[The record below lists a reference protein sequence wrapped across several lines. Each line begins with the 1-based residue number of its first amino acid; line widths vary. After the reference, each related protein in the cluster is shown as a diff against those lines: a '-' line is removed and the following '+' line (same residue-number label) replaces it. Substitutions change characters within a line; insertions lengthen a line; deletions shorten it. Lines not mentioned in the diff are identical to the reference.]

1 MKKKSTQRIAAWL
14 LAAGMMAGTFAQPMA
29 VYAESTAS
37 IAASDST
44 TGDSITADADVVIAT
59 PTPEPDT
66 GTDTAATPVPTAD
79 SQTPQDPESTAA
91 PETTPA
97 PDAAEDAPTPA
108 PTPAAED
115 TADDA
120 ADTDDTTD
128 TTTTVTPAD
137 LQSCIALLAASQLS
151 LDADSIEPDVRE
163 ETLALSDEITE
174 TEPSTLQAVVNA
186 AVYAAPADQTDI
198 TVDVPVNNYTG
209 TLVIPDAT
217 IVGKDDSGNEINISY
232 TNKNII
238 LNMTDSTL
246 TVPTD
251 AAVGVSVFG
260 SLTIRGGTI
269 QAADGCTA
277 TRGVQVQ
284 LGSALTLDGTT
295 ISGFTYAGPG
305 AGVYVKGTAAVD
317 TNGQFDVALGKNQE
331 PLQNADN
338 TYQFKKLQ
346 RENGNSMDTSFTMR
360 GGATITGCQSDG
372 NGAALY
378 VHNAALLTLDEA
390 NFTNNNAGGFGGAV
404 YLGTGVQTTIG
415 DGVTFTGNHAAKD
428 GGALYLAN
436 QYTLHVKADN
446 ILVQVPVTFNGGTFT
461 DNSTDTYGGAL
472 AFDPA
477 FDGLAGDTIE
487 GVTFG
492 TSEPTTSDEENAEAE
507 TILHGNYA
515 ALRGGAIAFNSY
527 IKENTLKNC
536 TFTGNTALRYA
547 GAVYYPNN
555 YGKTTEFNPVY
566 TVDGCTFKQNSA
578 TYDVKNGDDA
588 AGGAIT
594 IQVDPTDTPNTVQ
607 VARLY
612 VKNSTFTGN
621 TATGY
626 GGAIS
631 TRREANRSN
640 ARIYLNID
648 SSTFDINRVTSAA
661 TGGWRGGGAV
671 WVAGYA
677 WADFTNNMF
686 TGNYSA
692 QYGGA
697 IASNNTANYRGRTLT
712 LGALREDGT
721 PDPDKGNTFTNNS
734 SNSVGGA
741 VCVGTDGLGD
751 NTNGIYTTVHIY
763 GNTFTKNTT
772 NWGSGGA
779 LYVDSSTQRDD
790 LGLEVVGATF
800 TGNQAINSSSSGAVR
815 IYGVP
820 TSFKDCEFIN
830 NTTEQSHGG
839 AIWVNRTNRF
849 DMDNVTFTG
858 NTAGAVRN
866 DGWGGAIFI
875 NEIPSSFGATFTWN
889 DVTFEG
895 NTSRSHGG
903 AVGINTNVYL
913 TLNATNITASN
924 NKSISQNGGA
934 FYLSQ
939 GRYTLKDA
947 VFENNTAGSSGGAI
961 YVWNQYSGNSLT
973 INGNS
978 RFVGNTAN
986 NSGGAVQFES
996 NDQYRTGADG
1006 NLEYYHGELNII
1018 GTAVTPIVFSNNTA
1032 KNYSGGALCIG
1043 AHNTDTLDYL
1053 DVYNNTAQRYGGGI
1067 YINNST
1073 TEGTLTN
1080 SKIHNNTTS
1089 WAGGGVDIHNYL
1101 YYQETKVDNTTVI
1114 TRTDKP
1120 GNFTIQDCKITENST
1135 TGTDNNCSGGGG
1147 IGITSDLRRGELY
1160 KEDSGTVNIIDTVV
1174 EGNTTTLAGGGI
1186 YCGYNGT
1193 NNISGGSISNN
1204 TSGTAAT
1211 TAIDATN
1218 KYKYSGGAVA
1228 VRNNTT
1234 TIKGGTLITGN
1245 TSGVDG
1251 GALYVKNADS
1261 RVLAASLTTKD
1272 CTISNNTAKKGGIA
1286 YVSAGASFAMGEKT
1300 FPDSNEGVGDVFVEK
1315 NAGEVT
1321 LPAAS
1326 DLPGQYNAWLM
1337 DNTPPALET
1346 DIANDPTA
1354 EHYYTLQGAACVV
1367 ARLNGSAIFNWGAEN
1382 FTTLQ
1387 AALDAAKDKD
1397 GDASIDLL
1405 ADVGEQV
1412 TATTVNNPI
1421 TLNLNGYTLTG
1432 KITLSNGQN
1441 TNAFTL
1447 TDKKADNYKADS
1459 AGGVLTGPANGIEMN
1474 SGTKSAYNTLIL
1486 TGKTLTLRNLSRAV
1500 NGQDCIDI
1508 TAKDVTFTGNT
1519 DSGIRLNGSYHNI
1532 VAEGAV
1538 FTKNTGYSIFT
1549 NGNYST
1555 VALKDVE
1562 IYDNS
1567 GTNSGR
1573 VYVNSNSTVTVDGG
1587 EFHDNITTSQSGG
1600 VIASVGWTNTIIIN
1614 GGKFY
1619 NNKAVNGGVVYLVY
1633 TGNVTINDGKFYN
1646 NTATSNGG
1654 ALAAGNRAV
1663 ILTIND
1669 GEFYN
1674 NTAKNGGAVYMNTDV
1689 GLSTLNMTGG
1699 EIYNNTAD
1707 NGGAVY
1713 IATKAKVTLSAAEG
1727 ANVGGIIRDN
1737 TASQLAS
1744 NLYLGGADSS
1754 LTVGEKTLLHGGT
1767 IAGDVLF
1774 AQGGTVDLADTQD
1787 LHTDGIKNADQLVWL
1802 KNDKETG
1809 DKAVRETADAQT
1821 IYTLAPA
1828 GENTGSYAARI
1839 GSDKYF
1845 SVNQAIK
1852 AMEAA
1857 DAEDAETNTTTIHL
1871 LRDQTEDVT
1880 INNTKHSPTL
1890 NLNGYTLTGHITVAN
1905 LNNNNLT
1912 FTLADDKTQSDYKQ
1926 GSTGGVLT
1934 STSGNLVYINNQT
1947 NKPENTTV
1955 KLQGVTLTGSTTGST
1970 CGVYADSNVNLV
1982 AEGSSFSGHTVT
1994 AVNTNGAAIS
2004 YRDVGTLE
2012 VDNCTFTNNRIT
2024 SNGHAGAIFMNSA
2037 SCKATITNSTFT
2049 NNQSKSNYGG
2059 AMWLAGHAITLR
2071 GNTFAGNTAG
2081 SVGGAVYL
2089 VPCTNVE
2096 KAAAETEDYGSYD
2109 AVLENNTFENNKAYS
2124 SGGALYIN
2132 PSTITVT
2139 TLLDHCTFTNN
2150 STTTA
2155 GGGAVYN
2162 NQGTLT
2168 LGTDNRFEENKSY
2181 GSGSAM
2187 LANGNLLSVRDQENV
2202 ELPAD
2207 SYDTKFLNNTAGYGN
2222 YSGGWAAL
2230 YVGGGSSKHMRN
2242 MLFDGNVAAY
2252 NSTASAIYIG
2262 TGSASTAQRDM
2273 WIDHCRF
2280 EKNVGNRYTVYVDSN
2295 ATNNNRLRI
2304 NDTVFDNNTVKYG
2317 RTDGDASLLF
2327 VSYGNNVEMCDSSI
2341 TNTQGQGRVI
2351 RLLGGGTLD
2360 AEGNAVPAT
2369 STFTHVTITNNKN
2382 CYYTP
2387 VVLTN
2392 GNSTENDTWKRW
2404 SIQAKSTWTDC
2415 TITGNAAS
2423 ITSPDSAGG
2432 FAVSK
2437 QNVTLEHCTISNNSG
2452 PNGGVYVS
2460 SPLTSYGFGDQQ
2472 EGTVTFTNCD
2482 ITGNHGT
2489 AARGAGGMG
2498 ISFYHNVR
2506 GIVKLNDCTITDNTG
2521 NYGGGIRVGGNDNDD
2536 WNASGLG
2543 TLNAT
2548 NCTISGNTATVKGG
2562 GIFASAY
2569 DTRDGES
2576 RLHLTDCEIKNNTAN
2591 YGGGI
2596 YAARQI
2602 KPESRGKDNQ
2612 YRDYYMAHA
2621 VNTQTMIVTGGTIA
2635 DNIAQKYGGGICTD
2649 YIGKNTNYNTL
2660 VVNVIGGTV
2669 ENNRAQLGQDVY
2681 AYKTQADTVLHL
2693 PQASKIHD
2701 NGRWLNENTSETLKD
2716 EAIDYDPIQRTYPLT
2731 LSVPKVETEVAQIV
2745 KDGEVVGSPYD
2756 SLQIAMD
2763 TARAMLAEDP
2773 NQKLTVQL
2781 LTNTNSSTQIS
2792 QDTNVT
2798 LDLAGHTIT
2807 GIGGKPA
2814 LTIESDVN
2822 IINSKPAEGGTIS
2835 GTATDGGA
2843 LLLRNN
2849 ANVTMIGTTIT
2860 NSRAAY
2866 RGGAVC
2872 VDSGS
2877 SFTLGQDSSITGC
2890 QAGRGGAVYV
2900 IDGSFTQ
2907 TGNATISDC
2916 SAFENAAFTNCGY
2929 GGAVYVAKGT
2939 YTLQSGSVTNNSAT
2953 QNGIIYIANNNGAE
2967 FTMTKGEISGNT
2979 CKNGT
2984 IYQAGGTMTLAG
2996 GSITG
3001 NTCTESGG
3009 GVYQNGGSSLLL
3021 GNTNASQDVVISGN
3035 KAVNGAGWYINNGN
3049 CLMRGG
3055 NITGNKATKR
3065 GGGVCQSNGTLTV
3078 NGGDITTNNAPEG
3091 GGLCHSGGTFNFQ
3104 GGGLYGNIATGDDGG
3119 NDVYSTSK
3127 NGVMDLIAAAAMD
3140 SDKYNVWRD
3149 DYYPYTFTKK
3159 YHNTSD
3165 KIAAEGTEDG
3175 GKYLTSTVPNVNNVK
3190 LTADYYENSNIE
3202 IESNDMYIYRMS
3214 ITKQDTGDGEKDY
3227 YDAEDGVITA
3237 GEVMNG
3243 KTADNVK
3250 SVEPTG
3256 ETYPLNYDKGDK
3268 DTPGNVTTDKTLKVT
3283 YKDNRPEEIVR
3294 PETPVQWT
3302 AGSDATKDNALIR
3315 SFSTANYIVSLD
3327 TKSAEMGNKLLDAT
3341 ERLWM
3346 RIKVPCESGEISLS
3360 GNGTVFKS
3368 SYTYYDPESHCQIL
3382 EGYQDH
3388 VIEEKDLGTMNM
3400 TMQFSIKVGGMH
3412 NGVTVQPTIEAWFDN
3427 SSYQSYRTGTNP
3439 YDDRVVL
3446 DANPMRVS
3454 AKAAYNLSVANNPS
3468 LRHIGYFDMDT
3479 KTEITEAE
3487 YKKLLADG
3495 DHNVVYGMMVGYG
3508 MSLQLRN
3515 QDTSKGLRGIEVPS
3529 GDITFDVNMQ
3539 GGLKFNGKTVYYAD
3553 GGQPVAINPLL
3564 WAYKPN
3570 ESGSYTGYDTR
3581 NNTAGINM
3589 NWSDEDDDDRST
3601 HYDSKIAMNVDETHS
3616 GGTWTALDPDENSAF
3631 TRGDG
3636 TKVKQTQLTFKVSGY
3651 TMRPISKSNDQA
3663 YSFSTGYLQVLIPLE
3678 LDKYDFA
3685 KNDGYEGF
3693 LQTDM
3698 HMAGGNMTMD
3708 TTEDLNGVEAKLTDK
3723 VNGYFNYTDEGK
3735 LRDYAKNESTYN
3747 DNYDNSSTLGM
3758 NISRGWGGNAS
3769 YITKTNYW
3777 LGSDGK
3783 TVLNDDQNKQLG
3795 TNVTGIASKVYMTG
3809 NLDFG
3814 SEVVT
3819 PANNTDT
3826 FIYDA
3831 QVDQQAEYYYLTA
3844 YDVLMKFD
3852 PSAMRPATYMVDGVE
3867 KPVYKMSQ
3875 QEVAA
3880 NLKDVTHISLSD
3892 NGYSEWDTT
3901 RQLTQNYELTILY
3914 AAKAKDTPVLKDES
3928 EGNGWQ
3934 YDRWA
3939 RADGAGLD
3947 DSQPL
3952 WDKEKNTRDNGG
3964 TADMDKYSFNGM
3976 KMTVGSDGATKDIE
3990 GLVYYDTLTELE
4002 KAGHTCV
4009 AVLYQIRNCCVR
4021 TGRSVEIGHMMEV
4034 TKDVS
4039 KIGRSYAL
4047 TMDVRGWT
4055 TYRPFYRSAT
4065 ANGSNPGWTRL
4076 MDNGTV
4082 LTKRSEL
4089 LYQGL
4094 IEGKGERAKAPV
4106 SHPLTSAKNST
4117 IHWDIGTPTINRI
4130 TNNYQKTQYSN
4141 GYEVGGSHS
4150 GYLSGNTVLL
4160 ATQNATVEIETT
4172 DVAEGNIRQ
4181 TDYQLDEGQRT
4192 VTVQVTPRVTMQS
4205 NAKANL
4211 EVFDG
4216 TTQTD
4221 LTLDVKLPQDLTLQ
4235 EGTLT
4240 FDYSNSSY
4248 NRGDLTWE
4256 AKYQYWDGTTWQN
4269 FDFETNYEKD
4279 YVKRL
4284 TRLHLTTMITDVK
4297 KVLPVLSFKAGIGY
4311 PADPGRDITGE
4322 SDQDTGESDQDGA
4335 WYKNLRI
4342 DAEIH
4347 TTYEEEDVNASLG
4360 RTDYTEIKV
4369 LRNSKTVV
4377 NKTAAS
4383 NLVEIGDVLAYD
4395 LTYINEGGVPSDL
4408 ELCDLLP
4415 YNTEKAKTFHGAYGL
4430 KSVTVTVQN
4439 ADGTAINLGTDDIT
4453 VKYAG
4458 TDSVAYNNKG
4468 VLNREATMQM
4478 ASSNG
4483 TQLTNRTTQDNSVT
4497 FTPDTMPIHK
4507 ATDDSELGSLYI
4519 QLKDLPNATVKVRVE
4534 LAVKQTKDGVNALL
4548 TDSDNTTVQQSND
4561 TYNNIYF
4568 ARAGGKNNALLTS
4581 PTASIKVRS
4590 RSISGLVWMDQN
4602 YDGIYTTKLDDTGKK
4617 NVGSDKT
4624 LAGITVTLV
4633 QKKTTA
4639 DPADVVYTD
4648 ADGNAYCT
4656 VTDTLGNK
4664 VQSIT
4669 TISDGRYS
4677 FENLKQGKYRV
4688 LFKDSEKGY
4697 MMEDSSKPVL
4707 PFGKL
4712 SVTKRDAMGDT
4723 SNKTAPQYGTEDAN
4737 TLQAAMSRE
4746 ITLGDAVLTGRDDK
4760 TNINAGFYYTELRLA
4775 KVWQNIPDAKKAA
4788 EAEVDFTLAAT
4799 QGKNELEEA
4808 VYTLTNKTVS
4818 DPAKAA
4824 QDASDLT
4831 LFGKFVGTGVDFTDD
4846 SAERTV
4852 RWQTTQGL
4860 PLQAENA
4867 NGPITYTLEQ
4877 DTVRADGDTWIG
4889 NVSFVQQQ
4897 HTEKVSSGAESDNS
4911 VIATRLV
4918 AVNTARIYEIL
4929 IHKLSDVENK
4939 ELEQAEFTATLQ
4951 PASPLE
4957 KLLGGKVEIKSQQT
4971 IQRTG
4976 ENEENEEI
4984 RYRLTDLTAGT
4995 YTLAETKAPL
5005 GYAKDPVKYKLTI
5018 TDRDKNGNTLPTI
5031 ALEDDKGILLYTAV
5045 MTQDQEKGDYSVDV
5059 TAGANRDTS
5068 TASAVMTAG
5077 SCLETEQEQSNLP
5090 IRTQISMKI
5099 TDSYLFSLPF
5109 TGGSGM
5115 NRSLL
5120 QGVAVMALAAAAF
5133 AVTAIHRKKKN
5144 HS

>member
-79 SQTPQDPESTAA
+79 SQTPQDPASTAA

-97 PDAAEDAPTPA
+97 SDAAEDVPTPT

-174 TEPSTLQAVVNA
+174 TEPSTLQALVNA
-186 AVYAAPADQTDI
+186 AVYAAPEGQTDI
-198 TVDVPVNNYTG
+198 EVDVPANNYTG

-217 IVGKDDSGNEINISY
+217 IVGKDASGNDININY

-238 LNMTDSTL
+238 LNMTSSTL

-260 SLTIRGGTI
+260 SLTIQGGTI
-269 QAADGCTA
+269 KAADGCTA

-284 LGSALTLDGTT
+284 LGSTLTLDGTT
-295 ISGFTYAGPG
+295 ISDFTYAGPG

-317 TNGQFDVALGKNQE
+317 TKGQYDVVLGDKDEPVKNS
-331 PLQNADN
+331 DG
-338 TYQFKKLQ
+338 TYQFKKLR
-346 RENGNSMDTSFTMR
+346 RETGVDMDTSFTMK
-360 GGATITGCQSDG
+360 GGATITNCKSDG

-378 VHNAALLTLDEA
+378 VHNAALLTLENA
-390 NFTNNNAGGFGGAV
+390 NFTTNNAGGFGGAV

-415 DGVTFTGNHAAKD
+415 KGVTFTGNHAAKD

-461 DNSTDTYGGAL
+461 NNSTDTYGGAL

-477 FDGLAGDTIE
+477 FDGIADNTIE
-487 GVTFG
+487 NVTFG
-492 TSEPTTSDEENAEAE
+492 QAETTTSEEEDAEGETT
-507 TILHGNYA
+507 LHGNYA
-515 ALRGGAIAFNSY
+515 ALRGGAIAFNSN

-536 TFTGNTALRYA
+536 TFRGNSALRYA

-555 YGKTTEFNPVY
+555 YSKTSDFNPVY
-566 TVDGCTFKQNSA
+566 TVDGCTFDRNSA
-578 TYDVKNGDDA
+578 TYDEKNGNDA
-588 AGGAIT
+588 GGGAIT
-594 IQVDPTDTPNTVQ
+594 IQVNPTDTPNTVQ
-607 VARLY
+607 VASLH

-626 GGAIS
+626 GGAIA
-631 TRREANRSN
+631 TRRETGYGN

-648 SSTFDINRVTSAA
+648 GSKFDSNRATSAA

-671 WVAGYA
+671 WVEGYA
-677 WADFTNNMF
+677 WADFTSNMF

-697 IASNNTANYRGRTLT
+697 IASNNTVNYSGRTLT

-721 PDPDKGNTFTNNS
+721 PDPEKSNTFTNNS

-741 VCVGTDGLGD
+741 VYVGTVSPGD

-779 LYVDSSTQRDD
+779 LYVDSGTQRND
-790 LGLEVVGATF
+790 LGLEVVGTTF
-800 TGNQAINSSSSGAVR
+800 TGNQAKNSSSSGAVR

-820 TSFKDCEFIN
+820 TSFKDCEFTN

-839 AIWVNRTNRF
+839 AVWVNRTKQF

-858 NTAGAVRN
+858 NTASAVR
-866 DGWGGAIFI
+866 DGGWGGAVFI
-875 NEIPSSFGATFTWN
+875 NEIPSSFEAAFTWN
-889 DVTFEG
+889 NVTFKD

-924 NKSISQNGGA
+924 NKSISLNGGA

-939 GRYTLKDA
+939 GCYTLTNA

-978 RFVGNTAN
+978 SFTGNTAG
-986 NSGGAVQFES
+986 NSGGAVQLES
-996 NDQYRTGADG
+996 NNQYRTGADG
-1006 NLEYYHGELNII
+1006 NLEYYRGELNII
-1018 GTAVTPIVFSNNTA
+1018 GTADNPIVFSNNTA
-1032 KNYSGGALCIG
+1032 KNNSGGALCIG

-1053 DVYNNTAQRYGGGI
+1053 DVHDNTALRYGGGI

-1089 WAGGGVDIHNYL
+1089 WAGGGVGIHNYL
-1101 YYQETKVDNTTVI
+1101 DFQETKVDNATKI
-1114 TRTDKP
+1114 TRTGKP
-1120 GNFTIQDCKITENST
+1120 GDFTIRDCEITDNST
-1135 TGTDNNCSGGGG
+1135 TGTDGNCIGGGG
-1147 IGITSDLRRGELY
+1147 IGITSDLRRSELY

-1174 EGNTTTLAGGGI
+1174 EDNTTTLAGGGI

-1204 TSGTAAT
+1204 TSGTTAT
-1211 TAIDATN
+1211 TAIDAVN

-1234 TIKGGTLITGN
+1234 TIKDGTLITGN

-1261 RVLAASLTTKD
+1261 RVLPASLTTED
-1272 CTISNNTAKKGGIA
+1272 CEIKNNTAKKGGIA
-1286 YVSAGASFAMGEKT
+1286 YICAGASFAMGKKT
-1300 FPDSNEGVGDVFVEK
+1300 SPDSNEGVGDVFVEK

-1321 LPAAS
+1321 LPAAKQLK
-1326 DLPGQYNAWLM
+1326 DVYDAWLM
-1337 DNTPPALET
+1337 DDATLIEKAVT
-1346 DIANDPTA
+1346 NDSSA
-1354 EHYYTLQGAACVV
+1354 EHYYTLQGAAHFV
-1367 ARLNGSAIFNWGAEN
+1367 ARLNGLLGSWTGKEY
-1382 FTTLQ
+1382 TTLQ
-1387 AALDAAKDKD
+1387 AALDEAATKT
-1397 GDASIDLL
+1397 GTASIDLL

-1412 TATTVNNPI
+1412 TATTVHNPI
-1421 TLNLNGYTLTG
+1421 ILNLNGYTLTG
-1432 KITLSNGQN
+1432 KITLTNGQN

-1447 TDKKADNYKADS
+1447 TDEKADKYKAGS

-1474 SGTKSAYNTLIL
+1474 NGTKSAHNKLIL

-1500 NGQDCIDI
+1500 YGDRYIDV

-1519 DSGIRLNGSYHNI
+1519 SACIWLNNDNNI
-1532 VAEGAV
+1532 KVDGAV
-1538 FTKNTGYSIFT
+1538 FTKNTGYSIMQNSNDST
-1549 NGNYST
+1549 VDLKNVKIYENNGNQ
-1555 VALKDVE
+1555 
-1562 IYDNS
+1562 
-1567 GTNSGR
+1567 GGR
-1573 VYVNSNSTVTVDGG
+1573 VYLGNRNTITVDGG
-1587 EFHDNITTSQSGG
+1587 EYHDNATTSQNGG
-1600 VIASVGWTNTIIIN
+1600 VIFANGQGNTVTIN
-1614 GGKFY
+1614 SGEFY
-1619 NNKAVNGGVVYLVY
+1619 NNKAVNGGAVYMGQLG
-1633 TGNVTINDGKFYN
+1633 TLTINGGSFHD
-1646 NTATSNGG
+1646 NTATTNGG
-1654 ALAAGNRAV
+1654 AIVACNQTGGNH
-1663 ILTIND
+1663 ITTLTI
-1669 GEFYN
+1669 
-1674 NTAKNGGAVYMNTDV
+1674 
-1689 GLSTLNMTGG
+1689 TGG
-1699 EIYNNTAD
+1699 EIYNNTAVNGGAVYMSTGTGLGTFTMTGGEIYENTAD
-1707 NGGAVY
+1707 NGGALY

-1727 ANVGGIIRDN
+1727 ADVGGIIRDN
-1737 TASQLAS
+1737 TARQLAS

-1754 LTVGEKTLLHGGT
+1754 LTVGKKTLLHGGT

-1787 LHTDGIKNADQLVWL
+1787 LHTDGIENAKDLVWL
-1802 KNDKETG
+1802 KNDNETG
-1809 DKAVRETADAQT
+1809 DKAVQEPAKSQT

-1845 SVNQAIK
+1845 SINQAIK

-1857 DAEDAETNTTTIHL
+1857 DAEDAETNTTIHL

-1880 INNTKHSPTL
+1880 INNTKHNPTL
-1890 NLNGYTLTGHITVAN
+1890 NLNGYTLTGHITVNN
-1905 LNNNNLT
+1905 LNNVGLT
-1912 FTLADDKTQSDYKQ
+1912 FTLTDDNTQADYNNKAGSRGTLTAASGTLVNIKDQS
-1926 GSTGGVLT
+1926 
-1934 STSGNLVYINNQT
+1934 NR
-1947 NKPENTTV
+1947 PENTTV
-1955 KLQGVTLTGSTTGST
+1955 KLQGVTLTGSTR
-1970 CGVYADSNVNLV
+1970 GVYAGSNVNLV

-1994 AVNTNGAAIS
+1994 TVNTHGAAIS
-2004 YRDVGTLE
+2004 YGGVGTL
-2012 VDNCTFTNNRIT
+2012 VVNKCKFADNRVTA
-2024 SNGHAGAIFMNSA
+2024 NGHAGAIFMNNA

-2049 NNQSKSNYGG
+2049 NNQSESNYGG

-2096 KAAAETEDYGSYD
+2096 KAETEAYDSYD
-2109 AVLENNTFENNKAYS
+2109 AVLEKNTFENNTAYS
-2124 SGGALYIN
+2124 AGGALYIT

-2139 TLLDHCTFTNN
+2139 TLVDRCTFTNN
-2150 STTTA
+2150 SSTT
-2155 GGGAVYN
+2155 GNGGAVYN

-2181 GSGSAM
+2181 SGGSAM
-2187 LANGNLLSVRDQENV
+2187 FANGNLLSVRDQAGV
-2202 ELPAD
+2202 TLPE
-2207 SYDTKFLNNTAGYGN
+2207 SGYDTQFIHNTSGYGN
-2222 YSGGWAAL
+2222 YNGGSAAL
-2230 YVGGGSSKHMRN
+2230 YLGGGATKNMRY
-2242 MLFDGNVAAY
+2242 MLFDRNVAAY
-2252 NSTASAIYIG
+2252 GGTASAIYVGAIGSG
-2262 TGSASTAQRDM
+2262 TGKRQI
-2273 WIDHCRF
+2273 WIDHCSIVN
-2280 EKNVGNRYTVYVDSN
+2280 NVSPAYTVYLNYAYSLGN
-2295 ATNNNRLRI
+2295 LTRITN
-2304 NDTVFDNNTVKYG
+2304 TEFDKNTI
-2317 RTDGDASLLF
+2317 TSASRDYAVL
-2327 VSYGNNVEMCDSSI
+2327 YAYTGNNLDVSDTSF
-2341 TNTQGQGRVI
+2341 TNTQGKGCVI
-2351 RLLGGGTLD
+2351 RLIGGGAYKGD
-2360 AEGNAVPAT
+2360 EVFEPAQT
-2369 STFTHVTITNNKN
+2369 TFTRVTVKDNTN
-2382 CYYTP
+2382 CQYTP
-2387 VVLTN
+2387 IYLSTENSSRPNNNENLRSMLASSTWNNCIIANNASKATDNYQGGAFCVEKQLFTMNNCEITSNRGQHGAIVLYGPLKPVGKGEQKPTEVNLNKCKIAYNEGGSAGGLWIGGHESYRLTVNLNNCDISKNTSRSSAGGIYAGQLTTLNMNETTVAENTAKTYGGGLYTYGQDDEN
-2392 GNSTENDTWKRW
+2392 GNSRVNLTNCK
-2404 SIQAKSTWTDC
+2404 
-2415 TITGNAAS
+2415 ITG
-2423 ITSPDSAGG
+2423 
-2432 FAVSK
+2432 
-2437 QNVTLEHCTISNNSG
+2437 
-2452 PNGGVYVS
+2452 
-2460 SPLTSYGFGDQQ
+2460 
-2472 EGTVTFTNCD
+2472 
-2482 ITGNHGT
+2482 
-2489 AARGAGGMG
+2489 
-2498 ISFYHNVR
+2498 
-2506 GIVKLNDCTITDNTG
+2506 
-2521 NYGGGIRVGGNDNDD
+2521 
-2536 WNASGLG
+2536 
-2543 TLNAT
+2543 
-2548 NCTISGNTATVKGG
+2548 
-2562 GIFASAY
+2562 
-2569 DTRDGES
+2569 
-2576 RLHLTDCEIKNNTAN
+2576 NTAN

-2596 YAARQI
+2596 YMARNQ
-2602 KPESRGKDNQ
+2602 KPEKRDQ
-2612 YRDYYMAHA
+2612 YHYHDFYVA
-2621 VNTQTMIVTGGTIA
+2621 NTTSTQTLNITDGTVA
-2635 DNIAQKYGGGICTD
+2635 NNTALANGGGICTD
-2649 YIGKNTNYNTL
+2649 KDDRDTNYSTL
-2660 VVNVIGGTV
+2660 IVKVTDGTV

-2681 AYKTQADTVLHL
+2681 AYKTKADTVLHL
-2693 PQASKIHD
+2693 PRASAIHD

-2745 KDGEVVGSPYD
+2745 GTDVIYN
-2756 SLQIAMD
+2756 SLQEAVD
-2763 TARAMLAEDP
+2763 AARAMLAEDAD
-2773 NQKLTVQL
+2773 QKLTVQL
-2781 LTNTNSSTQIS
+2781 LANTNSSTQIS

-2822 IINSKPAEGGTIS
+2822 IINSNPAKGGTIS

-2849 ANVTMIGTTIT
+2849 ANVTMTDTTIT

-2877 SFTLGQDSSITGC
+2877 SFTLGRGSTITGC

-2907 TGNATISDC
+2907 TDDAVITNC
-2916 SAFENAAFTNCGY
+2916 SVFENAAFSACGY
-2929 GGAVYVAKGT
+2929 GGAVYVAKGS

-2953 QNGIIYIANNNGAE
+2953 QNGIIYIANNSGAE

-3035 KAVNGAGWYINNGN
+3035 KAVNGAGWYINGGN

-3149 DYYPYTFTKK
+3149 DYYPYTFTKN

-3237 GEVMNG
+3237 ADVMNG
-3243 KTADNVK
+3243 ATADNVE
-3250 SVEPTG
+3250 SVVPIG
-3256 ETYPLNYDKGDK
+3256 ETYPLNYDK
-3268 DTPGNVTTDKTLKVT
+3268 DTPDNVKTVETLKVT
-3283 YKDNRPEEIVR
+3283 YTDNRPEEIVR

-3302 AGSDATKDNALIR
+3302 AGSDATKENALIR

-3327 TKSAEMGNKLLDAT
+3327 TKSAGMGDKLLNAT

-3360 GNGTVFKS
+3360 GNGKVFKS

-3388 VIEEKDLGTMNM
+3388 VIEEKDLGTMNL

-3412 NGVTVQPTIEAWFDN
+3412 NGATVQPTIEAWFDN
-3427 SSYQSYRTGTNP
+3427 SSYQSYWTDTNQ
-3439 YDDRVVL
+3439 YNDRVVL
-3446 DANPMRVS
+3446 DANIMRVS

-3479 KTEITEAE
+3479 KTEITEQQYNE
-3487 YKKLLADG
+3487 RVKDP
-3495 DHNVVYGMMVGYG
+3495 DSNVVYGMMVGYG

-3539 GGLKFNGKTVYYAD
+3539 GGLKFNGKTVYYAE

-3570 ESGSYTGYDTR
+3570 ESGSYTGYDTS

-3601 HYDSKIAMNVDETHS
+3601 HYDSKIAMNVDENHS
-3616 GGTWTALDPDENSAF
+3616 GGTWTALNPNENSTF

-3636 TKVKQTQLTFKVSGY
+3636 TVVKQTKLTFKVSGY

-3685 KNDGYEGF
+3685 KNSGYEGF

-3708 TTEDLNGVEAKLTDK
+3708 NVADADLNGVEAELTDK

-3809 NLDFG
+3809 NLAFG
-3814 SEVVT
+3814 SEEVT
-3819 PANNTDT
+3819 PANNTDK

-3867 KPVYKMSQ
+3867 KPVCKMSQ
-3875 QEVAA
+3875 KEVAA

-3914 AAKAKDTPVLKDES
+3914 AAKANDTPVLEDGS

-3934 YDRWA
+3934 YDRWE

-3947 DSQPL
+3947 NSQPL
-3952 WDKEKNTRDNGG
+3952 WEKQPNTRDNGG

-3976 KMTVGSDGATKDIE
+3976 KMTVGSDGATKEIK

-4065 ANGSNPGWTRL
+4065 ATGSNPGWTRL

-4094 IEGKGERAKAPV
+4094 IEGKGEQADAPV

-4172 DVAEGNIRQ
+4172 DVAEGNRRQ

-4256 AKYQYWDGTTWQN
+4256 AKYQYWDGTIWKD
-4269 FDFETNYEKD
+4269 FDFKTNYEQG
-4279 YVKRL
+4279 YVQQP
-4284 TRLHLTTMITDVK
+4284 TRLHLTTTITDVK

-4311 PADPGRDITGE
+4311 PADPDRDIKDE
-4322 SDQDTGESDQDGA
+4322 RDQDGA

-4395 LTYINEGGVPSDL
+4395 LTYIKEDGANSDL

-4458 TDSVAYNNKG
+4458 TDSVAYNKD
-4468 VLNREATMQM
+4468 VLNRAATMEK

-4483 TQLTNRTTQDNSVT
+4483 TPLTTKTTKDNSVT
-4497 FTPDTMPIHK
+4497 FTPNTMPIHR
-4507 ATDDSELGSLYI
+4507 ATGKSELGSLYL
-4519 QLKDLPNATVKVRVE
+4519 QLKELPNAIVKVRVE
-4534 LAVKQTKDGVNALL
+4534 LAVTQTKDGVNALL
-4548 TDSDNTTVQQSND
+4548 TDSDKETVQQSND

-4568 ARAGGKNNALLTS
+4568 ARAGGESNALLTS
-4581 PTASIKVRS
+4581 PTASVKVRS

-4633 QKKTTA
+4633 QTKPNTQDKN
-4639 DPADVVYTD
+4639 PVYTD
-4648 ADGNAYCT
+4648 GKDNSYYA

-4664 VQSIT
+4664 VQPVT
-4669 TISDGRYS
+4669 TKNDGRYT
-4677 FENLKQGKYRV
+4677 FENLKQGNYRV
-4688 LFKDSEKGY
+4688 LFTDSKDGY
-4697 MMEDSSKPVL
+4697 MMEDGSKPVL

-4712 SVTKRDAMGDT
+4712 SVTKHDATMGDT
-4723 SNKTAPQYGTEDAN
+4723 SNKAAPQYGTEDAN
-4737 TLQAAMSRE
+4737 TLQAAMSGE

-4788 EAEVDFTLAAT
+4788 EAKVNFTLAAT
-4799 QGKNELEEA
+4799 QDENELEEA
-4808 VYTLTNKTVS
+4808 VYTLSNTAVS
-4818 DPAKAA
+4818 KPAKADENA
-4824 QDASDLT
+4824 ENLT
-4831 LFGKFVGTGVDFTDD
+4831 LFGTFVGDKVDVTDD

-4867 NGPITYTLEQ
+4867 KGPITYTLRQ

-4929 IHKLSDVENK
+4929 IHKRSDVENK
-4939 ELEQAEFTATLQ
+4939 ELEKAEFTATLQ

-4957 KLLGGKVEIKSQQT
+4957 KLLGGKVEIKSKQT

-4976 ENEENEEI
+4976 ENEETEEI

-5018 TDRDKNGNTLPTI
+5018 TDRDKTGNTLPTI

-5045 MTQDQEKGDYSVDV
+5045 MTLDQKTGDYSVDV
-5059 TAGANRDTS
+5059 TADANRNTS

-5077 SCLETEQEQSNLP
+5077 SCLETMPKTEQEQSNLP
-5090 IRTQISMKI
+5090 IRTQISMEI

>member
-79 SQTPQDPESTAA
+79 SQTPQDPASTAA

-97 PDAAEDAPTPA
+97 PDAAEDVPTPTPIPT
-108 PTPAAED
+108 PTPAAEN

-174 TEPSTLQAVVNA
+174 TEPSTLQAMVNA
-186 AVYAAPADQTDI
+186 AVFAAPADQTDI
-198 TVDVPVNNYTG
+198 VVDVPANNYTG

-217 IVGKDDSGNEINISY
+217 IVGKDPSGNEINISY
-232 TNKNII
+232 ANKNII

-269 QAADGCTA
+269 KAADGCTA

-295 ISGFTYAGPG
+295 ISDFTYAGPG

-346 RENGNSMDTSFTMR
+346 RENGSSMDTSFTMK
-360 GGATITGCQSDG
+360 GGTTITSCKSDG

-378 VHNAALLTLDEA
+378 VHNAALLTLESA

-415 DGVTFTGNHAAKD
+415 NGVTFTGNHAAKD

-461 DNSTDTYGGAL
+461 ENSTDTYGGAL

-477 FDGLAGDTIE
+477 FDGIADNTIE
-487 GVTFG
+487 NVTFG
-492 TSEPTTSDEENAEAE
+492 QAETTTSDDENAEEE
-507 TILHGNYA
+507 TTLHGNYA
-515 ALRGGAIAFNSY
+515 ALRGGAIAFNSN
-527 IKENTLKNC
+527 IKENTLLKC

-547 GAVYYPNN
+547 GAVYYPNT

-566 TVDGCTFKQNSA
+566 TVDGCTFDRNSA

-588 AGGAIT
+588 GGGAILM
-594 IQVDPTDTPNTVQ
+594 QVNPTDTPNTVQ
-607 VARLY
+607 VASLY

-621 TATGY
+621 TATGC

-631 TRREANRSN
+631 TRREANRGN

-648 SSTFDINRVTSAA
+648 NSTFDGNRATSAGN
-661 TGGWRGGGAV
+661 GGWRGGGAV
-671 WVAGYA
+671 WVSGYA
-677 WADFTNNMF
+677 WADFTANTF

-692 QYGGA
+692 HFGGA
-697 IASNNTANYRGRTLT
+697 IATNNDNGYRGRVIT
-712 LGALREDGT
+712 LGALQEDGT
-721 PDPDKGNTFTNNS
+721 PDPDKANTFTNNS
-734 SNSVGGA
+734 ANSWGGA
-741 VCVGTDGLGD
+741 ISTGATSSGD
-751 NTNGIYTTVHIY
+751 NTNGIYTTVRIY
-763 GNTFTKNTT
+763 GGSFAGNTT
-772 NWGSGGA
+772 LWGSGGA
-779 LYVDSSTQRDD
+779 LYVASGNQRND
-790 LGLEVVGATF
+790 LGLEIIGTTF
-800 TGNQAINSSSSGAVR
+800 TENKATHSADAGAVY
-815 IYGVP
+815 IYGI
-820 TSFKDCEFIN
+820 TSSFKDCKFTAN
-830 NTTEQSHGG
+830 STEQTHGG
-839 AIWVNRTNRF
+839 AMHIQRTKRF

-858 NTAGAVRN
+858 NIAATTRGT
-866 DGWGGAIFI
+866 GQGGAIFI
-875 NEIPSSFGATFTWN
+875 NDCPSSIGSTFTWN
-889 DVTFEG
+889 NVTFDS
-895 NTSRSHGG
+895 NTSRSAGG
-903 AVGINTNVYL
+903 AVTADTNTYL
-913 TLNATNITASN
+913 NLIATKITARN
-924 NKSISQNGGA
+924 NKGTTGGA
-934 FYLSQ
+934 FYLNQ
-939 GRYTLKDA
+939 GCIALTDA
-947 VFENNTAGSSGGAI
+947 VFEKNTANGSGGAI
-961 YVWNQYSGNSLT
+961 YMRNRYSGNSLT
-973 INGNS
+973 IKGKS
-978 RFVGNTAN
+978 RFVGNTASS
-986 NSGGAVQFES
+986 SGGALYFDQ
-996 NDQYRTGADG
+996 NDITYTDDDGQLQYRR
-1006 NLEYYHGELNII
+1006 GELNIT
-1018 GTAVTPIVFSNNTA
+1018 GTADTPIVFSGNIA
-1032 KNYSGGALCIG
+1032 KNDSGGAIAVG
-1043 AHNTDTLDYL
+1043 FSNTDKLDYL
-1053 DVYNNTAQRYGGGI
+1053 DVHDNTAKQYGGGI
-1067 YINNST
+1067 YVNGGAT
-1073 TEGTLTN
+1073 VGTLTN
-1080 SKIHNNTTS
+1080 SKIYNNTTVQT
-1089 WAGGGVDIHNYL
+1089 GGGVFVYAYFNY
-1101 YYQETKVDNTTVI
+1101 QNVKVNNVDVP
-1114 TRTDKP
+1114 TRIGEACD
-1120 GNFTIQDCKITENST
+1120 FTIENCEVTGNST
-1135 TGTDNNCSGGGG
+1135 TGTDGNSRGGGG
-1147 IGITSDLRRGELY
+1147 IAMGADLRHSKFFGD
-1160 KEDSGTVNIIDTVV
+1160 DSGTLNII
-1174 EGNTTTLAGGGI
+1174 NTTVG
-1186 YCGYNGT
+1186 
-1193 NNISGGSISNN
+1193 NN
-1204 TSGTAAT
+1204 TSGT
-1211 TAIDATN
+1211 
-1218 KYKYSGGAVA
+1218 SGGGVYGSYNTTIKISGSKIANNTAASNGGGVV

-1234 TIKGGTLITGN
+1234 TIKNGTVIEGN
-1245 TSGVDG
+1245 TAGANG
-1251 GALYVKNADS
+1251 GALYTWDTRNNNEKKYGVYEPK
-1261 RVLAASLTTKD
+1261 LTTED
-1272 CTISNNTAKKGGIA
+1272 CTIANNTAKKGGIA
-1286 YVSAGASFAMGEKT
+1286 YVSAGASFAMGKKT
-1300 FPDSNEGVGDVFVEK
+1300 FPDSNEGVGDVFAEK
-1315 NAGEVT
+1315 NAGKVT
-1321 LPAAS
+1321 LPAAEQLKGEY
-1326 DLPGQYNAWLM
+1326 DAWLM
-1337 DNTPPALET
+1337 DDATPIEKAVT
-1346 DIANDPTA
+1346 NDSSA
-1354 EHYYTLQGAACVV
+1354 EHYYTLHGAACFV
-1367 ARLNGSAIFNWGAEN
+1367 ARLNGLLGSRTGTEY
-1382 FTTLQ
+1382 TTLQ
-1387 AALDAAKDKD
+1387 AALDEAAKKT
-1397 GDASIDLL
+1397 GTASIDLL

-1412 TATTVNNPI
+1412 TATTENNPI

-1432 KITLSNGQN
+1432 KITLTNGQN

-1447 TDKKADNYKADS
+1447 TDETADDYKAGS
-1459 AGGVLTGPANGIEMN
+1459 TGGVLTGPANGIEMN
-1474 SGTKSAYNTLIL
+1474 NGTKSAYNKLIL
-1486 TGKTLTLRNLSRAV
+1486 TGKTLTLTSMYRGV
-1500 NGQDCIDI
+1500 NAGSYADI
-1508 TAKDVTFTGNT
+1508 TVDGLTFTRMTNA
-1519 DSGIRLNGSYHNI
+1519 GIY
-1532 VAEGAV
+1532 
-1538 FTKNTGYSIFT
+1538 T
-1549 NGNYST
+1549 NGNCNIHVSNATFTQNAGNSIVAYNNNNIVTVEST
-1555 VALKDVE
+1555 E
-1562 IYDNS
+1562 IYDNKI
-1567 GTNSGR
+1567 GGNGMIF
-1573 VYVNSNSTVTVDGG
+1573 VDYNSTLTIEDGS
-1587 EFHDNITTSQSGG
+1587 FHDNTSSGNGGIVYGYRYGNKIT
-1600 VIASVGWTNTIIIN
+1600 IN
-1614 GGKFY
+1614 GGEYY
-1619 NNKAVNGGVVYLVY
+1619 NNKAAHGGAIYMSQNGTLTINGGSFH
-1633 TGNVTINDGKFYN
+1633 D
-1646 NTATSNGG
+1646 NTATTNGG
-1654 ALAAGNRAV
+1654 AIVACNQTSGNHSTT
-1663 ILTIND
+1663 LTITG

-1674 NTAKNGGAVYMNTDV
+1674 NTAVNGGAVYMSTGT
-1689 GLSTLNMTGG
+1689 GLGTFTMTGG
-1699 EIYNNTAD
+1699 EIHENTAD
-1707 NGGAVY
+1707 NGGALY

-1727 ANVGGIIRDN
+1727 ADVGGIIRDN

-1754 LTVGEKTLLHGGT
+1754 LTVGEKTLLYGGT

-1787 LHTDGIKNADQLVWL
+1787 LHTDGIENAEDLVWL
-1802 KNDKETG
+1802 KNDATTGETVCSEN
-1809 DKAVRETADAQT
+1809 APAQT

-1845 SVNQAIK
+1845 SINQAIK

-1880 INNTKHSPTL
+1880 VNNTKHSPTL
-1890 NLNGYTLTGHITVAN
+1890 NLNGYTLTGHITVNN
-1905 LNNNNLT
+1905 LNNVGLT
-1912 FTLADDKTQSDYKQ
+1912 FTLTDDNTQADYNKAGNGGTLTAASGTLVNIKDQS
-1926 GSTGGVLT
+1926 
-1934 STSGNLVYINNQT
+1934 

-1955 KLQGVTLTGSTTGST
+1955 KLQGVTLTGATR
-1970 CGVYADSNVNLV
+1970 GVYAGRNVNLV
-1982 AEGSSFSGHTVT
+1982 AEGSSFSHNTLT
-1994 AVNTNGAAIS
+1994 ASGAAGAAI
-2004 YRDVGTLE
+2004 YYNDNGTL
-2012 VDNCTFTNNRIT
+2012 VAANCTFAYNRAEN
-2024 SNGHAGAIFMNSA
+2024 SYGGAIFMNRA
-2037 SCKATITNSTFT
+2037 ADTATIENCTFR
-2049 NNQSKSNYGG
+2049 NNYAQNQGG
-2059 AMWLAGHAITLR
+2059 AVYLNAHAITLR
-2071 GNTFAGNTAG
+2071 GNTFAGNT
-2081 SVGGAVYL
+2081 SKNQGGAVYL

-2096 KAAAETEDYGSYD
+2096 KAETEAYGSYD

-2155 GGGAVYN
+2155 DGGAAYS

-2168 LGTDNRFEENKSY
+2168 LGTGNLFKENKSY
-2181 GSGSAM
+2181 NGGSGM
-2187 LANGNLLSVRDQENV
+2187 YVGGNLYSVRDQKDV
-2202 ELPAD
+2202 TLPE
-2207 SYDTKFLNNTAGYGN
+2207 SGYDTQFISNTAGYGN

-2230 YVGGGSSKHMRN
+2230 SVGGGATKNMRY

-2252 NSTASAIYIG
+2252 GGTASAIYVGAIGSG
-2262 TGSASTAQRDM
+2262 TGKRQI
-2273 WIDHCRF
+2273 WIDHCSIVN
-2280 EKNVGNRYTVYVDSN
+2280 NVSPAYTVYLNYAYSLGN
-2295 ATNNNRLRI
+2295 LTRITN
-2304 NDTVFDNNTVKYG
+2304 TEFDKNTI
-2317 RTDGDASLLF
+2317 TSASRDYAVL
-2327 VSYGNNVEMCDSSI
+2327 YAYTGNNLDVSDTSF
-2341 TNTQGQGRVI
+2341 TNTQGKGCVI
-2351 RLLGGGTLD
+2351 RLIGGGAYKGD
-2360 AEGNAVPAT
+2360 EVFEPAQT
-2369 STFTHVTITNNKN
+2369 TFTRVTVKDNTN
-2382 CYYTP
+2382 CQYTP
-2387 VVLTN
+2387 IYLSTENSSRPNNNENLRSMLASSTWNNCIIANNASKATDNYQGGAFRVEKQLFTMNDCEITGNRGQHGAIVLYGPLNPVGKGEQKPTEVNLNKCKIAYNEGGSAGGLWIGGHESYRLTVNLNNCDISKNTSRSVAGGIYAGQLTTLNMNETTVAENTAKTYGGGLYTYGQDDEN
-2392 GNSTENDTWKRW
+2392 GNSRVNLTNCK
-2404 SIQAKSTWTDC
+2404 
-2415 TITGNAAS
+2415 ITG
-2423 ITSPDSAGG
+2423 
-2432 FAVSK
+2432 
-2437 QNVTLEHCTISNNSG
+2437 
-2452 PNGGVYVS
+2452 
-2460 SPLTSYGFGDQQ
+2460 
-2472 EGTVTFTNCD
+2472 
-2482 ITGNHGT
+2482 
-2489 AARGAGGMG
+2489 
-2498 ISFYHNVR
+2498 
-2506 GIVKLNDCTITDNTG
+2506 
-2521 NYGGGIRVGGNDNDD
+2521 
-2536 WNASGLG
+2536 
-2543 TLNAT
+2543 
-2548 NCTISGNTATVKGG
+2548 
-2562 GIFASAY
+2562 
-2569 DTRDGES
+2569 
-2576 RLHLTDCEIKNNTAN
+2576 NTAN

-2596 YAARQI
+2596 YMARNQ
-2602 KPESRGKDNQ
+2602 KPEK
-2612 YRDYYMAHA
+2612 RDQNHYHDFYVA
-2621 VNTQTMIVTGGTIA
+2621 NTTPTQTLNITGSTVA
-2635 DNIAQKYGGGICTD
+2635 NNTALANGGGICTD
-2649 YIGKNTNYNTL
+2649 KDDRDTSYSTL
-2660 VVNVIGGTV
+2660 IVKVADGTV

-2681 AYKTQADTVLHL
+2681 AYKAKADTVLHL
-2693 PQASKIHD
+2693 PKASAIHD

-2745 KDGEVVGSPYD
+2745 KDGEVVGDPYD

-2763 TARAMLAEDP
+2763 VARAMLAEDAD
-2773 NQKLTVQL
+2773 QKLTVQL

-2807 GIGGKPA
+2807 GIGGKTA

-2822 IINSKPAEGGTIS
+2822 IINSKPDGGGTIS

-2849 ANVTMIGTTIT
+2849 ANVTMTDTTIT

-2877 SFTLGQDSSITGC
+2877 SFTLDRGSTITGC

-2900 IDGSFTQ
+2900 IDGSFIQ
-2907 TGNATISDC
+2907 TNDAVITNC
-2916 SAFENAAFTNCGY
+2916 SVFENAAFSACGY
-2929 GGAVYVAKGT
+2929 GGAIYVAKGS
-2939 YTLQSGSVTNNSAT
+2939 YTLQSGSVTNNRAT
-2953 QNGIIYIANNNGAE
+2953 QNGIIYIANNSGAE
-2967 FTMTKGEISGNT
+2967 FTMTKGKISGNT

-3001 NTCTESGG
+3001 NTCTENGG

-3021 GNTNASQDVVISGN
+3021 GTTNASQDVVISGN
-3035 KAVNGAGWYINNGN
+3035 KAVNGAGWYINGGN

-3149 DYYPYTFTKK
+3149 DYYPYTFTKN

-3165 KIAAEGTEDG
+3165 KIAAEGSEDG

-3214 ITKQDTGDGEKDY
+3214 ITKQDTGDGKKDY

-3237 GEVMNG
+3237 AEVMNG
-3243 KTADNVK
+3243 VKANNVK
-3250 SVEPTG
+3250 SVEPAG
-3256 ETYPLNYDKGDK
+3256 KTYPLNYDK
-3268 DTPGNVTTDKTLKVT
+3268 DTPVDVKTEEALKVT
-3283 YKDNRPEEIVR
+3283 YTDGRTEEIVR

-3327 TKSAEMGNKLLDAT
+3327 TKSQALNEQLVGAT

-3360 GNGTVFKS
+3360 GKGTVFKS

-3388 VIEEKDLGTMNM
+3388 VIEKKDLGTMNM

-3412 NGVTVQPTIEAWFDN
+3412 NGTTIQPTIEAWFDN
-3427 SSYQSYRTGTNP
+3427 SSYQLYRTKTNP
-3439 YDDRVVL
+3439 YDDRVAL
-3446 DANPMRVS
+3446 DANIMRVS

-3468 LRHIGYFDMDT
+3468 LRHIGYFDMAT

-3487 YKKLLADG
+3487 YNKLLVEG
-3495 DHNVVYGMMVGYG
+3495 GHNVVYGMMVGYG
-3508 MSLQLRN
+3508 MALQLRN

-3539 GGLKFNGKTVYYAD
+3539 GGLKFNGKTVFYAN
-3553 GGQPVAINPLL
+3553 GGQPVAISPLL

-3570 ESGSYTGYDTR
+3570 ESGRYTGYDTS

-3589 NWSDEDDDDRST
+3589 NWSDEDDDNRST

-3616 GGTWTALDPDENSAF
+3616 GGTWTALNPDEKSTF

-3685 KNDGYEGF
+3685 QNDSYEGF

-3708 TTEDLNGVEAKLTDK
+3708 NVADADLNGVEAELTDK
-3723 VNGYFNYTDEGK
+3723 VNGYFNYTDEGI
-3735 LRDYAKNESTYN
+3735 LRSYAKNESTYG

-3758 NISRGWGGNAS
+3758 NISRSRGGNGS

-3809 NLDFG
+3809 NLAFG
-3814 SEVVT
+3814 SEEVT
-3819 PANNTDT
+3819 PANNTDK

-3867 KPVYKMSQ
+3867 KPVCKMSQ
-3875 QEVAA
+3875 KEVAA

-3901 RQLTQNYELTILY
+3901 KQLTKSYELTILY
-3914 AAKAKDTPVLKDES
+3914 AAKANDTPVLEDGS

-3952 WDKEKNTRDNGG
+3952 WNREENTRDNGG
-3964 TADMDKYSFNGM
+3964 TADMDKYSFNEM
-3976 KMTVGSDGATKDIE
+3976 KMTVGSDGATKEIK

-4065 ANGSNPGWTRL
+4065 ATGSNPGWTRL

-4094 IEGKGERAKAPV
+4094 IEGKGEQAKAPV

-4117 IHWDIGTPTINRI
+4117 INWDIGTPTINRI

-4172 DVAEGNIRQ
+4172 DVAEGNRRQ

-4256 AKYQYWDGTTWQN
+4256 AKYQYWDGMTWQD
-4269 FDFETNYEKD
+4269 FDFATDYEQNY
-4279 YVKRL
+4279 VQRPTL
-4284 TRLHLTTMITDVK
+4284 LHLTTTITDVK

-4311 PADPGRDITGE
+4311 PADPGLDI
-4322 SDQDTGESDQDGA
+4322 TGESDQDGA

-4347 TTYEEEDVNASLG
+4347 TTYEEENVNASLG

-4395 LTYINEGGVPSDL
+4395 LTYIKEGGAASDL

-4430 KSVTVTVQN
+4430 KSVTVTVQQ
-4439 ADGTAINLGTDDIT
+4439 ADGSDIVWNTDDIT
-4453 VKYAG
+4453 VKYAD
-4458 TDSVAYNNKG
+4458 TDSVIYNSKD
-4468 VLNREATMQM
+4468 VLDREATMKN
-4478 ASSNG
+4478 AESG
-4483 TQLTNRTTQDNSVT
+4483 TSLTTKNTKGSSVT

-4507 ATDDSELGSLYI
+4507 ATGKSELGSLYL
-4519 QLKDLPNATVKVRVE
+4519 QLQNLPNATIKVRVE
-4534 LAVKQTKDGVNALL
+4534 LAVTQTKDSVNALL
-4548 TDSDNTTVQQSND
+4548 TDSDDKTVQQSND

-4568 ARAGGKNNALLTS
+4568 ARAGGESNALLTS

-4633 QKKTTA
+4633 QTEPNTK
-4639 DPADVVYTD
+4639 DENPVYTD
-4648 ADGNAYCT
+4648 GKDNSYYA

-4664 VQSIT
+4664 VQPVT
-4669 TISDGRYS
+4669 TTSDGRYT
-4677 FENLKQGKYRV
+4677 FENLKQGEYRV
-4688 LFKDSEKGY
+4688 LFKDSKDGY
-4697 MMEDSSKPVL
+4697 KMEDDSKPVL

-4712 SVTKRDAMGDT
+4712 SVTKHDDAKGDT

-4737 TLQAAMSRE
+4737 TLQAAMSGE

-4788 EAEVDFTLAAT
+4788 EAKVDFTLAAT
-4799 QGKNELEEA
+4799 QGKEKLEEA
-4808 VYTLTNKTVS
+4808 VYTLSNTAVS
-4818 DPAKAA
+4818 KPAKADENA
-4824 QDASDLT
+4824 ENLA
-4831 LFGKFVGTGVDFTDD
+4831 LFGTFVGDKVDVTDD

-4867 NGPITYTLEQ
+4867 HGPITYTLKQ
-4877 DTVRADGDTWIG
+4877 DTVRAGGDTWIG

-4897 HTEKVSSGAESDNS
+4897 DTEKVSSGAESDNS

-4939 ELEQAEFTATLQ
+4939 DLEKAEFTATLQ

-4976 ENEENEEI
+4976 ENEETEEI

-5018 TDRDKNGNTLPTI
+5018 TDRDENGNTLPIIT
-5031 ALEDDKGILLYTAV
+5031 LEDDKGNRLYTAV
-5045 MTQDQEKGDYSVDV
+5045 MTPDQEKGDYSVDV
-5059 TAGANRDTS
+5059 TAGDGRDTS

-5077 SCLETEQEQSNLP
+5077 SCLETTEQEQSNLP
-5090 IRTQISMKI
+5090 IRTQISMEI

>member
-79 SQTPQDPESTAA
+79 SQTPQDPASTAA

-97 PDAAEDAPTPA
+97 PDAAEDAPTPT

-174 TEPSTLQAVVNA
+174 ISATTLQAVVNA
-186 AVYAAPADQTDI
+186 AVMAADQNHETEV
-198 TVDVPVNNYTG
+198 TVDVPANNYTG
-209 TLVIPDAT
+209 TLVIPDA
-217 IVGKDDSGNEINISY
+217 
-232 TNKNII
+232 NII
-238 LNMTDSTL
+238 GTSDDGQSFNINYTGKTITLNMTGSTL

-260 SLTIRGGTI
+260 NLTINGGTI
-269 QAADGCTA
+269 QTADGCTA

-346 RENGNSMDTSFTMR
+346 RENGNSMDTSFTMQ
-360 GGATITGCQSDG
+360 GGATITNCKSDG

-378 VHNAALLTLDEA
+378 VHNAALLTLENA
-390 NFTNNNAGGFGGAV
+390 NFTTNNAGGFGGAV

-415 DGVTFTGNHAAKD
+415 NGVTFTGNHAAKD

-461 DNSTDTYGGAL
+461 NNSTDTYGGAL

-477 FDGLAGDTIE
+477 FDGIADNTIE
-487 GVTFG
+487 NVTFDQAETT
-492 TSEPTTSDEENAEAE
+492 TSEEEDAEKETT
-507 TILHGNYA
+507 LHGNYA
-515 ALRGGAIAFNSY
+515 ALRGGAIAFNSN
-527 IKENTLKNC
+527 IKENTLLKC

-555 YGKTTEFNPVY
+555 YSKTSDFKPVY
-566 TVDGCTFKQNSA
+566 TVDGCTFDRNSA
-578 TYDVKNGDDA
+578 TYDEKNGNDA
-588 AGGAIT
+588 GGGAIT
-594 IQVDPTDTPNTVQ
+594 IQVNPTDTPNTVQ
-607 VARLY
+607 VASLY

-621 TATGY
+621 TATGF

-631 TRREANRSN
+631 TRREADRGN

-648 SSTFDINRVTSAA
+648 GSKFDSNRATSAA

-671 WVAGYA
+671 WVEGYA

-697 IASNNTANYRGRTLT
+697 IASNNTVNYSGRTLT
-712 LGALREDGT
+712 LGALRADGT
-721 PDPDKGNTFTNNS
+721 PDQEKSNTFTNNS
-734 SNSVGGA
+734 SNSAGGA
-741 VCVGTDGLGD
+741 VYVGTVNPGD

-763 GNTFTKNTT
+763 GNTFIKNTT

-779 LYVDSSTQRDD
+779 LYVDSGTQRND

-820 TSFKDCEFIN
+820 TSFKDCEFAN

-839 AIWVNRTNRF
+839 AVWVNRTKRF
-849 DMDNVTFTG
+849 DMDNVTFTD

-866 DGWGGAIFI
+866 GGWGGAIFI
-875 NEIPSSFGATFTWN
+875 NEIPSSLGAAFTWN
-889 DVTFEG
+889 GVTFEG
-895 NTSRSHGG
+895 NTSCSHGG

-924 NKSISQNGGA
+924 NKSISLNGGA

-939 GRYTLKDA
+939 GHYTLTNA
-947 VFENNTAGSSGGAI
+947 VFENNIASSSGGAI

-978 RFVGNTAN
+978 SFTGNTAGS
-986 NSGGAVQFES
+986 SGGAVQFES
-996 NDQYRTGADG
+996 NNQYRTGADG
-1006 NLEYYHGELNII
+1006 NLEYYRGELNII
-1018 GTAVTPIVFSNNTA
+1018 GTADNPIVFRNNTA
-1032 KNYSGGALCIG
+1032 KNNSGGALCIG

-1053 DVYNNTAQRYGGGI
+1053 DVYDNTAQQYGGGI

-1101 YYQETKVDNTTVI
+1101 DFQETKVNNATVI
-1114 TRTDKP
+1114 TRTGRP
-1120 GNFTIQDCKITENST
+1120 GDFTIRDCEITGNST
-1135 TGTDNNCSGGGG
+1135 TGTDGNSIGGGG
-1147 IGITSDLRRGELY
+1147 IGITSDLRRSELY
-1160 KEDSGTVNIIDTVV
+1160 KVDSGTVNIIGTVV

-1234 TIKGGTLITGN
+1234 TIKDGTLITGN

-1261 RVLAASLTTKD
+1261 RVLPASLTTED
-1272 CTISNNTAKKGGIA
+1272 CTIANNTAKKGGIA
-1286 YVSAGASFAMGEKT
+1286 YICAGASFAMGEKT
-1300 FPDSNEGVGDVFVEK
+1300 APDSNEGVGDVFVEK

-1321 LPAAS
+1321 LPAAKQ
-1326 DLPGQYNAWLM
+1326 LKGEYNAWLM
-1337 DNTPPALET
+1337 DDATLIEKAVT
-1346 DIANDPTA
+1346 NDSSA
-1354 EHYYTLQGAACVV
+1354 EHYYTLQGAAHVV
-1367 ARLNGSAIFNWGAEN
+1367 ARLNGLLGSWTGTEY
-1382 FTTLQ
+1382 TTLQ
-1387 AALDAAKDKD
+1387 AALDEAATKT
-1397 GDASIDLL
+1397 GTASIDLL

-1412 TATTVNNPI
+1412 TATTVHNHI

-1432 KITLSNGQN
+1432 KITLTNN
-1441 TNAFTL
+1441 ENINAFTL
-1447 TDKKADNYKADS
+1447 TDEKADKYKAGS

-1474 SGTKSAYNTLIL
+1474 NGTRSAHNTLIL

-1500 NGQDCIDI
+1500 YGDRYIDV

-1519 DSGIRLNGSYHNI
+1519 SACIWLNNDNNI
-1532 VAEGAV
+1532 KVDGAV
-1538 FTKNTGYSIFT
+1538 FTKNTGYSIMQNSNDST
-1549 NGNYST
+1549 VDLKNVKIYENNGNQ
-1555 VALKDVE
+1555 
-1562 IYDNS
+1562 
-1567 GTNSGR
+1567 GGR
-1573 VYVNSNSTVTVDGG
+1573 VYLGNRNTITVDGG
-1587 EFHDNITTSQSGG
+1587 EYHDNATTSQNGG
-1600 VIASVGWTNTIIIN
+1600 VIFANGQGNTVTIN
-1614 GGKFY
+1614 SGEFY
-1619 NNKAVNGGVVYLVY
+1619 NNKAVNGGAVYMGQLG
-1633 TGNVTINDGKFYN
+1633 TLTINGGSFHD
-1646 NTATSNGG
+1646 NTATTNGG
-1654 ALAAGNRAV
+1654 AIVACNQTGGNH
-1663 ILTIND
+1663 ITTLTI
-1669 GEFYN
+1669 
-1674 NTAKNGGAVYMNTDV
+1674 
-1689 GLSTLNMTGG
+1689 TGG
-1699 EIYNNTAD
+1699 EIYNNTAVNGGAVYMSTGTGLGTFTMTGGEIYENTAD
-1707 NGGAVY
+1707 NGGALY

-1727 ANVGGIIRDN
+1727 ADVGGIIRDN
-1737 TASQLAS
+1737 AASQLAS

-1754 LTVGEKTLLHGGT
+1754 LTVGKKTLLHGGT

-1774 AQGGTVDLADTQD
+1774 AQGGTVDLANTQD
-1787 LHTDGIKNADQLVWL
+1787 LHTDGIENAKDLVWL
-1802 KNDKETG
+1802 KNDATTGET
-1809 DKAVRETADAQT
+1809 VRSETAPAQT

-1845 SVNQAIK
+1845 SINQAIK

-1857 DAEDAETNTTTIHL
+1857 DAENAETNTTIHL

-1890 NLNGYTLTGHITVAN
+1890 NLNGYTLTGHITVTD
-1905 LNNNNLT
+1905 LNKADLT
-1912 FTLADDKTQSDYKQ
+1912 FTLCNAKGEDDYNLAD
-1926 GSTGGVLT
+1926 GGGKLT
-1934 STSGNLVYINNQT
+1934 SESGTLLVTNGQTS
-1947 NKPENTTV
+1947 KPDNTTV
-1955 KLQGVTLTGSTTGST
+1955 KLQGVTLTGSTR
-1970 CGVYADSNVNLV
+1970 GVYAGNNTNLV
-1982 AEGSSFSGHTVT
+1982 LKDTTISNMTYTSTEHGAGIRFSGAGV
-1994 AVNTNGAAIS
+1994 
-2004 YRDVGTLE
+2004 LE
-2012 VDNCTFTNNRIT
+2012 ADGCTFANNRVE
-2024 SNGHAGAIFMNSA
+2024 SNYYGGAIFMNSA
-2037 SCKATITNSTFT
+2037 SSKATITNSTFT
-2049 NNQSKSNYGG
+2049 NNYARSVGG
-2059 AMWLAGHAITLR
+2059 AMFLNIHTITLR
-2071 GNTFAGNTAG
+2071 GNTFAGNST
-2081 SVGGAVYL
+2081 SDRGGAIYMQ
-2089 VPCTNVE
+2089 PRINTE
-2096 KAAAETEDYGSYD
+2096 KAESEKYGAYD
-2109 AVLENNTFENNKAYS
+2109 VVLENNTFRNNKAYGN
-2124 SGGALYIN
+2124 GGALYID
-2132 PSTITVT
+2132 PSAITVT

-2155 GGGAVYN
+2155 QGGAVYQYN
-2162 NQGTLT
+2162 GTLT

-2181 GSGSAM
+2181 NGGSGM
-2187 LANGNLLSVRDQENV
+2187 YVGGNLYSVRDLSGV
-2202 ELPAD
+2202 ELPGD
-2207 SYDTKFLNNTAGYGN
+2207 SYDTQFIHNTSGYGN
-2222 YSGGWAAL
+2222 YNGGNAALSVSGGAT
-2230 YVGGGSSKHMRN
+2230 KNMRY
-2242 MLFDGNVAAY
+2242 MLFDRNVAAY
-2252 NSTASAIYIG
+2252 GNTASAIYIG

-2280 EKNVGNRYTVYVDSN
+2280 VNNVGNRYTVYVDTN
-2295 ATNNNRLRI
+2295 YTNNNLLKI
-2304 NDTVFDNNTVKYG
+2304 NNTFFDNNTVKYG
-2317 RTDGDASLLF
+2317 RTDGDAALLYIA
-2327 VSYGNNVEMCDSSI
+2327 YGNSVQMSDCTI
-2341 TNTQGQGRVI
+2341 TKTQGEGRVL
-2351 RLLGGGTLD
+2351 RYYGGGTLD
-2360 AEGNAVPAT
+2360 KDGNAVPAT
-2369 STFTHVTITNNKN
+2369 GTFTNVTITDNKN

-2387 VVLTN
+2387 VSLPN
-2392 GNSTENDTWKRW
+2392 ANSADSDAWKTL
-2404 SIQAKSTWTDC
+2404 SIQAQSIWTGC

-2423 ITSPDSAGG
+2423 ITSRRDAAGG
-2432 FAVSK
+2432 FEVYK
-2437 QNVTLEHCTISNNSG
+2437 QNVTLDSCTISNNSG

-2460 SPLTSYGFGDQQ
+2460 SPLTNYGFGDPQ
-2472 EGTVTFTNCD
+2472 EGVATFTNCD

-2489 AARGAGGMG
+2489 VALGAGGMG
-2498 ISFYHNVR
+2498 ISYYQSVR
-2506 GIVKLNDCTITDNTG
+2506 GIVNLTDCTIKDNTG
-2521 NYGGGIRVGGNDNDD
+2521 NYGGGIRVGGNDNDE
-2536 WNASGLG
+2536 WATSGLG

-2569 DTRDGES
+2569 DTEDGNS
-2576 RLHLTDCEIKNNTAN
+2576 RLHLTNCTITNNTAN

-2602 KPESRGKDNQ
+2602 KPEKRSKDYQ
-2612 YRDYYMAHA
+2612 YRDYYMGHA
-2621 VNTQTMIVTGGTIA
+2621 ADTQTMIVTGGTIA
-2635 DNIAQKYGGGICTD
+2635 DNIAQKYGGGISTD
-2649 YIGKNTNYNTL
+2649 VVEKNTNYNTL
-2660 VVNVIGGTV
+2660 IVKVEGGTV

-2681 AYKTQADTVLHL
+2681 AYKTKADTVLHL
-2693 PQASKIHD
+2693 PKASAIHD

-2716 EAIDYDPIQRTYPLT
+2716 EPIDYDPIQRTYPLT

-2745 KDGEVVGSPYD
+2745 ETGEVYN
-2756 SLQIAMD
+2756 SLQEAVD
-2763 TARAMLAEDP
+2763 AARAMLAEDP

-2781 LTNTNSSTQIS
+2781 LANTNSSTQIS

-2849 ANVTMIGTTIT
+2849 ANVTMTDTTIT

-2877 SFTLGQDSSITGC
+2877 SFTLGRGSTITGC

-2907 TGNATISDC
+2907 TDDAVITNC
-2916 SAFENAAFTNCGY
+2916 SVFENAAFSACGY
-2929 GGAVYVAKGT
+2929 GGAVYVAKGS
-2939 YTLQSGSVTNNSAT
+2939 YTLKSGSVTNNSAT
-2953 QNGIIYIANNNGAE
+2953 QNGIIYIANNSGAE
-2967 FTMTKGEISGNT
+2967 FTMTQGKINGNT

-3021 GNTNASQDVVISGN
+3021 GNTNASQGVVLSGN
-3035 KAVNGAGWYINNGN
+3035 KAVNGAGWYINGGN

-3149 DYYPYTFTKK
+3149 DYYPYTFTKS

-3214 ITKQDTGDGEKDY
+3214 ITKQDTGDDVNDH

-3237 GEVMNG
+3237 ADVMNG
-3243 KTADNVK
+3243 ATADNVE
-3250 SVEPTG
+3250 SVVPTG
-3256 ETYPLNYDKGDK
+3256 KTYPLNYDK
-3268 DTPGNVTTDKTLKVT
+3268 DTPDNVKTVETLKVT
-3283 YKDNRPEEIVR
+3283 YTDNRPEEIVR

-3302 AGSDATKDNALIR
+3302 AGSDATKENALIR

-3327 TKSAEMGNKLLDAT
+3327 TKSQALNEQLVGAT

-3360 GNGTVFKS
+3360 GKGTVFKS
-3368 SYTYYDPESHCQIL
+3368 SYTYYDPESRCQIL

-3388 VIEEKDLGTMNM
+3388 VIEEQDLGAMNM

-3412 NGVTVQPTIEAWFDN
+3412 NGATVQPTIEAWFDN
-3427 SSYQSYRTGTNP
+3427 SSYQSYWTNTNQ
-3439 YDDRVVL
+3439 YNDRVVL
-3446 DANPMRVS
+3446 DANIMRVS

-3468 LRHIGYFDMDT
+3468 LRHIGYFDMNT

-3487 YKKLLADG
+3487 YKKLLAEG
-3495 DHNVVYGMMVGYG
+3495 GHNVVYGMMVGYG

-3529 GDITFDVNMQ
+3529 RDITFDVNMQ
-3539 GGLKFNGKTVYYAD
+3539 GGLKFNGKTVYYAE

-3601 HYDSKIAMNVDETHS
+3601 HYDSKIAMNVDENHS
-3616 GGTWTALDPDENSAF
+3616 GGTWTALNPSEDSTF

-3636 TKVKQTQLTFKVSGY
+3636 TEVKQTQLTFKVSGY

-3685 KNDGYEGF
+3685 QNGGYEGF

-3708 TTEDLNGVEAKLTDK
+3708 TTKDLNGVEAELTDK
-3723 VNGYFNYTDEGK
+3723 VNGYFNYTDEVT
-3735 LRDYAKNESTYN
+3735 LRSYAKNESTYN

-3875 QEVAA
+3875 KEVAA

-3914 AAKAKDTPVLKDES
+3914 AAKANDTPVLEDGS

-3934 YDRWA
+3934 YACWA

-3952 WDKEKNTRDNGG
+3952 WEKQPNTRDNGG
-3964 TADMDKYSFNGM
+3964 TADMDKYSFNDM
-3976 KMTVGSDGATKDIE
+3976 EMTVGSDAATKEIK

-4002 KAGHTCV
+4002 KTGHTCV

-4065 ANGSNPGWTRL
+4065 VTGSNPGWTRL

-4094 IEGKGERAKAPV
+4094 IEGKGEQANAPV
-4106 SHPLTSAKNST
+4106 SHTLTSAKNSK
-4117 IHWDIGTPTINRI
+4117 INWDIGTPTISRI

-4256 AKYQYWDGTTWQN
+4256 AKYQYWDGTTWQEFN
-4269 FDFETNYEKD
+4269 FKTNYEQD
-4279 YVKRL
+4279 YVQRP
-4284 TRLHLTTMITDVK
+4284 TRLYLTTTITDVK

-4311 PADPGRDITGE
+4311 PADPGLDITG
-4322 SDQDTGESDQDGA
+4322 DSDQDGA

-4347 TTYEEEDVNASLG
+4347 TTYEEENVNASLG

-4395 LTYINEGGVPSDL
+4395 LTYINEGGANSDL

-4439 ADGTAINLGTDDIT
+4439 ADGSAINLGTDDIT

-4458 TDSVAYNNKG
+4458 TDSVAYTNKG
-4468 VLNREATMQM
+4468 VLDRAATMQK
-4478 ASSNG
+4478 AGSKG
-4483 TQLTNRTTQDNSVT
+4483 TQLTNKTTQGNSVT

-4507 ATDDSELGSLYI
+4507 ATGTSELGSLYL
-4519 QLKDLPNATVKVRVE
+4519 QLKELPNATVKVHVK
-4534 LAVKQTKDGVNALL
+4534 LAVTQTKDGVNALL
-4548 TDSDNTTVQQSND
+4548 TDSDNKTVQQSND

-4568 ARAGGKNNALLTS
+4568 ARAGGEKNALLTS

-4633 QKKTTA
+4633 QTEPNTQGEN
-4639 DPADVVYTD
+4639 PVYTD
-4648 ADGNAYCT
+4648 GDDNSYYYA

-4664 VQSIT
+4664 VQPVT
-4669 TISDGRYS
+4669 TKKDGRYT
-4677 FENLKQGKYRV
+4677 FENLKQGNYRV

-4697 MMEDSSKPVL
+4697 MMEDDSKPVL

-4723 SNKTAPQYGTEDAN
+4723 SNKTDPQYGTEDAN

-4788 EAEVDFTLAAT
+4788 EAKVDFTLAAT
-4799 QGKNELEEA
+4799 QGKEKLEEA
-4808 VYTLTNKTVS
+4808 VYTLSNTAVS
-4818 DPAKAA
+4818 KPAKADENA
-4824 QDASDLT
+4824 ENPA
-4831 LFGKFVGTGVDFTDD
+4831 LFGTFVGDKVDVTGD

-4852 RWQTTQGL
+4852 RWQTMQGL

-4867 NGPITYTLEQ
+4867 KGPITYTLKQ

-4889 NVSFVQQQ
+4889 NVSFVQRQD
-4897 HTEKVSSGAESDNS
+4897 TEKVSSGAESDNS

-4929 IHKLSDVENK
+4929 IHKRSDVENK

-4976 ENEENEEI
+4976 ENEETREI

-5018 TDRDKNGNTLPTI
+5018 TDRDKTGNTLPIIT
-5031 ALEDDKGILLYTAV
+5031 LEDDKGNLLYTAV
-5045 MTQDQEKGDYSVDV
+5045 MTPDQETGGYSVDV
-5059 TAGANRDTS
+5059 TAGDGRDTS

-5077 SCLETEQEQSNLP
+5077 SCLETTEQEQSNLP

-5120 QGVAVMALAAAAF
+5120 QGMAVMALAAAAF

>member
-37 IAASDST
+37 VAASDST

-79 SQTPQDPESTAA
+79 SQTPQDPASTAA

-174 TEPSTLQAVVNA
+174 TEPSTLQALVNA
-186 AVYAAPADQTDI
+186 AVFEAPADQTNI
-198 TVDVPVNNYTG
+198 MVDVPASNYTG

-217 IVGKDDSGNEINISY
+217 IVGKGADGSKININY
-232 TNKNII
+232 TGKTIT
-238 LNMTDSTL
+238 LNMNSSTL

-317 TNGQFDVALGKNQE
+317 TNGQFDVALGENQE

-346 RENGNSMDTSFTMR
+346 RENGNSMDTSFTMQ
-360 GGATITGCQSDG
+360 GGATITNCKSDG

-378 VHNAALLTLDEA
+378 VHNAAQLTLESA
-390 NFTNNNAGGFGGAV
+390 NFTTNNAGGFGGAV

-415 DGVTFTGNHAAKD
+415 ADVTFTGNHAAKD

-461 DNSTDTYGGAL
+461 GNSTDTYGGAL
-472 AFDPA
+472 AFDPT
-477 FDGLAGDTIE
+477 FDGIANDTIKN
-487 GVTFG
+487 VTFG
-492 TSEPTTSDEENAEAE
+492 QAETTTSDDENAEEE

-515 ALRGGAIAFNSY
+515 ALRGGAIAFNSN
-527 IKENTLKNC
+527 IKENTLKSCN
-536 TFTGNTALRYA
+536 FTGNTALRYA

-555 YGKTTEFNPVY
+555 YSKTSDFKPIY
-566 TVDGCTFKQNSA
+566 TVDSCTFVRNSA

-594 IQVDPTDTPNTVQ
+594 IQVNPTDTPNTVQ
-607 VARLY
+607 VASLY

-621 TATGY
+621 TAIGY

-640 ARIYLNID
+640 ARIYLNVD
-648 SSTFDINRVTSAA
+648 KSTFDGNRVTSAA

-671 WVAGYA
+671 WVSGYA
-677 WADFTNNMF
+677 WADFTANKF

-697 IASNNTANYRGRTLT
+697 IASNNTVNYSGRTLT

-734 SNSVGGA
+734 SNSSGGA
-741 VCVGTDGLGD
+741 VCLGTEGLGD

-763 GNTFTKNTT
+763 GNTFTNNTT
-772 NWGSGGA
+772 NWGPGGA
-779 LYVDSSTQRDD
+779 LYVDSSTQRND
-790 LGLEVVGATF
+790 LGLEVVGTTF
-800 TGNQAINSSSSGAVR
+800 TGNKAINSSSSGAVR

-820 TSFKDCEFIN
+820 TSFRNCEFTN

-839 AIWVNRTNRF
+839 AIWVNRTKQF

-939 GRYTLKDA
+939 GCYTLKDA
-947 VFENNTAGSSGGAI
+947 VFEKNTAGSSGGAI

-973 INGNS
+973 IKGNS

-1018 GTAVTPIVFSNNTA
+1018 GTADNSIVFRNNTA

-1053 DVYNNTAQRYGGGI
+1053 DVHDNTALRYGGGI
-1067 YINNST
+1067 YINNSIT
-1073 TEGTLTN
+1073 VGTLTN
-1080 SKIHNNTTS
+1080 SKIYNNTTS

-1114 TRTDKP
+1114 TRADKP

-1174 EGNTTTLAGGGI
+1174 EGNTTTLSGGGI

-1211 TAIDATN
+1211 TAIDAVN
-1218 KYKYSGGAVA
+1218 KYKYGGGAVA

-1234 TIKGGTLITGN
+1234 TIKDGTLITDN

-1261 RVLAASLTTKD
+1261 RVLPASLTTKD
-1272 CTISNNTAKKGGIA
+1272 CEIKNNTAKKGGIA
-1286 YVSAGASFAMGEKT
+1286 YVSAGASFAMGKDT

-1326 DLPGQYNAWLM
+1326 KLKGQYNAWLM

-1346 DIANDPTA
+1346 DIANDSSA
-1354 EHYYTLQGAACVV
+1354 EHYYTLQGAARVV
-1367 ARLNGSAIFNWGAEN
+1367 ARLNGLLGSWTGKEY
-1382 FTTLQ
+1382 TTLQ
-1387 AALDAAKDKD
+1387 AALDEAAKKT
-1397 GDASIDLL
+1397 GTASIDLL

-1432 KITLSNGQN
+1432 KITLTNGQN
-1441 TNAFTL
+1441 TKAFTL
-1447 TDKKADNYKADS
+1447 TDEKADNYKEGS
-1459 AGGVLTGPANGIEMN
+1459 NGGVLTGPANGIEMN
-1474 SGTKSAYNTLIL
+1474 SGTKSAHNTLIL
-1486 TGKTLTLRNLSRAV
+1486 TGKTLTLTSMYRGV
-1500 NGQDCIDI
+1500 NAGSYADI
-1508 TAKDVTFTGNT
+1508 TIDGLTFTRMTNAGIYTNGNCKIQVSNAT
-1519 DSGIRLNGSYHNI
+1519 FTQNTGNSIVAYNNNNI
-1532 VAEGAV
+1532 VAVE
-1538 FTKNTGYSIFT
+1538 
-1549 NGNYST
+1549 ST
-1555 VALKDVE
+1555 E
-1562 IYDNS
+1562 IYNNKIS
-1567 GTNSGR
+1567 GNGMIF
-1573 VYVNSNSTVTVDGG
+1573 VDYNSTLTIEDGS
-1587 EFHDNITTSQSGG
+1587 FHDNTSSGNGGIVHGYRYGNKIT
-1600 VIASVGWTNTIIIN
+1600 IN
-1614 GGKFY
+1614 GGEYY
-1619 NNKAVNGGVVYLVY
+1619 NNKAAHGGAIYMSQNGTLTINGGSFHDNTAITNGGAIVACNQTSGNHITTLTI
-1633 TGNVTINDGKFYN
+1633 TGGKFYN
-1646 NTATSNGG
+1646 NTA
-1654 ALAAGNRAV
+1654 V
-1663 ILTIND
+1663 
-1669 GEFYN
+1669 
-1674 NTAKNGGAVYMNTDV
+1674 NGGAVYMSTGT
-1689 GLSTLNMTGG
+1689 GLGTFTMTGG
-1699 EIYNNTAD
+1699 EIYENTAD
-1707 NGGAVY
+1707 NGGALY
-1713 IATKAKVTLSAAEG
+1713 IATKAKVTLSAADG
-1727 ANVGGIIRDN
+1727 ADVGGIIRDN

-1774 AQGGTVDLADTQD
+1774 AQGGTVDLADTKD
-1787 LHTDGIKNADQLVWL
+1787 LHTDGIENADQLVWL

-1890 NLNGYTLTGHITVAN
+1890 NLNGYTLTGHITVTD
-1905 LNNNNLT
+1905 LNMAGLT
-1912 FTLADDKTQSDYKQ
+1912 FTLCNAKGEDDYNPAD
-1926 GSTGGVLT
+1926 GGGKLT
-1934 STSGNLVYINNQT
+1934 SESGTLLVTNGQTS
-1947 NKPENTTV
+1947 KPDNTTV
-1955 KLQGVTLTGSTTGST
+1955 KLQGVTLTGANR
-1970 CGVYADSNVNLV
+1970 GVLAARNTNLV
-1982 AEGSSFSGHTVT
+1982 AVDTTFSNNTLT
-1994 AVNTNGAAIS
+1994 ASGAAGAAIGYNGYNDS
-2004 YRDVGTLE
+2004 STLA
-2012 VDNCTFTNNRIT
+2012 VTNCTFTNNR
-2024 SNGHAGAIFMNSA
+2024 AENS
-2037 SCKATITNSTFT
+2037 
-2049 NNQSKSNYGG
+2049 YGG
-2059 AMWLAGHAITLR
+2059 AIYMNRATDTATIENCTFEDNYAQNQGGAVYLNAHAITLR
-2071 GNTFAGNTAG
+2071 GNRFAGNT
-2081 SVGGAVYL
+2081 SKSQGGAVYL
-2089 VPCTNVE
+2089 VPNANTE
-2096 KAAAETEDYGSYD
+2096 KAETEAYGSYD
-2109 AVLENNTFENNKAYS
+2109 AVLQNNTFANNKAVGN
-2124 SGGALYIN
+2124 GGALYVKA
-2132 PSTITVT
+2132 PSITVT
-2139 TLLDHCTFTNN
+2139 ELMDGCTFTNN
-2150 STTTA
+2150 STATG
-2155 GGGAVYN
+2155 GGGAVYHE
-2162 NQGTLT
+2162 QGSLT
-2168 LGTDNRFEENKSY
+2168 LGTRNLFKENKSFGG
-2181 GSGSAM
+2181 GSGM
-2187 LANGNLLSVRDQENV
+2187 YVGGKLFSVRDDANV
-2202 ELPAD
+2202 QLPED
-2207 SYDTKFLNNTAGYGN
+2207 SYDTQFISNTSGYGN
-2222 YSGGWAAL
+2222 YNGGHGAL
-2230 YVGGGSSKHMRN
+2230 NVGGGATKNMRY
-2242 MLFDGNVAAY
+2242 MLFDRNVAAY
-2252 NSTASAIYIG
+2252 GDKASAIYVG
-2262 TGSASTAQRDM
+2262 NTGSGEAERQIL
-2273 WIDHCRF
+2273 IDHCRIVNN
-2280 EKNVGNRYTVYVDSN
+2280 EAPAYTVYIADTYYLGN
-2295 ATNNNRLRI
+2295 RTQITN
-2304 NDTVFDNNTVKYG
+2304 TVFDNNTI
-2317 RTDGDASLLF
+2317 RSDNGDYSVLL
-2327 VSYGNNVEMCDSSI
+2327 VHYGNNLEVSNTSF
-2341 TNTQGQGRVI
+2341 TNTQGKGRVI
-2351 RLLGGGTLD
+2351 RVLGGGDYKNDT
-2360 AEGNAVPAT
+2360 NYVPAY
-2369 STFTHVTITNNKN
+2369 STFDNVTIEDNTNCLYTPVYISNLNENYRDDYARYSVQASTTWSNCVLTNNASSTGNYNVGAFYVYKQFLTMENCQITNNKGQYGAVGLAGPLTSIGKGEQKQMEATFTGCKIADNEGGNAGGLWIGGHESYRLTVNLNN
-2382 CYYTP
+2382 CDISNNTSRSTAGGIYAGQLTTLNMTETTVTGNTAKTNGGGLYMVTLDNQDGSSRIN
-2387 VVLTN
+2387 LTN
-2392 GNSTENDTWKRW
+2392 CK
-2404 SIQAKSTWTDC
+2404 
-2415 TITGNAAS
+2415 ITGN
-2423 ITSPDSAGG
+2423 
-2432 FAVSK
+2432 
-2437 QNVTLEHCTISNNSG
+2437 
-2452 PNGGVYVS
+2452 
-2460 SPLTSYGFGDQQ
+2460 
-2472 EGTVTFTNCD
+2472 
-2482 ITGNHGT
+2482 T
-2489 AARGAGGMG
+2489 AQR
-2498 ISFYHNVR
+2498 
-2506 GIVKLNDCTITDNTG
+2506 
-2521 NYGGGIRVGGNDNDD
+2521 
-2536 WNASGLG
+2536 
-2543 TLNAT
+2543 
-2548 NCTISGNTATVKGG
+2548 
-2562 GIFASAY
+2562 
-2569 DTRDGES
+2569 
-2576 RLHLTDCEIKNNTAN
+2576 
-2591 YGGGI
+2591 GGGI
-2596 YAARQI
+2596 YMDRTL
-2602 KPESRGKDNQ
+2602 KPEKRSKDYIN
-2612 YRDYYMAHA
+2612 YYTQNAGS
-2621 VNTQTMIVTGGTIA
+2621 TQTLKMVGGTVDGNTA
-2635 DNIAQKYGGGICTD
+2635 LGNGGGICTTAD
-2649 YIGKNTNYNTL
+2649 NNDTSYGTL
-2660 VVNVIGGTV
+2660 VVNVTGGGTV

-2681 AYKTQADTVLHL
+2681 AFKGKPDTVLHL
-2693 PQASKIHD
+2693 PQASAIHD

-2745 KDGEVVGSPYD
+2745 KDGKVVGGPYD

-2763 TARAMLAEDP
+2763 AARALLAEDP

-2814 LTIESDVN
+2814 LTIESNVN
-2822 IINSKPAEGGTIS
+2822 IINSNPAKGGTIS

-2849 ANVTMIGTTIT
+2849 ANVTMTNTTIT

-2877 SFTLGQDSSITGC
+2877 SFTLGGGSTITGC

-2907 TGNATISDC
+2907 TEDAVITNC
-2916 SAFENAAFTNCGY
+2916 SVFENAAFSACGY
-2929 GGAVYVAKGT
+2929 GGAVYVAKGI

-2953 QNGIIYIANNNGAE
+2953 QNGIIYIANNSGAE

-3065 GGGVCQSNGTLTV
+3065 GGAVYQNGGSMTV
-3078 NGGDITTNNAPEG
+3078 NGASITANNAPEG
-3091 GGLCHSGGTFNFQ
+3091 GGLCHNNGNFNFQ
-3104 GGGLYGNIATGDDGG
+3104 GGALYGNISTTDGTG
-3119 NDVYSTSK
+3119 NDIYSLGK
-3127 NGVMDLIAAAAMD
+3127 NGKIDLIAAAAMEN
-3140 SDKYNVWRD
+3140 DKYNVWRD
-3149 DYYPYTFTKK
+3149 DYYPYTFTKN
-3159 YHNTSD
+3159 YHNTAK
-3165 KIAAEGTEDG
+3165 KIAAEGSEEG

-3190 LTADYYENSNIE
+3190 LTADYYENSSIE
-3202 IESNDMYIYRMS
+3202 IESNDMYIAQMD
-3214 ITKQDTGDGEKDY
+3214 IQTQDSGNGANDA
-3227 YDAEDGVITA
+3227 YDDEDGLITA
-3237 GEVMNG
+3237 ADVLENSSL
-3243 KTADNVK
+3243 KPDNVA
-3250 SVEPTG
+3250 SVTTSDES
-3256 ETYPLNYDKGDK
+3256 YPLNYIKSA
-3268 DTPGNVTTDKTLKVT
+3268 TETAATENYLTVT
-3283 YKDNRPEEIVR
+3283 YTDGTNEENVR
-3294 PETPVQWT
+3294 PNTPLAWT
-3302 AGSDATKDNALIR
+3302 AGNDISEKNALIR
-3315 SFSTANYIVSLD
+3315 SFSTANYIVKMETQSEALG
-3327 TKSAEMGNKLLDAT
+3327 KKLAGAT

-3346 RIKVPCESGEISLS
+3346 RIKVPCASGEISMS
-3360 GNGTVFKS
+3360 GSGEVFNS
-3368 SYTYYDPESHCQIL
+3368 SYNYYDPNEKCQIL

-3388 VIEEKDLGTMNM
+3388 VITQEEAGGTITM
-3400 TMQFSIKVGGMH
+3400 TMQFSITVGGMQ
-3412 NGVTVQPTIEAWFDN
+3412 NGERVEPILEAWFDN
-3427 SSYQSYRTGTNP
+3427 SSYKGYETDTNK
-3439 YDDRVVL
+3439 YADHIELLAD
-3446 DANPMRVS
+3446 PMTVS
-3454 AKAAYNLSVANNPS
+3454 AQAAYNLAVDNHKT
-3468 LRHIGYFDMDT
+3468 LRHVGYFDM
-3479 KTEITEAE
+3479 KNKVEITESQ
-3487 YKKLLADG
+3487 YKEMKAQNKD
-3495 DHNVVYGMMVGYG
+3495 VVYGMVAGYG
-3508 MSLQLRN
+3508 LSLQLRN
-3515 QDTSKGLRGIEVPS
+3515 QNTNKGLRGIAVPS
-3529 GDITFDVNMQ
+3529 GDISFNVALR
-3539 GGLKFNGKTVYYAD
+3539 GGLYFNGKRVYYAD
-3553 GGQPVAINPLL
+3553 KAEEVSINPRL

-3570 ESGSYTGYDTR
+3570 SNETTTGYDTDD
-3581 NNTAGINM
+3581 NTADVNM
-3589 NWSDEDDDDRST
+3589 DWGDEDDDDRKSY
-3601 HYDSKIAMNVDETHS
+3601 YDNSIDFNVTDTHS
-3616 GGTWTALDPDENSAF
+3616 GGTWTVTNRSENGTF
-3631 TRGDG
+3631 TRKDG
-3636 TKVKQTQLTFKVSGY
+3636 TTVPQSELDFLVHGY
-3651 TMRPISKSNDQA
+3651 TMKPVGKSGTA
-3663 YSFSTGYLQVLIPLE
+3663 YQFSCGYLQVIIPLNME
-3678 LDKYDFA
+3678 EYDFA
-3685 KNDGYEGF
+3685 KGGNYEGF
-3693 LQTDM
+3693 LQSDM
-3698 HMAGGNMTMD
+3698 HVVAGNMQMAG
-3708 TTEDLNGVEAKLTDK
+3708 LTDEEMHGK
-3723 VNGYFNYTDEGK
+3723 DATLEDKINGYFSYTSEEK
-3735 LRDYAKNESTYN
+3735 LREYAKNETYYD
-3747 DNYDNSSTLGM
+3747 DNYNNGATVGM
-3758 NISRGWGGNAS
+3758 NIAKGDDGEVNDL
-3769 YITKTNYW
+3769 YKTNYW
-3777 LGSDGK
+3777 LGSDGT
-3783 TVLNDDQNKQLG
+3783 TVLNDQRNPELG
-3795 TNVTGIASKVYMTG
+3795 TNVTGVGSQLYMTT
-3809 NLDFG
+3809 NL
-3814 SEVVT
+3814 SYSSVTVT
-3819 PANNTDT
+3819 PANNAEK
-3826 FIYDA
+3826 FLYDP
-3831 QVDQQAEYYYLTA
+3831 QVDKQAEYYYLTA

-3852 PSAMRPATYMVDGVE
+3852 PDAMRPVTYTVDGEE
-3867 KPVYKMSQ
+3867 KPIRNFTQ
-3875 QEVAA
+3875 DQVATE
-3880 NLKDVTHISLSD
+3880 LKGITLLNLSD
-3892 NGYSEWDTT
+3892 SGYSEWDTT
-3901 RQLTQNYELTILY
+3901 HKLTKNYNLTVLY
-3914 AAKAKDTPVLKDES
+3914 AAKAEDTSIGNEN
-3928 EGNGWQ
+3928 EGNGWT
-3934 YDRWA
+3934 YAGWSK
-3939 RADGAGLD
+3939 DGAALD
-3947 DSQPL
+3947 ESPPL
-3952 WDKEKNTRDNGG
+3952 WNHTLNTRDDGG
-3964 TADMDKYSFNGM
+3964 TADMDNYSFY
-3976 KMTVGSDGATKDIE
+3976 TTTRGSGDATKKIT

-4002 KAGHTCV
+4002 AAGHTCV

-4021 TGRSVEIGHMMEV
+4021 NGRSVTLGHMMRAS
-4034 TKDVS
+4034 TDTS
-4039 KIGRSYAL
+4039 KIGRSYAF
-4047 TMDVRGWT
+4047 TTDVRGWT
-4055 TYRPFYRSAT
+4055 TYRPFFRDKL
-4065 ANGSNPGWTRL
+4065 ANGSSAGWTRFV
-4076 MDNGTV
+4076 DENGNT
-4082 LTKRSEL
+4082 LTTRSAL
-4089 LYQGL
+4089 LYQDL
-4094 IEGKGERAKAPV
+4094 IQGGGQQASAPQNHWLTGK
-4106 SHPLTSAKNST
+4106 KNGRKDWNISQVNVQRP
-4117 IHWDIGTPTINRI
+4117 GMGNY
-4130 TNNYQKTQYSN
+4130 YQKTQYSN

-4150 GYLSGNTVLL
+4150 GYTAGNTVLI
-4160 ATQNATVEIETT
+4160 ATQNATVNITTT
-4172 DVAEGNIRQ
+4172 DYSSGNIRQ
-4181 TDYQLDEGQRT
+4181 TDYQLDNGQRT
-4192 VTVQVTPRVTMQS
+4192 VTVQVTPKITMQS
-4205 NAKANL
+4205 NVKKDL

-4216 TTQTD
+4216 LTQTD
-4221 LTLDVKLPQDLTLQ
+4221 ITLDVTLPEDLTLQ

-4248 NRGDLTWE
+4248 NRSDLTWT
-4256 AKYQYWDGTTWQN
+4256 AQYQYWDEEHHEWVD
-4269 FDFETNYEKD
+4269 FDFERDYAKNYQ
-4279 YVKRL
+4279 KRT
-4284 TRLHLTTMITDVK
+4284 TRLHLTTTITDVQK
-4297 KVLPVLSFKAGIGY
+4297 TLPVLSFKAGIGY
-4311 PADPGRDITGE
+4311 PADPSLDIEGSSKDD
-4322 SDQDTGESDQDGA
+4322 SDA
-4335 WYKNLRI
+4335 WYKNLVI
-4342 DAEIH
+4342 NAEIH
-4347 TTYEEEDVNASLG
+4347 STYEEEGVNASLS
-4360 RTDYTEIKV
+4360 RTDSTEIKV
-4369 LRNSKTVV
+4369 IKNTRTVI
-4377 NKTAAS
+4377 NKTAAT
-4383 NLVEIGDVLAYD
+4383 NLVEIGNDLAYD
-4395 LTYINEGGVPSDL
+4395 LTYVHQVGATSSL
-4408 ELCDLLP
+4408 ELCDVLP
-4415 YNTEKAKTFHGAYGL
+4415 YNGKEFHGAYAL
-4430 KSVTVTVQN
+4430 KSITVTVQQN
-4439 ADGTAINLGTDDIT
+4439 ADVTTTWDQTNLT
-4453 VKYAG
+4453 VTYAD
-4458 TDSVAYNNKG
+4458 TKSVVRDKDG
-4468 VLNREATMQM
+4468 VVKRAETM
-4478 ASSNG
+4478 ASAANG
-4483 TQLTNRTTQDNSVT
+4483 TKLTAANSKVNTGTNSTTYTLKQ
-4497 FTPDTMPIHK
+4497 MPIHT
-4507 ATDDSELGSLYI
+4507 ASGNSDLGSLY
-4519 QLKDLPNATVKVRVE
+4519 LKFAELTDCTVKVHVV
-4534 LAVKQTKDGVNALL
+4534 LAVAQEQDGTNVLL
-4548 TDSDNTTVQQSND
+4548 TDTDKKTTQQSGDIYSNS
-4561 TYNNIYF
+4561 YF
-4568 ARAGGKNNALLTS
+4568 ARSGGPEGATVTS

-4590 RSISGLVWMDQN
+4590 RSINGLVWMDQN

-4633 QKKTTA
+4633 QTKPNTQDEKT
-4639 DPADVVYTD
+4639 VYTD
-4648 ADGNAYCT
+4648 DAGNSYYA
-4656 VTDTLGNK
+4656 VTDTLGNTVK
-4664 VQSIT
+4664 SIT
-4669 TISDGRYS
+4669 TTSDGRYT

-4688 LFKDSEKGY
+4688 LFTDSEAGY
-4697 MMEDSSKPVL
+4697 KMEDGSQPVL

-4712 SVTKRDAMGDT
+4712 SVTKRDDKKDT
-4723 SNKTAPQYGTEDAN
+4723 SNKTDKQYSDTPN
-4737 TLQAAMSRE
+4737 TLRAALSDE
-4746 ITLGDAVLTGRDDK
+4746 ITLSNAVLTGRDDK

-4788 EAEVDFTLAAT
+4788 EAEVNFTLAAA
-4799 QGKNELEEA
+4799 QDENVLEEA
-4808 VYTLTNKTVS
+4808 VYTLSNTTVS
-4818 DPAKAA
+4818 KPAKADENA
-4824 QDASDLT
+4824 ENLA
-4831 LFGKFVGTGVDFTDD
+4831 LFGTFVGDKVKVTDD

-4867 NGPITYTLEQ
+4867 KGPITYTLKQ
-4877 DTVRADGDTWIG
+4877 DTVQAENTTWIG

-4897 HTEKVSSGAESDNS
+4897 NTEKVSSGAESDNS

-4918 AVNTARIYEIL
+4918 AVNTARTYEIL

-4951 PASPLE
+4951 PASLLE

-4976 ENEENEEI
+4976 ENEETKEI

-5018 TDRDKNGNTLPTI
+5018 TDHGENGNTLPTI
-5031 ALEDDKGILLYTAV
+5031 TLEDDKGNLLYTAK
-5045 MTQDQEKGDYSVDV
+5045 MTEAAEGDEPYTVTVEKGETRQD
-5059 TAGANRDTS
+5059 S
-5068 TASAVMTAG
+5068 TASAVMTGG
-5077 SCLETEQEQSNLP
+5077 SCLEKIETTQPEQEQSNLP
-5090 IRTQISMKI
+5090 IRTQISMEI
-5099 TDSYLFSLPF
+5099 TDSYLFSLLF

-5133 AVTAIHRKKKN
+5133 AVTAIRRKKKN

>member
-1 MKKKSTQRIAAWL
+1 MKKKSIQRIAAWL

-79 SQTPQDPESTAA
+79 PQTPQDPASTAA

-97 PDAAEDAPTPA
+97 PDVAEDAPTPT

-174 TEPSTLQAVVNA
+174 TEPATLQALVNA
-186 AVYAAPADQTDI
+186 AVYKAPAGQTDI
-198 TVDVPVNNYTG
+198 VVDVPANNYTG

-217 IVGKDDSGNEINISY
+217 IAVKDASGNETKINY
-232 TNKNII
+232 TNKKII
-238 LNMTDSTL
+238 LNMTGSTL

-260 SLTIRGGTI
+260 SLTIQGGTI
-269 QAADGCTA
+269 KAADGCTA

-295 ISGFTYAGPG
+295 ISDFTYAGPG

-346 RENGNSMDTSFTMR
+346 RENGNSMDTSFTMK
-360 GGATITGCQSDG
+360 GGATITNCKSDG

-378 VHNAALLTLDEA
+378 VHNAALLTLENA
-390 NFTNNNAGGFGGAV
+390 NFTTNNAGGFGGAV

-415 DGVTFTGNHAAKD
+415 NGVTFTDNHAAKD

-477 FDGLAGDTIE
+477 FDGLADNTIE
-487 GVTFG
+487 NVTFG
-492 TSEPTTSDEENAEAE
+492 KAETTTSEEEDAEEETT
-507 TILHGNYA
+507 LHGNYA
-515 ALRGGAIAFNSY
+515 ALRGGAIAFNSN

-536 TFTGNTALRYA
+536 TFRGNTALRYA
-547 GAVYYPNN
+547 GAVYYPNT
-555 YGKTTEFNPVY
+555 YGKTTKFNPVY
-566 TVDGCTFKQNSA
+566 TVDDCTFDRNSA

-588 AGGAIT
+588 GGGAIL

-607 VARLY
+607 VASLH

-626 GGAIS
+626 GGAIA
-631 TRREANRSN
+631 TRRETGYGN
-640 ARIYLNID
+640 ARIYLNVD
-648 SSTFDINRVTSAA
+648 NSTFDGNRATSAGN
-661 TGGWRGGGAV
+661 GGWRGGGAV

-677 WADFTNNMF
+677 WADFTNNVF
-686 TGNYSA
+686 TRNYSA

-721 PDPDKGNTFTNNS
+721 PDPEKSNTFTNNS
-734 SNSVGGA
+734 SNSSGGA

-763 GNTFTKNTT
+763 GNTFTNNTT

-779 LYVDSSTQRDD
+779 LYVDSSTQRND
-790 LGLEVVGATF
+790 LGLEVVGTTF
-800 TGNQAINSSSSGAVR
+800 TGNKAINSSSSGAVR

-820 TSFKDCEFIN
+820 TSFKNCEFIN

-839 AIWVNRTNRF
+839 AVWVNRTKQF

-866 DGWGGAIFI
+866 DGMGGAILV
-875 NEIPSSFGATFTWN
+875 NEIPSSFEAVFTWN
-889 DVTFEG
+889 NVKFEG

-903 AVGINTNVYL
+903 AACFNSNTYL

-924 NKSISQNGGA
+924 NKSISQCGGA
-934 FYLSQ
+934 FYLGQ
-939 GRYTLKDA
+939 GHITLTDA
-947 VFENNTAGSSGGAI
+947 VFENNTAGSSGGAV
-961 YVWNQYSGNSLT
+961 YMWNRYSNNSLT
-973 INGNS
+973 IKGAS
-978 RFVGNTAN
+978 RFVNNTAAS
-986 NSGGAVQFES
+986 SGGALCFDK
-996 NDQYRTGADG
+996 NDIVYTDDDGKLQYR
-1006 NLEYYHGELNII
+1006 HGELNII
-1018 GTAVTPIVFSNNTA
+1018 GTAETPIVFSGNTA

-1043 AHNTDTLDYL
+1043 ASNTDTLDYL
-1053 DVYNNTAQRYGGGI
+1053 DVHDNTAKQYGGGI
-1067 YINNST
+1067 YINQGS

-1080 SKIHNNTTS
+1080 SKIYNNTTVQT
-1089 WAGGGVDIHNYL
+1089 GGGVFVYAYFD
-1101 YYQETKVDNTTVI
+1101 YQNVKVDNVDVP
-1114 TRTDKP
+1114 TRIGKS
-1120 GNFTIQDCKITENST
+1120 GNFTIENCRVTGNST
-1135 TGTDNNCSGGGG
+1135 TGTDGNSRGGAGIAFGADLRHSKFYGDDSGMLNIINTTVENNTSATNGGGVYG
-1147 IGITSDLRRGELY
+1147 SY
-1160 KEDSGTVNIIDTVV
+1160 
-1174 EGNTTTLAGGGI
+1174 NTTL
-1186 YCGYNGT
+1186 
-1193 NNISGGSISNN
+1193 NISGGSISNN
-1204 TSGTAAT
+1204 TAAS
-1211 TAIDATN
+1211 N
-1218 KYKYSGGAVA
+1218 GGGVV

-1234 TIKGGTLITGN
+1234 TIKNGTVIEGN
-1245 TSGVDG
+1245 TAGANG
-1251 GALYVKNADS
+1251 GALYTWDTRNNDEKKYGVYEPK
-1261 RVLAASLTTKD
+1261 LTTED
-1272 CTISNNTAKKGGIA
+1272 CTIANNTAKKGGIA

-1300 FPDSNEGVGDVFVEK
+1300 SPDSNEGVGDVFVEK

-1321 LPAAS
+1321 LPAAKKLKGKY
-1326 DLPGQYNAWLM
+1326 DAWLI
-1337 DNTPPALET
+1337 DDATSIEKAVT
-1346 DIANDPTA
+1346 NDSSA
-1354 EHYYTLQGAACVV
+1354 EHYYTLQGAARVV

-1387 AALDAAKDKD
+1387 AALDAAKDKG

-1432 KITLSNGQN
+1432 KITLTNNQN

-1447 TDKKADNYKADS
+1447 TDEQAADYKKGS
-1459 AGGVLTGPANGIEMN
+1459 TGGVLTGPGYGIEMGN
-1474 SGTKSAYNTLIL
+1474 GKSSTIHNTLVL
-1486 TGKTLTLRNLSRAV
+1486 TGETLMLKNLSRVV
-1500 NGQDCIDI
+1500 NGNAYIDV

-1519 DSGIRLNGSYHNI
+1519 SGNI
-1532 VAEGAV
+1532 WLEGGYNNIQVDGAV
-1538 FTKNTGYSIFT
+1538 STQNTGFSIYINGGSSNVTLT
-1549 NGNYST
+1549 N
-1555 VALKDVE
+1555 AQ
-1562 IYDNS
+1562 IYENS
-1567 GTNSGR
+1567 GTYGGR
-1573 VYVNSNSTVTVDGG
+1573 VYLNHHDTLIVDGG
-1587 EFHDNITTSQSGG
+1587 EYHDNATTSQNGG
-1600 VIASVGWTNTIIIN
+1600 VIFANGQGNTVTIN
-1614 GGKFY
+1614 SGEFY
-1619 NNKAVNGGVVYLVY
+1619 NNKAVNGGAVYMGQLG
-1633 TGNVTINDGKFYN
+1633 TLTINGGSFHD
-1646 NTATSNGG
+1646 NTATTNGG
-1654 ALAAGNRAV
+1654 AIVACNQTGGNH
-1663 ILTIND
+1663 ITTLTITG

-1674 NTAKNGGAVYMNTDV
+1674 NTAVNGGAVYMSTGT
-1689 GLSTLNMTGG
+1689 GLGTFTMTGG
-1699 EIYNNTAD
+1699 EICENTAD

-1713 IATKAKVTLSAAEG
+1713 IATKAKVTLSTAEG
-1727 ANVGGIIRDN
+1727 AAVGGIIRDN

-1774 AQGGTVDLADTQD
+1774 AQGGTVDLADTQA
-1787 LHTDGIKNADQLVWL
+1787 LYTQGIEGSEDLVWL
-1802 KNDKETG
+1802 KNDNETG
-1809 DKAVRETADAQT
+1809 VKTVRETAPAQT

-1828 GENTGSYAARI
+1828 GKNTGSYAARI

-1845 SVNQAIK
+1845 SINQAIK

-1857 DAEDAETNTTTIHL
+1857 DAEDAETNTTIHL

-1890 NLNGYTLTGHITVAN
+1890 NLNGYTLTGHITVTD
-1905 LNNNNLT
+1905 LNKADLT
-1912 FTLADDKTQSDYKQ
+1912 FTLCNAKGEDDYNLAD
-1926 GSTGGVLT
+1926 GGGKLT
-1934 STSGNLVYINNQT
+1934 SESGTLLVTNGQTS
-1947 NKPENTTV
+1947 KPDNTTV
-1955 KLQGVTLTGSTTGST
+1955 KLQGVTLTGSTR
-1970 CGVYADSNVNLV
+1970 GVYAGNNTNLV
-1982 AEGSSFSGHTVT
+1982 LKDTTISNMTYTSTEH
-1994 AVNTNGAAIS
+1994 GAGIRFGGAG
-2004 YRDVGTLE
+2004 VLE
-2012 VDNCTFTNNRIT
+2012 ADGCTFANNRVE
-2024 SNGHAGAIFMNSA
+2024 SNYYGGAIFMNSA
-2037 SCKATITNSTFT
+2037 SSKATITNSTFT
-2049 NNQSKSNYGG
+2049 NNYARSVGG
-2059 AMWLAGHAITLR
+2059 AMFLNIHTITLR
-2071 GNTFAGNTAG
+2071 GNTFAGNST
-2081 SVGGAVYL
+2081 SDRGGAIYMQ
-2089 VPCTNVE
+2089 PRINTE
-2096 KAAAETEDYGSYD
+2096 KAESEKYGAYD
-2109 AVLENNTFENNKAYS
+2109 VVLENNTFRNNTAYGG
-2124 SGGALYIN
+2124 GGALYIE
-2132 PSTITVT
+2132 PSAITVT

-2155 GGGAVYN
+2155 QGGAVYQYN
-2162 NQGTLT
+2162 GTLT
-2168 LGTDNRFEENKSY
+2168 LGTGNVFEKKKSY
-2181 GSGSAM
+2181 NGGSGM
-2187 LANGNLLSVRDQENV
+2187 YVGGNLYSVRDKENV

-2222 YSGGWAAL
+2222 YSGGNAAL
-2230 YVGGGSSKHMRN
+2230 SVSGGATKNMRY

-2252 NSTASAIYIG
+2252 GNTASAIYIS

-2280 EKNVGNRYTVYVDSN
+2280 VKNVGNRYTVYVDTN
-2295 ATNNNRLRI
+2295 YTNNNLLKI
-2304 NDTVFDNNTVKYG
+2304 NNTVFDNNTVKYG
-2317 RTDGDASLLF
+2317 RTDGDAALLYIA
-2327 VSYGNNVEMCDSSI
+2327 YGNSVMMSDCTI
-2341 TNTQGQGRVI
+2341 TKTQGEGRVL
-2351 RLLGGGTLD
+2351 RYYGGGTLD
-2360 AEGNAVPAT
+2360 KDGKAVPAT
-2369 STFTHVTITNNKN
+2369 GIFTNVTIADNKN

-2387 VVLTN
+2387 VSLPN
-2392 GNSTENDTWKRW
+2392 ANSSDGDEWKTR
-2404 SIQAKSTWTDC
+2404 SIQAQSTWKDC

-2460 SPLTSYGFGDQQ
+2460 SPLTNYGFGDQQ
-2472 EGTVTFTNCD
+2472 EGAVTFTNCT

-2498 ISFYHNVR
+2498 ISFYQHVR
-2506 GIVKLNDCTITDNTG
+2506 GIVNLKDCKITDNTG

-2576 RLHLTDCEIKNNTAN
+2576 RLRLTDCTITNNTAN

-2602 KPESRGKDNQ
+2602 KPEKRNKDSQ
-2612 YRDYYMAHA
+2612 YRDYYMGHA
-2621 VNTQTMIVTGGTIA
+2621 ADTQTMIVTGGTIA
-2635 DNIAQKYGGGICTD
+2635 DNIAQKYGGGISTD
-2649 YIGKNTNYNTL
+2649 VVGKNTNYNTL
-2660 VVNVIGGTV
+2660 IVKVADGTV

-2681 AYKTQADTVLHL
+2681 AYKAQADTVLHL
-2693 PQASKIHD
+2693 PRASAIHD

-2731 LSVPKVETEVAQIV
+2731 LSVPKVETNVAQIV
-2745 KDGEVVGSPYD
+2745 KDGKVVGGPYD
-2756 SLQIAMD
+2756 SLQEAMD
-2763 TARAMLAEDP
+2763 AARAMLAEDAD
-2773 NQKLTVQL
+2773 QKLTVQL
-2781 LTNTNSSTQIS
+2781 LANTNSSTQIS

-2822 IINSKPAEGGTIS
+2822 IINSNPAKGGTIS

-2849 ANVTMIGTTIT
+2849 ANVTMTDTTIT

-2877 SFTLGQDSSITGC
+2877 SFTLVRGSTITGC

-2907 TGNATISDC
+2907 IGNATISDC

-2929 GGAVYVAKGT
+2929 GGAVYVAKGS

-2953 QNGIIYIANNNGAE
+2953 QNGIIYIANNSGAE

-3021 GNTNASQDVVISGN
+3021 GNTHASQDVVISGN
-3035 KAVNGAGWYINNGN
+3035 KAVNGAGWYINGGN

-3149 DYYPYTFTKK
+3149 DYYPYTFTQN

-3214 ITKQDTGDGEKDY
+3214 ITKQDTGDSEKDY

-3237 GEVMNG
+3237 GEVLRKE

-3250 SVEPTG
+3250 SVKRTG
-3256 ETYPLNYDKGDK
+3256 ETYPLDYDKDA
-3268 DTPGNVTTDKTLKVT
+3268 PGSVKTDETLEVT
-3283 YKDNRPEEIVR
+3283 YTDGSTEKVR

-3327 TKSAEMGNKLLDAT
+3327 TRSQAMNQLLVGST

-3346 RIKVPCESGEISLS
+3346 RIKVRCESGEISLS

-3388 VIEEKDLGTMNM
+3388 VIEEKDLGNMNM

-3412 NGVTVQPTIEAWFDN
+3412 NGATVQPTIEAWFDN
-3427 SSYQSYRTGTNP
+3427 SSYQLYRTDTNL

-3446 DANPMRVS
+3446 DANTMRVS
-3454 AKAAYNLSVANNPS
+3454 AKAAYNLSVGNNPS

-3479 KTEITEAE
+3479 KTEITEQQYNE
-3487 YKKLLADG
+3487 RVKDPNS
-3495 DHNVVYGMMVGYG
+3495 NVVYGMMVGYG
-3508 MSLQLRN
+3508 MALQLRN

-3539 GGLKFNGKTVYYAD
+3539 GGLKFNGNTVYYAD

-3616 GGTWTALDPDENSAF
+3616 GGTWTALNPDENSTF

-3636 TKVKQTQLTFKVSGY
+3636 TEVKQTQLTFKVSGY
-3651 TMRPISKSNDQA
+3651 TMRPISKSNDKE

-3685 KNDGYEGF
+3685 KNSGYEGF

-3698 HMAGGNMTMD
+3698 HMAGGKMTMD

-3867 KPVYKMSQ
+3867 KPVCKMSQ
-3875 QEVAA
+3875 KEVAA

-3901 RQLTQNYELTILY
+3901 RQLTKNYELTILY
-3914 AAKAKDTPVLKDES
+3914 AAKANDTPVLKDGS

-3934 YDRWA
+3934 YARWA

-3964 TADMDKYSFNGM
+3964 TADMDKYSFNNTE
-3976 KMTVGSDGATKDIE
+3976 MTVGSDGATKEIE

-4065 ANGSNPGWTRL
+4065 ATGSNPGWTRL

-4094 IEGKGERAKAPV
+4094 IEGKGEQAKAPV
-4106 SHPLTSAKNST
+4106 SHLLTSAKNST
-4117 IHWDIGTPTINRI
+4117 INWDIGTPTISRI

-4160 ATQNATVEIETT
+4160 ATQNATVKIETT

-4256 AKYQYWDGTTWQN
+4256 AKYQYWDGKAWQD
-4269 FDFETNYEKD
+4269 FDFEANYEKD
-4279 YVKRL
+4279 YQKRQ
-4284 TRLHLTTMITDVK
+4284 TRLHLTTTITDVK

-4311 PADPGRDITGE
+4311 PADPNLDIKGVSE
-4322 SDQDTGESDQDGA
+4322 EDGA
-4335 WYKNLRI
+4335 WYMNLRI

-4395 LTYINEGGVPSDL
+4395 LTYINEGGVDSNL

-4415 YNTEKAKTFHGAYGL
+4415 YNTDKVKTFHGAYGL
-4430 KSVTVTVQN
+4430 KSVTVAVQN
-4439 ADGTAINLGTDDIT
+4439 ADGSALAWNTDGIT

-4468 VLNREATMQM
+4468 ALDRAATMKK
-4478 ASSNG
+4478 AGSG
-4483 TQLTNRTTQDNSVT
+4483 TQLTNKTTQGNSVT
-4497 FTPDTMPIHK
+4497 FTPDTMPIHR
-4507 ATDDSELGSLYI
+4507 ATGTSELGSLYL
-4519 QLKDLPNATVKVRVE
+4519 QLRGLPNATVKVRVE
-4534 LAVKQTKDGVNALL
+4534 LAVTQTKDSVNALL
-4548 TDSDNTTVQQSND
+4548 TDRDKTVQQSND

-4568 ARAGGKNNALLTS
+4568 ARAGDNNALLTS

-4633 QKKTTA
+4633 QTEPNTK
-4639 DPADVVYTD
+4639 DENPVYI
-4648 ADGNAYCT
+4648 DGDNSYYA

-4664 VQSIT
+4664 VQPVT
-4669 TISDGRYS
+4669 TTSDGRYT
-4677 FENLKQGKYRV
+4677 FENLKQGNYRV
-4688 LFKDSEKGY
+4688 LFTDSEAGY
-4697 MMEDSSKPVL
+4697 MEDGSKPVL

-4788 EAEVDFTLAAT
+4788 EAEVNFTLAAT
-4799 QGKNELEEA
+4799 QGENELEEA
-4808 VYTLTNKTVS
+4808 VYTLTNETVS

-4831 LFGKFVGTGVDFTDD
+4831 LFGKFVGTGVKVTDD
-4846 SAERTV
+4846 SAAERTV

-4867 NGPITYTLEQ
+4867 NGPITYTLKQ
-4877 DTVRADGDTWIG
+4877 DTVQAENTTWIG

-4897 HTEKVSSGAESDNS
+4897 NTEKVSSGAESDNS

-4918 AVNTARIYEIL
+4918 AVNTARTYEIL

-4976 ENEENEEI
+4976 ENEETKEI
-4984 RYRLTDLTAGT
+4984 RYRLADLTAGT

-5018 TDRDKNGNTLPTI
+5018 TDLDENGNTLPTI
-5031 ALEDDKGILLYTAV
+5031 TLEDDKGHLLYTAK
-5045 MTQDQEKGDYSVDV
+5045 MTEAEEGNEPYTV
-5059 TAGANRDTS
+5059 TVEEDETRKDS
-5068 TASAVMTAG
+5068 TARAVMTAG
-5077 SCLETEQEQSNLP
+5077 SCLETMPKTEQEQSNLP
-5090 IRTQISMKI
+5090 IRTQISMEI

-5109 TGGSGM
+5109 TGGSGI

-5133 AVTAIHRKKKN
+5133 AVTAIRRKKKN

>member
-1 MKKKSTQRIAAWL
+1 MGKK
-14 LAAGMMAGTFAQPMA
+14 
-29 VYAESTAS
+29 TA
-37 IAASDST
+37 
-44 TGDSITADADVVIAT
+44 
-59 PTPEPDT
+59 
-66 GTDTAATPVPTAD
+66 
-79 SQTPQDPESTAA
+79 
-91 PETTPA
+91 
-97 PDAAEDAPTPA
+97 
-108 PTPAAED
+108 
-115 TADDA
+115 
-120 ADTDDTTD
+120 
-128 TTTTVTPAD
+128 
-137 LQSCIALLAASQLS
+137 
-151 LDADSIEPDVRE
+151 
-163 ETLALSDEITE
+163 
-174 TEPSTLQAVVNA
+174 
-186 AVYAAPADQTDI
+186 
-198 TVDVPVNNYTG
+198 
-209 TLVIPDAT
+209 
-217 IVGKDDSGNEINISY
+217 
-232 TNKNII
+232 
-238 LNMTDSTL
+238 
-246 TVPTD
+246 
-251 AAVGVSVFG
+251 
-260 SLTIRGGTI
+260 
-269 QAADGCTA
+269 
-277 TRGVQVQ
+277 
-284 LGSALTLDGTT
+284 
-295 ISGFTYAGPG
+295 
-305 AGVYVKGTAAVD
+305 
-317 TNGQFDVALGKNQE
+317 
-331 PLQNADN
+331 
-338 TYQFKKLQ
+338 
-346 RENGNSMDTSFTMR
+346 
-360 GGATITGCQSDG
+360 
-372 NGAALY
+372 
-378 VHNAALLTLDEA
+378 
-390 NFTNNNAGGFGGAV
+390 
-404 YLGTGVQTTIG
+404 
-415 DGVTFTGNHAAKD
+415 
-428 GGALYLAN
+428 
-436 QYTLHVKADN
+436 
-446 ILVQVPVTFNGGTFT
+446 
-461 DNSTDTYGGAL
+461 
-472 AFDPA
+472 
-477 FDGLAGDTIE
+477 
-487 GVTFG
+487 
-492 TSEPTTSDEENAEAE
+492 
-507 TILHGNYA
+507 
-515 ALRGGAIAFNSY
+515 
-527 IKENTLKNC
+527 
-536 TFTGNTALRYA
+536 
-547 GAVYYPNN
+547 
-555 YGKTTEFNPVY
+555 
-566 TVDGCTFKQNSA
+566 
-578 TYDVKNGDDA
+578 
-588 AGGAIT
+588 
-594 IQVDPTDTPNTVQ
+594 
-607 VARLY
+607 
-612 VKNSTFTGN
+612 
-621 TATGY
+621 
-626 GGAIS
+626 
-631 TRREANRSN
+631 
-640 ARIYLNID
+640 
-648 SSTFDINRVTSAA
+648 
-661 TGGWRGGGAV
+661 
-671 WVAGYA
+671 
-677 WADFTNNMF
+677 
-686 TGNYSA
+686 
-692 QYGGA
+692 
-697 IASNNTANYRGRTLT
+697 
-712 LGALREDGT
+712 
-721 PDPDKGNTFTNNS
+721 
-734 SNSVGGA
+734 
-741 VCVGTDGLGD
+741 
-751 NTNGIYTTVHIY
+751 
-763 GNTFTKNTT
+763 
-772 NWGSGGA
+772 
-779 LYVDSSTQRDD
+779 
-790 LGLEVVGATF
+790 
-800 TGNQAINSSSSGAVR
+800 
-815 IYGVP
+815 
-820 TSFKDCEFIN
+820 
-830 NTTEQSHGG
+830 
-839 AIWVNRTNRF
+839 
-849 DMDNVTFTG
+849 
-858 NTAGAVRN
+858 
-866 DGWGGAIFI
+866 
-875 NEIPSSFGATFTWN
+875 
-889 DVTFEG
+889 
-895 NTSRSHGG
+895 
-903 AVGINTNVYL
+903 
-913 TLNATNITASN
+913 
-924 NKSISQNGGA
+924 
-934 FYLSQ
+934 
-939 GRYTLKDA
+939 
-947 VFENNTAGSSGGAI
+947 
-961 YVWNQYSGNSLT
+961 
-973 INGNS
+973 
-978 RFVGNTAN
+978 
-986 NSGGAVQFES
+986 
-996 NDQYRTGADG
+996 
-1006 NLEYYHGELNII
+1006 
-1018 GTAVTPIVFSNNTA
+1018 
-1032 KNYSGGALCIG
+1032 
-1043 AHNTDTLDYL
+1043 
-1053 DVYNNTAQRYGGGI
+1053 
-1067 YINNST
+1067 
-1073 TEGTLTN
+1073 
-1080 SKIHNNTTS
+1080 
-1089 WAGGGVDIHNYL
+1089 
-1101 YYQETKVDNTTVI
+1101 
-1114 TRTDKP
+1114 
-1120 GNFTIQDCKITENST
+1120 
-1135 TGTDNNCSGGGG
+1135 
-1147 IGITSDLRRGELY
+1147 
-1160 KEDSGTVNIIDTVV
+1160 
-1174 EGNTTTLAGGGI
+1174 
-1186 YCGYNGT
+1186 
-1193 NNISGGSISNN
+1193 
-1204 TSGTAAT
+1204 
-1211 TAIDATN
+1211 
-1218 KYKYSGGAVA
+1218 
-1228 VRNNTT
+1228 
-1234 TIKGGTLITGN
+1234 
-1245 TSGVDG
+1245 
-1251 GALYVKNADS
+1251 
-1261 RVLAASLTTKD
+1261 
-1272 CTISNNTAKKGGIA
+1272 
-1286 YVSAGASFAMGEKT
+1286 
-1300 FPDSNEGVGDVFVEK
+1300 PDSNEGVGDVFVEK
-1315 NAGEVT
+1315 SADEVT
-1321 LPAAS
+1321 LPAAKKLEGVEGVY
-1326 DLPGQYNAWLM
+1326 DAWLM

-1346 DIANDPTA
+1346 DIANDSSA
-1354 EHYYTLQGAACVV
+1354 EHYYTLQGAAHVV
-1367 ARLNGSAIFNWGAEN
+1367 ARLNGLLGSWTGKEY
-1382 FTTLQ
+1382 TTLQ
-1387 AALDAAKDKD
+1387 AALDEAAKKN
-1397 GDASIDLL
+1397 GNASIDLL

-1412 TATTVNNPI
+1412 TAATVHNPI

-1432 KITLSNGQN
+1432 KITLTNGQN
-1441 TNAFTL
+1441 NNAFTL
-1447 TDKKADNYKADS
+1447 TDEKAANYKAGS

-1474 SGTKSAYNTLIL
+1474 NGTKSAHNKLIL
-1486 TGKTLTLRNLSRAV
+1486 TGKNLTLRNLSRAV
-1500 NGQDCIDI
+1500 YGDRYIDV

-1519 DSGIRLNGSYHNI
+1519 SACIWLNNDNNI
-1532 VAEGAV
+1532 KVDGAV
-1538 FTKNTGYSIFT
+1538 FTKNTGYSIVQ
-1549 NGNYST
+1549 NSNDST
-1555 VALKDVE
+1555 VDLKNVE
-1562 IYDNS
+1562 IYENN
-1567 GTNSGR
+1567 GNQGGR
-1573 VYVNSNSTVTVDGG
+1573 VYLGNRNTLTVDGG
-1587 EFHDNITTSQSGG
+1587 EYHDNATTSQNGG
-1600 VIASVGWTNTIIIN
+1600 VIASVGWTNTITIN
-1614 GGKFY
+1614 GGEFY

-1674 NTAKNGGAVYMNTDV
+1674 NTANNGGAVYMNTDV

-1707 NGGAVY
+1707 NGGALY

-1727 ANVGGIIRDN
+1727 ADVGGIIRDN
-1737 TASQLAS
+1737 VASQLAS

-1774 AQGGTVDLADTQD
+1774 AQGGTVDLADTKALYTQ
-1787 LHTDGIKNADQLVWL
+1787 GIEDAENLVWL
-1802 KNDKETG
+1802 KNDNETG
-1809 DKAVRETADAQT
+1809 VKAVEETVKSQT

-1845 SVNQAIK
+1845 SINQAIK

-1857 DAEDAETNTTTIHL
+1857 DAEDAETNTTIHL

-1890 NLNGYTLTGHITVAN
+1890 NLNGYTLTGHITVN
-1905 LNNNNLT
+1905 DLNKEDLT
-1912 FTLADDKTQSDYKQ
+1912 FTLCNAKGEDDYNPAD
-1926 GSTGGVLT
+1926 GGGKLT
-1934 STSGNLVYINNQT
+1934 SESGTLLVTNGQTSN
-1947 NKPENTTV
+1947 PENTTV
-1955 KLQGVTLTGSTTGST
+1955 KLQGVTLTGSTR
-1970 CGVYADSNVNLV
+1970 GVYTGNNTNLV
-1982 AEGSSFSGHTVT
+1982 LKDTTISKMTYTSTDH
-1994 AVNTNGAAIS
+1994 GAGIRFGGAG
-2004 YRDVGTLE
+2004 VLE
-2012 VDNCTFTNNRIT
+2012 ADGCTFANNRVE
-2024 SNGHAGAIFMNSA
+2024 SNCYGGAIFMNSA
-2037 SCKATITNSTFT
+2037 SSKATITNSTFT
-2049 NNQSKSNYGG
+2049 NNYARNVGG
-2059 AMWLAGHAITLR
+2059 AMFLNSHTITLR
-2071 GNTFAGNTAG
+2071 GNTFAGNST
-2081 SVGGAVYL
+2081 SDRGGAIYMQ
-2089 VPCTNVE
+2089 PRINTE
-2096 KAAAETEDYGSYD
+2096 KAESKKYGAYD
-2109 AVLENNTFENNKAYS
+2109 VVLENNTFENNTAYS
-2124 SGGALYIN
+2124 AGGAICVDPGNIDMTYLI
-2132 PSTITVT
+2132 
-2139 TLLDHCTFTNN
+2139 DGCTFKNN
-2150 STTTA
+2150 CSSA
-2155 GGGAVYN
+2155 NAGGAVYQYN
-2162 NQGTLT
+2162 GTLT

-2181 GSGSAM
+2181 SSGSGM
-2187 LANGNLLSVRDQENV
+2187 YVGGNLYSVRDLSGV
-2202 ELPAD
+2202 ELPGD
-2207 SYDTKFLNNTAGYGN
+2207 SYDTQFIHNTSGYGN
-2222 YSGGWAAL
+2222 YNGGSAAL
-2230 YVGGGSSKHMRN
+2230 YLSGGATKNMRY
-2242 MLFDGNVAAY
+2242 MLFDRNVAAY
-2252 NSTASAIYIG
+2252 GNTASAIYIG

-2280 EKNVGNRYTVYVDSN
+2280 VNNVGNRYTVYVD
-2295 ATNNNRLRI
+2295 TNYTNKNLLKI
-2304 NDTVFDNNTVKYG
+2304 NDTVFDSNTVKYG
-2317 RTDGDASLLF
+2317 RTDGDAALLYIA
-2327 VSYGNNVEMCDSSI
+2327 YGNSVMMSDCTI
-2341 TNTQGQGRVI
+2341 TKTQGEGRVL
-2351 RLLGGGTLD
+2351 RYYGGGTLD
-2360 AEGNAVPAT
+2360 KDGNAVPAT
-2369 STFTHVTITNNKN
+2369 GTFTNVTITDNKN

-2387 VVLTN
+2387 VSLTN
-2392 GNSTENDTWKRW
+2392 ANRADSDEWKKL
-2404 SIQAKSTWTDC
+2404 SIQAKSTWTGC

-2423 ITSPDSAGG
+2423 ITSRRDAAGG
-2432 FAVSK
+2432 FEVYK
-2437 QNVTLEHCTISNNSG
+2437 QNVTLDSCTISDNSG

-2460 SPLTSYGFGDQQ
+2460 SPLTNYGFGDQQ
-2472 EGTVTFTNCD
+2472 EGVVTFTNCD

-2489 AARGAGGMG
+2489 VALGAGGMG
-2498 ISFYHNVR
+2498 ISYYQSVR
-2506 GIVKLNDCTITDNTG
+2506 GIVNLTDCTIKDNTG
-2521 NYGGGIRVGGNDNDD
+2521 NYGGGIRVGGNDNDE
-2536 WNASGLG
+2536 WATSGLG

-2569 DTRDGES
+2569 DTEDGNS
-2576 RLHLTDCEIKNNTAN
+2576 RLHLTNCTITNNTAN

-2602 KPESRGKDNQ
+2602 KPEKRSKDYQ
-2612 YRDYYMAHA
+2612 YRDYYMGHA
-2621 VNTQTMIVTGGTIA
+2621 ADTQTMIVTGGTIA
-2635 DNIAQKYGGGICTD
+2635 DNIAQKYGGGISTD
-2649 YIGKNTNYNTL
+2649 VVEKNTSYSTL
-2660 VVNVIGGTV
+2660 IVKVADGTV

-2693 PQASKIHD
+2693 PQASAIHD

-2716 EAIDYDPIQRTYPLT
+2716 EPIDYDPIQRTYPLT
-2731 LSVPKVETEVAQIV
+2731 LSVPKVETGVAQIV

-2756 SLQIAMD
+2756 SLQEAMD
-2763 TARAMLAEDP
+2763 AARAMLAEDP

-2781 LTNTNSSTQIS
+2781 LANTNSSTQIS

-2814 LTIESDVN
+2814 LTVESDVA
-2822 IINSKPAEGGTIS
+2822 IIGGGTIS

-2849 ANVTMIGTTIT
+2849 ANVTMTGTTIT

-2877 SFTLGQDSSITGC
+2877 CFTLGQGSTITGC

-2900 IDGSFTQ
+2900 IDGSFAQ
-2907 TGNATISDC
+2907 TDDAVITNC
-2916 SAFENAAFTNCGY
+2916 SVFENAAFRACGY
-2929 GGAVYVAKGT
+2929 GGAVYVAKGS

-2953 QNGIIYIANNNGAE
+2953 QNGIIYIANNSGAE

-3021 GNTNASQDVVISGN
+3021 GTTNASQDVAISGN
-3035 KAVNGAGWYINNGN
+3035 KAVNGAGWYINGGN

-3149 DYYPYTFTKK
+3149 DYYPYTFTKN

-3214 ITKQDTGDGEKDY
+3214 ITEQDTGDGKKDY

-3237 GEVMNG
+3237 AEVMNG
-3243 KTADNVK
+3243 VKANNVK
-3250 SVEPTG
+3250 SVEPAG
-3256 ETYPLNYDKGDK
+3256 KTYPLNYDK
-3268 DTPGNVTTDKTLKVT
+3268 DTPVDVKTEEALKVT
-3283 YKDNRPEEIVR
+3283 YTDGSPEIVR

-3302 AGSDATKDNALIR
+3302 AGSDATKENALIR

-3327 TKSAEMGNKLLDAT
+3327 TKSAGMGDKLLGAT

-3360 GNGTVFKS
+3360 GNGKVFKS

-3388 VIEEKDLGTMNM
+3388 VIEKKDLGAMNM
-3400 TMQFSIKVGGMH
+3400 TMQFSVKVGGMH
-3412 NGVTVQPTIEAWFDN
+3412 NGATIQPTIEAWFDN
-3427 SSYQSYRTGTNP
+3427 SSYQLYRTKTNP
-3439 YDDRVVL
+3439 YDDRVAL
-3446 DANPMRVS
+3446 DANIMRVS

-3468 LRHIGYFDMDT
+3468 LRHIGYFDMNT
-3479 KTEITEAE
+3479 KTEITEQQ
-3487 YKKLLADG
+3487 YNDRVKDPNS
-3495 DHNVVYGMMVGYG
+3495 NVVYGMMVGYG

-3539 GGLKFNGKTVYYAD
+3539 GGLKFNGKTVFYAD
-3553 GGQPVAINPLL
+3553 GGKPVAINPLL

-3570 ESGSYTGYDTR
+3570 ESGSYTGYDTS

-3636 TKVKQTQLTFKVSGY
+3636 TEVKQTKLTFKVSGY

-3685 KNDGYEGF
+3685 KNSGYEGF

-3708 TTEDLNGVEAKLTDK
+3708 NVADADLNGVEAELTDK
-3723 VNGYFNYTDEGK
+3723 VNGYFNYTDEGI
-3735 LRDYAKNESTYN
+3735 LRGYAKNESTYG

-3819 PANNTDT
+3819 PANNNNTDK

-3875 QEVAA
+3875 KEVAA

-3901 RQLTQNYELTILY
+3901 KQLTQNYELTILY
-3914 AAKAKDTPVLKDES
+3914 AAKANDTPVLEDRS

-3934 YDRWA
+3934 YDRWE

-3947 DSQPL
+3947 NSQPL
-3952 WDKEKNTRDNGG
+3952 WEKQPNTRDNGG
-3964 TADMDKYSFNGM
+3964 TADMDKYSFNDM
-3976 KMTVGSDGATKDIE
+3976 EMTVGSDGATKEIK

-4065 ANGSNPGWTRL
+4065 ATGSNPGWTRL

-4094 IEGKGERAKAPV
+4094 IEGKGEQANAPV
-4106 SHPLTSAKNST
+4106 SHPLTSAKNNT
-4117 IHWDIGTPTINRI
+4117 IHWDIGTPTISRI

-4160 ATQNATVEIETT
+4160 ATQNATVEIKTT

-4256 AKYQYWDGTTWQN
+4256 AKYQYWNGTTWQDFN
-4269 FDFETNYEKD
+4269 FKTNYEKD
-4279 YVKRL
+4279 YVQRP
-4284 TRLHLTTMITDVK
+4284 TRLHLTTTITDVK

-4311 PADPGRDITGE
+4311 PADPGRDITSE
-4322 SDQDTGESDQDGA
+4322 NDQDGA

-4395 LTYINEGGVPSDL
+4395 LTYIKEDGATSDL

-4439 ADGTAINLGTDDIT
+4439 ADGSAINLGTDDIT

-4458 TDSVAYNNKG
+4458 TDSVAYTNKG
-4468 VLNREATMQM
+4468 VLDRVATMKN
-4478 ASSNG
+4478 AESG
-4483 TQLTNRTTQDNSVT
+4483 TSLTTKTTQGNSVT

-4507 ATDDSELGSLYI
+4507 ATGKSELGSLYL
-4519 QLKDLPNATVKVRVE
+4519 QLKELPNATVKVHVK
-4534 LAVKQTKDGVNALL
+4534 LAVTQTKDDVNALL
-4548 TDSDNTTVQQSND
+4548 TDIDDKTVQQSND

-4568 ARAGGKNNALLTS
+4568 ARAGSENNALLTS

-4602 YDGIYTTKLDDTGKK
+4602 HDGIYTTKLDDTGKK

-4633 QKKTTA
+4633 QTEPNTK
-4639 DPADVVYTD
+4639 DENPVCTD
-4648 ADGNAYCT
+4648 DDNSYYA

-4664 VQSIT
+4664 VQPVT
-4669 TISDGRYS
+4669 TKKDGRYT
-4677 FENLKQGKYRV
+4677 FENLKQGNYRV

-4697 MMEDSSKPVL
+4697 MMEDDSKPVL

-4723 SNKTAPQYGTEDAN
+4723 SNKTAPQYRTEDAN
-4737 TLQAAMSRE
+4737 TLQAAMSGK

-4775 KVWQNIPDAKKAA
+4775 KVWQNIPDKEKAA
-4788 EAEVDFTLAAT
+4788 EAEVNFTLAAT
-4799 QGKNELEEA
+4799 QGENKLEEA
-4808 VYTLTNKTVS
+4808 VYTLSNTKVS
-4818 DPAKAA
+4818 EPAKADENA
-4824 QDASDLT
+4824 ENLA
-4831 LFGKFVGTGVDFTDD
+4831 LFGTFVGDKVDVTDD

-4867 NGPITYTLEQ
+4867 NGHITYTLKQ

-4889 NVSFVQQQ
+4889 NVSFVQKQD
-4897 HTEKVSSGAESDNS
+4897 TEKVSSGAESDNS

-4957 KLLGGKVEIKSQQT
+4957 KLLGSKVEIKSQQT

-4976 ENEENEEI
+4976 ENKETNEI

-5018 TDRDKNGNTLPTI
+5018 TDRNENGNTLPTI

-5045 MTQDQEKGDYSVDV
+5045 MTPEQEAGDYSVDV
-5059 TAGANRDTS
+5059 TAGKDRDTS

-5077 SCLETEQEQSNLP
+5077 SCLETMPKTEQEQSNLP
-5090 IRTQISMKI
+5090 IRTQISMEI

>member
-1 MKKKSTQRIAAWL
+1 M
-14 LAAGMMAGTFAQPMA
+14 
-29 VYAESTAS
+29 
-37 IAASDST
+37 
-44 TGDSITADADVVIAT
+44 
-59 PTPEPDT
+59 
-66 GTDTAATPVPTAD
+66 
-79 SQTPQDPESTAA
+79 
-91 PETTPA
+91 
-97 PDAAEDAPTPA
+97 
-108 PTPAAED
+108 
-115 TADDA
+115 
-120 ADTDDTTD
+120 
-128 TTTTVTPAD
+128 
-137 LQSCIALLAASQLS
+137 
-151 LDADSIEPDVRE
+151 
-163 ETLALSDEITE
+163 
-174 TEPSTLQAVVNA
+174 
-186 AVYAAPADQTDI
+186 
-198 TVDVPVNNYTG
+198 
-209 TLVIPDAT
+209 
-217 IVGKDDSGNEINISY
+217 
-232 TNKNII
+232 
-238 LNMTDSTL
+238 
-246 TVPTD
+246 
-251 AAVGVSVFG
+251 
-260 SLTIRGGTI
+260 
-269 QAADGCTA
+269 
-277 TRGVQVQ
+277 
-284 LGSALTLDGTT
+284 
-295 ISGFTYAGPG
+295 
-305 AGVYVKGTAAVD
+305 
-317 TNGQFDVALGKNQE
+317 
-331 PLQNADN
+331 
-338 TYQFKKLQ
+338 
-346 RENGNSMDTSFTMR
+346 
-360 GGATITGCQSDG
+360 
-372 NGAALY
+372 
-378 VHNAALLTLDEA
+378 
-390 NFTNNNAGGFGGAV
+390 
-404 YLGTGVQTTIG
+404 
-415 DGVTFTGNHAAKD
+415 TFTGNHAAKD

-477 FDGLAGDTIE
+477 FDGLADDTIE
-487 GVTFG
+487 NVTFG
-492 TSEPTTSDEENAEAE
+492 QVGTTTSDDENAEEE

-515 ALRGGAIAFNSY
+515 ALRGGAIAFNSN

-536 TFTGNTALRYA
+536 TFRGNTALRYA

-555 YGKTTEFNPVY
+555 YGKTTVFNPVY
-566 TVDGCTFKQNSA
+566 TVEGCTFDRNSA

-588 AGGAIT
+588 GGGAIL
-594 IQVDPTDTPNTVQ
+594 IQVNPTDKPNTVQ
-607 VARLY
+607 VASLH

-631 TRREANRSN
+631 TRRETGYGN

-648 SSTFDINRVTSAA
+648 GSNFDSNRVTSAGN
-661 TGGWRGGGAV
+661 GGWRGGGAV
-671 WVAGYA
+671 WVSGCA
-677 WADFTNNMF
+677 WADFTANTF

-692 QYGGA
+692 HFGGA
-697 IASNNTANYRGRTLT
+697 IVSNNDNVYQGRVIT
-712 LGALREDGT
+712 LGVLREDGT
-721 PDPDKGNTFTNNS
+721 PDPDKANTFTNNS
-734 SNSVGGA
+734 ANSWGGA
-741 VCVGTDGLGD
+741 ISTGASGSGD
-751 NTNGIYTTVHIY
+751 NTNGIYTTVRIY
-763 GNTFTKNTT
+763 GGSFAGNTT
-772 NWGSGGA
+772 LWGSGGA
-779 LYVDSSTQRDD
+779 LYVDSGTQRND

-800 TGNQAINSSSSGAVR
+800 TGNQAKNSSSSGAVR

-820 TSFKDCEFIN
+820 TSFKDCEFTN

-839 AIWVNRTNRF
+839 AVWVNRTNRF

-858 NTAGAVRN
+858 NTASAVR
-866 DGWGGAIFI
+866 DGGWGGAVFI
-875 NEIPSSFGATFTWN
+875 NEIPSSFEAAFTWN
-889 DVTFEG
+889 NVTFKD

-924 NKSISQNGGA
+924 NKSISLNGGA

-939 GRYTLKDA
+939 GRYTLTNA
-947 VFENNTAGSSGGAI
+947 VFENNIAGSSGGAI

-978 RFVGNTAN
+978 SFTGNTAGS
-986 NSGGAVQFES
+986 SGGAVQFES
-996 NDQYRTGADG
+996 NNQYRTGADG
-1006 NLEYYHGELNII
+1006 NLEYYRGELNII
-1018 GTAVTPIVFSNNTA
+1018 GTADNPIVFSNNTA

-1053 DVYNNTAQRYGGGI
+1053 DVHDNTALRYGGGI

-1080 SKIHNNTTS
+1080 SKICNNTTS
-1089 WAGGGVDIHNYL
+1089 WAGGGVGIHNYL
-1101 YYQETKVDNTTVI
+1101 DFQETKVDNATKI
-1114 TRTDKP
+1114 TRTGRP
-1120 GNFTIQDCKITENST
+1120 GDFTIQDCEITDNST
-1135 TGTDNNCSGGGG
+1135 TGTDGNCSGGGG
-1147 IGITSDLRRGELY
+1147 ISITSDLRRSELY

-1174 EGNTTTLAGGGI
+1174 ERNTTTLAGGGI

-1234 TIKGGTLITGN
+1234 TIKDGTLITGN
-1245 TSGVDG
+1245 TSGIDG

-1261 RVLAASLTTKD
+1261 RVLPASLTTED
-1272 CTISNNTAKKGGIA
+1272 CEIKNNTAKKGGIA
-1286 YVSAGASFAMGEKT
+1286 YVSAGASFAMGKKT
-1300 FPDSNEGVGDVFVEK
+1300 APDSNEGVGDVFVEK
-1315 NAGEVT
+1315 NAGKVT
-1321 LPAAS
+1321 LPAAKK
-1326 DLPGQYNAWLM
+1326 LEGEYNAWLM
-1337 DNTPPALET
+1337 DDATSIEKAVT
-1346 DIANDPTA
+1346 NDSNA
-1354 EHYYTLQGAACVV
+1354 EHYYTLQGAARFV
-1367 ARLNGSAIFNWGAEN
+1367 ARLNGLLGSKTGKEY
-1382 FTTLQ
+1382 TTLQ
-1387 AALDAAKDKD
+1387 AALDEAATKT
-1397 GDASIDLL
+1397 GTASIDLL

-1432 KITLSNGQN
+1432 KITLTNGQN

-1447 TDKKADNYKADS
+1447 TDEKADDYKAGS

-1474 SGTKSAYNTLIL
+1474 NGTTSAHNTLIL

-1500 NGQDCIDI
+1500 YGDRYIDV

-1519 DSGIRLNGSYHNI
+1519 SACIWLNNDNNI
-1532 VAEGAV
+1532 KVDGAV
-1538 FTKNTGYSIFT
+1538 FTKNTGYSIMQNSNDST
-1549 NGNYST
+1549 VDLKNVKIYENNGNQ
-1555 VALKDVE
+1555 
-1562 IYDNS
+1562 
-1567 GTNSGR
+1567 GGR
-1573 VYVNSNSTVTVDGG
+1573 VYLGNRNTITVDGG
-1587 EFHDNITTSQSGG
+1587 EYHDNATTSQNGG
-1600 VIASVGWTNTIIIN
+1600 VIFANGQGNTVTIN
-1614 GGKFY
+1614 SGEFY
-1619 NNKAVNGGVVYLVY
+1619 NNKAVNGGAVCMWQLG
-1633 TGNVTINDGKFYN
+1633 TLTINGGSFHD
-1646 NTATSNGG
+1646 NTATTNGG
-1654 ALAAGNRAV
+1654 AIVACNATGGNH
-1663 ILTIND
+1663 ITTLTI
-1669 GEFYN
+1669 
-1674 NTAKNGGAVYMNTDV
+1674 
-1689 GLSTLNMTGG
+1689 TGG
-1699 EIYNNTAD
+1699 EIYNNTAVNGGAVYMSTGTGLGTFTMTGGEIYENTAD
-1707 NGGAVY
+1707 NGGALY

-1727 ANVGGIIRDN
+1727 AAVGGIIRDN

-1774 AQGGTVDLADTQD
+1774 AQGGTVDLANTKA
-1787 LHTDGIKNADQLVWL
+1787 LHTDGIDDAGALAWL
-1802 KNDKETG
+1802 KNDATTG
-1809 DKAVRETADAQT
+1809 KTVRSETAPAQT
-1821 IYTLAPA
+1821 IYTLAPE
-1828 GENTGSYAARI
+1828 GKNTGSYAARI

-1845 SVNQAIK
+1845 SINQAIK

-1890 NLNGYTLTGHITVAN
+1890 NLNGYTLTGHITVN
-1905 LNNNNLT
+1905 DLNKADLT
-1912 FTLADDKTQSDYKQ
+1912 FTLCNAKGEDDYNLAD
-1926 GSTGGVLT
+1926 GGGKLT
-1934 STSGNLVYINNQT
+1934 SESGTLLVTNGQTS
-1947 NKPENTTV
+1947 KPENTTV
-1955 KLQGVTLTGSTTGST
+1955 KLQGVTLTGSTR
-1970 CGVYADSNVNLV
+1970 GVYTGNNTNLV
-1982 AEGSSFSGHTVT
+1982 LKDTTISNMTYTSTDH
-1994 AVNTNGAAIS
+1994 GAGIRFGGAG
-2004 YRDVGTLE
+2004 VLE
-2012 VDNCTFTNNRIT
+2012 ADGCTFANNRVE
-2024 SNGHAGAIFMNSA
+2024 SNCYGGAIFMNSA
-2037 SCKATITNSTFT
+2037 SSKATITNSTFT
-2049 NNQSKSNYGG
+2049 NNYARNVGG
-2059 AMWLAGHAITLR
+2059 AMFLNSHTITLR
-2071 GNTFAGNTAG
+2071 GNTFAGNST
-2081 SVGGAVYL
+2081 SDRGGAIYMQ
-2089 VPCTNVE
+2089 PRINTE
-2096 KAAAETEDYGSYD
+2096 KAESKKYGAYD
-2109 AVLENNTFENNKAYS
+2109 VVLENNTFENNTAYS
-2124 SGGALYIN
+2124 AGGAICVDPGNIDMTYLI
-2132 PSTITVT
+2132 
-2139 TLLDHCTFTNN
+2139 DGCTFKNN
-2150 STTTA
+2150 CSSA
-2155 GGGAVYN
+2155 NAGGAVYQYN
-2162 NQGTLT
+2162 GTLT
-2168 LGTDNRFEENKSY
+2168 LGTGNLFEENKSY
-2181 GSGSAM
+2181 NGGSGM
-2187 LANGNLLSVRDQENV
+2187 YVGGNLYSVRDQKDV
-2202 ELPAD
+2202 TLPE
-2207 SYDTKFLNNTAGYGN
+2207 SGYDTQFISNTAGYGN
-2222 YSGGWAAL
+2222 YNGGSAAL
-2230 YVGGGSSKHMRN
+2230 QVGGGSTKHMRN
-2242 MLFDGNVAAY
+2242 MLFDDNIAAY
-2252 NSTASAIYIG
+2252 GGTASAIYVG
-2262 TGSASTAQRDM
+2262 NTGSGEAERQIL
-2273 WIDHCRF
+2273 IDHCRIVN
-2280 EKNVGNRYTVYVDSN
+2280 NVAPAYTVYIADTYYLGN
-2295 ATNNNRLRI
+2295 RTQITN
-2304 NDTVFDNNTVKYG
+2304 TVFDNNTI
-2317 RTDGDASLLF
+2317 RSDSGDYSVLL
-2327 VSYGNNVEMCDSSI
+2327 VHYGNNLEVSNTSF
-2341 TNTQGQGRVI
+2341 TNTQGKGRVI
-2351 RLLGGGTLD
+2351 RVLGGGDYKNDT
-2360 AEGNAVPAT
+2360 NYVPAY
-2369 STFTHVTITNNKN
+2369 STFDNVTIKDNTNCLYTPVYISNLNENYRDDYARYSVQASTTWSNCVLTNNASSTGNYNVGAFYVYKQFLTMENCQITNNKGQ
-2382 CYYTP
+2382 YGAVGLAGP
-2387 VVLTN
+2387 LT
-2392 GNSTENDTWKRW
+2392 
-2404 SIQAKSTWTDC
+2404 SIGKGEQKQMEATF
-2415 TITGNAAS
+2415 TGCKIADNEGG
-2423 ITSPDSAGG
+2423 SAGG
-2432 FAVSK
+2432 
-2437 QNVTLEHCTISNNSG
+2437 LWI
-2452 PNGGVYVS
+2452 GGHESYR
-2460 SPLTSYGFGDQQ
+2460 LT
-2472 EGTVTFTNCD
+2472 VNLKNCD
-2482 ITGNHGT
+2482 ISKNTSLSM
-2489 AARGAGGMG
+2489 AGGIYAG
-2498 ISFYHNVR
+2498 QLTT
-2506 GIVKLNDCTITDNTG
+2506 LNMTETTVAENTAKT
-2521 NYGGGIRVGGNDNDD
+2521 YGGGLYTYGQDDENGKSRVN
-2536 WNASGLG
+2536 L
-2543 TLNAT
+2543 T
-2548 NCTISGNTATVKGG
+2548 NCKITG
-2562 GIFASAY
+2562 
-2569 DTRDGES
+2569 
-2576 RLHLTDCEIKNNTAN
+2576 NTAN

-2596 YAARQI
+2596 YMARNQ
-2602 KPESRGKDNQ
+2602 KPEKRDQ
-2612 YRDYYMAHA
+2612 YHYHDFYVA
-2621 VNTQTMIVTGGTIA
+2621 NTTPTQTLNITGGTVA
-2635 DNIAQKYGGGICTD
+2635 NNTALANGGGICTD
-2649 YIGKNTNYNTL
+2649 KDDRDTSYSTL
-2660 VVNVIGGTV
+2660 IVKVADGTV

-2693 PQASKIHD
+2693 PQASAIHD

-2745 KDGEVVGSPYD
+2745 ETGVIYN
-2756 SLQIAMD
+2756 SLQEAMD
-2763 TARAMLAEDP
+2763 AARAMLAEDP

-2814 LTIESDVN
+2814 LTVESDVA
-2822 IINSKPAEGGTIS
+2822 IIGGGTIS

-2849 ANVTMIGTTIT
+2849 ANVTMTDTTIT

-2877 SFTLGQDSSITGC
+2877 SFTLGQDSTITGC

-2907 TGNATISDC
+2907 TDDAVITNC
-2916 SAFENAAFTNCGY
+2916 SVFENAAFRACGY
-2929 GGAVYVAKGT
+2929 GGAVYVAKGS

-2953 QNGIIYIANNNGAE
+2953 QNGIIYIANNSGAE

-3035 KAVNGAGWYINNGN
+3035 KAVNGAGWYINGGN

-3149 DYYPYTFTKK
+3149 DYYPYTFTKN

-3243 KTADNVK
+3243 VKAENVK
-3250 SVEPTG
+3250 SVKPTG
-3256 ETYPLNYDKGDK
+3256 KTYPLNYDKDA
-3268 DTPGNVTTDKTLKVT
+3268 PVETDKTLEVT
-3283 YKDNRPEEIVR
+3283 YTDNHTEIVR

-3302 AGSDATKDNALIR
+3302 AGSDATKENALIR

-3327 TKSAEMGNKLLDAT
+3327 TKSARMVDKLLNAT

-3360 GNGTVFKS
+3360 GKGTVFKS

-3388 VIEEKDLGTMNM
+3388 VIEEKDLGTMNL

-3412 NGVTVQPTIEAWFDN
+3412 NGATVQPTIEAWFDN
-3427 SSYQSYRTGTNP
+3427 SSYQSYWTDTNQ
-3439 YDDRVVL
+3439 YNDRVVL
-3446 DANPMRVS
+3446 DANIMRVS

-3479 KTEITEAE
+3479 KTAITEQQYNE
-3487 YKKLLADG
+3487 RVKDP
-3495 DHNVVYGMMVGYG
+3495 DSNVVYGMMVGYG

-3515 QDTSKGLRGIEVPS
+3515 QDTNKGLRGIEVPS
-3529 GDITFDVNMQ
+3529 RDITFDVNMQ
-3539 GGLKFNGKTVYYAD
+3539 GGLKFNGKTVYYAE
-3553 GGQPVAINPLL
+3553 GGKPVAINPLL

-3601 HYDSKIAMNVDETHS
+3601 HYDSKIAMNVDENHS
-3616 GGTWTALDPDENSAF
+3616 GGTWTALNPDENSTF

-3636 TKVKQTQLTFKVSGY
+3636 TVVKQTKLTFKVSGY

-3685 KNDGYEGF
+3685 KKDGYEGF

-3708 TTEDLNGVEAKLTDK
+3708 NVADADLNGVEAELTDK
-3723 VNGYFNYTDEGK
+3723 VNGYFNYTDEGI
-3735 LRDYAKNESTYN
+3735 LRSYAKNESTYN

-3819 PANNTDT
+3819 PANNTDK

-3867 KPVYKMSQ
+3867 KPVYKMSRK
-3875 QEVAA
+3875 EVAA

-3901 RQLTQNYELTILY
+3901 KQLTQNYELTILY
-3914 AAKAKDTPVLKDES
+3914 AAKANDTPVLEDGS

-3934 YDRWA
+3934 YARWA

-3947 DSQPL
+3947 NSQPL
-3952 WDKEKNTRDNGG
+3952 WYGEENTRDNGG
-3964 TADMDKYSFNGM
+3964 TADMDKYSFNDM
-3976 KMTVGSDGATKDIE
+3976 EMTVGSDGATKEIK

-4065 ANGSNPGWTRL
+4065 ATGSNPGWTRL

-4094 IEGKGERAKAPV
+4094 IEGKGEQANAPV

-4256 AKYQYWDGTTWQN
+4256 AKYQYWDGKTWQEFN
-4269 FDFETNYEKD
+4269 FETNYEKD
-4279 YVKRL
+4279 YVQQP
-4284 TRLHLTTMITDVK
+4284 TRLHLTTTITDVK

-4311 PADPGRDITGE
+4311 PADPGRDITDE
-4322 SDQDTGESDQDGA
+4322 RNQDGA

-4395 LTYINEGGVPSDL
+4395 LTYINEGGANSDL

-4439 ADGTAINLGTDDIT
+4439 ADGSAINLGTDDIT

-4458 TDSVAYNNKG
+4458 TDSVAYTNKG
-4468 VLNREATMQM
+4468 VLDRVATMKN
-4478 ASSNG
+4478 AESG
-4483 TQLTNRTTQDNSVT
+4483 TSLTTKTTQGNSVT

-4507 ATDDSELGSLYI
+4507 ATGTSELGSLYL
-4519 QLKDLPNATVKVRVE
+4519 QLRGLPNATVKVRVE
-4534 LAVKQTKDGVNALL
+4534 LAVTQPKDGVNALL
-4548 TDSDNTTVQQSND
+4548 TDSDDKTVQQSND

-4633 QKKTTA
+4633 QTEPNTK
-4639 DPADVVYTD
+4639 DEEPVYTD
-4648 ADGNAYCT
+4648 GNDNSYYA
-4656 VTDTLGNK
+4656 VTDTLGNE
-4664 VQSIT
+4664 VQPVT
-4669 TISDGRYS
+4669 TTSDGRYT
-4677 FENLKQGKYRV
+4677 FENLKQGEYRV
-4688 LFKDSEKGY
+4688 LFTDSKDGY
-4697 MMEDSSKPVL
+4697 MMEDGSKPVL

-4723 SNKTAPQYGTEDAN
+4723 SNKTDPQYGTEDAN
-4737 TLQAAMSRE
+4737 TLQAAMSEE

-4788 EAEVDFTLAAT
+4788 KAKVDFTLAAT
-4799 QGKNELEEA
+4799 QGKEKLEEA
-4808 VYTLTNKTVS
+4808 VYTLSNTAVS
-4818 DPAKAA
+4818 KPAKADENA
-4824 QDASDLT
+4824 ENLA
-4831 LFGKFVGTGVDFTDD
+4831 LFGTFVGDKVDVTGD

-4852 RWQTTQGL
+4852 RWQTMQGL

-4867 NGPITYTLEQ
+4867 KGPITYTLKQ

-4897 HTEKVSSGAESDNS
+4897 VTEKVSSGAESDNS

-4929 IHKLSDVENK
+4929 IHKRSDVENK
-4939 ELEQAEFTATLQ
+4939 DLEQAEFTATLQ

-4976 ENEENEEI
+4976 ENEETEEI

-5018 TDRDKNGNTLPTI
+5018 TDRDKTGNTLPIIT
-5031 ALEDDKGILLYTAV
+5031 LEDDKGNLLYTAV
-5045 MTQDQEKGDYSVDV
+5045 MTPKQETGDYSVDV
-5059 TAGANRDTS
+5059 TAGDGRVTS

-5077 SCLETEQEQSNLP
+5077 SCLEKMPKTEQEQSNLP
-5090 IRTQISMKI
+5090 IRTQISMEI

>member
-14 LAAGMMAGTFAQPMA
+14 LAAGMMAGTFVQPMA

-66 GTDTAATPVPTAD
+66 GTDTAATPVPAAD
-79 SQTPQDPESTAA
+79 SQTPQEPASTAA

-97 PDAAEDAPTPA
+97 PDAAEDAPTPT

-198 TVDVPVNNYTG
+198 KVDVPANNYTG

-238 LNMTDSTL
+238 LNMTGSTL

-317 TNGQFDVALGKNQE
+317 TNGQFDVALGENQE

-346 RENGNSMDTSFTMR
+346 RETGTDMDTRFTMQH
-360 GGATITGCQSDG
+360 GATITNCKSDG

-378 VHNAALLTLDEA
+378 VHNAALLTLESA

-415 DGVTFTGNHAAKD
+415 ADVTFTGNHATKD

-461 DNSTDTYGGAL
+461 GNSTDTYGGAL
-472 AFDPA
+472 AFDPT
-477 FDGLAGDTIE
+477 FDGIANDTIE
-487 GVTFG
+487 NVIFG
-492 TSEPTTSDEENAEAE
+492 TAETTTSEEEDAEEE
-507 TILHGNYA
+507 TTLHGNYA

-527 IKENTLKNC
+527 IKENTLLNC

-547 GAVYYPNN
+547 GAVYYPNT
-555 YGKTTEFNPVY
+555 YGKTTEFKPVY
-566 TVDGCTFKQNSA
+566 TVDGCTFEQNSA

-631 TRREANRSN
+631 TRREADRGN
-640 ARIYLNID
+640 ARIYLNVD
-648 SSTFDINRVTSAA
+648 NSTFNGNRATSAA

-677 WADFTNNMF
+677 WADFTHNMF

-779 LYVDSSTQRDD
+779 LYVDSSTQRND
-790 LGLEVVGATF
+790 LGLEVVGTTF
-800 TGNQAINSSSSGAVR
+800 TGNRAINSSSSGAVR

-839 AIWVNRTNRF
+839 AIWVNRTKQF

-875 NEIPSSFGATFTWN
+875 NEIPSSFEAAFTWN
-889 DVTFEG
+889 NVTFEG

-939 GRYTLKDA
+939 GRYTLTNA
-947 VFENNTAGSSGGAI
+947 VFENNIAGSGGAI

-973 INGNS
+973 INGSS
-978 RFVGNTAN
+978 RFAGNTAN

-1018 GTAVTPIVFSNNTA
+1018 GTADTPIVFSNNTA

-1120 GNFTIQDCKITENST
+1120 GNFTIRDCKITENST

-1147 IGITSDLRRGELY
+1147 VGITSDLRRGELY
-1160 KEDSGTVNIIDTVV
+1160 KKDSGTVNIIDTVV

-1234 TIKGGTLITGN
+1234 TIKDGTLITGN

-1261 RVLAASLTTKD
+1261 RVLPASLTTKD
-1272 CTISNNTAKKGGIA
+1272 CEIKNNTAKKGGIA

-1326 DLPGQYNAWLM
+1326 DLPGKYNAWLM

-1354 EHYYTLQGAACVV
+1354 EHYYTLQGAAHVV

-1387 AALDAAKDKD
+1387 AALDAAKDKG

-1432 KITLSNGQN
+1432 KITLTNGQN

-1447 TDKKADNYKADS
+1447 TDETAANYKAGS
-1459 AGGVLTGPANGIEMN
+1459 TGGVLTGPANGIEVDN
-1474 SGTKSAYNTLIL
+1474 GTKSAHNTLIL
-1486 TGKTLTLRNLSRAV
+1486 TGKTLTLTSMYRGV
-1500 NGQDCIDI
+1500 NAGSYADI
-1508 TAKDVTFTGNT
+1508 TVDGLTFTRMTNA
-1519 DSGIRLNGSYHNI
+1519 GIY
-1532 VAEGAV
+1532 
-1538 FTKNTGYSIFT
+1538 T
-1549 NGNYST
+1549 NGNCNIHVSNATFTQNTGNSIVAYNNNNIVTVEST
-1555 VALKDVE
+1555 E
-1562 IYDNS
+1562 IYDNKI
-1567 GTNSGR
+1567 GGNGM
-1573 VYVNSNSTVTVDGG
+1573 VFVDYNSTLTIEDGS
-1587 EFHDNITTSQSGG
+1587 FHDNTSSGNGGIVHGYRYGNKIT
-1600 VIASVGWTNTIIIN
+1600 IN
-1614 GGKFY
+1614 GGEYY
-1619 NNKAVNGGVVYLVY
+1619 NNKAAHGGAIYMSQNGTLTINGGSFHDNTAITNGGVIVACNQTSGNHITTLTI
-1633 TGNVTINDGKFYN
+1633 TGGKFYN
-1646 NTATSNGG
+1646 NTA
-1654 ALAAGNRAV
+1654 V
-1663 ILTIND
+1663 
-1669 GEFYN
+1669 
-1674 NTAKNGGAVYMNTDV
+1674 NGGAVYMSTGT
-1689 GLSTLNMTGG
+1689 GLGTFTMTGG
-1699 EIYNNTAD
+1699 EIYENTAD

-1713 IATKAKVTLSAAEG
+1713 IATKAKVTLSAADG
-1727 ANVGGIIRDN
+1727 ADVGGIIRDN

-1774 AQGGTVDLADTQD
+1774 AQGGTVDLVDTQS
-1787 LHTDGIKNADQLVWL
+1787 LYNKNIEDAGNLVWL
-1802 KNDKETG
+1802 KNDETTG
-1809 DKAVRETADAQT
+1809 KQSRQETASAQT

-1828 GENTGSYAARI
+1828 GKNTGSYVARI
-1839 GSDKYF
+1839 KDEKFF
-1845 SVNQAIK
+1845 SINQAIK

-1857 DAEDAETNTTTIHL
+1857 AGAEDTETNTTTIHL

-1880 INNTKHSPTL
+1880 INNTKYSPTL
-1890 NLNGYTLTGHITVAN
+1890 NLNGYTLTGHITVNN
-1905 LNNNNLT
+1905 LNNVSLT
-1912 FTLADDKTQSDYKQ
+1912 FTLTDDNTQADYNKVGNGGKLTAASGTLVNIKDQS
-1926 GSTGGVLT
+1926 
-1934 STSGNLVYINNQT
+1934 

-1955 KLQGVTLTGSTTGST
+1955 KLQGVTLTGSTR
-1970 CGVYADSNVNLV
+1970 GVYAGSNVNLV

-1994 AVNTNGAAIS
+1994 AVNTHGAAIS
-2004 YRDVGTLE
+2004 YGGVGTL
-2012 VDNCTFTNNRIT
+2012 VVNKCKFADNCVTA
-2024 SNGHAGAIFMNSA
+2024 NGHAGAIFMNSA

-2096 KAAAETEDYGSYD
+2096 KAAAETEAYGSYD

-2132 PSTITVT
+2132 PSAITVT

-2187 LANGNLLSVRDQENV
+2187 FVSGNLLSVRDQENV

-2273 WIDHCRF
+2273 WIDHCHF
-2280 EKNVGNRYTVYVDSN
+2280 EKNVGNRYTVYVD
-2295 ATNNNRLRI
+2295 TNYTNKNQLKI

-2317 RTDGDASLLF
+2317 RTDGEAALLYIA
-2327 VSYGNNVEMCDSSI
+2327 YGNSVEMCDSTI
-2341 TNTQGQGRVI
+2341 TNTQGQGRI
-2351 RLLGGGTLD
+2351 LRYYGGGTLD
-2360 AEGNAVPAT
+2360 KDGKAVPAT
-2369 STFTHVTITNNKN
+2369 GTFTNVTITDNKN

-2387 VVLTN
+2387 VSLPN
-2392 GNSTENDTWKRW
+2392 ANSSDGDEWKTR
-2404 SIQAKSTWTDC
+2404 SIQAQSTWKDC

-2460 SPLTSYGFGDQQ
+2460 SPLTNYGFGDQQ
-2472 EGTVTFTNCD
+2472 EGVVTFTNCD

-2506 GIVKLNDCTITDNTG
+2506 GIVKLNGCTITDNTG

-2569 DTRDGES
+2569 DTVKGES
-2576 RLHLTDCEIKNNTAN
+2576 RLRLTGCTITNNTAN

-2602 KPESRGKDNQ
+2602 KPEKRGKDNQ
-2612 YRDYYMAHA
+2612 YRDYYVGHA
-2621 VNTQTMIVTGGTIA
+2621 ADTQTMIVTGGTIA
-2635 DNIAQKYGGGICTD
+2635 DNIAQKYGGGISTD
-2649 YIGKNTNYNTL
+2649 VVGKTTSYNTL
-2660 VVNVIGGTV
+2660 IVKVADGTV

-2693 PQASKIHD
+2693 PKASDIHD

-2716 EAIDYDPIQRTYPLT
+2716 EPIDYDPIQRTYPLT

-2745 KDGEVVGSPYD
+2745 KDGKVVGSPYD

-2763 TARAMLAEDP
+2763 TARALLAEDP
-2773 NQKLTVQL
+2773 DQKLTVQL

-2798 LDLAGHTIT
+2798 LDLAGHIIT

-2814 LTIESDVN
+2814 LTIESNVN
-2822 IINSKPAEGGTIS
+2822 IINSNPTGGGTIS

-2877 SFTLGQDSSITGC
+2877 SFTLGHDSTITGC

-2907 TGNATISDC
+2907 TDGAVITNC
-2916 SAFENAAFTNCGY
+2916 KVFENAAFNACGY
-2929 GGAVYVAKGT
+2929 GGAVYVAKGS

-2953 QNGIIYIANNNGAE
+2953 QNGIIYIANNSGAE

-3021 GNTNASQDVVISGN
+3021 GNTNASQDVAISGN

-3149 DYYPYTFTKK
+3149 DYYPYTFTKN

-3214 ITKQDTGDGEKDY
+3214 ITKQDTGDDVNDH

-3237 GEVMNG
+3237 AEVMKG
-3243 KTADNVK
+3243 VKADNVK
-3250 SVEPTG
+3250 SVEPTSK
-3256 ETYPLNYDKGDK
+3256 TYPLDYDKDA
-3268 DTPGNVTTDKTLKVT
+3268 PSNVKTDKTLKVT
-3283 YKDNRPEEIVR
+3283 YTDGRTEKVR

-3327 TKSAEMGNKLLDAT
+3327 TKSAGMGNKLLNAT

-3360 GNGTVFKS
+3360 GKGTVFKS

-3412 NGVTVQPTIEAWFDN
+3412 NGATVQPTIEAWFDN
-3427 SSYQSYRTGTNP
+3427 SSYQLYRTDTNP

-3446 DANPMRVS
+3446 DANTMRVS

-3479 KTEITEAE
+3479 KTEITEQQYNE
-3487 YKKLLADG
+3487 RVKDPNS
-3495 DHNVVYGMMVGYG
+3495 NVVYGMMVGYG
-3508 MSLQLRN
+3508 MALQLRN

-3539 GGLKFNGKTVYYAD
+3539 GGLKFNGKTVYYID
-3553 GGQPVAINPLL
+3553 DDKPVAINPLL

-3570 ESGSYTGYDTR
+3570 ESGSYTGYDTS

-3616 GGTWTALDPDENSAF
+3616 GGTWTALNPNEDSAF

-3636 TKVKQTQLTFKVSGY
+3636 TEVKQTKLTFKVSGY
-3651 TMRPISKSNDQA
+3651 TMRPISKSNAEA

-3678 LDKYDFA
+3678 LAKYDFA
-3685 KNDGYEGF
+3685 QNSGYEGF

-3698 HMAGGNMTMD
+3698 HMAGGNMTMENTAD
-3708 TTEDLNGVEAKLTDK
+3708 ADLNGVEAELTDK
-3723 VNGYFNYTDEGK
+3723 VNGYFNYTEANT
-3735 LRDYAKNESTYN
+3735 LRDYAKNESTYS

-3809 NLDFG
+3809 NLAFG
-3814 SEVVT
+3814 SEEVT
-3819 PANNTDT
+3819 PANNTDQ

-3852 PSAMRPATYMVDGVE
+3852 PSAMRPATYVVDGVE
-3867 KPVYKMSQ
+3867 QPVYKMNQ
-3875 QEVAA
+3875 KEVAA

-3901 RQLTQNYELTILY
+3901 KQLTQSYELTILY
-3914 AAKAKDTPVLKDES
+3914 AAKATDTRVLEDGS

-3952 WDKEKNTRDNGG
+3952 WNGEENTRDNGG
-3964 TADMDKYSFNGM
+3964 TADMDKYSFNEM

-4065 ANGSNPGWTRL
+4065 ATGSNPGWTRL

-4094 IEGKGERAKAPV
+4094 IEGKGEQANAPV
-4106 SHPLTSAKNST
+4106 SHSLTSVKKSK
-4117 IHWDIGTPTINRI
+4117 ISWDIGTPTISRI

-4172 DVAEGNIRQ
+4172 DVAEGNRRQ

-4240 FDYSNSSY
+4240 FDYSKSSY

-4256 AKYQYWDGTTWQN
+4256 AKYQYWDGKAWQD
-4269 FDFETNYEKD
+4269 FDFEANYEKD
-4279 YVKRL
+4279 YQKRQ
-4284 TRLHLTTMITDVK
+4284 TRLHLTTTITDVK

-4311 PADPGRDITGE
+4311 PADPNLDIKGVSE
-4322 SDQDTGESDQDGA
+4322 EDDA
-4335 WYKNLRI
+4335 WYMNLRI

-4377 NKTAAS
+4377 NKTAIS
-4383 NLVEIGDVLAYD
+4383 NLVEIGDVLSYD
-4395 LTYINEGGVPSDL
+4395 LTYIKEGGVDSNL

-4415 YNTEKAKTFHGAYGL
+4415 YNTDKAKTFHGAYGL

-4439 ADGTAINLGTDDIT
+4439 ADSWNTDGIT

-4458 TDSVAYNNKG
+4458 TNSVAYNNKD
-4468 VLNREATMQM
+4468 VLDRAATMEK
-4478 ASSNG
+4478 ASRG
-4483 TQLTNRTTQDNSVT
+4483 TLLTPKTTKDNSVT
-4497 FTPDTMPIHK
+4497 FTPDTMPIHT
-4507 ATDDSELGSLYI
+4507 ATGTSELGSLYL
-4519 QLKDLPNATVKVRVE
+4519 QLKELPNATVKVHVE
-4534 LAVKQTKDGVNALL
+4534 LAVTQTKDGVNALL
-4548 TDSDNTTVQQSND
+4548 TDRDDKTVQQSND

-4568 ARAGGKNNALLTS
+4568 ARAGGENNALLTS
-4581 PTASIKVRS
+4581 PTASVKVRS

-4602 YDGIYTTKLDDTGKK
+4602 HDGLYTTKMDDTGKT

-4624 LAGITVTLV
+4624 LAGVIVTLV
-4633 QKKTTA
+4633 QKKTPA

-4648 ADGNAYCT
+4648 ADGNTYCT
-4656 VTDTLGNK
+4656 VTDTLGNT
-4664 VQSIT
+4664 VAPVIT
-4669 TISDGRYS
+4669 KNDGRYT
-4677 FENLKQGKYRV
+4677 FENLRQGEYYVR
-4688 LFKDSEKGY
+4688 FTDSTKGY
-4697 MMEDSSKPVL
+4697 TMEDGSTPVL
-4707 PFGKL
+4707 PFTSL
-4712 SVTKRDAMGDT
+4712 SVTERDAKGDT
-4723 SNKTAPQYGTEDAN
+4723 SNKTAPQYDADGS
-4737 TLQAAMSRE
+4737 TLQAAVSDE
-4746 ITLGDAVLTGRDDK
+4746 ITLSDAVLTGRDDK

-4775 KVWQNIPDAKKAA
+4775 KVWQNIPDAEKAA
-4788 EAEVDFTLAAT
+4788 EAKVNFTLAAT
-4799 QGKNELEEA
+4799 QGEKKLEEA
-4808 VYTLTNKTVS
+4808 VYTLSNTTVS
-4818 DPAKAA
+4818 KPAKADENA
-4824 QDASDLT
+4824 ENLA
-4831 LFGKFVGTGVDFTDD
+4831 LFGTFVGDKVEFTDD

-4867 NGPITYTLEQ
+4867 NGPITYTLKQ
-4877 DTVRADGDTWIG
+4877 DTVRADEDTWIG

-4897 HTEKVSSGAESDNS
+4897 NTEKVSSGAESDNS
-4911 VIATRLV
+4911 VIATCLV
-4918 AVNTARIYEIL
+4918 AVNTARTYEIL

-4957 KLLGGKVEIKSQQT
+4957 KLLGSKVEIKSQQT

-4976 ENEENEEI
+4976 ENEETKEI
-4984 RYRLTDLTAGT
+4984 RYRLADLTAGT

-5018 TDRDKNGNTLPTI
+5018 TDRDANGNTLPTI
-5031 ALEDDKGILLYTAV
+5031 TLKDDKGNLLYTAE
-5045 MTQDQEKGDYSVDV
+5045 MTKAAEGEELYTVTVKKGKTRED
-5059 TAGANRDTS
+5059 S
-5068 TASAVMTAG
+5068 TASAVMTGG
-5077 SCLETEQEQSNLP
+5077 SCLEKIPKTEQEQSNLP
-5090 IRTQISMKI
+5090 IRTQISMEI

>member
-1 MKKKSTQRIAAWL
+1 MKKKSIQRIAAWL
-14 LAAGMMAGTFAQPMA
+14 LAAGMMAGTFTQPMA

-79 SQTPQDPESTAA
+79 SQTPQDPASTAA

-97 PDAAEDAPTPA
+97 PDAAEDAPTPT

-186 AVYAAPADQTDI
+186 AVYKAQPDQTDI
-198 TVDVPVNNYTG
+198 VVDVPANNYTG

-217 IVGKDDSGNEINISY
+217 IVGKDPSGNKININY
-232 TNKNII
+232 TNKNIV

-260 SLTIRGGTI
+260 SLTIQGGTI
-269 QAADGCTA
+269 KAADGCTA

-284 LGSALTLDGTT
+284 LGSTLTLDGTT
-295 ISGFTYAGPG
+295 ISDFTYAGPG

-346 RENGNSMDTSFTMR
+346 RENGNSMDTSFTMQ
-360 GGATITGCQSDG
+360 GGATITNCKSDG

-378 VHNAALLTLDEA
+378 VHNAAQLTLESA
-390 NFTNNNAGGFGGAV
+390 NFTTNNAGGFGGAV

-415 DGVTFTGNHAAKD
+415 ADVTFTGNHAAKD

-461 DNSTDTYGGAL
+461 GNSTDTYGGAL
-472 AFDPA
+472 AFDPT
-477 FDGLAGDTIE
+477 FDGIANDTIKN
-487 GVTFG
+487 VTFG
-492 TSEPTTSDEENAEAE
+492 QAETTTSDDENAEEE

-515 ALRGGAIAFNSY
+515 ALRGGAIAFNSN
-527 IKENTLKNC
+527 IKENTLKSCN
-536 TFTGNTALRYA
+536 FTGNTALRYA
-547 GAVYYPNN
+547 GAVYYPNT

-566 TVDGCTFKQNSA
+566 TVDGCTFEQNSA

-588 AGGAIT
+588 AGGAIA

-648 SSTFDINRVTSAA
+648 SSTFASNRATSAG

-734 SNSVGGA
+734 SNSSGGA
-741 VCVGTDGLGD
+741 VCLGTEGLGD

-763 GNTFTKNTT
+763 GNTFTNNTT
-772 NWGSGGA
+772 NWGPGGA
-779 LYVDSSTQRDD
+779 LYVDSSTQRND
-790 LGLEVVGATF
+790 LGLEVVGTTF
-800 TGNQAINSSSSGAVR
+800 TGNKAINSSSSGAVR

-820 TSFKDCEFIN
+820 TSFKNCEFTN

-839 AIWVNRTNRF
+839 AIWVNRTKRF

-875 NEIPSSFGATFTWN
+875 NEIPSSFEAVFTWN
-889 DVTFEG
+889 NVKFEG

-1006 NLEYYHGELNII
+1006 NLEYYRGELNII
-1018 GTAVTPIVFSNNTA
+1018 GTADNPIVFSNNTA

-1053 DVYNNTAQRYGGGI
+1053 DVHNNTAQRYGGGI

-1120 GNFTIQDCKITENST
+1120 GNFTIRDCKIAENST
-1135 TGTDNNCSGGGG
+1135 TGTDGNSIGGGG

-1160 KEDSGTVNIIDTVV
+1160 KEYSGTVNIIDTVV

-1261 RVLAASLTTKD
+1261 RVLPASLTTKD
-1272 CTISNNTAKKGGIA
+1272 CEIKNNTAKKGGIA

-1321 LPAAS
+1321 LPAAKQLKGVY
-1326 DLPGQYNAWLM
+1326 DAWLYDAWLM
-1337 DNTPPALET
+1337 DDATSIEKAVT
-1346 DIANDPTA
+1346 NDSSA
-1354 EHYYTLQGAACVV
+1354 EHYYTLQGAARVV

-1387 AALDAAKDKD
+1387 AALDEAAKKT
-1397 GDASIDLL
+1397 GTASIDLL

-1432 KITLSNGQN
+1432 KITLNNNEN

-1447 TDKKADNYKADS
+1447 TDEKADNYKAGS
-1459 AGGVLTGPANGIEMN
+1459 TGGVLTGPANGIEMTA
-1474 SGTKSAYNTLIL
+1474 GTGKARNTLKLTSDTLIL
-1486 TGKTLTLRNLSRAV
+1486 TGMYRGV
-1500 NGQDCIDI
+1500 NAASYADI
-1508 TAKDVTFTGNT
+1508 SVDGVTFTKMTNA
-1519 DSGIRLNGSYHNI
+1519 GIY
-1532 VAEGAV
+1532 
-1538 FTKNTGYSIFT
+1538 T
-1549 NGNYST
+1549 NGNCNIQVSNATFTQNTGNPIVANNNNNIVT
-1555 VALKDVE
+1555 VESAE
-1562 IYDNS
+1562 IYNNKVGGNGMIFVD
-1567 GTNSGR
+1567 
-1573 VYVNSNSTVTVDGG
+1573 YNSTLTIEDGS
-1587 EFHDNITTSQSGG
+1587 FHDNTASGNGG
-1600 VIASVGWTNTIIIN
+1600 VVNGNRFGDNVTIN

-1619 NNKAVNGGVVYLVY
+1619 NNKATHGGVICLSQSGTVTINGGEFHDNTATANGGVVVACNQS
-1633 TGNVTINDGKFYN
+1633 TGNYTATTTISGGGFYN
-1646 NTATSNGG
+1646 NTA
-1654 ALAAGNRAV
+1654 V
-1663 ILTIND
+1663 
-1669 GEFYN
+1669 
-1674 NTAKNGGAVYMNTDV
+1674 NGGAVYMSTGT
-1689 GLSTLNMTGG
+1689 GLATLNMTGG
-1699 EIYNNTAD
+1699 EIYENTAE

-1713 IATKAKVTLSAAEG
+1713 IPTKANVTLSASEG
-1727 ANVGGIIRDN
+1727 AAVGGIIRDN

-1774 AQGGTVDLADTQD
+1774 AQGGTVDLADTKD
-1787 LHTDGIKNADQLVWL
+1787 LHTDGIENADQLVWL

-1890 NLNGYTLTGHITVAN
+1890 NLNGYTLTGKITVSN
-1905 LNNNNLT
+1905 LNQYGLT
-1912 FTLADDKTQSDYKQ
+1912 FTLCGDTTQPDSNIENGGNVFTGK
-1926 GSTGGVLT
+1926 GSGLAVG
-1934 STSGNLVYINNQT
+1934 NQT
-1947 NKPENTTV
+1947 NNTNTKDHVTV
-1955 KLQGVTLTGSTTGST
+1955 KLQDVILDGFGGNAVVFSSWGK
-1970 CGVYADSNVNLV
+1970 LV
-1982 AEGSSFSGHTVT
+1982 AQNVTFSNNRCASTQGR
-1994 AVNTNGAAIS
+1994 GAAIGFS
-2004 YRDVGTLE
+2004 GAGTL
-2012 VDNCTFTNNRIT
+2012 VADNCKFTNN
-2024 SNGHAGAIFMNSA
+2024 SLANG
-2037 SCKATITNSTFT
+2037 
-2049 NNQSKSNYGG
+2049 YGG
-2059 AMWLAGHAITLR
+2059 AVYMDNAAGRIAITNCEFTKNKAPNGGGAFYLRAHAITLQ
-2071 GNTFAGNTAG
+2071 GNRFAGNSTNG
-2081 SVGGAVYL
+2081 YGGAGYL
-2089 VPCTNVE
+2089 VSSTNDE
-2096 KAAAETEDYGSYD
+2096 KAESSNNYGSYD
-2109 AVLENNTFENNKAYS
+2109 AVLQNNTFENNTAYS
-2124 SGGALYIN
+2124 QGGAMYMN
-2132 PSTITVT
+2132 PSAITVT
-2139 TLLDHCTFTNN
+2139 TLLDQCTFTNN
-2150 STTTA
+2150 STTTG
-2155 GGGAVYN
+2155 GGGAVYH
-2162 NQGTLT
+2162 NQGSLT
-2168 LGTDNRFEENKSY
+2168 LGTGNLFEDNKSY
-2181 GSGSAM
+2181 GGASGM
-2187 LANGNLLSVRDQENV
+2187 YVGGNLFSVRDLEGVQLSE
-2202 ELPAD
+2202 D
-2207 SYDTKFLNNTAGYGN
+2207 GYDTQFISNTAGYGN
-2222 YSGGWAAL
+2222 YNGGSAAL
-2230 YVGGGSSKHMRN
+2230 QVGGGSTKHMRN
-2242 MLFDGNVAAY
+2242 MLFDGNIAAY
-2252 NSTASAIYIG
+2252 GGTASAIYVG
-2262 TGSASTAQRDM
+2262 NTGSGEAERQIL
-2273 WIDHCRF
+2273 IDHCRIVN
-2280 EKNVGNRYTVYVDSN
+2280 NVAPAYTVYIADTYYLGN
-2295 ATNNNRLRI
+2295 RTQITN
-2304 NDTVFDNNTVKYG
+2304 TVFDNNTI
-2317 RTDGDASLLF
+2317 RSDSGDYSVLL
-2327 VSYGNNVEMCDSSI
+2327 VHYGNNLEVSNTSF
-2341 TNTQGQGRVI
+2341 TNTQGKGRVI
-2351 RLLGGGTLD
+2351 RVLGGGDYKNDT
-2360 AEGNAVPAT
+2360 NYVPAY
-2369 STFTHVTITNNKN
+2369 STFDNVTIKDNTN
-2382 CYYTP
+2382 CLYTP
-2387 VVLTN
+2387 VYISNLNENYRDDYARYSVQASTTWRNCTLTN
-2392 GNSTENDTWKRW
+2392 NASKATDNYRGGAFRVEKQLFTMND
-2404 SIQAKSTWTDC
+2404 C
-2415 TITGNAAS
+2415 EITGNRGQHGAIVLQGPLNPVGKGEQKHTEVNLTNCKIAGNEGG
-2423 ITSPDSAGG
+2423 SAGG
-2432 FAVSK
+2432 LWLANA
-2437 QNVTLEHCTISNNSG
+2437 QNYRLTVNIDNCDISNNTSRSDGAGIVAG
-2452 PNGGVYVS
+2452 PLTTLNMTDTTVTGNTAKTNGGGLYMVTLDNQDGS
-2460 SPLTSYGFGDQQ
+2460 SRINL
-2472 EGTVTFTNCD
+2472 TNCK
-2482 ITGNHGT
+2482 ITGNT
-2489 AARGAGGMG
+2489 AQR
-2498 ISFYHNVR
+2498 
-2506 GIVKLNDCTITDNTG
+2506 
-2521 NYGGGIRVGGNDNDD
+2521 
-2536 WNASGLG
+2536 
-2543 TLNAT
+2543 
-2548 NCTISGNTATVKGG
+2548 
-2562 GIFASAY
+2562 
-2569 DTRDGES
+2569 
-2576 RLHLTDCEIKNNTAN
+2576 
-2591 YGGGI
+2591 GGGI
-2596 YAARQI
+2596 YMDRTL
-2602 KPESRGKDNQ
+2602 KPEKRSKDYIN
-2612 YRDYYMAHA
+2612 YYTRNASS
-2621 VNTQTMIVTGGTIA
+2621 TQTLNMVGGTVDGNTA
-2635 DNIAQKYGGGICTD
+2635 LGNGGGICTTAD
-2649 YIGKNTNYNTL
+2649 NYDTSYGTL
-2660 VVNVIGGTV
+2660 VVNVTGGGTV

-2681 AYKTQADTVLHL
+2681 AFKGKPDTVLHL

-2731 LSVPKVETEVAQIV
+2731 LSVPKVETKVAQIV
-2745 KDGEVVGSPYD
+2745 KDGEVVGGPYD

-2763 TARAMLAEDP
+2763 AARALLAEDP
-2773 NQKLTVQL
+2773 KQKLTVQL

-2798 LDLAGHTIT
+2798 LDLAGHIIT

-2814 LTIESDVN
+2814 LTIESNVN
-2822 IINSKPAEGGTIS
+2822 IINSNPTGGGTIS

-2877 SFTLGQDSSITGC
+2877 SFTLGHDSTITGC

-2907 TGNATISDC
+2907 TDGAVITNC
-2916 SAFENAAFTNCGY
+2916 KVFENAAFNACGY
-2929 GGAVYVAKGT
+2929 GGAVYVAKGS

-2953 QNGIIYIANNNGAE
+2953 QNGIIYIANNSGAE

-3149 DYYPYTFTKK
+3149 DYYPYTFTKN

-3214 ITKQDTGDGEKDY
+3214 ITKQDTGDDVNDH

-3237 GEVMNG
+3237 AEVMKG
-3243 KTADNVK
+3243 VKADNVK
-3250 SVEPTG
+3250 SVEPTSK
-3256 ETYPLNYDKGDK
+3256 TYPLDYDKDA
-3268 DTPGNVTTDKTLKVT
+3268 PSNVKTDKTLKVT
-3283 YKDNRPEEIVR
+3283 YTDGRTEKVR

-3327 TKSAEMGNKLLDAT
+3327 TKSEKMGSKLLGAT

-3412 NGVTVQPTIEAWFDN
+3412 NGTTVQPTIEAWFDN
-3427 SSYQSYRTGTNP
+3427 SSYQAYRTNTNP

-3446 DANPMRVS
+3446 DANTMRVS
-3454 AKAAYNLSVANNPS
+3454 AKAAYNLAVANNPS

-3487 YKKLLADG
+3487 YNKLLDEG
-3495 DHNVVYGMMVGYG
+3495 NHNVVYGMMVGYG
-3508 MSLQLRN
+3508 MALQLRN

-3539 GGLKFNGKTVYYAD
+3539 GGLKFNGNTVYYAD

-3570 ESGSYTGYDTR
+3570 ESGSYTGYNTS

-3616 GGTWTALDPDENSAF
+3616 GGTWTALNPKEDSTF

-3636 TKVKQTQLTFKVSGY
+3636 TEVKQTKLTFKVSGY

-3678 LDKYDFA
+3678 LAKYDFA
-3685 KNDGYEGF
+3685 QNGGYEGF

-3698 HMAGGNMTMD
+3698 HMAGGNMTMENTAD
-3708 TTEDLNGVEAKLTDK
+3708 ADLNGVEAELTDK
-3723 VNGYFNYTDEGK
+3723 VNGYFNYTDANT
-3735 LRDYAKNESTYN
+3735 LRDYAKNESTYS

-3809 NLDFG
+3809 NLAFG
-3814 SEVVT
+3814 SEEVT
-3819 PANNTDT
+3819 PANNTDQ

-3875 QEVAA
+3875 KEVAS
-3880 NLKDVTHISLSD
+3880 NLQGVTHISLSD

-3901 RQLTQNYELTILY
+3901 KQLTKSYELTILY
-3914 AAKAKDTPVLKDES
+3914 AAKAKDTPVLEDGS

-3947 DSQPL
+3947 NSQPL
-3952 WDKEKNTRDNGG
+3952 WNGEENTRDNGG
-3964 TADMDKYSFNGM
+3964 TADMDKYSFNEM

-4065 ANGSNPGWTRL
+4065 ATGSNPGWTRL

-4094 IEGKGERAKAPV
+4094 IEGNGEQANAPV
-4106 SHPLTSAKNST
+4106 SHPLTSAKKSNIS
-4117 IHWDIGTPTINRI
+4117 WDIGTPTISRI

-4172 DVAEGNIRQ
+4172 DVAEGNRRQ

-4240 FDYSNSSY
+4240 FDYSKSSY

-4256 AKYQYWDGTTWQN
+4256 AKYQYWDGTTWQD
-4269 FDFETNYEKD
+4269 FDFKTDYERNY
-4279 YVKRL
+4279 VQRP
-4284 TRLHLTTMITDVK
+4284 TRLHLTTTITDVK

-4311 PADPGRDITGE
+4311 PADPNLDIKGVSE
-4322 SDQDTGESDQDGA
+4322 EDDA
-4335 WYKNLRI
+4335 WYMNLRI

-4347 TTYEEEDVNASLG
+4347 TTYEEENVNASLG

-4377 NKTAAS
+4377 NKTAAR
-4383 NLVEIGDVLAYD
+4383 NLVEIGDVLSYD
-4395 LTYINEGGVPSDL
+4395 LTYIKEGGVDSDL

-4439 ADGTAINLGTDDIT
+4439 ADGSAINLDTGDIT

-4458 TDSVAYNNKG
+4458 TDSVAYNNKD
-4468 VLNREATMQM
+4468 VLDRAATMQN
-4478 ASSNG
+4478 AGSG
-4483 TQLTNRTTQDNSVT
+4483 TPLTPKTTQGNSVT
-4497 FTPDTMPIHK
+4497 FTPDTMPIHT
-4507 ATDDSELGSLYI
+4507 ATGTSKLGSLYL
-4519 QLKDLPNATVKVRVE
+4519 QLKDLPNATVKVHVE
-4534 LAVKQTKDGVNALL
+4534 LAVTQTKDGENTLL
-4548 TDSDNTTVQQSND
+4548 TDNDNTTVQQSND

-4568 ARAGGKNNALLTS
+4568 ARAGGENNALLTS
-4581 PTASIKVRS
+4581 PTASVKVRS

-4633 QKKTTA
+4633 QTEPNTKGEK
-4639 DPADVVYTD
+4639 PVYTD
-4648 ADGNAYCT
+4648 DDDKSYYA
-4656 VTDTLGNK
+4656 VTDTLGNT
-4664 VQSIT
+4664 VQPIT
-4669 TISDGRYS
+4669 TASDGRYT
-4677 FENLKQGKYRV
+4677 FENLKQGNYRV
-4688 LFKDSEKGY
+4688 LFTDSEAGY
-4697 MMEDSSKPVL
+4697 KMEEDGSQPVL

-4712 SVTKRDAMGDT
+4712 SVTKRDDKKDT
-4723 SNKTAPQYGTEDAN
+4723 SNKTDKQYSDTPN
-4737 TLQAAMSRE
+4737 TLRAALSDE
-4746 ITLGDAVLTGRDDK
+4746 ITLSNAVLTGRDDK

-4788 EAEVDFTLAAT
+4788 EAEVNFTLAAA
-4799 QGKNELEEA
+4799 QGENVLEEA
-4808 VYTLTNKTVS
+4808 VYTLSNTTVS
-4818 DPAKAA
+4818 KPAKADENA
-4824 QDASDLT
+4824 EALT
-4831 LFGKFVGTGVDFTDD
+4831 LFGEFVGDKVEATDD
-4846 SAERTV
+4846 ATDERTV

-4877 DTVRADGDTWIG
+4877 DTVRADEDTWIG

-4897 HTEKVSSGAESDNS
+4897 NTEKVSSGAESDNS

-4918 AVNTARIYEIL
+4918 AVNTARTYEIL

-4957 KLLGGKVEIKSQQT
+4957 KLLGSKVEITSKQ
-4971 IQRTG
+4971 ILQRTG
-4976 ENEENEEI
+4976 ENSETEEI
-4984 RYRLTDLTAGT
+4984 RYRLADLTAGT

-5018 TDRDKNGNTLPTI
+5018 TDRDEKGNTLPTI
-5031 ALEDDKGILLYTAV
+5031 TLKDDKGNLLYTAE
-5045 MTQDQEKGDYSVDV
+5045 MTKTAEGKELYTVTVKKGKTRED
-5059 TAGANRDTS
+5059 S

-5077 SCLETEQEQSNLP
+5077 SCLETMPKTEQEQSNLP
-5090 IRTQISMKI
+5090 IRTQISMEI

>member
-1 MKKKSTQRIAAWL
+1 M
-14 LAAGMMAGTFAQPMA
+14 
-29 VYAESTAS
+29 
-37 IAASDST
+37 
-44 TGDSITADADVVIAT
+44 
-59 PTPEPDT
+59 
-66 GTDTAATPVPTAD
+66 
-79 SQTPQDPESTAA
+79 
-91 PETTPA
+91 
-97 PDAAEDAPTPA
+97 
-108 PTPAAED
+108 
-115 TADDA
+115 
-120 ADTDDTTD
+120 
-128 TTTTVTPAD
+128 
-137 LQSCIALLAASQLS
+137 
-151 LDADSIEPDVRE
+151 
-163 ETLALSDEITE
+163 
-174 TEPSTLQAVVNA
+174 
-186 AVYAAPADQTDI
+186 
-198 TVDVPVNNYTG
+198 
-209 TLVIPDAT
+209 
-217 IVGKDDSGNEINISY
+217 
-232 TNKNII
+232 
-238 LNMTDSTL
+238 
-246 TVPTD
+246 
-251 AAVGVSVFG
+251 
-260 SLTIRGGTI
+260 
-269 QAADGCTA
+269 
-277 TRGVQVQ
+277 
-284 LGSALTLDGTT
+284 
-295 ISGFTYAGPG
+295 
-305 AGVYVKGTAAVD
+305 
-317 TNGQFDVALGKNQE
+317 
-331 PLQNADN
+331 
-338 TYQFKKLQ
+338 
-346 RENGNSMDTSFTMR
+346 
-360 GGATITGCQSDG
+360 
-372 NGAALY
+372 
-378 VHNAALLTLDEA
+378 
-390 NFTNNNAGGFGGAV
+390 
-404 YLGTGVQTTIG
+404 
-415 DGVTFTGNHAAKD
+415 TFTGNHAAKD

-477 FDGLAGDTIE
+477 FDGLADDTIE
-487 GVTFG
+487 NVTFG
-492 TSEPTTSDEENAEAE
+492 QVGTTTSDDENAEEE

-515 ALRGGAIAFNSY
+515 ALRGGAIAFNSN

-536 TFTGNTALRYA
+536 TFRGNTALRYA

-555 YGKTTEFNPVY
+555 YGKTTVFNPVY
-566 TVDGCTFKQNSA
+566 TVEGCTFDRNSA

-588 AGGAIT
+588 GGGAIL
-594 IQVDPTDTPNTVQ
+594 IQVNPTDKPNTVQ
-607 VARLY
+607 VASLH

-631 TRREANRSN
+631 TRRETGYGN

-648 SSTFDINRVTSAA
+648 GSNFDSNRVTSAGN
-661 TGGWRGGGAV
+661 GGWRGGGAV
-671 WVAGYA
+671 WVSGCA
-677 WADFTNNMF
+677 WADFTANTF

-692 QYGGA
+692 HFGGA
-697 IASNNTANYRGRTLT
+697 IVSNNDNVYQGRVIT
-712 LGALREDGT
+712 LGVLREDGT
-721 PDPDKGNTFTNNS
+721 PDPDKANTFTNNS
-734 SNSVGGA
+734 ANSWGGA
-741 VCVGTDGLGD
+741 ISTGASGSGD
-751 NTNGIYTTVHIY
+751 NTNGIYTTVRIY
-763 GNTFTKNTT
+763 GGSFAGNTT
-772 NWGSGGA
+772 LWGSGGA
-779 LYVDSSTQRDD
+779 LYVDSGTQRND

-800 TGNQAINSSSSGAVR
+800 TGNQAKNSSSSGAVR

-820 TSFKDCEFIN
+820 TSFKDCEFTN

-839 AIWVNRTNRF
+839 AVWVNRTNRF

-858 NTAGAVRN
+858 NTASAVR
-866 DGWGGAIFI
+866 DGGWGGAVFI
-875 NEIPSSFGATFTWN
+875 NEIPSSFEAAFTWN
-889 DVTFEG
+889 NVTFKD

-924 NKSISQNGGA
+924 NKSISLNGGA

-939 GRYTLKDA
+939 GRYTLTNA
-947 VFENNTAGSSGGAI
+947 VFENNIAGSSGGAI

-978 RFVGNTAN
+978 SFTGNTAGS
-986 NSGGAVQFES
+986 SGGAVQFES
-996 NDQYRTGADG
+996 NNQYRTGADG
-1006 NLEYYHGELNII
+1006 NLEYYRGELNII
-1018 GTAVTPIVFSNNTA
+1018 GTADNPIVFSNNTA

-1053 DVYNNTAQRYGGGI
+1053 DVHDNTALRYGGGI

-1080 SKIHNNTTS
+1080 SKICNNTTS
-1089 WAGGGVDIHNYL
+1089 WAGGGVGIHNYL
-1101 YYQETKVDNTTVI
+1101 DFQETKVDNATKI
-1114 TRTDKP
+1114 TRTGRP
-1120 GNFTIQDCKITENST
+1120 GDFTIQDCEITDNST
-1135 TGTDNNCSGGGG
+1135 TGTDGNCSGGGG
-1147 IGITSDLRRGELY
+1147 ISITSDLRRSELY

-1174 EGNTTTLAGGGI
+1174 ERNTTTLAGGGI

-1234 TIKGGTLITGN
+1234 TIKDGTLITGN
-1245 TSGVDG
+1245 TSGIDG

-1261 RVLAASLTTKD
+1261 RVLPASLTTED
-1272 CTISNNTAKKGGIA
+1272 CEIKNNTAKKGGIA
-1286 YVSAGASFAMGEKT
+1286 YVSAGASFAMGKKT
-1300 FPDSNEGVGDVFVEK
+1300 APDSNEGVGDVFVEK
-1315 NAGEVT
+1315 NAGKVT
-1321 LPAAS
+1321 LPAAKK
-1326 DLPGQYNAWLM
+1326 LEGEYNAWLM
-1337 DNTPPALET
+1337 DDATSIEKAVT
-1346 DIANDPTA
+1346 NDSNA
-1354 EHYYTLQGAACVV
+1354 EHYYTLQGAARFV
-1367 ARLNGSAIFNWGAEN
+1367 ARLNGLLGSKTGKEY
-1382 FTTLQ
+1382 TTLQ
-1387 AALDAAKDKD
+1387 AALDEAATKT
-1397 GDASIDLL
+1397 GTASIDLL

-1432 KITLSNGQN
+1432 KITLTNGQN

-1447 TDKKADNYKADS
+1447 TDEKADDYKAGS

-1474 SGTKSAYNTLIL
+1474 NGTTSAHNTLIL

-1500 NGQDCIDI
+1500 YGDRYIDV

-1519 DSGIRLNGSYHNI
+1519 SACIWLNNDNNI
-1532 VAEGAV
+1532 KVDGAV
-1538 FTKNTGYSIFT
+1538 FTKNTGYSIMQNSNDST
-1549 NGNYST
+1549 VDLKNVKIYENNGNQ
-1555 VALKDVE
+1555 
-1562 IYDNS
+1562 
-1567 GTNSGR
+1567 GGR
-1573 VYVNSNSTVTVDGG
+1573 VYLGNRNTITVDGG
-1587 EFHDNITTSQSGG
+1587 EYHDNATTSQNGG
-1600 VIASVGWTNTIIIN
+1600 VIFANGQGNTVTIN
-1614 GGKFY
+1614 SGEFY
-1619 NNKAVNGGVVYLVY
+1619 NNKAVNGGAVCMWQLG
-1633 TGNVTINDGKFYN
+1633 TLTINGGSFHD
-1646 NTATSNGG
+1646 NTATTNGG
-1654 ALAAGNRAV
+1654 AIVACNATGGNH
-1663 ILTIND
+1663 ITTLTI
-1669 GEFYN
+1669 
-1674 NTAKNGGAVYMNTDV
+1674 
-1689 GLSTLNMTGG
+1689 TGG
-1699 EIYNNTAD
+1699 EIYNNTAVNGGAVYMSTGTGLGTFTMTGGEIYENTAD
-1707 NGGAVY
+1707 NGGALY

-1727 ANVGGIIRDN
+1727 AAVGGIIRDN

-1774 AQGGTVDLADTQD
+1774 AQGGTVDLANTKA
-1787 LHTDGIKNADQLVWL
+1787 LHTDGIDDAGALAWL
-1802 KNDKETG
+1802 KNDATTG
-1809 DKAVRETADAQT
+1809 KTVRSETAPAQT
-1821 IYTLAPA
+1821 IYTLAPE
-1828 GENTGSYAARI
+1828 GKNTGSYAARI

-1845 SVNQAIK
+1845 SINQAIK

-1890 NLNGYTLTGHITVAN
+1890 NLNGYTLTGHITVN
-1905 LNNNNLT
+1905 DLNKADLT
-1912 FTLADDKTQSDYKQ
+1912 FTLCNAKGEDDYNLAD
-1926 GSTGGVLT
+1926 GGGKLT
-1934 STSGNLVYINNQT
+1934 SESGTLLVTNGQTS
-1947 NKPENTTV
+1947 KPENTTV
-1955 KLQGVTLTGSTTGST
+1955 KLQGVTLTGSTR
-1970 CGVYADSNVNLV
+1970 GVYTGNNTNLV
-1982 AEGSSFSGHTVT
+1982 LKDTTISNMTYTSTDH
-1994 AVNTNGAAIS
+1994 GAGIRFGGAG
-2004 YRDVGTLE
+2004 VLE
-2012 VDNCTFTNNRIT
+2012 ADGCTFANNRVE
-2024 SNGHAGAIFMNSA
+2024 SNCYGGAIFMNSA
-2037 SCKATITNSTFT
+2037 SSKATITNSTFT
-2049 NNQSKSNYGG
+2049 NNYARNVGG
-2059 AMWLAGHAITLR
+2059 AMFLNSHTITLR
-2071 GNTFAGNTAG
+2071 GNTFAGNST
-2081 SVGGAVYL
+2081 SDRGGAIYMQ
-2089 VPCTNVE
+2089 PRINTE
-2096 KAAAETEDYGSYD
+2096 KAESKKYGAYD
-2109 AVLENNTFENNKAYS
+2109 VVLENNTFENNTAYS
-2124 SGGALYIN
+2124 AGGAICVDPGNIDMTYLI
-2132 PSTITVT
+2132 
-2139 TLLDHCTFTNN
+2139 DGCTFKNN
-2150 STTTA
+2150 CSSA
-2155 GGGAVYN
+2155 NAGGAVYQYN
-2162 NQGTLT
+2162 GTLT
-2168 LGTDNRFEENKSY
+2168 LGTGNLFEENKSY
-2181 GSGSAM
+2181 NGGSGM
-2187 LANGNLLSVRDQENV
+2187 YVGGNLYSVRDQKDV
-2202 ELPAD
+2202 TLPE
-2207 SYDTKFLNNTAGYGN
+2207 SGYDTQFISNTAGYGN
-2222 YSGGWAAL
+2222 YNGGSAAL
-2230 YVGGGSSKHMRN
+2230 QVGGGSTKHMRN
-2242 MLFDGNVAAY
+2242 MLFDDNIAAY
-2252 NSTASAIYIG
+2252 GGTASAIYVG
-2262 TGSASTAQRDM
+2262 NTGSGEAERQIL
-2273 WIDHCRF
+2273 IDHCRIVN
-2280 EKNVGNRYTVYVDSN
+2280 NVAPAYTVYIADTYYLGN
-2295 ATNNNRLRI
+2295 RTQITN
-2304 NDTVFDNNTVKYG
+2304 TVFDNNTI
-2317 RTDGDASLLF
+2317 RSDSGDYSVLL
-2327 VSYGNNVEMCDSSI
+2327 VHYGNNLEVSNTSF
-2341 TNTQGQGRVI
+2341 TNTQGKGRVI
-2351 RLLGGGTLD
+2351 RVLGGGDYKNDT
-2360 AEGNAVPAT
+2360 NYVPAY
-2369 STFTHVTITNNKN
+2369 STFDNVTIKDNTNCLYTPVYISNLNENYRDDYARYSVQASTTWSNCVLTNNASSTGNYNVGAFYVYKQFLTMENCQITNNKGQ
-2382 CYYTP
+2382 YGAVGLAGP
-2387 VVLTN
+2387 LT
-2392 GNSTENDTWKRW
+2392 
-2404 SIQAKSTWTDC
+2404 SIGKGEQKQMEATF
-2415 TITGNAAS
+2415 TGCKIADNEGG
-2423 ITSPDSAGG
+2423 SAGG
-2432 FAVSK
+2432 
-2437 QNVTLEHCTISNNSG
+2437 LWI
-2452 PNGGVYVS
+2452 GGHESYR
-2460 SPLTSYGFGDQQ
+2460 LT
-2472 EGTVTFTNCD
+2472 VNLKNCD
-2482 ITGNHGT
+2482 ISKNTSLSM
-2489 AARGAGGMG
+2489 AGGIYAG
-2498 ISFYHNVR
+2498 QLTT
-2506 GIVKLNDCTITDNTG
+2506 LNMTETTVAENTAKT
-2521 NYGGGIRVGGNDNDD
+2521 YGGGLYTYGQDDENGKSRVN
-2536 WNASGLG
+2536 L
-2543 TLNAT
+2543 T
-2548 NCTISGNTATVKGG
+2548 NCKITG
-2562 GIFASAY
+2562 
-2569 DTRDGES
+2569 
-2576 RLHLTDCEIKNNTAN
+2576 NTAN

-2596 YAARQI
+2596 YMARNQ
-2602 KPESRGKDNQ
+2602 KPEKRDQ
-2612 YRDYYMAHA
+2612 YHYHDFYVA
-2621 VNTQTMIVTGGTIA
+2621 NTTPTQTLNITGGTVA
-2635 DNIAQKYGGGICTD
+2635 NNTALANGGGICTD
-2649 YIGKNTNYNTL
+2649 KDDRDTSYSTL
-2660 VVNVIGGTV
+2660 IVKVADGTV

-2693 PQASKIHD
+2693 PQASAIHD

-2745 KDGEVVGSPYD
+2745 ETGVIYN
-2756 SLQIAMD
+2756 SLQEAMD
-2763 TARAMLAEDP
+2763 AARAMLAEDP

-2814 LTIESDVN
+2814 LTVESDVA
-2822 IINSKPAEGGTIS
+2822 IIGGGTIS

-2849 ANVTMIGTTIT
+2849 ANVTMTDTTIT

-2877 SFTLGQDSSITGC
+2877 SFTLGQDSTITGC

-2907 TGNATISDC
+2907 TDDAVITNC
-2916 SAFENAAFTNCGY
+2916 SVFENAAFRACGY
-2929 GGAVYVAKGT
+2929 GGAVYVAKGS

-2953 QNGIIYIANNNGAE
+2953 QNGIIYIANNSGAE

-3035 KAVNGAGWYINNGN
+3035 KAVNGAGWYINGGN

-3149 DYYPYTFTKK
+3149 DYYPYTFTKN

-3243 KTADNVK
+3243 VKAENVK
-3250 SVEPTG
+3250 SVKPTG
-3256 ETYPLNYDKGDK
+3256 KTYPLNYDKDA
-3268 DTPGNVTTDKTLKVT
+3268 PVETDKTLEVT
-3283 YKDNRPEEIVR
+3283 YTDNHTEIVR

-3302 AGSDATKDNALIR
+3302 AGSDATKENALIR

-3327 TKSAEMGNKLLDAT
+3327 TKSAGMVDKLLNAT

-3360 GNGTVFKS
+3360 GKGTVFKS

-3388 VIEEKDLGTMNM
+3388 VIEEKDLGTMNL

-3412 NGVTVQPTIEAWFDN
+3412 NGATVQPTIEAWFDN
-3427 SSYQSYRTGTNP
+3427 SSYQSYWTDTNQ
-3439 YDDRVVL
+3439 YNDRVVL
-3446 DANPMRVS
+3446 DANIMRVS

-3479 KTEITEAE
+3479 KTAITEQQYNE
-3487 YKKLLADG
+3487 RVKDP
-3495 DHNVVYGMMVGYG
+3495 DSNVVYGMMVGYG

-3515 QDTSKGLRGIEVPS
+3515 QDTNKGLRGIEVPS
-3529 GDITFDVNMQ
+3529 RDITFDVNMQ
-3539 GGLKFNGKTVYYAD
+3539 GGLKFNGKTVYYAE
-3553 GGQPVAINPLL
+3553 GGKPVAINPLL

-3601 HYDSKIAMNVDETHS
+3601 HYDSKIAMNVDENHS
-3616 GGTWTALDPDENSAF
+3616 GGTWTALNPDENSTF

-3636 TKVKQTQLTFKVSGY
+3636 TVVKQTKLTFKVSGY

-3685 KNDGYEGF
+3685 KKDGYEGF

-3708 TTEDLNGVEAKLTDK
+3708 NVADADLNGVEAELTDK
-3723 VNGYFNYTDEGK
+3723 VNGYFNYTDEGI
-3735 LRDYAKNESTYN
+3735 LRSYAKNESTYN

-3819 PANNTDT
+3819 PANNTDK

-3867 KPVYKMSQ
+3867 KPVYKMSRK
-3875 QEVAA
+3875 EVAA

-3901 RQLTQNYELTILY
+3901 KQLTQNYELTILY
-3914 AAKAKDTPVLKDES
+3914 AAKANDTPVLEDGS

-3934 YDRWA
+3934 YARWA

-3947 DSQPL
+3947 NSQPL
-3952 WDKEKNTRDNGG
+3952 WYGEENTRDNGG
-3964 TADMDKYSFNGM
+3964 TADMDKYSFNDM
-3976 KMTVGSDGATKDIE
+3976 EMTVGSDGATKEIK

-4065 ANGSNPGWTRL
+4065 ATGSNPGWTRL

-4094 IEGKGERAKAPV
+4094 IEGKGEQANAPV

-4256 AKYQYWDGTTWQN
+4256 AKYQYWDGKTWQEFN
-4269 FDFETNYEKD
+4269 FETNYEKD
-4279 YVKRL
+4279 YVQQP
-4284 TRLHLTTMITDVK
+4284 TRLHLTTTITDVK

-4311 PADPGRDITGE
+4311 PADPGRDITDE
-4322 SDQDTGESDQDGA
+4322 RNQDGA

-4395 LTYINEGGVPSDL
+4395 LTYINEGGANSDL

-4439 ADGTAINLGTDDIT
+4439 ADGSAINLGTDDIT

-4458 TDSVAYNNKG
+4458 TDSVAYTNKG
-4468 VLNREATMQM
+4468 VLDRVATMKN
-4478 ASSNG
+4478 AESG
-4483 TQLTNRTTQDNSVT
+4483 TSLTTKTTQGNSVT

-4507 ATDDSELGSLYI
+4507 ATGTSELGSLYL
-4519 QLKDLPNATVKVRVE
+4519 QLRGLPNATVKVRVE
-4534 LAVKQTKDGVNALL
+4534 LAVTQPKDGVNALL
-4548 TDSDNTTVQQSND
+4548 TDSDDKTVQQSND

-4633 QKKTTA
+4633 QTEPNTK
-4639 DPADVVYTD
+4639 DEEPVYTD
-4648 ADGNAYCT
+4648 GNDNSYYA
-4656 VTDTLGNK
+4656 VTDTLGNE
-4664 VQSIT
+4664 VQPVT
-4669 TISDGRYS
+4669 TTSDGRYT
-4677 FENLKQGKYRV
+4677 FENLKQGEYRV
-4688 LFKDSEKGY
+4688 LFTDSKDGY
-4697 MMEDSSKPVL
+4697 MMEDGSKPVL

-4723 SNKTAPQYGTEDAN
+4723 SNKTDPQYGTEDAN
-4737 TLQAAMSRE
+4737 TLQAAMSEE

-4788 EAEVDFTLAAT
+4788 KAKVDFTLAAT
-4799 QGKNELEEA
+4799 QGKEKLEEA
-4808 VYTLTNKTVS
+4808 VYTLSNTAVS
-4818 DPAKAA
+4818 KPAKADENA
-4824 QDASDLT
+4824 ENLE
-4831 LFGKFVGTGVDFTDD
+4831 LFGTFVGDKVDVTGD

-4852 RWQTTQGL
+4852 RWQTMQGL

-4867 NGPITYTLEQ
+4867 KGPITYTLKQ

-4897 HTEKVSSGAESDNS
+4897 VTEKVSSGAESDNS

-4929 IHKLSDVENK
+4929 IHKRSDVENK
-4939 ELEQAEFTATLQ
+4939 DLEQAEFTATLQ

-4976 ENEENEEI
+4976 ENEETEEI

-5018 TDRDKNGNTLPTI
+5018 TDRDKTGNTLPIIT
-5031 ALEDDKGILLYTAV
+5031 LEDDKGNLLYTAV
-5045 MTQDQEKGDYSVDV
+5045 MTPKQETGDYSVDV
-5059 TAGANRDTS
+5059 TAGDGRVTS

-5077 SCLETEQEQSNLP
+5077 SCLEKMPKTEQEQSNLP
-5090 IRTQISMKI
+5090 IRTQISMEI

-5120 QGVAVMALAAAAF
+5120 QGVVVMALAAAAF

>member
-1 MKKKSTQRIAAWL
+1 MKKKSIQRIAAWL

-79 SQTPQDPESTAA
+79 SQTPQDPASTAA

-97 PDAAEDAPTPA
+97 PDAAEDAPTPTPTPT

-186 AVYAAPADQTDI
+186 AVYAAQAGQTDI
-198 TVDVPVNNYTG
+198 VVDVPAGNYTG

-217 IVGKDDSGNEINISY
+217 IVGKDANGNEININY

-238 LNMTDSTL
+238 LNMTGSTL

-260 SLTIRGGTI
+260 SLTIQGGTI
-269 QAADGCTA
+269 KAADGCTA

-284 LGSALTLDGTT
+284 LGSALTLDSTT
-295 ISGFTYAGPG
+295 ISDFTYAGPG

-317 TNGQFDVALGKNQE
+317 TNGQFDVALGENQE

-346 RENGNSMDTSFTMR
+346 RENGSSMDTSFTMK
-360 GGATITGCQSDG
+360 GGATITNCKSDG

-378 VHNAALLTLDEA
+378 VHNAALLTLESA

-415 DGVTFTGNHAAKD
+415 NGVTFTGNHAAKD

-477 FDGLAGDTIE
+477 FDGIADNTIE
-487 GVTFG
+487 NVTFG
-492 TSEPTTSDEENAEAE
+492 QAETTTSEEEDAEKE

-515 ALRGGAIAFNSY
+515 ALRGGAIAFNSN

-536 TFTGNTALRYA
+536 TFRGNTALRYA

-555 YGKTTEFNPVY
+555 YSKTSDFNPVY
-566 TVDGCTFKQNSA
+566 TVEGCTFDRNSA

-588 AGGAIT
+588 GGGAIL
-594 IQVDPTDTPNTVQ
+594 IQVNPVEAPNTVQ
-607 VARLY
+607 VASLH

-626 GGAIS
+626 GGAIA
-631 TRREANRSN
+631 TRRENGYSN

-648 SSTFDINRVTSAA
+648 GSKFDSNRATSAG

-671 WVAGYA
+671 WVEGYA

-697 IASNNTANYRGRTLT
+697 IASNNTVNYSGRTLT

-721 PDPDKGNTFTNNS
+721 PDPEKSNTFTNNS
-734 SNSVGGA
+734 SNSAGGA
-741 VCVGTDGLGD
+741 VYVGTVSPGD
-751 NTNGIYTTVHIY
+751 NTNGIDTTVHIY

-779 LYVDSSTQRDD
+779 LYVDSGTQRND

-820 TSFKDCEFIN
+820 TSFKDCEFAN

-839 AIWVNRTNRF
+839 AVWVNRTKQF

-866 DGWGGAIFI
+866 DGWGGAVFI
-875 NEIPSSFGATFTWN
+875 NEIPSSFEAAFTWN
-889 DVTFEG
+889 NVTFEG
-895 NTSRSHGG
+895 NTSHSHGG

-924 NKSISQNGGA
+924 NKSISLNGGA

-939 GRYTLKDA
+939 GRYTLTDA
-947 VFENNTAGSSGGAI
+947 VFENNTAGNNGGAV
-961 YVWNQYSGNSLT
+961 YVWNHYSGNSLT
-973 INGNS
+973 IKGNS
-978 RFVGNTAN
+978 RFVGNTASS
-986 NSGGAVQFES
+986 SGGALYFDQ
-996 NDQYRTGADG
+996 NDITYTDDDGQLQYRR
-1006 NLEYYHGELNII
+1006 GELNIT
-1018 GTAVTPIVFSNNTA
+1018 GTADTPIVFSGNIA
-1032 KNYSGGALCIG
+1032 KNYSGGAIAVG
-1043 AHNTDTLDYL
+1043 FSNTDKLDYL
-1053 DVYNNTAQRYGGGI
+1053 DVHDNTAKQYGGGI
-1067 YINNST
+1067 YVNGCAT
-1073 TEGTLTN
+1073 VGTLTN
-1080 SKIHNNTTS
+1080 SKIYNNTTVQT
-1089 WAGGGVDIHNYL
+1089 GGGVFVHAYFNY
-1101 YYQETKVDNTTVI
+1101 QNVKVNNVDVP
-1114 TRTDKP
+1114 TRIGEACD
-1120 GNFTIQDCKITENST
+1120 FTIENCEVTGNST
-1135 TGTDNNCSGGGG
+1135 TGTDGNSRGGGG
-1147 IGITSDLRRGELY
+1147 IAMGADLRHSQFFGD
-1160 KEDSGTVNIIDTVV
+1160 DSGTLNII
-1174 EGNTTTLAGGGI
+1174 NTTVG
-1186 YCGYNGT
+1186 
-1193 NNISGGSISNN
+1193 NN
-1204 TSGTAAT
+1204 TSGT
-1211 TAIDATN
+1211 
-1218 KYKYSGGAVA
+1218 SGGGVYGSYNTTIKISGSKIANNTAASNGGGVV

-1234 TIKGGTLITGN
+1234 TIKNGTVIEGN
-1245 TSGVDG
+1245 TAGANG
-1251 GALYVKNADS
+1251 GALYTWDTRNNNEKEYGVYEPK
-1261 RVLAASLTTKD
+1261 LTTED
-1272 CTISNNTAKKGGIA
+1272 CTIANNTAKKGGIA
-1286 YVSAGASFAMGEKT
+1286 YICAGASFAMGEKT
-1300 FPDSNEGVGDVFVEK
+1300 APDSNEGVGDVFVEK

-1321 LPAAS
+1321 LPAAKQ
-1326 DLPGQYNAWLM
+1326 LKGEYNAWLM
-1337 DNTPPALET
+1337 DDATLIEKAVT
-1346 DIANDPTA
+1346 NDSSA
-1354 EHYYTLQGAACVV
+1354 EHYYTLQGAAHVV
-1367 ARLNGSAIFNWGAEN
+1367 ARLNGLLGSLTGKEY
-1382 FTTLQ
+1382 TTLQ
-1387 AALDAAKDKD
+1387 AALDEAATKTDT
-1397 GDASIDLL
+1397 ASIDLL

-1432 KITLSNGQN
+1432 KITLTNGQN

-1447 TDKKADNYKADS
+1447 TDKTADNYKAGS

-1474 SGTKSAYNTLIL
+1474 SGTKSAHNKLIL

-1500 NGQDCIDI
+1500 YGDRYIDV

-1519 DSGIRLNGSYHNI
+1519 SACIWLNNDNNI
-1532 VAEGAV
+1532 KVDGAV
-1538 FTKNTGYSIFT
+1538 FTKNTGYSIVQNSNDST
-1549 NGNYST
+1549 VDLKNVKIYENNGNQ
-1555 VALKDVE
+1555 
-1562 IYDNS
+1562 
-1567 GTNSGR
+1567 GGR
-1573 VYVNSNSTVTVDGG
+1573 VYLGNRNTLTVDGG
-1587 EFHDNITTSQSGG
+1587 EYHDNATTSQNGG
-1600 VIASVGWTNTIIIN
+1600 VIFANGLGNTVTIN
-1614 GGKFY
+1614 SGEFY
-1619 NNKAVNGGVVYLVY
+1619 NNKAVNGGAVCMWQLG
-1633 TGNVTINDGKFYN
+1633 TLTINGGSFHD
-1646 NTATSNGG
+1646 NTATTNGG
-1654 ALAAGNRAV
+1654 AIVACNATGGNH
-1663 ILTIND
+1663 ITTLTI
-1669 GEFYN
+1669 
-1674 NTAKNGGAVYMNTDV
+1674 
-1689 GLSTLNMTGG
+1689 TGG
-1699 EIYNNTAD
+1699 EIYNNTAVNGGAVYMSTGTGLGTFTMTGGEIYENTAD
-1707 NGGAVY
+1707 NGGALY

-1727 ANVGGIIRDN
+1727 ADVGGIIRDN

-1774 AQGGTVDLADTQD
+1774 AQGGTVDLADTQA
-1787 LHTDGIKNADQLVWL
+1787 LYTKGIEDAENLVWL
-1802 KNDKETG
+1802 KNDNETG
-1809 DKAVRETADAQT
+1809 VKAVQEPAKSQT

-1845 SVNQAIK
+1845 SINQAIK

-1857 DAEDAETNTTTIHL
+1857 DAEDAETNTTIHL

-1890 NLNGYTLTGHITVAN
+1890 NLNGYTLTGHITVNN
-1905 LNNNNLT
+1905 LNNVGLT
-1912 FTLADDKTQSDYKQ
+1912 FTLTDDNTQADYNNKAGSRGTLTAASGTLVNIKDQS
-1926 GSTGGVLT
+1926 
-1934 STSGNLVYINNQT
+1934 NR
-1947 NKPENTTV
+1947 PENTTV
-1955 KLQGVTLTGSTTGST
+1955 KLQGVTLTGSTR
-1970 CGVYADSNVNLV
+1970 GVYAGSNVNLV

-1994 AVNTNGAAIS
+1994 TVNTHGAAIS
-2004 YRDVGTLE
+2004 YGGVGTL
-2012 VDNCTFTNNRIT
+2012 VVNKCKFADNRVTA
-2024 SNGHAGAIFMNSA
+2024 NGHAGAIFMNNA

-2049 NNQSKSNYGG
+2049 NNQSESNYGG

-2096 KAAAETEDYGSYD
+2096 KAAAETEAYSSYD
-2109 AVLENNTFENNKAYS
+2109 AVLENNTFKNNKAYS
-2124 SGGALYIN
+2124 GGGALYIT

-2139 TLLDHCTFTNN
+2139 TLVDRCTFTNN
-2150 STTTA
+2150 SSTT
-2155 GGGAVYN
+2155 GNGGAVYN

-2168 LGTDNRFEENKSY
+2168 LGTDNLFEENKSY
-2181 GSGSAM
+2181 GGGSGM
-2187 LANGNLLSVRDQENV
+2187 YVGGNLYSVRDLSGV
-2202 ELPAD
+2202 ELPKE
-2207 SYDTKFLNNTAGYGN
+2207 SYDTKFINNTAGYGN

-2230 YVGGGSSKHMRN
+2230 YLGGGATKNMRY

-2252 NSTASAIYIG
+2252 GNTASAIYIS
-2262 TGSASTAQRDM
+2262 TGSAGTAQRDM

-2280 EKNVGNRYTVYVDSN
+2280 VKNVGNRYTVYVD
-2295 ATNNNRLRI
+2295 TNYTNKNLLKI

-2317 RTDGDASLLF
+2317 RTDGDAALLYIA
-2327 VSYGNNVEMCDSSI
+2327 YGNSVQMSDCTI
-2341 TNTQGQGRVI
+2341 TKTQGEGRVL
-2351 RLLGGGTLD
+2351 RYYGGGTLD
-2360 AEGNAVPAT
+2360 KDGNAVPAT
-2369 STFTHVTITNNKN
+2369 GTFTNVTITDNKN

-2387 VVLTN
+2387 VSLTN
-2392 GNSTENDTWKRW
+2392 ANRADSDEWKKL
-2404 SIQAKSTWTDC
+2404 SIQAKSTWTGC

-2423 ITSPDSAGG
+2423 ITSRRDAAGG
-2432 FAVSK
+2432 FEVYK
-2437 QNVTLEHCTISNNSG
+2437 QNVTLDSCTISDNSG

-2460 SPLTSYGFGDQQ
+2460 SPLTNYGFGDQQ
-2472 EGTVTFTNCD
+2472 EGVVTFTNCD

-2489 AARGAGGMG
+2489 VALGAGGMG
-2498 ISFYHNVR
+2498 ISYYQSVR
-2506 GIVKLNDCTITDNTG
+2506 GIVNLKDCTIKDNTG
-2521 NYGGGIRVGGNDNDD
+2521 NYGGGIRVGGNDNDE
-2536 WNASGLG
+2536 WATSGLG

-2569 DTRDGES
+2569 DTVGGES
-2576 RLHLTDCEIKNNTAN
+2576 RLHLTNCTITNNTAN

-2602 KPESRGKDNQ
+2602 KPEKRSKDYQ
-2612 YRDYYMAHA
+2612 YRDYYMGHA
-2621 VNTQTMIVTGGTIA
+2621 ADTQTMIVTGGTIA
-2635 DNIAQKYGGGICTD
+2635 DNIAQKYGGGISTD
-2649 YIGKNTNYNTL
+2649 VVEKNTNYSTL
-2660 VVNVIGGTV
+2660 IVKVADGTV

-2693 PQASKIHD
+2693 PRASAIHD

-2756 SLQIAMD
+2756 SLQEAMD
-2763 TARAMLAEDP
+2763 AARAMLAEDP

-2814 LTIESDVN
+2814 LTVESDVN
-2822 IINSKPAEGGTIS
+2822 IINSNLAEGGTIS

-2849 ANVTMIGTTIT
+2849 ANVTMTDTTIT

-2877 SFTLGQDSSITGC
+2877 SFTLGQGSTITGC

-2907 TGNATISDC
+2907 TDDAVITNC
-2916 SAFENAAFTNCGY
+2916 SVFENAAFSACGY
-2929 GGAVYVAKGT
+2929 GGAVYVAKGS

-2953 QNGIIYIANNNGAE
+2953 QNGIIYIANNSGAE
-2967 FTMTKGEISGNT
+2967 FTMTQGKISGNT

-3035 KAVNGAGWYINNGN
+3035 KAVNGAGWYINGGN

-3149 DYYPYTFTKK
+3149 DYYPYTFTKN

-3237 GEVMNG
+3237 ADVMNG
-3243 KTADNVK
+3243 AKADNVK
-3250 SVEPTG
+3250 SVKPTG
-3256 ETYPLNYDKGDK
+3256 KTYPLNYDKDA
-3268 DTPGNVTTDKTLKVT
+3268 PVETDKTLEVT
-3283 YKDNRPEEIVR
+3283 YTDNHTEIVR

-3327 TKSAEMGNKLLDAT
+3327 TKSAGMGDKLLNAT

-3360 GNGTVFKS
+3360 GNGKVFKS

-3388 VIEEKDLGTMNM
+3388 VIEEKDLGTMNL

-3412 NGVTVQPTIEAWFDN
+3412 NDATVQPTIEAWFDN
-3427 SSYQSYRTGTNP
+3427 SSYQSYWTDTNQ
-3439 YDDRVVL
+3439 YNDRVVL
-3446 DANPMRVS
+3446 DANIMRVS

-3479 KTEITEAE
+3479 KTEITEQQ
-3487 YKKLLADG
+3487 YNDRVKDP
-3495 DHNVVYGMMVGYG
+3495 DSNVVYGMMVGYG

-3570 ESGSYTGYDTR
+3570 ESGSYTGYDTS

-3616 GGTWTALDPDENSAF
+3616 GGTWTALHPNENSAF

-3636 TKVKQTQLTFKVSGY
+3636 TEVKQTQLTFKVSGY

-3685 KNDGYEGF
+3685 KNSGYEGF

-3708 TTEDLNGVEAKLTDK
+3708 TTEDLNGVEAELTDK

-3875 QEVAA
+3875 KEVAA

-3914 AAKAKDTPVLKDES
+3914 AAKANDTPVLEDGS

-3934 YDRWA
+3934 YDRWE

-3947 DSQPL
+3947 NSQPL
-3952 WDKEKNTRDNGG
+3952 WEKQPNTRDNGG

-3976 KMTVGSDGATKDIE
+3976 KMTVGSDGATKEIK

-4065 ANGSNPGWTRL
+4065 ATGSNPGWTRL

-4094 IEGKGERAKAPV
+4094 IEGNGEQANAPV
-4106 SHPLTSAKNST
+4106 SHTLTSAKNSK
-4117 IHWDIGTPTINRI
+4117 INWDIGTPTISRI

-4172 DVAEGNIRQ
+4172 DVAEGNRRQ

-4256 AKYQYWDGTTWQN
+4256 AKYQYWDGTTWQEFN
-4269 FDFETNYEKD
+4269 FKTNYEQD
-4279 YVKRL
+4279 YVQRP
-4284 TRLHLTTMITDVK
+4284 TRLYLTTTITDVK

-4311 PADPGRDITGE
+4311 PADPGLDITGE
-4322 SDQDTGESDQDGA
+4322 KDQDGA

-4395 LTYINEGGVPSDL
+4395 LTYIKEGGANSDL

-4439 ADGTAINLGTDDIT
+4439 ADGSAINLGTDDIT

-4458 TDSVAYNNKG
+4458 TDSVAYTNKD
-4468 VLNREATMQM
+4468 VLDRVATMKN
-4478 ASSNG
+4478 AESG
-4483 TQLTNRTTQDNSVT
+4483 TSLTTKTTQGNSVT
-4497 FTPDTMPIHK
+4497 FTPDTMPIHR
-4507 ATDDSELGSLYI
+4507 ATGTSELGSLYL
-4519 QLKDLPNATVKVRVE
+4519 QLKGLPNAIVKVHVK
-4534 LAVKQTKDGVNALL
+4534 LAVTQTKDDVNALL
-4548 TDSDNTTVQQSND
+4548 TDIDDKTVQQSND

-4568 ARAGGKNNALLTS
+4568 ARSGGEKNALLTS

-4602 YDGIYTTKLDDTGKK
+4602 YDGIYTTKLDGTGKK

-4633 QKKTTA
+4633 QTEPNTQGET
-4639 DPADVVYTD
+4639 PVYTD
-4648 ADGNAYCT
+4648 GNSYYA

-4664 VQSIT
+4664 VQSVT
-4669 TISDGRYS
+4669 TTSDGRYT
-4677 FENLKQGKYRV
+4677 FENLKQGEYRV

-4697 MMEDSSKPVL
+4697 MMEDDSKPVL

-4712 SVTKRDAMGDT
+4712 SVTKRDDKKDT
-4723 SNKTAPQYGTEDAN
+4723 SNKTDKQYGDTTN
-4737 TLQAAMSRE
+4737 TLQAALSDV

-4788 EAEVDFTLAAT
+4788 EAKVDFTLAAT
-4799 QGKNELEEA
+4799 QGETELEEA
-4808 VYTLTNKTVS
+4808 VYTLSNTEVS
-4818 DPAKAA
+4818 NPAKADGNA
-4824 QDASDLT
+4824 ENLA
-4831 LFGKFVGTGVDFTDD
+4831 LFGTFVGNKVDVADD

-4852 RWQTTQGL
+4852 RWQTMQGL

-4867 NGPITYTLEQ
+4867 KGPITYTLKQ

-4889 NVSFVQQQ
+4889 NVSFVQKQD
-4897 HTEKVSSGAESDNS
+4897 TEKVSSGAESDNS

-4957 KLLGGKVEIKSQQT
+4957 KLLGSKVEIKSQQT

-4976 ENEENEEI
+4976 ENEETEEI

-5018 TDRDKNGNTLPTI
+5018 IDRDKNGNTLPTI

-5045 MTQDQEKGDYSVDV
+5045 MTPDQETGDYSVDV
-5059 TAGANRDTS
+5059 TAGDGRDTS

-5077 SCLETEQEQSNLP
+5077 SCLETMPRTEQEQSNLP
-5090 IRTQISMKI
+5090 IRTQISMEI

>member
-1 MKKKSTQRIAAWL
+1 
-14 LAAGMMAGTFAQPMA
+14 
-29 VYAESTAS
+29 
-37 IAASDST
+37 
-44 TGDSITADADVVIAT
+44 
-59 PTPEPDT
+59 
-66 GTDTAATPVPTAD
+66 
-79 SQTPQDPESTAA
+79 
-91 PETTPA
+91 
-97 PDAAEDAPTPA
+97 
-108 PTPAAED
+108 
-115 TADDA
+115 
-120 ADTDDTTD
+120 
-128 TTTTVTPAD
+128 
-137 LQSCIALLAASQLS
+137 
-151 LDADSIEPDVRE
+151 
-163 ETLALSDEITE
+163 
-174 TEPSTLQAVVNA
+174 
-186 AVYAAPADQTDI
+186 
-198 TVDVPVNNYTG
+198 
-209 TLVIPDAT
+209 
-217 IVGKDDSGNEINISY
+217 
-232 TNKNII
+232 
-238 LNMTDSTL
+238 
-246 TVPTD
+246 
-251 AAVGVSVFG
+251 
-260 SLTIRGGTI
+260 
-269 QAADGCTA
+269 
-277 TRGVQVQ
+277 
-284 LGSALTLDGTT
+284 
-295 ISGFTYAGPG
+295 
-305 AGVYVKGTAAVD
+305 
-317 TNGQFDVALGKNQE
+317 
-331 PLQNADN
+331 
-338 TYQFKKLQ
+338 
-346 RENGNSMDTSFTMR
+346 
-360 GGATITGCQSDG
+360 
-372 NGAALY
+372 
-378 VHNAALLTLDEA
+378 
-390 NFTNNNAGGFGGAV
+390 
-404 YLGTGVQTTIG
+404 
-415 DGVTFTGNHAAKD
+415 
-428 GGALYLAN
+428 
-436 QYTLHVKADN
+436 
-446 ILVQVPVTFNGGTFT
+446 
-461 DNSTDTYGGAL
+461 
-472 AFDPA
+472 
-477 FDGLAGDTIE
+477 
-487 GVTFG
+487 
-492 TSEPTTSDEENAEAE
+492 
-507 TILHGNYA
+507 
-515 ALRGGAIAFNSY
+515 
-527 IKENTLKNC
+527 
-536 TFTGNTALRYA
+536 
-547 GAVYYPNN
+547 
-555 YGKTTEFNPVY
+555 
-566 TVDGCTFKQNSA
+566 
-578 TYDVKNGDDA
+578 
-588 AGGAIT
+588 
-594 IQVDPTDTPNTVQ
+594 
-607 VARLY
+607 
-612 VKNSTFTGN
+612 
-621 TATGY
+621 
-626 GGAIS
+626 
-631 TRREANRSN
+631 
-640 ARIYLNID
+640 
-648 SSTFDINRVTSAA
+648 
-661 TGGWRGGGAV
+661 
-671 WVAGYA
+671 
-677 WADFTNNMF
+677 
-686 TGNYSA
+686 
-692 QYGGA
+692 
-697 IASNNTANYRGRTLT
+697 
-712 LGALREDGT
+712 
-721 PDPDKGNTFTNNS
+721 
-734 SNSVGGA
+734 
-741 VCVGTDGLGD
+741 
-751 NTNGIYTTVHIY
+751 
-763 GNTFTKNTT
+763 
-772 NWGSGGA
+772 
-779 LYVDSSTQRDD
+779 
-790 LGLEVVGATF
+790 
-800 TGNQAINSSSSGAVR
+800 
-815 IYGVP
+815 
-820 TSFKDCEFIN
+820 
-830 NTTEQSHGG
+830 
-839 AIWVNRTNRF
+839 
-849 DMDNVTFTG
+849 
-858 NTAGAVRN
+858 
-866 DGWGGAIFI
+866 
-875 NEIPSSFGATFTWN
+875 
-889 DVTFEG
+889 
-895 NTSRSHGG
+895 
-903 AVGINTNVYL
+903 
-913 TLNATNITASN
+913 
-924 NKSISQNGGA
+924 
-934 FYLSQ
+934 
-939 GRYTLKDA
+939 
-947 VFENNTAGSSGGAI
+947 
-961 YVWNQYSGNSLT
+961 
-973 INGNS
+973 
-978 RFVGNTAN
+978 
-986 NSGGAVQFES
+986 
-996 NDQYRTGADG
+996 
-1006 NLEYYHGELNII
+1006 
-1018 GTAVTPIVFSNNTA
+1018 
-1032 KNYSGGALCIG
+1032 
-1043 AHNTDTLDYL
+1043 
-1053 DVYNNTAQRYGGGI
+1053 
-1067 YINNST
+1067 
-1073 TEGTLTN
+1073 
-1080 SKIHNNTTS
+1080 
-1089 WAGGGVDIHNYL
+1089 
-1101 YYQETKVDNTTVI
+1101 
-1114 TRTDKP
+1114 
-1120 GNFTIQDCKITENST
+1120 
-1135 TGTDNNCSGGGG
+1135 
-1147 IGITSDLRRGELY
+1147 
-1160 KEDSGTVNIIDTVV
+1160 
-1174 EGNTTTLAGGGI
+1174 
-1186 YCGYNGT
+1186 
-1193 NNISGGSISNN
+1193 
-1204 TSGTAAT
+1204 
-1211 TAIDATN
+1211 
-1218 KYKYSGGAVA
+1218 
-1228 VRNNTT
+1228 
-1234 TIKGGTLITGN
+1234 
-1245 TSGVDG
+1245 
-1251 GALYVKNADS
+1251 
-1261 RVLAASLTTKD
+1261 
-1272 CTISNNTAKKGGIA
+1272 
-1286 YVSAGASFAMGEKT
+1286 
-1300 FPDSNEGVGDVFVEK
+1300 
-1315 NAGEVT
+1315 
-1321 LPAAS
+1321 
-1326 DLPGQYNAWLM
+1326 M

-1346 DIANDPTA
+1346 DIANDSSA
-1354 EHYYTLQGAACVV
+1354 EHYYTLQGAAHVV
-1367 ARLNGSAIFNWGAEN
+1367 ARLNGLLGSWTGTEY
-1382 FTTLQ
+1382 TTLQ
-1387 AALDAAKDKD
+1387 AALDEAAATKT
-1397 GDASIDLL
+1397 GTASIDLL

-1412 TATTVNNPI
+1412 TATTVNNSI
-1421 TLNLNGYTLTG
+1421 ALNLNGYTLTG
-1432 KITLSNGQN
+1432 KITLTNGKN

-1447 TDKKADNYKADS
+1447 TDKKADKYKAGS

-1474 SGTKSAYNTLIL
+1474 SGTKSAHNTLIL

-1500 NGQDCIDI
+1500 NGQDYIDI

-1538 FTKNTGYSIFT
+1538 FTKNTGYSILT

-1600 VIASVGWTNTIIIN
+1600 VIASVGWTNTITIN
-1614 GGKFY
+1614 GGEFY

-1674 NTAKNGGAVYMNTDV
+1674 NTANNGGAVYMNTDV

-1707 NGGAVY
+1707 NGGALY

-1727 ANVGGIIRDN
+1727 ADVGGIIRDN

-1774 AQGGTVDLADTQD
+1774 AQGGTVDLADTQA
-1787 LHTDGIKNADQLVWL
+1787 LYTKGIEDAENLVWL
-1802 KNDKETG
+1802 KNDNETG
-1809 DKAVRETADAQT
+1809 VKAVQEPAKSQT

-1828 GENTGSYAARI
+1828 GKNTGSYAARI

-1845 SVNQAIK
+1845 SINQAIK

-1857 DAEDAETNTTTIHL
+1857 DAEDAETNTTIHL

-1890 NLNGYTLTGHITVAN
+1890 NLNGYTLTGHITVTD
-1905 LNNNNLT
+1905 LNKADLT
-1912 FTLADDKTQSDYKQ
+1912 FTLCNAKGEDDYNLAD
-1926 GSTGGVLT
+1926 GGGKLT
-1934 STSGNLVYINNQT
+1934 SESGTLLVTNGQTS
-1947 NKPENTTV
+1947 KPENTTV
-1955 KLQGVTLTGSTTGST
+1955 KLQGVTLTGSTR
-1970 CGVYADSNVNLV
+1970 GVYTGNNTNLV
-1982 AEGSSFSGHTVT
+1982 LKDTTISNMTYTSTDH
-1994 AVNTNGAAIS
+1994 GAGIRFGGAG
-2004 YRDVGTLE
+2004 VLE
-2012 VDNCTFTNNRIT
+2012 ADGCTFANNRVE
-2024 SNGHAGAIFMNSA
+2024 SNCYGGAIFMNSA
-2037 SCKATITNSTFT
+2037 SSKATITNSTFT
-2049 NNQSKSNYGG
+2049 NNYARNVGG
-2059 AMWLAGHAITLR
+2059 AMFLNSHTITLR
-2071 GNTFAGNTAG
+2071 GNTFAGNST
-2081 SVGGAVYL
+2081 SDRGGAIYMQ
-2089 VPCTNVE
+2089 PRINTE
-2096 KAAAETEDYGSYD
+2096 KAESKKYGAYD
-2109 AVLENNTFENNKAYS
+2109 VVLENNTFENNTAYS
-2124 SGGALYIN
+2124 AGGAICVDPGNIDMTYLI
-2132 PSTITVT
+2132 
-2139 TLLDHCTFTNN
+2139 DGCTFKNN
-2150 STTTA
+2150 CSSA
-2155 GGGAVYN
+2155 NAGGAVYQYN
-2162 NQGTLT
+2162 GTLT
-2168 LGTDNRFEENKSY
+2168 LGTGNLFKENKSY
-2181 GSGSAM
+2181 SGGSGM
-2187 LANGNLLSVRDQENV
+2187 YVGGNLLSVRDQADV
-2202 ELPAD
+2202 TLPE
-2207 SYDTKFLNNTAGYGN
+2207 SGYDTQFISNTAGYGN
-2222 YSGGWAAL
+2222 YNGGSAAL
-2230 YVGGGSSKHMRN
+2230 QVGGGSTKHMRN
-2242 MLFDGNVAAY
+2242 MLFDDNIAAY
-2252 NSTASAIYIG
+2252 GGTASAIYVG
-2262 TGSASTAQRDM
+2262 NTGSGEAERQIL
-2273 WIDHCRF
+2273 IDHCRIVN
-2280 EKNVGNRYTVYVDSN
+2280 NVAPAYTVYIADTYYLGN
-2295 ATNNNRLRI
+2295 RTQITN
-2304 NDTVFDNNTVKYG
+2304 TVFDNNTI
-2317 RTDGDASLLF
+2317 RSDSGDYSVLL
-2327 VSYGNNVEMCDSSI
+2327 VHYGNNLEVSNTSF
-2341 TNTQGQGRVI
+2341 TNTQGKGRVI
-2351 RLLGGGTLD
+2351 RVLGGGDYKNDT
-2360 AEGNAVPAT
+2360 NYVPAY
-2369 STFTHVTITNNKN
+2369 STFDNVTIKDNTNCLYTPVYISNLNENYRDDYVRYSVQASTTWSNCVLTNNASSTGNYNVGAFYVYKQFLTMENCQITNNKGQ
-2382 CYYTP
+2382 YGAVGLAGP
-2387 VVLTN
+2387 LT
-2392 GNSTENDTWKRW
+2392 
-2404 SIQAKSTWTDC
+2404 SIGKGEQKQMEATF
-2415 TITGNAAS
+2415 TGCKIADNEGG
-2423 ITSPDSAGG
+2423 SAGG
-2432 FAVSK
+2432 LWIGGHESYRLTVNLK
-2437 QNVTLEHCTISNNSG
+2437 NCDISNN
-2452 PNGGVYVS
+2452 
-2460 SPLTSYGFGDQQ
+2460 TSRS
-2472 EGTVTFTNCD
+2472 V
-2482 ITGNHGT
+2482 
-2489 AARGAGGMG
+2489 AGGIYAG
-2498 ISFYHNVR
+2498 QLTT
-2506 GIVKLNDCTITDNTG
+2506 LNMTETTVTDNTAKT
-2521 NYGGGIRVGGNDNDD
+2521 YGGGLYTYGQDDENGKSRVN
-2536 WNASGLG
+2536 L
-2543 TLNAT
+2543 T
-2548 NCTISGNTATVKGG
+2548 NCKITG
-2562 GIFASAY
+2562 
-2569 DTRDGES
+2569 
-2576 RLHLTDCEIKNNTAN
+2576 NTAN

-2596 YAARQI
+2596 YMARNQ
-2602 KPESRGKDNQ
+2602 KPEKRDQ
-2612 YRDYYMAHA
+2612 YHYHDFYVA
-2621 VNTQTMIVTGGTIA
+2621 NTTPIQTLNITGGTVA
-2635 DNIAQKYGGGICTD
+2635 NNTALANGGGISTD
-2649 YIGKNTNYNTL
+2649 KDDRDTSYSTL
-2660 VVNVIGGTV
+2660 IVKVADGTV

-2693 PQASKIHD
+2693 PQASAIHD
-2701 NGRWLNENTSETLKD
+2701 NGRWLNENTSETLKN

-2731 LSVPKVETEVAQIV
+2731 LSVPKVETKVAQIV
-2745 KDGEVVGSPYD
+2745 ETGVIYN
-2756 SLQIAMD
+2756 SLQEAVD
-2763 TARAMLAEDP
+2763 AARAMLAEDAD
-2773 NQKLTVQL
+2773 QKLTVQL
-2781 LTNTNSSTQIS
+2781 LANTNSSTQIS
-2792 QDTNVT
+2792 QNTNVT

-2814 LTIESDVN
+2814 LTIESNVN
-2822 IINSKPAEGGTIS
+2822 IINSNPAKGGTIS

-2849 ANVTMIGTTIT
+2849 ANVTMTDTTIT

-2877 SFTLGQDSSITGC
+2877 SFTLGQGSTITGC

-2900 IDGSFTQ
+2900 IDGSFAQ
-2907 TGNATISDC
+2907 TDDAVITNC
-2916 SAFENAAFTNCGY
+2916 SVFENAAFSACGY
-2929 GGAVYVAKGT
+2929 GGAVYVAKGS

-2953 QNGIIYIANNNGAE
+2953 QNGIIYIANNSGAE
-2967 FTMTKGEISGNT
+2967 FTMTQGEISGNT

-3009 GVYQNGGSSLLL
+3009 VYQNGGSSLLL
-3021 GNTNASQDVVISGN
+3021 GTTNASQDVVISGN
-3035 KAVNGAGWYINNGN
+3035 KAVNGAGWYINGGN
-3049 CLMRGG
+3049 CLMRSG

-3149 DYYPYTFTKK
+3149 DYYPYTFTKN

-3237 GEVMNG
+3237 GEVLRKE

-3302 AGSDATKDNALIR
+3302 AGSDKTKDNALIR

-3327 TKSAEMGNKLLDAT
+3327 TKSAGMGEKLLGAT

-3346 RIKVPCESGEISLS
+3346 RIKVPCKSGEISLS
-3360 GNGTVFKS
+3360 GKGTVFKS

-3388 VIEEKDLGTMNM
+3388 VIEKKDLGAMNL

-3412 NGVTVQPTIEAWFDN
+3412 NGATVQPTIEAWFDN
-3427 SSYQSYRTGTNP
+3427 SSYQSYWTNTNQ
-3439 YDDRVVL
+3439 YNDRVVL
-3446 DANPMRVS
+3446 DANTMRVS
-3454 AKAAYNLSVANNPS
+3454 AKAAYNLSVGNNPS

-3479 KTEITEAE
+3479 KTEITEQQYNE
-3487 YKKLLADG
+3487 RVKDP
-3495 DHNVVYGMMVGYG
+3495 DSNVVYGMMVGYG

-3553 GGQPVAINPLL
+3553 GGKPVAINPLL

-3570 ESGSYTGYDTR
+3570 ESGSYTGYDTS

-3601 HYDSKIAMNVDETHS
+3601 HYDSKIAMNVDENHS
-3616 GGTWTALDPDENSAF
+3616 GGTWTALNPNENSAF

-3636 TKVKQTQLTFKVSGY
+3636 TEVKQTKLTFKVSGY

-3685 KNDGYEGF
+3685 QNGGYEGF

-3708 TTEDLNGVEAKLTDK
+3708 NVTDADLNGVEAELTDK
-3723 VNGYFNYTDEGK
+3723 VNGYFNYTDEVT

-3814 SEVVT
+3814 SEEVT
-3819 PANNTDT
+3819 PANNTDK

-3875 QEVAA
+3875 KEVAA

-3901 RQLTQNYELTILY
+3901 KQLTKNYELTILY
-3914 AAKAKDTPVLKDES
+3914 AAKAKDTPVLEDGS

-3934 YDRWA
+3934 YACWT

-3952 WDKEKNTRDNGG
+3952 WEKQPNTRDNGG
-3964 TADMDKYSFNGM
+3964 TADMDKYSFNDM
-3976 KMTVGSDGATKDIE
+3976 EMTVGSDAATKEIK

-4065 ANGSNPGWTRL
+4065 ATGSNPGWTRL

-4082 LTKRSEL
+4082 LTKRSKL

-4094 IEGKGERAKAPV
+4094 IEGKDEQAKAPV
-4106 SHPLTSAKNST
+4106 SHTLTSAKNST

-4256 AKYQYWDGTTWQN
+4256 AKYQYWDGTTWQEFN
-4269 FDFETNYEKD
+4269 FKTNYEQD
-4279 YVKRL
+4279 YVQRP
-4284 TRLHLTTMITDVK
+4284 TRLYLTTTITDVK

-4322 SDQDTGESDQDGA
+4322 SDKDGA

-4395 LTYINEGGVPSDL
+4395 LTYIKEDGATSDL

-4439 ADGTAINLGTDDIT
+4439 ADGSAINLGTDDIT

-4458 TDSVAYNNKG
+4458 TDSVAYTNKS
-4468 VLNREATMQM
+4468 VLDRVATMKN
-4478 ASSNG
+4478 AESG
-4483 TQLTNRTTQDNSVT
+4483 TQLTTKTTQDNSVT
-4497 FTPDTMPIHK
+4497 FTPNTMPIHR
-4507 ATDDSELGSLYI
+4507 ATGKSELGSLYL
-4519 QLKDLPNATVKVRVE
+4519 QLKELPNATVKVHVK
-4534 LAVKQTKDGVNALL
+4534 LAVTQTKDDVNALL
-4548 TDSDNTTVQQSND
+4548 TDIDDKTVQQSND

-4568 ARAGGKNNALLTS
+4568 ARAGGENNALLTS

-4633 QKKTTA
+4633 QTEPNTQGEN
-4639 DPADVVYTD
+4639 PVYTD
-4648 ADGNAYCT
+4648 GDDNSYYYA

-4664 VQSIT
+4664 VQPVT
-4669 TISDGRYS
+4669 TKKDGRYT
-4677 FENLKQGKYRV
+4677 FENLKQGNYRV

-4697 MMEDSSKPVL
+4697 MMEDDSKPVL

-4723 SNKTAPQYGTEDAN
+4723 SNKTDPQYGTEDAN

-4788 EAEVDFTLAAT
+4788 EAKVDFTLAAT
-4799 QGKNELEEA
+4799 QGKEKLEEA
-4808 VYTLTNKTVS
+4808 VYTLSNTAVS
-4818 DPAKAA
+4818 KPAKADENA
-4824 QDASDLT
+4824 ENLA
-4831 LFGKFVGTGVDFTDD
+4831 LFGTFVGDKVDVTGD

-4852 RWQTTQGL
+4852 RWQTMQGL

-4867 NGPITYTLEQ
+4867 KGPITYTLKQ

-4889 NVSFVQQQ
+4889 NVSFVQRQD
-4897 HTEKVSSGAESDNS
+4897 TEKVSSGAESDNS

-4957 KLLGGKVEIKSQQT
+4957 KLLGSKVEIKSQQT

-4976 ENEENEEI
+4976 ENKETNEI

-5018 TDRDKNGNTLPTI
+5018 TDRDENCNTLPTI

-5045 MTQDQEKGDYSVDV
+5045 MTQDQETGDYSVDV

-5077 SCLETEQEQSNLP
+5077 SCLETTEQEQSNLP

-5120 QGVAVMALAAAAF
+5120 QGVAVMVLAAAAF

>member
-37 IAASDST
+37 VAVSDST

-66 GTDTAATPVPTAD
+66 GTDTAATPVPAAD
-79 SQTPQDPESTAA
+79 SQTPQDPASTAA

-163 ETLALSDEITE
+163 ETLALEDEITE
-174 TEPSTLQAVVNA
+174 TSATTLQAVVNA
-186 AVYAAPADQTDI
+186 AVMAADENHETEV
-198 TVDVPVNNYTG
+198 TVDVPANNYTG
-209 TLVIPDAT
+209 TLVIPDA
-217 IVGKDDSGNEINISY
+217 
-232 TNKNII
+232 NII
-238 LNMTDSTL
+238 GTSDDGRSFNINYTGKTITLNMNGSTL

-260 SLTIRGGTI
+260 NLTINGGTI

-284 LGSALTLDGTT
+284 LGSALTLNGTT

-317 TNGQFDVALGKNQE
+317 TKGQYDVVLNDKDEPVKNS
-331 PLQNADN
+331 DGT

-360 GGATITGCQSDG
+360 GDATITGCKSDG

-404 YLGTGVQTTIG
+404 YLGTGVQTAIG
-415 DGVTFTGNHAAKD
+415 NGVTFTDNHAAKD

-472 AFDPA
+472 AFDPT
-477 FDGLAGDTIE
+477 FDGIANDTIE

-492 TSEPTTSDEENAEAE
+492 TSETTTSDDENAEEE
-507 TILHGNYA
+507 TTLNGNYA

-527 IKENTLKNC
+527 IKENTLLNC

-547 GAVYYPNN
+547 GAVYYPNT
-555 YGKTTEFNPVY
+555 YGKTTEFKPVY

-594 IQVDPTDTPNTVQ
+594 IQVNPTETPNTVQ
-607 VARLY
+607 VASLY
-612 VKNSTFTGN
+612 VKNSTFIGN

-640 ARIYLNID
+640 ARIYLNVD
-648 SSTFDINRVTSAA
+648 NSTFDGNRATSAG

-677 WADFTNNMF
+677 WADFTHNMF

-721 PDPDKGNTFTNNS
+721 PDPEKSNTFTNNS

-741 VCVGTDGLGD
+741 VCMGTEALGD

-790 LGLEVVGATF
+790 LGLEVVGTTF

-820 TSFKDCEFIN
+820 TSFKDCEFAN

-839 AIWVNRTNRF
+839 AVWVNRTKQF
-849 DMDNVTFTG
+849 DMDNVTFTD

-866 DGWGGAIFI
+866 DGWGGAVFI

-1018 GTAVTPIVFSNNTA
+1018 GTADTPIVFSNNTA

-1053 DVYNNTAQRYGGGI
+1053 DVHNNTAQRYGGGI

-1080 SKIHNNTTS
+1080 SKIYNNTTS

-1160 KEDSGTVNIIDTVV
+1160 KADSGTVNIIDTVV

-1234 TIKGGTLITGN
+1234 TIKDGTLITGN

-1261 RVLAASLTTKD
+1261 RVLPASLTTKD
-1272 CTISNNTAKKGGIA
+1272 CEIKNNTAKKGGIA

-1300 FPDSNEGVGDVFVEK
+1300 FPDSNEGVGDVFAEK
-1315 NAGEVT
+1315 SAGEVT
-1321 LPAAS
+1321 LPAAKQLEGEY
-1326 DLPGQYNAWLM
+1326 DAWLM
-1337 DNTPPALET
+1337 NDATPIEKAVT
-1346 DIANDPTA
+1346 NDSSA

-1367 ARLNGSAIFNWGAEN
+1367 ARLNGLLGSWTGKEY
-1382 FTTLQ
+1382 TTLQ
-1387 AALDAAKDKD
+1387 AALDEAAKKT
-1397 GDASIDLL
+1397 GTASIDLL

-1432 KITLSNGQN
+1432 KITLTNNQN

-1447 TDKKADNYKADS
+1447 TDKQAADYKKGS
-1459 AGGVLTGPANGIEMN
+1459 TGGVLTGPANGIEM
-1474 SGTKSAYNTLIL
+1474 GKGKSSTIRNTLKL
-1486 TGKTLTLRNLSRAV
+1486 MGETLTLTNMYRGVSATS
-1500 NGQDCIDI
+1500 GYADI
-1508 TAKDVTFTGNT
+1508 SADDVTFTQITNAGVYT
-1519 DSGIRLNGSYHNI
+1519 SGGYCNVQ
-1532 VAEGAV
+1532 VANV
-1538 FTKNTGYSIFT
+1538 TYTNNTGNAFLVG
-1549 NGNYST
+1549 NGRNTLT
-1555 VALKDVE
+1555 VDNAN
-1562 IYDNS
+1562 IYNNKTSGNGLLWLGDNS
-1567 GTNSGR
+1567 VLTIN
-1573 VYVNSNSTVTVDGG
+1573 GG
-1587 EFHDNITTSQSGG
+1587 SFHDNTVSNNGTIAYANSGG
-1600 VIASVGWTNTIIIN
+1600 CTITIN
-1614 GGKFY
+1614 GGEFY
-1619 NNKAVNGGVVYLVY
+1619 NNKAANGGVVYMP
-1633 TGNVTINDGKFYN
+1633 GNDTLTINGGNFYN
-1646 NTATSNGG
+1646 NTATGNGG
-1654 ALAAGNRAV
+1654 AIVQGNGNV
-1663 ILTIND
+1663 NVNMTINSGD
-1669 GEFYN
+1669 FHDN
-1674 NTAKNGGAVYMNTDV
+1674 NAVNGGAVYMSTGT
-1689 GLSTLNMTGG
+1689 GLGTFTMTGG
-1699 EIYNNTAD
+1699 EIYENTAD

-1774 AQGGTVDLADTQD
+1774 AQGGTVDLADTIA
-1787 LHTDGIKNADQLVWL
+1787 LHTEGIENADRLVWL

-1809 DKAVRETADAQT
+1809 DKVVQENAEAQT

-1857 DAEDAETNTTTIHL
+1857 DAEDTETNTTTIHL

-1880 INNTKHSPTL
+1880 INNTKYSPTL
-1890 NLNGYTLTGHITVAN
+1890 NLNGYTLTGHITVNN
-1905 LNNNNLT
+1905 LNNVNLT
-1912 FTLADDKTQSDYKQ
+1912 FTLTDDKTQADYNKA
-1926 GSTGGVLT
+1926 GNGGTLT
-1934 STSGNLVYINNQT
+1934 AASGTLVNIKDQS

-1970 CGVYADSNVNLV
+1970 RGVYAGSNVNLV
-1982 AEGSSFSGHTVT
+1982 AERSSFSGHTVT
-1994 AVNTNGAAIS
+1994 TVNTNGAAIS
-2004 YRDVGTLE
+2004 YGGVGTL
-2012 VDNCTFTNNRIT
+2012 VVNNCKFADNRVTA
-2024 SNGHAGAIFMNSA
+2024 NGHAGAIFMNSV

-2273 WIDHCRF
+2273 WIDHCHF
-2280 EKNVGNRYTVYVDSN
+2280 EKNVGNRYTVYVD
-2295 ATNNNRLRI
+2295 TNYTNKNQLKI

-2317 RTDGDASLLF
+2317 RTDGEAALLYIA
-2327 VSYGNNVEMCDSSI
+2327 YGNSVKMSDCTI
-2341 TNTQGQGRVI
+2341 TKTQGEGRVL
-2351 RLLGGGTLD
+2351 RYYGGGTLD
-2360 AEGNAVPAT
+2360 KDGNAVPAT
-2369 STFTHVTITNNKN
+2369 STFTNVTITDNKN

-2387 VVLTN
+2387 VSLAN
-2392 GNSTENDTWKRW
+2392 ANSSDGNEWKTR
-2404 SIQAKSTWTDC
+2404 SIQAQTTWKDC

-2472 EGTVTFTNCD
+2472 EGAVTFTNCD

-2489 AARGAGGMG
+2489 AARGAGGIG
-2498 ISFYHNVR
+2498 ISYYQSVR
-2506 GIVKLNDCTITDNTG
+2506 GIVNLNDCTITDNTG
-2521 NYGGGIRVGGNDNDD
+2521 NYGGGIRVGGNDNDE
-2536 WNASGLG
+2536 WNTSGLG

-2548 NCTISGNTATVKGG
+2548 NCIISGNTATVKGG

-2569 DTRDGES
+2569 DTVNGES
-2576 RLHLTDCEIKNNTAN
+2576 RLRLTGCTITNNTAN

-2602 KPESRGKDNQ
+2602 KPEKRGKDNQ
-2612 YRDYYMAHA
+2612 YHDYYVDHA
-2621 VNTQTMIVTGGTIA
+2621 ADTQTMIVTGGTIA
-2635 DNIAQKYGGGICTD
+2635 DNIAQKYGGGISTD
-2649 YIGKNTNYNTL
+2649 VVGKNTSYNTL
-2660 VVNVIGGTV
+2660 IVKVADGTV

-2693 PQASKIHD
+2693 PKASDIHD

-2716 EAIDYDPIQRTYPLT
+2716 EPIDYDPIQRTYPLT
-2731 LSVPKVETEVAQIV
+2731 LSVPKVETKVAQIV
-2745 KDGEVVGSPYD
+2745 KDGKVVGSPYD

-2763 TARAMLAEDP
+2763 TARDMLAEDA

-2798 LDLAGHTIT
+2798 LDLAGHIIT

-2822 IINSKPAEGGTIS
+2822 IINSNPAEGGTIS

-2877 SFTLGQDSSITGC
+2877 SFTLGQGSTITGC

-2907 TGNATISDC
+2907 TGNAAITDC
-2916 SAFENAAFTNCGY
+2916 STFENAAFTKCGY
-2929 GGAVYVAKGT
+2929 GGAVYVAKGS
-2939 YTLQSGSVTNNSAT
+2939 YTLRSGSVTNNSAT
-2953 QNGIIYIANNNGAE
+2953 QNGIIYIANNSGAE

-3035 KAVNGAGWYINNGN
+3035 KAVNGAGWYINDGN

-3065 GGGVCQSNGTLTV
+3065 GGGVYQTGGNSSMTV
-3078 NGGDITTNNAPEG
+3078 NGASITANNAPEG

-3149 DYYPYTFTKK
+3149 DYYPYTFTKN

-3202 IESNDMYIYRMS
+3202 IDSNDMYIYRMS
-3214 ITKQDTGDGEKDY
+3214 ITKQDTGDDVNDH
-3227 YDAEDGVITA
+3227 YDAKDGVITA
-3237 GEVMNG
+3237 AEVMNG
-3243 KTADNVK
+3243 AKAANVK
-3250 SVEPTG
+3250 SVEPTDK
-3256 ETYPLNYDKGDK
+3256 TYPLDYDKDA
-3268 DTPGNVTTDKTLKVT
+3268 PSNVKTGKTLKVT
-3283 YKDNRPEEIVR
+3283 YTNGRTEKVR

-3327 TKSAEMGNKLLDAT
+3327 TRSAGMGSKLLDAT

-3346 RIKVPCESGEISLS
+3346 RIKVPCKSGEISLS
-3360 GNGTVFKS
+3360 GKGKVFKS
-3368 SYTYYDPESHCQIL
+3368 SYTYYDPESQCQIL

-3400 TMQFSIKVGGMH
+3400 TMQFSIKVGGMD
-3412 NGVTVQPTIEAWFDN
+3412 NGATVQPTIEAWFDN
-3427 SSYQSYRTGTNP
+3427 SSYQLYRTDTNP

-3446 DANPMRVS
+3446 DANTMRVS
-3454 AKAAYNLSVANNPS
+3454 AKAAYNLFVANNPS
-3468 LRHIGYFDMDT
+3468 LRHIGYFDMKT
-3479 KTEITEAE
+3479 KTEITEQQYNE
-3487 YKKLLADG
+3487 RVKDPNS
-3495 DHNVVYGMMVGYG
+3495 NVVYGMMVGYG
-3508 MSLQLRN
+3508 MALQLRN
-3515 QDTSKGLRGIEVPS
+3515 QDTSKGLRGIKVPS

-3570 ESGSYTGYDTR
+3570 ESGSYTGYDTS

-3616 GGTWTALDPDENSAF
+3616 GGTWTALNPNEDSAF

-3636 TKVKQTQLTFKVSGY
+3636 TEVKQTKLTFKVSGY

-3678 LDKYDFA
+3678 LAKYDFA
-3685 KNDGYEGF
+3685 QNDGYEGF
-3693 LQTDM
+3693 LQADM

-3708 TTEDLNGVEAKLTDK
+3708 NVADADLNGVEAELTDK
-3723 VNGYFNYTDEGK
+3723 VNGYFNYTDANT
-3735 LRDYAKNESTYN
+3735 LRDYAKNESTYS

-3809 NLDFG
+3809 SLAFG
-3814 SEVVT
+3814 SEKVT
-3819 PANNTDT
+3819 PANDTDQ

-3852 PSAMRPATYMVDGVE
+3852 PSAMRPATYVVGGVE

-3875 QEVAA
+3875 KDVAA

-3901 RQLTQNYELTILY
+3901 KQLTKSYELTILY
-3914 AAKAKDTPVLKDES
+3914 AAKATDTPVLKDGS
-3928 EGNGWQ
+3928 EGYGWQ
-3934 YDRWA
+3934 YDRWE

-3947 DSQPL
+3947 NSQPL
-3952 WDKEKNTRDNGG
+3952 WNGEKNTRDNGG
-3964 TADMDKYSFNGM
+3964 TADMDKYSFNEM
-3976 KMTVGSDGATKDIE
+3976 KMTVGSDEATKDIE
-3990 GLVYYDTLTELE
+3990 GLVYYDTLTDLE

-4065 ANGSNPGWTRL
+4065 ATGSNPGWTRL

-4094 IEGKGERAKAPV
+4094 IEGKGEQAKAPV
-4106 SHPLTSAKNST
+4106 SHPLTSAKKSNIS
-4117 IHWDIGTPTINRI
+4117 WDIGTPTISRI

-4172 DVAEGNIRQ
+4172 DVAEGNRRQ

-4240 FDYSNSSY
+4240 FDYSKSSY

-4256 AKYQYWDGTTWQN
+4256 AKYQYWNGKAWQD
-4269 FDFETNYEKD
+4269 FDFEENYEKD
-4279 YVKRL
+4279 YQKRQ
-4284 TRLHLTTMITDVK
+4284 TRLHLTTTITDVK

-4311 PADPGRDITGE
+4311 PADPNLDIKGVSE
-4322 SDQDTGESDQDGA
+4322 EDDA
-4335 WYKNLRI
+4335 WYMNLRI

-4347 TTYEEEDVNASLG
+4347 TTYEEENVNASLG

-4369 LRNSKTVV
+4369 LRNSRTVV

-4395 LTYINEGGVPSDL
+4395 LTYINEGGVDSNL

-4415 YNTEKAKTFHGAYGL
+4415 YNTDKVKTFHGAYGL
-4430 KSVTVTVQN
+4430 KSVTVTVQQ
-4439 ADGTAINLGTDDIT
+4439 ADGSDIVWNTDDIT

-4458 TDSVAYNNKG
+4458 TDSVTYNSKG

-4483 TQLTNRTTQDNSVT
+4483 TQLTNRTPQDNSVT
-4497 FTPDTMPIHK
+4497 FTPDTMPIHT
-4507 ATDDSELGSLYI
+4507 ATGKSELGSLYL
-4519 QLKDLPNATVKVRVE
+4519 QLKDLPNATVKVHVE
-4534 LAVKQTKDGVNALL
+4534 LAVTQTKDGENTLL
-4548 TDSDNTTVQQSND
+4548 MDRDNKTVQQSND

-4568 ARAGGKNNALLTS
+4568 ARAGGEKNALLTS

-4602 YDGIYTTKLDDTGKK
+4602 HDGIYTTKLDDTGKK

-4624 LAGITVTLV
+4624 LEGITVTLV
-4633 QKKTTA
+4633 QKKTDA
-4639 DPADVVYTD
+4639 DEADVVYTD
-4648 ADGNAYCT
+4648 ADGNTYCT
-4656 VTDTLGNK
+4656 VTDTLGNTVK
-4664 VQSIT
+4664 SVT
-4669 TISDGRYS
+4669 TTSDGRYT
-4677 FENLKQGKYRV
+4677 FENLKQGEYYVR
-4688 LFKDSEKGY
+4688 FTDSTKGY
-4697 MMEDSSKPVL
+4697 MMEDDSKPVL
-4707 PFGKL
+4707 TFGKL
-4712 SVTKRDAMGDT
+4712 SVTKREAKGDT
-4723 SNKTAPQYGTEDAN
+4723 SNKTAPQYDADGS
-4737 TLQAAMSRE
+4737 TLQAAMSGK

-4788 EAEVDFTLAAT
+4788 EAKVNFTLAAT
-4799 QGKNELEEA
+4799 QDENELEEA
-4808 VYTLTNKTVS
+4808 VYTLTNETVS
-4818 DPAKAA
+4818 DPAKADENA
-4824 QDASDLT
+4824 ENLA
-4831 LFGKFVGTGVDFTDD
+4831 LFGTFVGDKVEFTDD

-4867 NGPITYTLEQ
+4867 NGPITYTLKP
-4877 DTVRADGDTWIG
+4877 DTVQAENTTWIG

-4897 HTEKVSSGAESDNS
+4897 NTEKVSSGAESDNS

-4918 AVNTARIYEIL
+4918 AVNTARTYEIL

-4957 KLLGGKVEIKSQQT
+4957 KLLGSKVEIKSQQT

-4976 ENEENEEI
+4976 ENEETKEI
-4984 RYRLTDLTAGT
+4984 RYRLADLTAGT

-5018 TDRDKNGNTLPTI
+5018 TDRDENGNTLPTI
-5031 ALEDDKGILLYTAV
+5031 TLEDDKGNLLYTAK
-5045 MTQDQEKGDYSVDV
+5045 MTEAAEGDEPYTVTVEDGKTRQD
-5059 TAGANRDTS
+5059 S

-5077 SCLETEQEQSNLP
+5077 SCLETMPKTEQEQSNLP

>member
-1 MKKKSTQRIAAWL
+1 MKKKSIQRIAAWL

-29 VYAESTAS
+29 VYAESAAS

-59 PTPEPDT
+59 PTPEPDI

-79 SQTPQDPESTAA
+79 SQTPQDPASTAA

-97 PDAAEDAPTPA
+97 PDAAEDAPTPT

-174 TEPSTLQAVVNA
+174 TEPATLQALVNA
-186 AVYAAPADQTDI
+186 AVYAAPEGQTDI
-198 TVDVPVNNYTG
+198 VVDVPAGNYTG

-217 IVGKDDSGNEINISY
+217 IVGKDASGNEINISY

-269 QAADGCTA
+269 KAADGCTA

-295 ISGFTYAGPG
+295 ISDFTYAGPG

-317 TNGQFDVALGKNQE
+317 TNGQFDVALGENQE

-346 RENGNSMDTSFTMR
+346 RENGNSMDTSFTMK
-360 GGATITGCQSDG
+360 GGATITNCKSDG

-378 VHNAALLTLDEA
+378 VHNAALLTLENA
-390 NFTNNNAGGFGGAV
+390 NFTTNNAGGFGGAV

-415 DGVTFTGNHAAKD
+415 NDVTFTGNHAAKD

-477 FDGLAGDTIE
+477 FDGIADNTIE
-487 GVTFG
+487 NVTFG
-492 TSEPTTSDEENAEAE
+492 QAETTTSDDENPEEE
-507 TILHGNYA
+507 TTLHGNYA
-515 ALRGGAIAFNSY
+515 ALRGGAIAFNSN
-527 IKENTLKNC
+527 IKENTLKDC

-555 YGKTTEFNPVY
+555 YGKTTEFKPVY
-566 TVDGCTFKQNSA
+566 TVEGCTFDRNSA

-588 AGGAIT
+588 GGGAIL
-594 IQVDPTDTPNTVQ
+594 IQVNPTDTPNTVQ
-607 VARLY
+607 VASLH

-631 TRREANRSN
+631 TRRETGYGN

-648 SSTFDINRVTSAA
+648 NSTFDGNRATSAG

-671 WVAGYA
+671 WVEGYA

-697 IASNNTANYRGRTLT
+697 IASNNTVNFHGRTLT

-721 PDPDKGNTFTNNS
+721 LDPEKSNTFTNNS
-734 SNSVGGA
+734 SNNAGGA
-741 VCVGTDGLGD
+741 VYVGTQSPGD

-779 LYVDSSTQRDD
+779 LYVDSGTQRND

-820 TSFKDCEFIN
+820 TSFKDCEFAN

-839 AIWVNRTNRF
+839 AVWVNRTKRF

-875 NEIPSSFGATFTWN
+875 NEIPSSFEAAFTWN
-889 DVTFEG
+889 NVTFEG
-895 NTSRSHGG
+895 NTSHSHGG

-924 NKSISQNGGA
+924 NKSISLNGGA

-939 GRYTLKDA
+939 GRYTLTDA
-947 VFENNTAGSSGGAI
+947 VFENNTAGNNGGAI
-961 YVWNQYSGNSLT
+961 YVWNHYSGNSLT
-973 INGNS
+973 IKGNS
-978 RFVGNTAN
+978 RFVGNTASS
-986 NSGGAVQFES
+986 SGGALYFDQ
-996 NDQYRTGADG
+996 NDITYTDDDGQLQYRR
-1006 NLEYYHGELNII
+1006 GELNIT
-1018 GTAVTPIVFSNNTA
+1018 GTADTPIVFSGNIA
-1032 KNYSGGALCIG
+1032 KNYSGGAIAVG
-1043 AHNTDTLDYL
+1043 FSNTDKLDYL
-1053 DVYNNTAQRYGGGI
+1053 DVHDNTAKQYGGGI
-1067 YINNST
+1067 YVNGCAT
-1073 TEGTLTN
+1073 VGTLTN
-1080 SKIHNNTTS
+1080 SKIYNNTTVQT
-1089 WAGGGVDIHNYL
+1089 GGGVFVHAYFNY
-1101 YYQETKVDNTTVI
+1101 QNVKVNNVDVP
-1114 TRTDKP
+1114 TRIGEACD
-1120 GNFTIQDCKITENST
+1120 FTIENCEVTGNST
-1135 TGTDNNCSGGGG
+1135 TGTDGNSRGGGG
-1147 IGITSDLRRGELY
+1147 IAMGADLRHSKFFGD
-1160 KEDSGTVNIIDTVV
+1160 DSGTLNII
-1174 EGNTTTLAGGGI
+1174 NTTVG
-1186 YCGYNGT
+1186 
-1193 NNISGGSISNN
+1193 NN
-1204 TSGTAAT
+1204 TSGT
-1211 TAIDATN
+1211 
-1218 KYKYSGGAVA
+1218 SGGGVYGSYNTTIKISGSKIANNTAASNGGGVV

-1234 TIKGGTLITGN
+1234 TIKNGTVIEGN
-1245 TSGVDG
+1245 TAGVNG
-1251 GALYVKNADS
+1251 GALYTWDTRNNDEKKYGVYEPK
-1261 RVLAASLTTKD
+1261 LTTED
-1272 CTISNNTAKKGGIA
+1272 CTIANNTAKKGGIA

-1300 FPDSNEGVGDVFVEK
+1300 SPDSNEGVGDVFVEK
-1315 NAGEVT
+1315 SAGEVT
-1321 LPAAS
+1321 LPAAKKLKGKY
-1326 DLPGQYNAWLM
+1326 DAWLM
-1337 DNTPPALET
+1337 DDATPIEKAVT
-1346 DIANDPTA
+1346 NDSSA
-1354 EHYYTLQGAACVV
+1354 EHYYTLQGAARVV
-1367 ARLNGSAIFNWGAEN
+1367 ARLNGLLGSWTGKEY
-1382 FTTLQ
+1382 TTLQ
-1387 AALDAAKDKD
+1387 AALDEAAKKT
-1397 GDASIDLL
+1397 GTASIDLL

-1432 KITLSNGQN
+1432 KITLTNGQN

-1447 TDKKADNYKADS
+1447 TDEKAANYKAGS
-1459 AGGVLTGPANGIEMN
+1459 VGGVLTGPANGIEM
-1474 SGTKSAYNTLIL
+1474 GKGKSSTIRNTLKL
-1486 TGKTLTLRNLSRAV
+1486 KGETLTLTNMYRGVSATSGNADISAV
-1500 NGQDCIDI
+1500 
-1508 TAKDVTFTGNT
+1508 DVTFTQITNAGVYT
-1519 DSGIRLNGSYHNI
+1519 SGGYCNVQ
-1532 VAEGAV
+1532 VANV
-1538 FTKNTGYSIFT
+1538 TYTNNTGNAFLVGSGRNTLTVDNANIYNNKISG
-1549 NGNYST
+1549 NG
-1555 VALKDVE
+1555 LLWLG
-1562 IYDNS
+1562 DNS
-1567 GTNSGR
+1567 ALTIK
-1573 VYVNSNSTVTVDGG
+1573 DGS
-1587 EFHDNITTSQSGG
+1587 FHDNTVSNNGT
-1600 VIASVGWTNTIIIN
+1600 IAYANSVGCTITIN
-1614 GGKFY
+1614 GGEFY
-1619 NNKAVNGGVVYLVY
+1619 NNKAANGGVVYM
-1633 TGNVTINDGKFYN
+1633 TGNDTLTINGGNFYN
-1646 NTATSNGG
+1646 NTATGSGGAIVQGNGNVNVNMTINGGDFHDNNAVNGG
-1654 ALAAGNRAV
+1654 AIYMGTNTGLAT
-1663 ILTIND
+1663 LTMI
-1669 GEFYN
+1669 
-1674 NTAKNGGAVYMNTDV
+1674 GGK
-1689 GLSTLNMTGG
+1689 
-1699 EIYNNTAD
+1699 IYNNTAN

-1713 IATKAKVTLSAAEG
+1713 IPNKGKVTLSAAEG
-1727 ANVGGIIRDN
+1727 ADVGGIIRDN

-1774 AQGGTVDLADTQD
+1774 AQGGTVDLANTKA
-1787 LHTDGIKNADQLVWL
+1787 LHTDGIENADNLVWL
-1802 KNDKETG
+1802 KNDATTG
-1809 DKAVRETADAQT
+1809 KTVLSETAPAQT

-1839 GSDKYF
+1839 GGDKYF
-1845 SVNQAIK
+1845 SINQAIK

-1857 DAEDAETNTTTIHL
+1857 DAENTETNTTIHL

-1890 NLNGYTLTGHITVAN
+1890 NLNGYTLTGHITVN
-1905 LNNNNLT
+1905 DLNNVGLT
-1912 FTLADDKTQSDYKQ
+1912 FTLTDDNTQADYNKAGNVGTLTAASGTLVNIKNQS
-1926 GSTGGVLT
+1926 
-1934 STSGNLVYINNQT
+1934 NR
-1947 NKPENTTV
+1947 PENTTV
-1955 KLQGVTLTGSTTGST
+1955 KLQGVTLTGSTR
-1970 CGVYADSNVNLV
+1970 GVYAGSNVNLV

-1994 AVNTNGAAIS
+1994 TVNTHGAAIS
-2004 YRDVGTLE
+2004 YGGGGTL
-2012 VDNCTFTNNRIT
+2012 VVNNCKFADNRVTA
-2024 SNGHAGAIFMNSA
+2024 NGHAGAIFMNNA

-2059 AMWLAGHAITLR
+2059 AMWLAAHSITLR
-2071 GNTFAGNTAG
+2071 GNKFAGNTAG

-2089 VPCTNVE
+2089 VPCTNAE
-2096 KAAAETEDYGSYD
+2096 KAAAETEAYGSYD
-2109 AVLENNTFENNKAYS
+2109 AVLENNTFKNNTAYS
-2124 SGGALYIN
+2124 AGGALYIN
-2132 PSTITVT
+2132 PSAITVT

-2155 GGGAVYN
+2155 SGGAVYN

-2168 LGTDNRFEENKSY
+2168 LGTDNLFEENKSY
-2181 GSGSAM
+2181 GGGSAM
-2187 LANGNLLSVRDQENV
+2187 LANGNLLSVRDQEGV
-2202 ELPAD
+2202 TLPE
-2207 SYDTKFLNNTAGYGN
+2207 SGYDTKFINNTSGYGN

-2230 YVGGGSSKHMRN
+2230 YLGGGATKNMRY

-2252 NSTASAIYIG
+2252 GNTPSAIYIG
-2262 TGSASTAQRDM
+2262 TGSVSTAQRDM

-2280 EKNVGNRYTVYVDSN
+2280 VKNVGNRYTVYVDTN
-2295 ATNNNRLRI
+2295 YTNNNLLKI

-2317 RTDGDASLLF
+2317 RTDGDAALLYIA
-2327 VSYGNNVEMCDSSI
+2327 YGNSVMMSDCTI
-2341 TNTQGQGRVI
+2341 TKTQGEGRI
-2351 RLLGGGTLD
+2351 LRYYGGGTLKD
-2360 AEGNAVPAT
+2360 GNAVPAT
-2369 STFTHVTITNNKN
+2369 GIFTNVTITDNKN

-2387 VVLTN
+2387 VSLPN
-2392 GNSTENDTWKRW
+2392 ANSSDGDEWKTR
-2404 SIQAKSTWTDC
+2404 SIQAQSTWKDC

-2472 EGTVTFTNCD
+2472 EGVVTFTNCD

-2498 ISFYHNVR
+2498 ISFYHSVR
-2506 GIVKLNDCTITDNTG
+2506 GIVNLKDCTIKDNTG

-2548 NCTISGNTATVKGG
+2548 NCIISGNTATVKGG

-2569 DTRDGES
+2569 DTEDGNS
-2576 RLHLTDCEIKNNTAN
+2576 RLHLTNCTITNNTAN

-2596 YAARQI
+2596 YVARQI
-2602 KPESRGKDNQ
+2602 KPEKRNKDSQ
-2612 YRDYYMAHA
+2612 YRDYYMSHA
-2621 VNTQTMIVTGGTIA
+2621 ADTQTMIVTGGTIA
-2635 DNIAQKYGGGICTD
+2635 DNIAQKYGGGISTD
-2649 YIGKNTNYNTL
+2649 VVGKNTNYNTL
-2660 VVNVIGGTV
+2660 IVKVENGTV

-2693 PQASKIHD
+2693 PKASDIHD

-2745 KDGEVVGSPYD
+2745 ETGVIYN
-2756 SLQIAMD
+2756 SLQEAVD
-2763 TARAMLAEDP
+2763 DARAMLAENP
-2773 NQKLTVQL
+2773 NQKLTVRL

-2814 LTIESDVN
+2814 LTIESNVA
-2822 IINSKPAEGGTIS
+2822 IIGGGTIS

-2849 ANVTMIGTTIT
+2849 ANVTMTDTTIT

-2872 VDSGS
+2872 VDNGS
-2877 SFTLGQDSSITGC
+2877 SFTLGRGSTITGC

-2907 TGNATISDC
+2907 IDDAVITNC
-2916 SAFENAAFTNCGY
+2916 SVFENAAFSACGY
-2929 GGAVYVAKGT
+2929 GGAVYVAKGI
-2939 YTLQSGSVTNNSAT
+2939 YTLQRGSVTNNSAT
-2953 QNGIIYIANNNGAE
+2953 QNGIIYIANNSGAE
-2967 FTMTKGEISGNT
+2967 FTMTQGEISGNT

-3009 GVYQNGGSSLLL
+3009 VYQNGGSSLLL
-3021 GNTNASQDVVISGN
+3021 GNTHASQDVVISGN
-3035 KAVNGAGWYINNGN
+3035 KAVNGAGWYINGGN

-3149 DYYPYTFTKK
+3149 DYYPYTFTKN

-3214 ITKQDTGDGEKDY
+3214 ITQQDTGDGVNDH

-3237 GEVMNG
+3237 GEVLRKE

-3302 AGSDATKDNALIR
+3302 AGSDKTKDNALIR

-3327 TKSAEMGNKLLDAT
+3327 TKSAEMGNKLLGAT

-3388 VIEEKDLGTMNM
+3388 VIEEQDLGNMNM

-3412 NGVTVQPTIEAWFDN
+3412 NGATVQPTIEAWFDN
-3427 SSYQSYRTGTNP
+3427 SSYQSYRTRTNP

-3446 DANPMRVS
+3446 DANTMRVS

-3515 QDTSKGLRGIEVPS
+3515 QDTSKGLRGIAVPS
-3529 GDITFDVNMQ
+3529 RDITFDVNMQ
-3539 GGLKFNGKTVYYAD
+3539 GGLKFNGKTVCYAD
-3553 GGQPVAINPLL
+3553 GDQPVAINPLL

-3601 HYDSKIAMNVDETHS
+3601 HYDSKIAMNVDENHS
-3616 GGTWTALDPDENSAF
+3616 GGTWTALNPSEDSTF

-3636 TKVKQTQLTFKVSGY
+3636 TEVKQTKLTFKVSGY
-3651 TMRPISKSNDQA
+3651 TMRPISKSNDKE

-3685 KNDGYEGF
+3685 KDDGYEGF

-3708 TTEDLNGVEAKLTDK
+3708 NVADADLNGVEAELTDK
-3723 VNGYFNYTDEGK
+3723 VNGYFNYTDEVT
-3735 LRDYAKNESTYN
+3735 LRSYAKNESTYG

-3809 NLDFG
+3809 NLAFG
-3814 SEVVT
+3814 SEEVT
-3819 PANNTDT
+3819 PANNTDK

-3901 RQLTQNYELTILY
+3901 KQLTKNYELTILY
-3914 AAKAKDTPVLKDES
+3914 AAKAKDTPVLKDGS

-3934 YDRWA
+3934 YDRWE

-3947 DSQPL
+3947 NSQPL
-3952 WDKEKNTRDNGG
+3952 WNGEKNTRDNGG

-4065 ANGSNPGWTRL
+4065 ATGSNPGWTRL

-4094 IEGKGERAKAPV
+4094 IEGKGEQAKAPV
-4106 SHPLTSAKNST
+4106 SHPLTSAKNSK
-4117 IHWDIGTPTINRI
+4117 INWDIGTPTISRI

-4256 AKYQYWDGTTWQN
+4256 AKYQYWDGKTWQN
-4269 FDFETNYEKD
+4269 FNFETNYEKD

-4284 TRLHLTTMITDVK
+4284 TRLHLTTTITDVK

-4395 LTYINEGGVPSDL
+4395 LTYIKESGVTSNL

-4415 YNTEKAKTFHGAYGL
+4415 FNTEKAKTFHGAYGL

-4439 ADGTAINLGTDDIT
+4439 ADGSAIDLGTDDIT

-4458 TDSVAYNNKG
+4458 TDSVAYNKD
-4468 VLNREATMQM
+4468 VLDRAATMKK
-4478 ASSNG
+4478 AGSG
-4483 TQLTNRTTQDNSVT
+4483 TQLTNKTTQGNSVT
-4497 FTPDTMPIHK
+4497 FTPDTMPIHR
-4507 ATDDSELGSLYI
+4507 ATGKSELGSLYL
-4519 QLKDLPNATVKVRVE
+4519 QLQNLPNAIVKVHVE
-4534 LAVKQTKDGVNALL
+4534 LAVTQTKDGVKALL
-4548 TDSDNTTVQQSND
+4548 TDSDEKTVQQSND

-4568 ARAGGKNNALLTS
+4568 ARAGGENNVLLTS

-4633 QKKTTA
+4633 QTEPNTQ
-4639 DPADVVYTD
+4639 DEEPVYI
-4648 ADGNAYCT
+4648 DGDNSYYA
-4656 VTDTLGNK
+4656 VTDTLGNN
-4664 VQSIT
+4664 VQPVT
-4669 TISDGRYS
+4669 TTSDGRYT
-4677 FENLKQGKYRV
+4677 FENLKQGNYRV
-4688 LFKDSEKGY
+4688 LFKDSENGY
-4697 MMEDSSKPVL
+4697 MMEDDSKPVL

-4712 SVTKRDAMGDT
+4712 SVTKHDDAIGDT
-4723 SNKTAPQYGTEDAN
+4723 SNKTAPRYGTEDTN

-4775 KVWQNIPDAKKAA
+4775 KVWQNIPDKEKAA
-4788 EAEVDFTLAAT
+4788 EAEVNFTLAAT
-4799 QGKNELEEA
+4799 QGENKLEEA

-4831 LFGKFVGTGVDFTDD
+4831 LFGKFVGTGVDVTGD

-4867 NGPITYTLEQ
+4867 HGPISYTLKQ
-4877 DTVRADGDTWIG
+4877 DTVRADGNTWIG

-4897 HTEKVSSGAESDNS
+4897 VTEKVSSGAESDNS

-4951 PASPLE
+4951 PVSPLE

-4976 ENEENEEI
+4976 ENEETEEI

-5018 TDRDKNGNTLPTI
+5018 TDRDENGNTLPIIT
-5031 ALEDDKGILLYTAV
+5031 LEDDKGILLYTAV
-5045 MTQDQEKGDYSVDV
+5045 MTLDQKTGDYSVDV
-5059 TAGANRDTS
+5059 TAGANRNTS

-5077 SCLETEQEQSNLP
+5077 SCLETMPKTEQEQSNLP
-5090 IRTQISMKI
+5090 IRTQISMEI

>member
-79 SQTPQDPESTAA
+79 SQTPQDPASTAA
-91 PETTPA
+91 PESTPA

-108 PTPAAED
+108 PTPVAED

-137 LQSCIALLAASQLS
+137 LQSCIALLAASQLT

-163 ETLALSDEITE
+163 ETLALEDEITE
-174 TEPSTLQAVVNA
+174 TSATTLQAVVNA
-186 AVYAAPADQTDI
+186 AVMAADQNNETEV
-198 TVDVPVNNYTG
+198 TVDVPANNYTG
-209 TLVIPDAT
+209 TLVIPDA
-217 IVGKDDSGNEINISY
+217 
-232 TNKNII
+232 NII
-238 LNMTDSTL
+238 GTNDDGQSFNINYTGKTITLNMNGSTL

-260 SLTIRGGTI
+260 NLTINGGTI

-284 LGSALTLDGTT
+284 LGSALTLDDGTT

-317 TNGQFDVALGKNQE
+317 TNGQFDVALGENQE

-415 DGVTFTGNHAAKD
+415 AGVTFTDNHAAKD

-461 DNSTDTYGGAL
+461 NNSTDAYGGAL
-472 AFDPA
+472 AFDPT
-477 FDGLAGDTIE
+477 FDGIAGNTIAN
-487 GVTFG
+487 VAFG
-492 TSEPTTSDEENAEAE
+492 KAETTTSDDENAEKE
-507 TILHGNYA
+507 TTLHGNYA

-527 IKENTLKNC
+527 IEKNTLKSC

-547 GAVYYPNN
+547 GAVYYPNT
-555 YGKTTEFNPVY
+555 YGKTTEFKPVY

-594 IQVDPTDTPNTVQ
+594 IQVNPTETPNTVQ
-607 VARLY
+607 VASLY
-612 VKNSTFTGN
+612 VKNSTFIGN

-640 ARIYLNID
+640 ARIYLNVD
-648 SSTFDINRVTSAA
+648 NSTFDGNRVTSAA

-671 WVAGYA
+671 WVSGYA
-677 WADFTNNMF
+677 WADFTANKF

-712 LGALREDGT
+712 LGALREDGA

-741 VCVGTDGLGD
+741 VCVGTEALGD

-820 TSFKDCEFIN
+820 TSFKDCKFTN

-839 AIWVNRTNRF
+839 AIWVNRTKRF

-1018 GTAVTPIVFSNNTA
+1018 GTADTPIVFSNNTA

-1073 TEGTLTN
+1073 TKGTLTN

-1160 KEDSGTVNIIDTVV
+1160 KKDSGTVNIIDTVV

-1218 KYKYSGGAVA
+1218 KYKYGGGAVA

-1234 TIKGGTLITGN
+1234 TIKGGTVIAGN

-1261 RVLAASLTTKD
+1261 RVLPASLTTKD

-1321 LPAAS
+1321 LPAAKQLEGVY
-1326 DLPGQYNAWLM
+1326 DAWLM
-1337 DNTPPALET
+1337 DDATSIEKAVTN
-1346 DIANDPTA
+1346 NSSA
-1354 EHYYTLQGAACVV
+1354 EHYYTLQGAARVV
-1367 ARLNGSAIFNWGAEN
+1367 ARLNGSAIFSWGAEN

-1387 AALDAAKDKD
+1387 AALDAAKDKG

-1432 KITLSNGQN
+1432 KITLNNNEN

-1447 TDKKADNYKADS
+1447 TDETAANYKAGS
-1459 AGGVLTGPANGIEMN
+1459 TGGVLTGPANGIEMGN
-1474 SGTKSAYNTLIL
+1474 GTKDAHNTLVL

-1500 NGQDCIDI
+1500 YGERYIDV
-1508 TAKDVTFTGNT
+1508 TAKDVTFTGST
-1519 DSGIRLNGSYHNI
+1519 SACIWLNNDNNI
-1532 VAEGAV
+1532 KVDGAV
-1538 FTKNTGYSIFT
+1538 FMKNTGYSIVQNSNDST
-1549 NGNYST
+1549 VDLKNVKIYENNGNQ
-1555 VALKDVE
+1555 
-1562 IYDNS
+1562 
-1567 GTNSGR
+1567 GGR
-1573 VYVNSNSTVTVDGG
+1573 VYLGNRNTLTVDGG
-1587 EFHDNITTSQSGG
+1587 EYHDNTTTDKSGG
-1600 VIASVGWTNTIIIN
+1600 VIFANGWDNTIIIN
-1614 GGKFY
+1614 DGEFY
-1619 NNKAVNGGVVYLVY
+1619 NNKAVNGSVISQTWSGS
-1633 TGNVTINDGKFYN
+1633 VTINGGKFYN

-1654 ALAAGNRAV
+1654 VLA
-1663 ILTIND
+1663 TINRNTTYTING
-1669 GEFYN
+1669 GEFCN
-1674 NTAKNGGAVYMNTDV
+1674 NSAVNGGVVYMSTTNGD
-1689 GLSTLNMTGG
+1689 LSTLNMTGG

-1713 IATKAKVTLSAAEG
+1713 IATKAKVTLSAADG
-1727 ANVGGIIRDN
+1727 ADVGGIIRDN

-1744 NLYLGGADSS
+1744 NLYLGGAGSS

-1787 LHTDGIKNADQLVWL
+1787 LHTDDIENAEDLVWL
-1802 KNDKETG
+1802 KNDNETG
-1809 DKAVRETADAQT
+1809 DKAVQGAAESQT

-1857 DAEDAETNTTTIHL
+1857 DAEDAETNTTIHL

-1890 NLNGYTLTGHITVAN
+1890 NLNGYTLTGHITVNN
-1905 LNNNNLT
+1905 LNNVGLT
-1912 FTLADDKTQSDYKQ
+1912 FTLTDDKTQADYNEA
-1926 GSTGGVLT
+1926 GNGGTLT
-1934 STSGNLVYINNQT
+1934 AASGTLVNIKDQS

-1955 KLQGVTLTGSTTGST
+1955 KLQGVTLTGSTR
-1970 CGVYADSNVNLV
+1970 GVYAGSNVNLV

-2004 YRDVGTLE
+2004 YGGVGTL
-2012 VDNCTFTNNRIT
+2012 VVNNCKFADNRVTA
-2024 SNGHAGAIFMNSA
+2024 NGHAGAIFMNSA

-2096 KAAAETEDYGSYD
+2096 KAAAETEAYGSYD

-2132 PSTITVT
+2132 PSAITVT

-2187 LANGNLLSVRDQENV
+2187 FVSGNLLSVRDQENV
-2202 ELPAD
+2202 ELPAG

-2273 WIDHCRF
+2273 WIDHCHF

-2295 ATNNNRLRI
+2295 ATNKNLLKI

-2327 VSYGNNVEMCDSSI
+2327 VSYGNNVEMRDSSI

-2404 SIQAKSTWTDC
+2404 SIQAKSTWADC

-2437 QNVTLEHCTISNNSG
+2437 QNVTLDNCTISNNSG

-2472 EGTVTFTNCD
+2472 EGAVTFTNCD

-2506 GIVKLNDCTITDNTG
+2506 GIVNLEGCTITDNTG

-2576 RLHLTDCEIKNNTAN
+2576 RLYLTGCTITNNTAN

-2602 KPESRGKDNQ
+2602 KPEKRNKDSQ
-2612 YRDYYMAHA
+2612 YRDYYVDHA
-2621 VNTQTMIVTGGTIA
+2621 ADTQTMIVTGGTIA
-2635 DNIAQKYGGGICTD
+2635 DNIAQKYGGGISTD
-2649 YIGKNTNYNTL
+2649 VVGKNTNYNTL
-2660 VVNVIGGTV
+2660 IVKVADGTV

-2681 AYKTQADTVLHL
+2681 AYKAQADTVLHL
-2693 PQASKIHD
+2693 PQASAIHD

-2763 TARAMLAEDP
+2763 TARAMLAKDP

-2814 LTIESDVN
+2814 LTIESDVA
-2822 IINSKPAEGGTIS
+2822 IIGGGTIS

-2849 ANVTMIGTTIT
+2849 ANVTMTDTTIT

-2877 SFTLGQDSSITGC
+2877 SFTLGRGSTITGC

-2907 TGNATISDC
+2907 TDDAVITNC
-2916 SAFENAAFTNCGY
+2916 SVFENAAFSACGY
-2929 GGAVYVAKGT
+2929 GGAVYVAKGS

-2953 QNGIIYIANNNGAE
+2953 QNGIIYIANNSGAE

-3035 KAVNGAGWYINNGN
+3035 KAVNGAGWYINGGN

-3104 GGGLYGNIATGDDGG
+3104 GGGLYGNIATGDGGG

-3149 DYYPYTFTKK
+3149 DYYPYTFTKN

-3214 ITKQDTGDGEKDY
+3214 ITKQDTGDDVNDH
-3227 YDAEDGVITA
+3227 YDAEDRVITA
-3237 GEVMNG
+3237 AEVMKG
-3243 KTADNVK
+3243 VKADNVK
-3250 SVEPTG
+3250 SVEPTSK
-3256 ETYPLNYDKGDK
+3256 TYPLNYDKDA
-3268 DTPGNVTTDKTLKVT
+3268 PGTVETDKTLKVT
-3283 YKDNRPEEIVR
+3283 YTDNSTEIVR

-3327 TKSAEMGNKLLDAT
+3327 TKSAGMDDKLLGAT

-3412 NGVTVQPTIEAWFDN
+3412 NGATVQPTIEAWFDN
-3427 SSYQSYRTGTNP
+3427 SSYQLYRTDTNP

-3446 DANPMRVS
+3446 DANTMRVS
-3454 AKAAYNLSVANNPS
+3454 AKAAYNLSVVNNPS

-3487 YKKLLADG
+3487 YNKLLDEG
-3495 DHNVVYGMMVGYG
+3495 NHNVVYGMMVGYG

-3529 GDITFDVNMQ
+3529 EDITFDVNMQ
-3539 GGLKFNGKTVYYAD
+3539 GGLKFNGNTVYYAD

-3581 NNTAGINM
+3581 DNTAGINM

-3616 GGTWTALDPDENSAF
+3616 GGTWTALDPDENSTF

-3636 TKVKQTQLTFKVSGY
+3636 TEVKQTKLTFKVSGY

-3685 KNDGYEGF
+3685 QNGGYEGF

-3723 VNGYFNYTDEGK
+3723 VNGYFNYTDEGT
-3735 LRDYAKNESTYN
+3735 LRGYAKNESTYN

-3809 NLDFG
+3809 NLAFG
-3814 SEVVT
+3814 SEEVT
-3819 PANNTDT
+3819 PANNTDQ

-3852 PSAMRPATYMVDGVE
+3852 PSAMRPATYVVDGVE

-3875 QEVAA
+3875 KEVAA
-3880 NLKDVTHISLSD
+3880 NLQGVTHISLSD

-3901 RQLTQNYELTILY
+3901 RQLTQSYELTILY
-3914 AAKAKDTPVLKDES
+3914 AAKATDTPVLEDGS

-3952 WDKEKNTRDNGG
+3952 WDKQPNTRDNGG
-3964 TADMDKYSFNGM
+3964 TADMDKYSFNEM
-3976 KMTVGSDGATKDIE
+3976 EMTVGSDGATKDIE

-4021 TGRSVEIGHMMEV
+4021 TGRSVEIGHMMDV

-4065 ANGSNPGWTRL
+4065 ATGSNPGWTRL

-4094 IEGKGERAKAPV
+4094 IEGDGERANAPV
-4106 SHPLTSAKNST
+4106 SHPLTSAKNSK
-4117 IHWDIGTPTINRI
+4117 ISWDIGTPTISRI

-4172 DVAEGNIRQ
+4172 DIAEGNIRQ

-4256 AKYQYWDGTTWQN
+4256 AKYQYWDGTTWQD
-4269 FDFETNYEKD
+4269 FDFNYEQG
-4279 YVKRL
+4279 YVQQP
-4284 TRLHLTTMITDVK
+4284 TRLHLTTTITDVK

-4311 PADPGRDITGE
+4311 PADPNLDIKGVSE
-4322 SDQDTGESDQDGA
+4322 EDGA

-4395 LTYINEGGVPSDL
+4395 LTYIKEGGVDSNL

-4415 YNTEKAKTFHGAYGL
+4415 YNTDKAKTFHGAYGL
-4430 KSVTVTVQN
+4430 KSVTVTVQQ
-4439 ADGTAINLGTDDIT
+4439 ADGSALAWNTDGIT

-4468 VLNREATMQM
+4468 VLDRAATMQN
-4478 ASSNG
+4478 ASRG
-4483 TQLTNRTTQDNSVT
+4483 TQLTTKTTQDNIVT

-4507 ATDDSELGSLYI
+4507 ATGDSELGSLYI

-4568 ARAGGKNNALLTS
+4568 ARAGGENNALLTS
-4581 PTASIKVRS
+4581 PTASVKVRS

-4633 QKKTTA
+4633 QTEPNTN
-4639 DPADVVYTD
+4639 DEEPVYNNYY
-4648 ADGNAYCT
+4648 A
-4656 VTDTLGNK
+4656 VTDTLGNT
-4664 VQSIT
+4664 VQPVIT
-4669 TISDGRYS
+4669 TSDGRYT
-4677 FENLKQGKYRV
+4677 FENLKQGNYRV
-4688 LFKDSEKGY
+4688 LFTDSEAGY
-4697 MMEDSSKPVL
+4697 KMEDGSQPVL

-4712 SVTKRDAMGDT
+4712 SVTKRDDKKDT
-4723 SNKTAPQYGTEDAN
+4723 SNKTDKQYGDTTN
-4737 TLQAAMSRE
+4737 TLQAALSDV

-4775 KVWQNIPDAKKAA
+4775 KVWQNIPDKEKAA
-4788 EAEVDFTLAAT
+4788 EAKVNFTLAAT
-4799 QGKNELEEA
+4799 QGENVLEKA
-4808 VYTLTNKTVS
+4808 VYTLSNTTVS
-4818 DPAKAA
+4818 KPAKADENA
-4824 QDASDLT
+4824 EALT
-4831 LFGKFVGTGVDFTDD
+4831 LFGEFVGTGVDFTDA
-4846 SAERTV
+4846 SAAERTV

-4867 NGPITYTLEQ
+4867 NGPITYTLKQ
-4877 DTVRADGDTWIG
+4877 DTVVADDTTWID

-4897 HTEKVSSGAESDNS
+4897 DTEKVSSGAESDNS

-4918 AVNTARIYEIL
+4918 AVNTARTYEIL

-4957 KLLGGKVEIKSQQT
+4957 KLLGSKVEITSKQ
-4971 IQRTG
+4971 ILQRTG
-4976 ENEENEEI
+4976 ENSETEEI

-5018 TDRDKNGNTLPTI
+5018 TDRGENGNTLPTI
-5031 ALEDDKGILLYTAV
+5031 TLKDDKGNLLYTAK
-5045 MTQDQEKGDYSVDV
+5045 MTEAAEGDEPYTVTVEKGETRQD
-5059 TAGANRDTS
+5059 S
-5068 TASAVMTAG
+5068 TASAVMTGG
-5077 SCLETEQEQSNLP
+5077 SCLEKIETTQPEQEQSNLP
-5090 IRTQISMKI
+5090 IRTQISMEI

>member
-59 PTPEPDT
+59 PTPVPDT
-66 GTDTAATPVPTAD
+66 GTDTTATPVPTAD
-79 SQTPQDPESTAA
+79 SQTPQDPASTAA

-97 PDAAEDAPTPA
+97 PD
-108 PTPAAED
+108 AAED

-186 AVYAAPADQTDI
+186 AVYKAPADQTDI
-198 TVDVPVNNYTG
+198 KVDVPAGNYTG

-217 IVGKDDSGNEINISY
+217 IVVKDASGNETNINY

-238 LNMTDSTL
+238 LNMTGSTL

-269 QAADGCTA
+269 KAADGCTA

-295 ISGFTYAGPG
+295 ISDFTYAGPG

-317 TNGQFDVALGKNQE
+317 TNGQFDVALGENQE

-346 RENGNSMDTSFTMR
+346 RENGNSMDTSFTMK
-360 GGATITGCQSDG
+360 GGTTITSCKSDG

-378 VHNAALLTLDEA
+378 VHNAALLTLESA

-477 FDGLAGDTIE
+477 FDGIADNTIE
-487 GVTFG
+487 NVTFG
-492 TSEPTTSDEENAEAE
+492 QAETTTSDDENAEEE
-507 TILHGNYA
+507 TTLHGNYA
-515 ALRGGAIAFNSY
+515 ALRGGAIAFNSN
-527 IKENTLKNC
+527 IKENTLLKC

-547 GAVYYPNN
+547 GAVYYPNT

-566 TVDGCTFKQNSA
+566 TVDGCTFDRNSA

-588 AGGAIT
+588 GGGAILM
-594 IQVDPTDTPNTVQ
+594 QVNPTDTPNTVQ
-607 VARLY
+607 VASLY

-621 TATGY
+621 TATGC

-631 TRREANRSN
+631 TRREANRGN

-648 SSTFDINRVTSAA
+648 NSTFDGNRATSAGN
-661 TGGWRGGGAV
+661 GGWRGGGAV
-671 WVAGYA
+671 WVSGYA
-677 WADFTNNMF
+677 WADFTANTF

-692 QYGGA
+692 HFGGA
-697 IASNNTANYRGRTLT
+697 IATNNDNGYRGRVIT
-712 LGALREDGT
+712 LGALQEDGT
-721 PDPDKGNTFTNNS
+721 PDPDKANTFTNNS
-734 SNSVGGA
+734 ANSWGGA
-741 VCVGTDGLGD
+741 ISTGATSSGD
-751 NTNGIYTTVHIY
+751 NTNGIYTTVRIY
-763 GNTFTKNTT
+763 GGSFAGNTT
-772 NWGSGGA
+772 LWGYGGA
-779 LYVDSSTQRDD
+779 LYVDSGTQRDDD
-790 LGLEVVGATF
+790 LGLEVIGTTF
-800 TGNQAINSSSSGAVR
+800 TENKATHSANAGAVYL
-815 IYGVP
+815 YGI
-820 TSFKDCEFIN
+820 TSSFKDCEFTAN
-830 NTTEQSHGG
+830 STEQTHGG
-839 AIWVNRTNRF
+839 AMYIQRTKRF

-866 DGWGGAIFI
+866 DGRGGAIFI
-875 NEIPSSFGATFTWN
+875 NGIPSSFEATFTWN
-889 DVTFEG
+889 GVTFES
-895 NTSRSHGG
+895 NTSRSYGG
-903 AVGINTNVYL
+903 AVGIDTNVYL

-924 NKSISQNGGA
+924 NKSISQSGGA

-939 GRYTLKDA
+939 GHYTLTNA
-947 VFENNTAGSSGGAI
+947 VFENNIAGSSGGAI

-978 RFVGNTAN
+978 SFTGNTAGS
-986 NSGGAVQFES
+986 SGGAVQFES
-996 NDQYRTGADG
+996 NNQYRTGADG
-1006 NLEYYHGELNII
+1006 NLEYYRGELNII
-1018 GTAVTPIVFSNNTA
+1018 GTADNPIVFSNNTA
-1032 KNYSGGALCIG
+1032 ENYSGGALCIG

-1053 DVYNNTAQRYGGGI
+1053 DVHDNTAQRYGGGI
-1067 YINNST
+1067 YINNSI

-1101 YYQETKVDNTTVI
+1101 DYQETKVNNATVI
-1114 TRTDKP
+1114 TRTGRP
-1120 GNFTIQDCKITENST
+1120 GDFTIRDCEISGNST
-1135 TGTDNNCSGGGG
+1135 TGTDGNCIGGGG
-1147 IGITSDLRRGELY
+1147 IGITSDLRRSELY
-1160 KEDSGTVNIIDTVV
+1160 KVDSGTVNIIDTVV

-1193 NNISGGSISNN
+1193 NNISGGRISNN

-1211 TAIDATN
+1211 TANDATN
-1218 KYKYSGGAVA
+1218 KYKYGGGAVA

-1234 TIKGGTLITGN
+1234 TIKDGTLITGN

-1261 RVLAASLTTKD
+1261 RVLPASLTTED
-1272 CTISNNTAKKGGIA
+1272 CEIKNNTAKKGGIA

-1321 LPAAS
+1321 LPAAKKLEGVY
-1326 DLPGQYNAWLM
+1326 DAWLM
-1337 DNTPPALET
+1337 DDATPIEKAVT
-1346 DIANDPTA
+1346 NDNSA
-1354 EHYYTLQGAACVV
+1354 EHYYTLQGAARFV
-1367 ARLNGSAIFNWGAEN
+1367 ARLNGLLGSWTGKEY
-1382 FTTLQ
+1382 TTLQ
-1387 AALDAAKDKD
+1387 AALDEAAKKT
-1397 GDASIDLL
+1397 GTASIDLL

-1412 TATTVNNPI
+1412 TATTENNPI

-1432 KITLSNGQN
+1432 KITLTNGQN

-1447 TDKKADNYKADS
+1447 TDETADDYKAGS
-1459 AGGVLTGPANGIEMN
+1459 IGGVLTGPANGIEM
-1474 SGTKSAYNTLIL
+1474 GKGKSSTIRNTLKL
-1486 TGKTLTLRNLSRAV
+1486 KGETLTLTNLYRGVSATS
-1500 NGQDCIDI
+1500 GYADI
-1508 TAKDVTFTGNT
+1508 SADDVTFTQITNGGVYT
-1519 DSGIRLNGSYHNI
+1519 SGGYCNVQ
-1532 VAEGAV
+1532 VANV
-1538 FTKNTGYSIFT
+1538 TYTNNTGNAFLVGSGRNILTVDNANIYNNKISG
-1549 NGNYST
+1549 NG
-1555 VALKDVE
+1555 LLWLG
-1562 IYDNS
+1562 DNS
-1567 GTNSGR
+1567 TL
-1573 VYVNSNSTVTVDGG
+1573 
-1587 EFHDNITTSQSGG
+1587 
-1600 VIASVGWTNTIIIN
+1600 IIN
-1614 GGKFY
+1614 GGSFHDNTVS
-1619 NNKAVNGGVVYLVY
+1619 NNGTIAYANSGGC
-1633 TGNVTINDGKFYN
+1633 TI
-1646 NTATSNGG
+1646 
-1654 ALAAGNRAV
+1654 
-1663 ILTIND
+1663 TIND

-1674 NTAKNGGAVYMNTDV
+1674 NKAANGGVVYMPGNDTLTINGGDFHDNNAVNGGAIYMGTNT
-1689 GLSTLNMTGG
+1689 GLATLTMIGG
-1699 EIYNNTAD
+1699 EIYNNTAN

-1713 IATKAKVTLSAAEG
+1713 IPNKGKVTLSAAEG
-1727 ANVGGIIRDN
+1727 ADVGGIIRDN

-1754 LTVGEKTLLHGGT
+1754 LTVGEKTLLYGGT

-1774 AQGGTVDLADTQD
+1774 AQGGTVDLADTKALYTKD
-1787 LHTDGIKNADQLVWL
+1787 IEDAGALVWL
-1802 KNDKETG
+1802 KNDATTGET
-1809 DKAVRETADAQT
+1809 VRSETAPAQT

-1828 GENTGSYAARI
+1828 GKNTGSYAARI

-1845 SVNQAIK
+1845 SINQAIK

-1857 DAEDAETNTTTIHL
+1857 DAEDAETNTTIHL

-1890 NLNGYTLTGHITVAN
+1890 NLNGYTLTGHITVNN
-1905 LNNNNLT
+1905 LNNVGLT
-1912 FTLADDKTQSDYKQ
+1912 FTLTDDNTQADYNKAGNGGTLTAASGTLVNIKDQS
-1926 GSTGGVLT
+1926 
-1934 STSGNLVYINNQT
+1934 

-1955 KLQGVTLTGSTTGST
+1955 KLQGVTLTGSTR
-1970 CGVYADSNVNLV
+1970 GVYAGRNVNLV
-1982 AEGSSFSGHTVT
+1982 AEGSSFSHNTLT
-1994 AVNTNGAAIS
+1994 ASGAAGAAI
-2004 YRDVGTLE
+2004 YYNDNGTL
-2012 VDNCTFTNNRIT
+2012 VAANCTFAYNRAEN
-2024 SNGHAGAIFMNSA
+2024 SYGGAIFMNRA
-2037 SCKATITNSTFT
+2037 ADTATIENCTFR
-2049 NNQSKSNYGG
+2049 NNYAQNQGG
-2059 AMWLAGHAITLR
+2059 AVYLNAHAITLR
-2071 GNTFAGNTAG
+2071 GNTFAGNT
-2081 SVGGAVYL
+2081 SKNQGGAVYL

-2096 KAAAETEDYGSYD
+2096 KAAAETEAYGSYD
-2109 AVLENNTFENNKAYS
+2109 AVLENNTFENNKAYGD
-2124 SGGALYIN
+2124 GGALYIN
-2132 PSTITVT
+2132 PSAITVT

-2155 GGGAVYN
+2155 VGGAVYN

-2168 LGTDNRFEENKSY
+2168 LGTGNLFKENKSY
-2181 GSGSAM
+2181 NGGSGM
-2187 LANGNLLSVRDQENV
+2187 YVGGNLYSVRDQKDV
-2202 ELPAD
+2202 TLPE
-2207 SYDTKFLNNTAGYGN
+2207 SGYDTQFISNTAGYGN
-2222 YSGGWAAL
+2222 YNGGSAAL
-2230 YVGGGSSKHMRN
+2230 QVGGGSTKHMRN
-2242 MLFDGNVAAY
+2242 MLFNGNVAAY
-2252 NSTASAIYIG
+2252 GSTASAIYVGAIGSG
-2262 TGSASTAQRDM
+2262 TGERQI
-2273 WIDHCRF
+2273 WIDHCSIVN
-2280 EKNVGNRYTVYVDSN
+2280 NVSPAYTVYLNYAYSLGN
-2295 ATNNNRLRI
+2295 LTRITN
-2304 NDTVFDNNTVKYG
+2304 TEFDKNTI
-2317 RTDGDASLLF
+2317 TSASRDYAVL
-2327 VSYGNNVEMCDSSI
+2327 YANTGNNLDVRDTSF
-2341 TNTQGQGRVI
+2341 TNTQGKGCVI
-2351 RLLGGGTLD
+2351 RVLGGGDYKNDT
-2360 AEGNAVPAT
+2360 NYVPAY
-2369 STFTHVTITNNKN
+2369 STFDNVTIKDNTN
-2382 CYYTP
+2382 CLYTP
-2387 VVLTN
+2387 VYISNLNENYRDDYARYSVQASTTWSNCVLTN
-2392 GNSTENDTWKRW
+2392 NASK
-2404 SIQAKSTWTDC
+2404 ATDNYQSGAFC
-2415 TITGNAAS
+2415 VEKQLFTMNNCEITGNRGQHGAIVLYGPLKPVGKGEQKPTEVNLNNCKIAYNEGG
-2423 ITSPDSAGG
+2423 SAGG
-2432 FAVSK
+2432 
-2437 QNVTLEHCTISNNSG
+2437 LWI
-2452 PNGGVYVS
+2452 GGHESYR
-2460 SPLTSYGFGDQQ
+2460 LT
-2472 EGTVTFTNCD
+2472 VNLNNCD
-2482 ITGNHGT
+2482 ISKNTS
-2489 AARGAGGMG
+2489 RSSAGGIYAG
-2498 ISFYHNVR
+2498 QLTT
-2506 GIVKLNDCTITDNTG
+2506 LNMNETTVAENTAKT
-2521 NYGGGIRVGGNDNDD
+2521 YGGGLYTYGQDDENGNSRVN
-2536 WNASGLG
+2536 L
-2543 TLNAT
+2543 T
-2548 NCTISGNTATVKGG
+2548 NCKITG
-2562 GIFASAY
+2562 
-2569 DTRDGES
+2569 
-2576 RLHLTDCEIKNNTAN
+2576 NTAN

-2596 YAARQI
+2596 YMARNQ
-2602 KPESRGKDNQ
+2602 KPEKRDQ
-2612 YRDYYMAHA
+2612 YHYHDFYVA
-2621 VNTQTMIVTGGTIA
+2621 NTTPTQTLNITGSTVA
-2635 DNIAQKYGGGICTD
+2635 NNTALANGGGICTD
-2649 YIGKNTNYNTL
+2649 KDDRDTSYSTL
-2660 VVNVIGGTV
+2660 IVKVAGGTV

-2681 AYKTQADTVLHL
+2681 AHKAKADTVLHL
-2693 PQASKIHD
+2693 PQASAIHD

-2731 LSVPKVETEVAQIV
+2731 LSVPKVETKVAQIV
-2745 KDGEVVGSPYD
+2745 ETGVIYN
-2756 SLQIAMD
+2756 SLQEAVD
-2763 TARAMLAEDP
+2763 AARAMLAEDAD
-2773 NQKLTVQL
+2773 QKLTVQL
-2781 LTNTNSSTQIS
+2781 LANTNSSTQIS
-2792 QDTNVT
+2792 QNTNVT

-2814 LTIESDVN
+2814 LTIESNVN
-2822 IINSKPAEGGTIS
+2822 IINSNPAKGGTIS

-2849 ANVTMIGTTIT
+2849 ANVTMTDTTIT

-2877 SFTLGQDSSITGC
+2877 SFTLGQGSTITGC

-2900 IDGSFTQ
+2900 IDGSFAQ
-2907 TGNATISDC
+2907 TDDAVITNC
-2916 SAFENAAFTNCGY
+2916 SVFENAAFSACGY
-2929 GGAVYVAKGT
+2929 GGAVYVAKGS

-2953 QNGIIYIANNNGAE
+2953 QNGIIYIANNSGAE
-2967 FTMTKGEISGNT
+2967 FTMTQGEISGNT

-3021 GNTNASQDVVISGN
+3021 GTTNASQDVVISGN
-3035 KAVNGAGWYINNGN
+3035 KAVNGAGWYINGGN
-3049 CLMRGG
+3049 CLMRSG

-3149 DYYPYTFTKK
+3149 DYYPYTFTKN

-3237 GEVMNG
+3237 GEVMEG
-3243 KTADNVK
+3243 VKADNVT
-3250 SVEPTG
+3250 SVEPTDK
-3256 ETYPLNYDKGDK
+3256 TYPLNYDK
-3268 DTPGNVTTDKTLKVT
+3268 DTPGNVETDKTLKVT
-3283 YKDNRPEEIVR
+3283 YTDNSTEIVR

-3327 TKSAEMGNKLLDAT
+3327 TKSAGMGDKLLNAT

-3388 VIEEKDLGTMNM
+3388 VIEEKDLGTMNL

-3412 NGVTVQPTIEAWFDN
+3412 NGATVQPTIEAWFDN
-3427 SSYQSYRTGTNP
+3427 SSYQSYWTGTNP

-3487 YKKLLADG
+3487 YKKLLAEG
-3495 DHNVVYGMMVGYG
+3495 GHNVVYGMMVGYG

-3529 GDITFDVNMQ
+3529 RDITFDVNMQ
-3539 GGLKFNGKTVYYAD
+3539 GGLKFNGKTVYYAE

-3636 TKVKQTQLTFKVSGY
+3636 TEVKQTKLTFKVSGY

-3685 KNDGYEGF
+3685 KNSGYEGF

-3698 HMAGGNMTMD
+3698 HMAGGKMTMD

-3867 KPVYKMSQ
+3867 KPVCKMSQ
-3875 QEVAA
+3875 KEVAA

-3901 RQLTQNYELTILY
+3901 KQLTQNYELTILY
-3914 AAKAKDTPVLKDES
+3914 AAKAKDTPVLEDGS

-3934 YDRWA
+3934 YDRWE

-3947 DSQPL
+3947 NSQPL
-3952 WDKEKNTRDNGG
+3952 WNGEKNTRDNGG
-3964 TADMDKYSFNGM
+3964 TADMDKYSFN
-3976 KMTVGSDGATKDIE
+3976 KMTVGSDEATKEIKS
-3990 GLVYYDTLTELE
+3990 LVYYDTLTELE

-4065 ANGSNPGWTRL
+4065 ATGSNPGWTRL

-4094 IEGKGERAKAPV
+4094 IEGKGQQANAPV
-4106 SHPLTSAKNST
+4106 SHPLTSAKNNT

-4256 AKYQYWDGTTWQN
+4256 AKYQYWDGTTWQD
-4269 FDFETNYEKD
+4269 FDFATDYEKN
-4279 YVKRL
+4279 YVQRPTRLRL
-4284 TRLHLTTMITDVK
+4284 TTTITDVK

-4322 SDQDTGESDQDGA
+4322 KDQDGA

-4347 TTYEEEDVNASLG
+4347 TTYEEENVNASLG

-4395 LTYINEGGVPSDL
+4395 LTYINEGGANSDL

-4458 TDSVAYNNKG
+4458 TDSVAYNKG
-4468 VLNREATMQM
+4468 VLDHAATMQK
-4478 ASSNG
+4478 AGFG
-4483 TQLTNRTTQDNSVT
+4483 TQLTNKTTQGNSVT

-4507 ATDDSELGSLYI
+4507 ATGKSELGSLYL
-4519 QLKDLPNATVKVRVE
+4519 QLKNLPNATVKVHVK
-4534 LAVKQTKDGVNALL
+4534 LAVTQTKDDVNALL
-4548 TDSDNTTVQQSND
+4548 TDSDNTVQQSND

-4568 ARAGGKNNALLTS
+4568 ARAGGESNALLTS

-4633 QKKTTA
+4633 QTEPNTKDEK
-4639 DPADVVYTD
+4639 PVYTD
-4648 ADGNAYCT
+4648 DAGNNYYA
-4656 VTDTLGNK
+4656 VTDTLGNE
-4664 VQSIT
+4664 VQSVT
-4669 TISDGRYS
+4669 TKKDGRYT
-4677 FENLKQGKYRV
+4677 FENLKQGNYRV

-4697 MMEDSSKPVL
+4697 MMEDDSKPVL
-4707 PFGKL
+4707 SFDKL
-4712 SVTKRDAMGDT
+4712 SVTKRDAMGDTMGDT
-4723 SNKTAPQYGTEDAN
+4723 SNKTAPQYGTEDTN

-4867 NGPITYTLEQ
+4867 NGPITYTLKQ

-4957 KLLGGKVEIKSQQT
+4957 KLLGSKVEIKSQQT
-4971 IQRTG
+4971 IQHTG
-4976 ENEENEEI
+4976 ENEETNEI

-5018 TDRDKNGNTLPTI
+5018 TDRDKNGNILPTI

-5045 MTQDQEKGDYSVDV
+5045 MTPDQEMGGYSVDV
-5059 TAGANRDTS
+5059 TAGANRNTS

-5077 SCLETEQEQSNLP
+5077 SCLETMPTTEQEQSNLP

>member
-1 MKKKSTQRIAAWL
+1 
-14 LAAGMMAGTFAQPMA
+14 MARNQKPEKRDQYHYHDFYVANT
-29 VYAESTAS
+29 
-37 IAASDST
+37 
-44 TGDSITADADVVIAT
+44 T
-59 PTPEPDT
+59 PT
-66 GTDTAATPVPTAD
+66 
-79 SQTPQDPESTAA
+79 QT
-91 PETTPA
+91 
-97 PDAAEDAPTPA
+97 
-108 PTPAAED
+108 
-115 TADDA
+115 
-120 ADTDDTTD
+120 
-128 TTTTVTPAD
+128 
-137 LQSCIALLAASQLS
+137 
-151 LDADSIEPDVRE
+151 
-163 ETLALSDEITE
+163 
-174 TEPSTLQAVVNA
+174 
-186 AVYAAPADQTDI
+186 
-198 TVDVPVNNYTG
+198 
-209 TLVIPDAT
+209 
-217 IVGKDDSGNEINISY
+217 
-232 TNKNII
+232 
-238 LNMTDSTL
+238 LN
-246 TVPTD
+246 
-251 AAVGVSVFG
+251 
-260 SLTIRGGTI
+260 
-269 QAADGCTA
+269 
-277 TRGVQVQ
+277 
-284 LGSALTLDGTT
+284 
-295 ISGFTYAGPG
+295 
-305 AGVYVKGTAAVD
+305 
-317 TNGQFDVALGKNQE
+317 
-331 PLQNADN
+331 
-338 TYQFKKLQ
+338 
-346 RENGNSMDTSFTMR
+346 
-360 GGATITGCQSDG
+360 ITGST
-372 NGAALY
+372 
-378 VHNAALLTLDEA
+378 VA
-390 NFTNNNAGGFGGAV
+390 N
-404 YLGTGVQTTIG
+404 
-415 DGVTFTGNHAAKD
+415 
-428 GGALYLAN
+428 
-436 QYTLHVKADN
+436 
-446 ILVQVPVTFNGGTFT
+446 
-461 DNSTDTYGGAL
+461 
-472 AFDPA
+472 
-477 FDGLAGDTIE
+477 
-487 GVTFG
+487 
-492 TSEPTTSDEENAEAE
+492 
-507 TILHGNYA
+507 
-515 ALRGGAIAFNSY
+515 
-527 IKENTLKNC
+527 
-536 TFTGNTALRYA
+536 NTAL
-547 GAVYYPNN
+547 
-555 YGKTTEFNPVY
+555 
-566 TVDGCTFKQNSA
+566 
-578 TYDVKNGDDA
+578 
-588 AGGAIT
+588 
-594 IQVDPTDTPNTVQ
+594 
-607 VARLY
+607 
-612 VKNSTFTGN
+612 
-621 TATGY
+621 
-626 GGAIS
+626 
-631 TRREANRSN
+631 AN
-640 ARIYLNID
+640 
-648 SSTFDINRVTSAA
+648 
-661 TGGWRGGGAV
+661 
-671 WVAGYA
+671 
-677 WADFTNNMF
+677 
-686 TGNYSA
+686 
-692 QYGGA
+692 
-697 IASNNTANYRGRTLT
+697 
-712 LGALREDGT
+712 
-721 PDPDKGNTFTNNS
+721 
-734 SNSVGGA
+734 
-741 VCVGTDGLGD
+741 
-751 NTNGIYTTVHIY
+751 
-763 GNTFTKNTT
+763 
-772 NWGSGGA
+772 
-779 LYVDSSTQRDD
+779 
-790 LGLEVVGATF
+790 
-800 TGNQAINSSSSGAVR
+800 
-815 IYGVP
+815 
-820 TSFKDCEFIN
+820 
-830 NTTEQSHGG
+830 
-839 AIWVNRTNRF
+839 
-849 DMDNVTFTG
+849 
-858 NTAGAVRN
+858 
-866 DGWGGAIFI
+866 
-875 NEIPSSFGATFTWN
+875 
-889 DVTFEG
+889 
-895 NTSRSHGG
+895 
-903 AVGINTNVYL
+903 
-913 TLNATNITASN
+913 
-924 NKSISQNGGA
+924 
-934 FYLSQ
+934 
-939 GRYTLKDA
+939 
-947 VFENNTAGSSGGAI
+947 
-961 YVWNQYSGNSLT
+961 
-973 INGNS
+973 
-978 RFVGNTAN
+978 
-986 NSGGAVQFES
+986 
-996 NDQYRTGADG
+996 
-1006 NLEYYHGELNII
+1006 
-1018 GTAVTPIVFSNNTA
+1018 
-1032 KNYSGGALCIG
+1032 
-1043 AHNTDTLDYL
+1043 
-1053 DVYNNTAQRYGGGI
+1053 
-1067 YINNST
+1067 
-1073 TEGTLTN
+1073 
-1080 SKIHNNTTS
+1080 
-1089 WAGGGVDIHNYL
+1089 
-1101 YYQETKVDNTTVI
+1101 
-1114 TRTDKP
+1114 
-1120 GNFTIQDCKITENST
+1120 
-1135 TGTDNNCSGGGG
+1135 
-1147 IGITSDLRRGELY
+1147 
-1160 KEDSGTVNIIDTVV
+1160 
-1174 EGNTTTLAGGGI
+1174 
-1186 YCGYNGT
+1186 
-1193 NNISGGSISNN
+1193 
-1204 TSGTAAT
+1204 
-1211 TAIDATN
+1211 
-1218 KYKYSGGAVA
+1218 
-1228 VRNNTT
+1228 
-1234 TIKGGTLITGN
+1234 
-1245 TSGVDG
+1245 
-1251 GALYVKNADS
+1251 
-1261 RVLAASLTTKD
+1261 
-1272 CTISNNTAKKGGIA
+1272 
-1286 YVSAGASFAMGEKT
+1286 
-1300 FPDSNEGVGDVFVEK
+1300 
-1315 NAGEVT
+1315 
-1321 LPAAS
+1321 
-1326 DLPGQYNAWLM
+1326 
-1337 DNTPPALET
+1337 
-1346 DIANDPTA
+1346 
-1354 EHYYTLQGAACVV
+1354 
-1367 ARLNGSAIFNWGAEN
+1367 
-1382 FTTLQ
+1382 
-1387 AALDAAKDKD
+1387 
-1397 GDASIDLL
+1397 
-1405 ADVGEQV
+1405 
-1412 TATTVNNPI
+1412 
-1421 TLNLNGYTLTG
+1421 
-1432 KITLSNGQN
+1432 
-1441 TNAFTL
+1441 
-1447 TDKKADNYKADS
+1447 
-1459 AGGVLTGPANGIEMN
+1459 
-1474 SGTKSAYNTLIL
+1474 
-1486 TGKTLTLRNLSRAV
+1486 
-1500 NGQDCIDI
+1500 
-1508 TAKDVTFTGNT
+1508 
-1519 DSGIRLNGSYHNI
+1519 
-1532 VAEGAV
+1532 
-1538 FTKNTGYSIFT
+1538 
-1549 NGNYST
+1549 
-1555 VALKDVE
+1555 
-1562 IYDNS
+1562 
-1567 GTNSGR
+1567 
-1573 VYVNSNSTVTVDGG
+1573 
-1587 EFHDNITTSQSGG
+1587 
-1600 VIASVGWTNTIIIN
+1600 
-1614 GGKFY
+1614 
-1619 NNKAVNGGVVYLVY
+1619 
-1633 TGNVTINDGKFYN
+1633 
-1646 NTATSNGG
+1646 
-1654 ALAAGNRAV
+1654 
-1663 ILTIND
+1663 
-1669 GEFYN
+1669 
-1674 NTAKNGGAVYMNTDV
+1674 
-1689 GLSTLNMTGG
+1689 
-1699 EIYNNTAD
+1699 
-1707 NGGAVY
+1707 
-1713 IATKAKVTLSAAEG
+1713 
-1727 ANVGGIIRDN
+1727 
-1737 TASQLAS
+1737 
-1744 NLYLGGADSS
+1744 
-1754 LTVGEKTLLHGGT
+1754 
-1767 IAGDVLF
+1767 
-1774 AQGGTVDLADTQD
+1774 
-1787 LHTDGIKNADQLVWL
+1787 
-1802 KNDKETG
+1802 
-1809 DKAVRETADAQT
+1809 
-1821 IYTLAPA
+1821 
-1828 GENTGSYAARI
+1828 
-1839 GSDKYF
+1839 
-1845 SVNQAIK
+1845 
-1852 AMEAA
+1852 
-1857 DAEDAETNTTTIHL
+1857 
-1871 LRDQTEDVT
+1871 
-1880 INNTKHSPTL
+1880 
-1890 NLNGYTLTGHITVAN
+1890 
-1905 LNNNNLT
+1905 
-1912 FTLADDKTQSDYKQ
+1912 
-1926 GSTGGVLT
+1926 
-1934 STSGNLVYINNQT
+1934 
-1947 NKPENTTV
+1947 
-1955 KLQGVTLTGSTTGST
+1955 
-1970 CGVYADSNVNLV
+1970 
-1982 AEGSSFSGHTVT
+1982 
-1994 AVNTNGAAIS
+1994 
-2004 YRDVGTLE
+2004 
-2012 VDNCTFTNNRIT
+2012 
-2024 SNGHAGAIFMNSA
+2024 
-2037 SCKATITNSTFT
+2037 
-2049 NNQSKSNYGG
+2049 
-2059 AMWLAGHAITLR
+2059 
-2071 GNTFAGNTAG
+2071 
-2081 SVGGAVYL
+2081 
-2089 VPCTNVE
+2089 
-2096 KAAAETEDYGSYD
+2096 
-2109 AVLENNTFENNKAYS
+2109 
-2124 SGGALYIN
+2124 
-2132 PSTITVT
+2132 
-2139 TLLDHCTFTNN
+2139 
-2150 STTTA
+2150 
-2155 GGGAVYN
+2155 
-2162 NQGTLT
+2162 
-2168 LGTDNRFEENKSY
+2168 
-2181 GSGSAM
+2181 
-2187 LANGNLLSVRDQENV
+2187 
-2202 ELPAD
+2202 
-2207 SYDTKFLNNTAGYGN
+2207 
-2222 YSGGWAAL
+2222 
-2230 YVGGGSSKHMRN
+2230 
-2242 MLFDGNVAAY
+2242 
-2252 NSTASAIYIG
+2252 
-2262 TGSASTAQRDM
+2262 
-2273 WIDHCRF
+2273 
-2280 EKNVGNRYTVYVDSN
+2280 
-2295 ATNNNRLRI
+2295 
-2304 NDTVFDNNTVKYG
+2304 
-2317 RTDGDASLLF
+2317 
-2327 VSYGNNVEMCDSSI
+2327 
-2341 TNTQGQGRVI
+2341 
-2351 RLLGGGTLD
+2351 
-2360 AEGNAVPAT
+2360 
-2369 STFTHVTITNNKN
+2369 
-2382 CYYTP
+2382 
-2387 VVLTN
+2387 
-2392 GNSTENDTWKRW
+2392 
-2404 SIQAKSTWTDC
+2404 
-2415 TITGNAAS
+2415 
-2423 ITSPDSAGG
+2423 
-2432 FAVSK
+2432 
-2437 QNVTLEHCTISNNSG
+2437 
-2452 PNGGVYVS
+2452 
-2460 SPLTSYGFGDQQ
+2460 
-2472 EGTVTFTNCD
+2472 
-2482 ITGNHGT
+2482 
-2489 AARGAGGMG
+2489 
-2498 ISFYHNVR
+2498 
-2506 GIVKLNDCTITDNTG
+2506 
-2521 NYGGGIRVGGNDNDD
+2521 
-2536 WNASGLG
+2536 
-2543 TLNAT
+2543 
-2548 NCTISGNTATVKGG
+2548 
-2562 GIFASAY
+2562 
-2569 DTRDGES
+2569 
-2576 RLHLTDCEIKNNTAN
+2576 
-2591 YGGGI
+2591 
-2596 YAARQI
+2596 
-2602 KPESRGKDNQ
+2602 
-2612 YRDYYMAHA
+2612 
-2621 VNTQTMIVTGGTIA
+2621 
-2635 DNIAQKYGGGICTD
+2635 GGGICTD
-2649 YIGKNTNYNTL
+2649 KDDRDTSYSTL
-2660 VVNVIGGTV
+2660 IVKVAGGTV

-2681 AYKTQADTVLHL
+2681 AHKAKADTVLHL
-2693 PQASKIHD
+2693 PQASAIHD

-2731 LSVPKVETEVAQIV
+2731 LSVPKVETKVAQIV
-2745 KDGEVVGSPYD
+2745 ETGVIYN
-2756 SLQIAMD
+2756 SLQEAVD
-2763 TARAMLAEDP
+2763 AARAMLAEDAD
-2773 NQKLTVQL
+2773 QKLTVQL
-2781 LTNTNSSTQIS
+2781 LANTNSSTQIS
-2792 QDTNVT
+2792 QNTNVT

-2814 LTIESDVN
+2814 LTIESNVN
-2822 IINSKPAEGGTIS
+2822 IINSNPAKGGTIS

-2849 ANVTMIGTTIT
+2849 ANVTMTDTTIT

-2877 SFTLGQDSSITGC
+2877 SFTLGQGSTITGC

-2900 IDGSFTQ
+2900 IDGSFAQ
-2907 TGNATISDC
+2907 TDDAVITNC
-2916 SAFENAAFTNCGY
+2916 SVFENAAFSACGY
-2929 GGAVYVAKGT
+2929 GGAVYVAKGS

-2953 QNGIIYIANNNGAE
+2953 QNGIIYIANNSGAE
-2967 FTMTKGEISGNT
+2967 FTMTQGEISGNT

-3021 GNTNASQDVVISGN
+3021 GTTNASQDVVISGN
-3035 KAVNGAGWYINNGN
+3035 KAVNGAGWYINGGN
-3049 CLMRGG
+3049 CLMRSG

-3149 DYYPYTFTKK
+3149 DYYPYTFTKN

-3237 GEVMNG
+3237 GEVMEG
-3243 KTADNVK
+3243 VKADNVT
-3250 SVEPTG
+3250 SVEPTDK
-3256 ETYPLNYDKGDK
+3256 TYPLNYDK
-3268 DTPGNVTTDKTLKVT
+3268 DTPGNVETDKTLKVT
-3283 YKDNRPEEIVR
+3283 YTDNSTEIVR

-3327 TKSAEMGNKLLDAT
+3327 TKSAGMGDKLLNAT

-3388 VIEEKDLGTMNM
+3388 VIEEKDLGTMNL

-3412 NGVTVQPTIEAWFDN
+3412 NGATVQPTIEAWFDN
-3427 SSYQSYRTGTNP
+3427 SSYQSYWTGTNP

-3487 YKKLLADG
+3487 YKKLLAEG
-3495 DHNVVYGMMVGYG
+3495 GHNVVYGMMVGYG

-3529 GDITFDVNMQ
+3529 RDITFDVNMQ
-3539 GGLKFNGKTVYYAD
+3539 GGLKFNGKTVYYAE

-3636 TKVKQTQLTFKVSGY
+3636 TEVKQTKLTFKVSGY

-3685 KNDGYEGF
+3685 KNSGYEGF

-3698 HMAGGNMTMD
+3698 HMAGGKMTMD

-3867 KPVYKMSQ
+3867 KPVCKMSQ
-3875 QEVAA
+3875 KEVAA

-3901 RQLTQNYELTILY
+3901 KQLTQNYELTILY
-3914 AAKAKDTPVLKDES
+3914 AAKAKDTPVLEDGS

-3934 YDRWA
+3934 YDRWE

-3947 DSQPL
+3947 NSQPL
-3952 WDKEKNTRDNGG
+3952 WNGEKNTRDNGG
-3964 TADMDKYSFNGM
+3964 TADMDKYSFN
-3976 KMTVGSDGATKDIE
+3976 KMTVGSDEATKEIKS
-3990 GLVYYDTLTELE
+3990 LVYYDTLTELE

-4065 ANGSNPGWTRL
+4065 ATGSNPGWTRL

-4094 IEGKGERAKAPV
+4094 IEGKGEQANAPV
-4106 SHPLTSAKNST
+4106 SHPLTSAKNNT

-4256 AKYQYWDGTTWQN
+4256 AKYQYWDGTTWQD
-4269 FDFETNYEKD
+4269 FDFATDYEKN
-4279 YVKRL
+4279 YVQRPTRLRL
-4284 TRLHLTTMITDVK
+4284 TTTITDVK

-4322 SDQDTGESDQDGA
+4322 KDQDGA

-4347 TTYEEEDVNASLG
+4347 TTYEEENVNASLG

-4395 LTYINEGGVPSDL
+4395 LTYINEGGANSDL

-4458 TDSVAYNNKG
+4458 TDSVAYNKG
-4468 VLNREATMQM
+4468 VLDHAATMQK
-4478 ASSNG
+4478 AGFG
-4483 TQLTNRTTQDNSVT
+4483 TQLTNKTTQGNSVT

-4507 ATDDSELGSLYI
+4507 ATGKSELGSLYL
-4519 QLKDLPNATVKVRVE
+4519 QLKNLPNATVKVHVK
-4534 LAVKQTKDGVNALL
+4534 LAVTQTKDDVNALL
-4548 TDSDNTTVQQSND
+4548 TDSDNTVQQSND

-4568 ARAGGKNNALLTS
+4568 ARAGGESNALLTS

-4633 QKKTTA
+4633 QTEPNTKDEK
-4639 DPADVVYTD
+4639 PVYTD
-4648 ADGNAYCT
+4648 DAGNNYYA
-4656 VTDTLGNK
+4656 VTDTLGNE
-4664 VQSIT
+4664 VQSVT
-4669 TISDGRYS
+4669 TKKDGRYT
-4677 FENLKQGKYRV
+4677 FENLKQGNYRV

-4697 MMEDSSKPVL
+4697 MMEDDSKPVL
-4707 PFGKL
+4707 SFDKL
-4712 SVTKRDAMGDT
+4712 SVTKRDAMGDTMGDT
-4723 SNKTAPQYGTEDAN
+4723 SNKTAPQYGTEDTN

-4867 NGPITYTLEQ
+4867 NGPITYTLKQ

-4957 KLLGGKVEIKSQQT
+4957 KLLGSKVEIKSQQT
-4971 IQRTG
+4971 IQHTG
-4976 ENEENEEI
+4976 ENEETNEI

-5018 TDRDKNGNTLPTI
+5018 TDRDKNGNILPTI

-5045 MTQDQEKGDYSVDV
+5045 MTPDQEMGGYSVDV
-5059 TAGANRDTS
+5059 TAGANRNTS

-5077 SCLETEQEQSNLP
+5077 SCLETMPTTEQEQSNLP

>member
-1 MKKKSTQRIAAWL
+1 MKKKSIQRIAAWL

-59 PTPEPDT
+59 PTPEPNT

-79 SQTPQDPESTAA
+79 SQTPQDPASTAA

-97 PDAAEDAPTPA
+97 PDAAEDAPTPT

-120 ADTDDTTD
+120 ADTGDTTD

-174 TEPSTLQAVVNA
+174 TEPSTLQALVNA
-186 AVYAAPADQTDI
+186 AVYEAQDGQTDI
-198 TVDVPVNNYTG
+198 NVDVPTDNYTG

-217 IVGKDDSGNEINISY
+217 IVVKDASGNETKINY
-232 TNKNII
+232 TNKKII
-238 LNMTDSTL
+238 LNMTGSTL

-260 SLTIRGGTI
+260 SLTIQGGTI
-269 QAADGCTA
+269 KAADGCTA

-338 TYQFKKLQ
+338 TYQFKKLR
-346 RENGNSMDTSFTMR
+346 RETGADMDTSFTMK
-360 GGATITGCQSDG
+360 GGTTITNCKSDG

-378 VHNAALLTLDEA
+378 VHNAAQLTLESA

-477 FDGLAGDTIE
+477 FDGIADNTIE
-487 GVTFG
+487 NATFG
-492 TSEPTTSDEENAEAE
+492 KAETTTSEGEDAEKE

-515 ALRGGAIAFNSY
+515 ALRGGAIAFNSN

-536 TFTGNTALRYA
+536 TFRGNTALRYA

-555 YGKTTEFNPVY
+555 YSKTSDFKPVY
-566 TVDGCTFKQNSA
+566 TVDSCTFDRNSA

-594 IQVDPTDTPNTVQ
+594 IQVNPVEAPNTVQ
-607 VARLY
+607 VASLY
-612 VKNSTFTGN
+612 VKNSAFTGN

-626 GGAIS
+626 GGAIA
-631 TRREANRSN
+631 TRRETGYGN
-640 ARIYLNID
+640 AHIYLNID
-648 SSTFDINRVTSAA
+648 GSNFDSNRATSAA

-671 WVAGYA
+671 WVEGYA
-677 WADFTNNMF
+677 WADFTNNRF

-697 IASNNTANYRGRTLT
+697 IASNNTVNYRGRTLT

-721 PDPDKGNTFTNNS
+721 PDPEKSNTFTNNS

-741 VCVGTDGLGD
+741 VYVGTVSPGD
-751 NTNGIYTTVHIY
+751 NTNGIYTTVRIY
-763 GNTFTKNTT
+763 GGSFAGNTT
-772 NWGSGGA
+772 LWGSGGA
-779 LYVDSSTQRDD
+779 LYVDSGTQRND

-800 TGNQAINSSSSGAVR
+800 TGNQAKNSSSSGAVR

-820 TSFKDCEFIN
+820 TSFKDCVFTN

-839 AIWVNRTNRF
+839 AVWVNRTKRF

-858 NTAGAVRN
+858 NTASAVR
-866 DGWGGAIFI
+866 DGGWGGAVFI
-875 NEIPSSFGATFTWN
+875 NEIPSSFEAAFTWN
-889 DVTFEG
+889 NVTFKD

-924 NKSISQNGGA
+924 NKSISLNGGA

-939 GRYTLKDA
+939 GRYTLTNA
-947 VFENNTAGSSGGAI
+947 VFENNIAGYNGGAI
-961 YVWNQYSGNSLT
+961 YVWNQYGGNSLT
-973 INGNS
+973 IKGNS
-978 RFVGNTAN
+978 SFTGNTAN
-986 NSGGAVQFES
+986 NFGGAVQFES
-996 NDQYRTGADG
+996 NNQYRTGADG
-1006 NLEYYHGELNII
+1006 NLEYYRGELNII
-1018 GTAVTPIVFSNNTA
+1018 GTADNPIVFSNNTA

-1043 AHNTDTLDYL
+1043 AHNTDKLDYL
-1053 DVYNNTAQRYGGGI
+1053 DVHDNTALRYGGGI

-1080 SKIHNNTTS
+1080 SKIYNNTTS
-1089 WAGGGVDIHNYL
+1089 WAGGGVGIHNYL
-1101 YYQETKVDNTTVI
+1101 DFQETKVDNATVI
-1114 TRTDKP
+1114 TRTGRP
-1120 GNFTIQDCKITENST
+1120 GDFTIRDCEITDNST
-1135 TGTDNNCSGGGG
+1135 TGTDGNCIGGGG
-1147 IGITSDLRRGELY
+1147 IGITSDLRRSELY

-1174 EGNTTTLAGGGI
+1174 ERNTTTLAGGGI

-1211 TAIDATN
+1211 TAIDAVN
-1218 KYKYSGGAVA
+1218 KYKYGGGAVA
-1228 VRNNTT
+1228 VCNNTT
-1234 TIKGGTLITGN
+1234 TIKDGTLITGN

-1261 RVLAASLTTKD
+1261 RVLPASLTTED
-1272 CTISNNTAKKGGIA
+1272 CEIKNNTAQKGGIA

-1315 NAGEVT
+1315 NAGKVT
-1321 LPAAS
+1321 LPAAEQLKGEY
-1326 DLPGQYNAWLM
+1326 DAWLM
-1337 DNTPPALET
+1337 DDATSIKTAVT
-1346 DIANDPTA
+1346 NDNSA

-1367 ARLNGSAIFNWGAEN
+1367 ARLNGLLGSWTGKEY
-1382 FTTLQ
+1382 TTLQ
-1387 AALDAAKDKD
+1387 AALDEAAKKN
-1397 GDASIDLL
+1397 GTASIDLL

-1432 KITLSNGQN
+1432 KITLTNGQN

-1447 TDKKADNYKADS
+1447 TDKKADNYKAGS

-1474 SGTKSAYNTLIL
+1474 NGTTSAHNTLVL

-1500 NGQDCIDI
+1500 NGQDYIDI

-1538 FTKNTGYSIFT
+1538 FTKNTGYSILT

-1600 VIASVGWTNTIIIN
+1600 VIASVGWTNTITIN
-1614 GGKFY
+1614 GGEFY

-1674 NTAKNGGAVYMNTDV
+1674 NTANNGGAVYMNTDV

-1699 EIYNNTAD
+1699 EIYNNTAN
-1707 NGGAVY
+1707 NGGALY

-1727 ANVGGIIRDN
+1727 ADVGGIIRDN
-1737 TASQLAS
+1737 VASQLAS

-1754 LTVGEKTLLHGGT
+1754 LTVGKKTLLHGGT

-1774 AQGGTVDLADTQD
+1774 AQGGTVDLANTQD
-1787 LHTDGIKNADQLVWL
+1787 LHTDGIENAKDLVWL
-1802 KNDKETG
+1802 KNDATTG
-1809 DKAVRETADAQT
+1809 KTVRSETAPAQT

-1845 SVNQAIK
+1845 SINQAIK

-1857 DAEDAETNTTTIHL
+1857 DAADTETNTTTIHL

-1890 NLNGYTLTGHITVAN
+1890 NLNGYTLTGHITVN
-1905 LNNNNLT
+1905 DLNKVGLT
-1912 FTLADDKTQSDYKQ
+1912 FTLTDDNTQADYNKAGKGGTLVNIKNQS
-1926 GSTGGVLT
+1926 
-1934 STSGNLVYINNQT
+1934 

-1955 KLQGVTLTGSTTGST
+1955 KLQGMTLTGSTR
-1970 CGVYADSNVNLV
+1970 GVYAGSNVNLV
-1982 AEGSSFSGHTVT
+1982 AEGNSFSGLTVT
-1994 AVNTNGAAIS
+1994 TVNTNGAAIS
-2004 YRDVGTLE
+2004 YGGAGTL
-2012 VDNCTFTNNRIT
+2012 VVNKCKFADNRVTA
-2024 SNGHAGAIFMNSA
+2024 NGHAGAIYMNSA

-2049 NNQSKSNYGG
+2049 NNQSKSNCGG

-2071 GNTFAGNTAG
+2071 GNKFAGNTAG
-2081 SVGGAVYL
+2081 AYGGAIYL
-2089 VPCTNVE
+2089 RPCANTE
-2096 KAAAETEDYGSYD
+2096 KAESSNHYGGYD
-2109 AVLENNTFENNKAYS
+2109 AVLENNTFENNTAYS
-2124 SGGALYIN
+2124 AGGALYID
-2132 PSTITVT
+2132 PSAITVT

-2155 GGGAVYN
+2155 QGGAVYN

-2181 GSGSAM
+2181 GGGSAM
-2187 LANGNLLSVRDQENV
+2187 FANGNLLSVRDQEGV
-2202 ELPAD
+2202 TLPESD
-2207 SYDTKFLNNTAGYGN
+2207 YDTRFIHNTSGYGN
-2222 YSGGWAAL
+2222 YNGGWAAL
-2230 YVGGGSSKHMRN
+2230 YLGGGATKNMRY
-2242 MLFDGNVAAY
+2242 MLFDRNVAAY
-2252 NSTASAIYIG
+2252 GNTASAIYIG

-2280 EKNVGNRYTVYVDSN
+2280 VNNVGNRYTVYVD
-2295 ATNNNRLRI
+2295 TNYTNKNLLKINN
-2304 NDTVFDNNTVKYG
+2304 TVFDSNTVKYG
-2317 RTDGDASLLF
+2317 RTDGDAALLYIA
-2327 VSYGNNVEMCDSSI
+2327 YGNSVQMSDCTI
-2341 TNTQGQGRVI
+2341 TKTQGEGRVL
-2351 RLLGGGTLD
+2351 RYYGGGTLD
-2360 AEGNAVPAT
+2360 KDGNAVPAT
-2369 STFTHVTITNNKN
+2369 GTFTNVTITDNKN

-2387 VVLTN
+2387 VSLPN
-2392 GNSTENDTWKRW
+2392 ANSADNDEWKTR
-2404 SIQAKSTWTDC
+2404 SIQAQSIWKDC

-2423 ITSPDSAGG
+2423 ITSRRDAAGG
-2432 FAVSK
+2432 FEVYK
-2437 QNVTLEHCTISNNSG
+2437 QNVTLDSCTISNNSG

-2460 SPLTSYGFGDQQ
+2460 SPLTNYGFGDPQ
-2472 EGTVTFTNCD
+2472 EGVATFTNCD

-2489 AARGAGGMG
+2489 VALGAGGMG
-2498 ISFYHNVR
+2498 ISYYQSVR
-2506 GIVKLNDCTITDNTG
+2506 GIVNLKDCTITDNTG
-2521 NYGGGIRVGGNDNDD
+2521 NYGGGIRVGGNDNDE
-2536 WNASGLG
+2536 WATSGLG

-2569 DTRDGES
+2569 DTEDGNS
-2576 RLHLTDCEIKNNTAN
+2576 RLHLTNCTITNNTAN

-2602 KPESRGKDNQ
+2602 KPEKRSKDYQ
-2612 YRDYYMAHA
+2612 YRDYYMGHA
-2621 VNTQTMIVTGGTIA
+2621 ADTQTMIVTGGTIA
-2635 DNIAQKYGGGICTD
+2635 DNIAQKYGGGISTD
-2649 YIGKNTNYNTL
+2649 VVGKNTNYNTL
-2660 VVNVIGGTV
+2660 IVKVADGTV

-2693 PQASKIHD
+2693 PKASAIHD

-2731 LSVPKVETEVAQIV
+2731 LSVPKVETKVAQIV
-2745 KDGEVVGSPYD
+2745 GTDVIYN
-2756 SLQIAMD
+2756 SLQEAMD
-2763 TARAMLAEDP
+2763 AARAMLAEDAD
-2773 NQKLTVQL
+2773 QKLTVQL
-2781 LTNTNSSTQIS
+2781 LANTNSSTQIS

-2814 LTIESDVN
+2814 LTIESNVN
-2822 IINSKPAEGGTIS
+2822 IINSNRAEGGTIS

-2849 ANVTMIGTTIT
+2849 ANVTMTNTTIT

-2877 SFTLGQDSSITGC
+2877 SFTLGRGSTITGC

-2907 TGNATISDC
+2907 TNDAVITNC
-2916 SAFENAAFTNCGY
+2916 SVFENAAFSTCGY
-2929 GGAVYVAKGT
+2929 GGAVYIAKGS

-2953 QNGIIYIANNNGAE
+2953 QNGIIYIANNSGAE
-2967 FTMTKGEISGNT
+2967 FTMTKGKISGNT

-3021 GNTNASQDVVISGN
+3021 GSTNASQDVVISGN
-3035 KAVNGAGWYINNGN
+3035 KAVNGAGWYINGGN

-3149 DYYPYTFTKK
+3149 DYYPYTFTKN

-3165 KIAAEGTEDG
+3165 KIAAEGSEDG

-3214 ITKQDTGDGEKDY
+3214 ITQQDTGDDVNDH

-3237 GEVMNG
+3237 GEVLRNE
-3243 KTADNVK
+3243 KTAVNVK
-3250 SVEPTG
+3250 SVKLTG
-3256 ETYPLNYDKGDK
+3256 KTYTLNYDK
-3268 DTPGNVTTDKTLKVT
+3268 DTPGNVETDETLEVT
-3283 YKDNRPEEIVR
+3283 YTDNHTEIVR

-3327 TKSAEMGNKLLDAT
+3327 TKSAGMGEKLLGAT

-3388 VIEEKDLGTMNM
+3388 VIEEKDLGTMNL

-3412 NGVTVQPTIEAWFDN
+3412 NGATVQPTIEAWFDN

-3446 DANPMRVS
+3446 DANTMRVS

-3479 KTEITEAE
+3479 KTEITEQQ
-3487 YKKLLADG
+3487 YNDRVKNDPKS
-3495 DHNVVYGMMVGYG
+3495 NVVYGMMVGYG

-3539 GGLKFNGKTVYYAD
+3539 GGLKFNGKTVCYAD

-3601 HYDSKIAMNVDETHS
+3601 HYDSKIAMNVDENHS
-3616 GGTWTALDPDENSAF
+3616 GGTWTALNPDENSAF

-3636 TKVKQTQLTFKVSGY
+3636 TVVKQTQLTFKVSGY

-3678 LDKYDFA
+3678 LGEYDFA
-3685 KNDGYEGF
+3685 QNGGYEGF

-3723 VNGYFNYTDEGK
+3723 VNGYFNYTGEGK
-3735 LRDYAKNESTYN
+3735 LRSYAKNESTYN

-3809 NLDFG
+3809 NLAFG
-3814 SEVVT
+3814 SEEVT
-3819 PANNTDT
+3819 PANNTDK

-3875 QEVAA
+3875 KEVAA

-3914 AAKAKDTPVLKDES
+3914 AAKANDTPVLKDES

-3934 YDRWA
+3934 YDRWE

-3947 DSQPL
+3947 NSQPL
-3952 WDKEKNTRDNGG
+3952 WEKQPNTRDNGG
-3964 TADMDKYSFNGM
+3964 TADMDKYSFNDM
-3976 KMTVGSDGATKDIE
+3976 EMTVGSDGATKEIK

-4065 ANGSNPGWTRL
+4065 ATGSNPGWTRL

-4094 IEGKGERAKAPV
+4094 IEGKGEQAKAPV
-4106 SHPLTSAKNST
+4106 SHTLTSAKNST
-4117 IHWDIGTPTINRI
+4117 INWDIGTPTISRI

-4256 AKYQYWDGTTWQN
+4256 AKYQYWDGTIWKD
-4269 FDFETNYEKD
+4269 FDFKTNYEQS
-4279 YVKRL
+4279 YVQQP
-4284 TRLHLTTMITDVK
+4284 TRLHLTTTITDVK

-4311 PADPGRDITGE
+4311 PADPGLDI
-4322 SDQDTGESDQDGA
+4322 TGESDQDGA

-4395 LTYINEGGVPSDL
+4395 LTYINEGGANSDL

-4430 KSVTVTVQN
+4430 KSVTVTVQQAN
-4439 ADGTAINLGTDDIT
+4439 GSDIVWNTDGIT

-4468 VLNREATMQM
+4468 VLDRAATMQK
-4478 ASSNG
+4478 AGRG
-4483 TQLTNRTTQDNSVT
+4483 TQLTTKTTQGNSVT
-4497 FTPDTMPIHK
+4497 FTPGTMPIHK
-4507 ATDDSELGSLYI
+4507 ATGKSELGSLYL
-4519 QLKDLPNATVKVRVE
+4519 QLRELPNATVKVHVE
-4534 LAVKQTKDGVNALL
+4534 LAVAQPKDGVNALL
-4548 TDSDNTTVQQSND
+4548 TDSDNITVQQSND

-4568 ARAGGKNNALLTS
+4568 ARAGGENNVLLTS

-4633 QKKTTA
+4633 QTERNTQDEEPVCA
-4639 DPADVVYTD
+4639 DN
-4648 ADGNAYCT
+4648 DGNSYYA

-4664 VQSIT
+4664 VQPVT
-4669 TISDGRYS
+4669 TTSDGRYT
-4677 FENLKQGKYRV
+4677 FENLKQGEYRV
-4688 LFKDSEKGY
+4688 LFTDSKDGY
-4697 MMEDSSKPVL
+4697 EMEDGSKPVL

-4723 SNKTAPQYGTEDAN
+4723 SNKTAPQYRTEDAN
-4737 TLQAAMSRE
+4737 TLQAAMSE
-4746 ITLGDAVLTGRDDK
+4746 KIILGDAVLTGRDDK

-4775 KVWQNIPDAKKAA
+4775 KVWQNIPDAAKAA
-4788 EAEVDFTLAAT
+4788 EAKVNFTLAAT
-4799 QGKNELEEA
+4799 QDENELEEA
-4808 VYTLTNKTVS
+4808 VYTLSNTKVS
-4818 DPAKAA
+4818 EPAKADENA
-4824 QDASDLT
+4824 ENLA
-4831 LFGKFVGTGVDFTDD
+4831 LFGTFVGDKVDVTDD
-4846 SAERTV
+4846 SAAERTV

-4867 NGPITYTLEQ
+4867 KGPITYTLKQ

-4889 NVSFVQQQ
+4889 NVSFVQRQD
-4897 HTEKVSSGAESDNS
+4897 TEKVSSGAESDNS

-4971 IQRTG
+4971 IQHTG
-4976 ENEENEEI
+4976 ENEETQEI

-5090 IRTQISMKI
+5090 IRTQISMEI

>member
-1 MKKKSTQRIAAWL
+1 MKKKSIQRIAAWL

-29 VYAESTAS
+29 VYAESAAS

-79 SQTPQDPESTAA
+79 SQTPQDPASTAA

-97 PDAAEDAPTPA
+97 PDAAEDVPTPTPTLT

-186 AVYAAPADQTDI
+186 AVYKAPADQTVK
-198 TVDVPVNNYTG
+198 VDVPAGNYTG

-217 IVGKDDSGNEINISY
+217 IVVKDASGKETNINY

-238 LNMTDSTL
+238 LNMTGSTL

-260 SLTIRGGTI
+260 SLTIQGGTI
-269 QAADGCTA
+269 KAADGCTA

-295 ISGFTYAGPG
+295 ISDFTYAGPG

-317 TNGQFDVALGKNQE
+317 TNGQFDVALGDNQE

-346 RENGNSMDTSFTMR
+346 RENGNSMDTSFTMK
-360 GGATITGCQSDG
+360 GGATITNCKSDG

-378 VHNAALLTLDEA
+378 VHNAALLTLENA
-390 NFTNNNAGGFGGAV
+390 NFTTNNAGGFGGAV

-415 DGVTFTGNHAAKD
+415 NGVTFTGNHAAKD

-477 FDGLAGDTIE
+477 FDGLEGDTIE
-487 GVTFG
+487 NVTFG
-492 TSEPTTSDEENAEAE
+492 KAETTTSEEEDAEEE

-515 ALRGGAIAFNSY
+515 ALRGGAIAFNSNM
-527 IKENTLKNC
+527 KKNTLLNC
-536 TFTGNTALRYA
+536 TFRGNTALRYA
-547 GAVYYPNN
+547 GAVYYPNT

-566 TVDGCTFKQNSA
+566 TVEGCTFDRNSA

-588 AGGAIT
+588 GGGAIL
-594 IQVDPTDTPNTVQ
+594 IQVNPVSKPDTTQ
-607 VARLY
+607 WAKLY
-612 VKNSTFTGN
+612 VKGSTFTGN
-621 TATGY
+621 TATGF

-631 TRREANRSN
+631 TRREAGN
-640 ARIYLNID
+640 ANAYIYINVD
-648 SSTFDINRVTSAA
+648 GSTFNGNRATSAGN
-661 TGGWRGGGAV
+661 GGWRGGGAV
-671 WVAGYA
+671 WVSGCA
-677 WADFTNNMF
+677 WADFTANTF

-692 QYGGA
+692 HFGGA
-697 IASNNTANYRGRTLT
+697 IATNNDNVYQGRVIT
-712 LGALREDGT
+712 LGVLREDGT
-721 PDPDKGNTFTNNS
+721 PDPDKANTFTNNS
-734 SNSVGGA
+734 ANSWGGA
-741 VCVGTDGLGD
+741 ISTGASGSGD
-751 NTNGIYTTVHIY
+751 NTNGIYTTVRIY
-763 GNTFTKNTT
+763 GGSFAGNTT
-772 NWGSGGA
+772 LWGSGGA
-779 LYVDSSTQRDD
+779 LYVDSGTQRND
-790 LGLEVVGATF
+790 LGLEVVGTTF
-800 TGNQAINSSSSGAVR
+800 TGNQAKNSSSSGAVR

-820 TSFKDCEFIN
+820 TSFKDCEFTN

-866 DGWGGAIFI
+866 DGWGGAVFI

-889 DVTFEG
+889 GVTFED

-924 NKSISQNGGA
+924 NKSISQSGGA

-939 GRYTLKDA
+939 GRYTL
-947 VFENNTAGSSGGAI
+947 T
-961 YVWNQYSGNSLT
+961 
-973 INGNS
+973 
-978 RFVGNTAN
+978 
-986 NSGGAVQFES
+986 
-996 NDQYRTGADG
+996 
-1006 NLEYYHGELNII
+1006 
-1018 GTAVTPIVFSNNTA
+1018 
-1032 KNYSGGALCIG
+1032 
-1043 AHNTDTLDYL
+1043 
-1053 DVYNNTAQRYGGGI
+1053 
-1067 YINNST
+1067 
-1073 TEGTLTN
+1073 
-1080 SKIHNNTTS
+1080 
-1089 WAGGGVDIHNYL
+1089 
-1101 YYQETKVDNTTVI
+1101 
-1114 TRTDKP
+1114 
-1120 GNFTIQDCKITENST
+1120 
-1135 TGTDNNCSGGGG
+1135 
-1147 IGITSDLRRGELY
+1147 
-1160 KEDSGTVNIIDTVV
+1160 
-1174 EGNTTTLAGGGI
+1174 
-1186 YCGYNGT
+1186 
-1193 NNISGGSISNN
+1193 
-1204 TSGTAAT
+1204 
-1211 TAIDATN
+1211 
-1218 KYKYSGGAVA
+1218 
-1228 VRNNTT
+1228 
-1234 TIKGGTLITGN
+1234 
-1245 TSGVDG
+1245 
-1251 GALYVKNADS
+1251 
-1261 RVLAASLTTKD
+1261 
-1272 CTISNNTAKKGGIA
+1272 
-1286 YVSAGASFAMGEKT
+1286 
-1300 FPDSNEGVGDVFVEK
+1300 
-1315 NAGEVT
+1315 
-1321 LPAAS
+1321 
-1326 DLPGQYNAWLM
+1326 
-1337 DNTPPALET
+1337 
-1346 DIANDPTA
+1346 
-1354 EHYYTLQGAACVV
+1354 
-1367 ARLNGSAIFNWGAEN
+1367 
-1382 FTTLQ
+1382 
-1387 AALDAAKDKD
+1387 
-1397 GDASIDLL
+1397 
-1405 ADVGEQV
+1405 
-1412 TATTVNNPI
+1412 
-1421 TLNLNGYTLTG
+1421 
-1432 KITLSNGQN
+1432 
-1441 TNAFTL
+1441 
-1447 TDKKADNYKADS
+1447 
-1459 AGGVLTGPANGIEMN
+1459 
-1474 SGTKSAYNTLIL
+1474 
-1486 TGKTLTLRNLSRAV
+1486 
-1500 NGQDCIDI
+1500 
-1508 TAKDVTFTGNT
+1508 
-1519 DSGIRLNGSYHNI
+1519 
-1532 VAEGAV
+1532 
-1538 FTKNTGYSIFT
+1538 
-1549 NGNYST
+1549 
-1555 VALKDVE
+1555 
-1562 IYDNS
+1562 
-1567 GTNSGR
+1567 
-1573 VYVNSNSTVTVDGG
+1573 
-1587 EFHDNITTSQSGG
+1587 
-1600 VIASVGWTNTIIIN
+1600 
-1614 GGKFY
+1614 
-1619 NNKAVNGGVVYLVY
+1619 
-1633 TGNVTINDGKFYN
+1633 
-1646 NTATSNGG
+1646 
-1654 ALAAGNRAV
+1654 
-1663 ILTIND
+1663 
-1669 GEFYN
+1669 
-1674 NTAKNGGAVYMNTDV
+1674 
-1689 GLSTLNMTGG
+1689 
-1699 EIYNNTAD
+1699 
-1707 NGGAVY
+1707 
-1713 IATKAKVTLSAAEG
+1713 
-1727 ANVGGIIRDN
+1727 
-1737 TASQLAS
+1737 
-1744 NLYLGGADSS
+1744 
-1754 LTVGEKTLLHGGT
+1754 
-1767 IAGDVLF
+1767 
-1774 AQGGTVDLADTQD
+1774 
-1787 LHTDGIKNADQLVWL
+1787 
-1802 KNDKETG
+1802 
-1809 DKAVRETADAQT
+1809 
-1821 IYTLAPA
+1821 
-1828 GENTGSYAARI
+1828 
-1839 GSDKYF
+1839 
-1845 SVNQAIK
+1845 
-1852 AMEAA
+1852 
-1857 DAEDAETNTTTIHL
+1857 
-1871 LRDQTEDVT
+1871 
-1880 INNTKHSPTL
+1880 
-1890 NLNGYTLTGHITVAN
+1890 
-1905 LNNNNLT
+1905 
-1912 FTLADDKTQSDYKQ
+1912 
-1926 GSTGGVLT
+1926 
-1934 STSGNLVYINNQT
+1934 
-1947 NKPENTTV
+1947 
-1955 KLQGVTLTGSTTGST
+1955 
-1970 CGVYADSNVNLV
+1970 
-1982 AEGSSFSGHTVT
+1982 
-1994 AVNTNGAAIS
+1994 
-2004 YRDVGTLE
+2004 
-2012 VDNCTFTNNRIT
+2012 
-2024 SNGHAGAIFMNSA
+2024 
-2037 SCKATITNSTFT
+2037 
-2049 NNQSKSNYGG
+2049 
-2059 AMWLAGHAITLR
+2059 
-2071 GNTFAGNTAG
+2071 
-2081 SVGGAVYL
+2081 
-2089 VPCTNVE
+2089 
-2096 KAAAETEDYGSYD
+2096 
-2109 AVLENNTFENNKAYS
+2109 
-2124 SGGALYIN
+2124 
-2132 PSTITVT
+2132 
-2139 TLLDHCTFTNN
+2139 
-2150 STTTA
+2150 
-2155 GGGAVYN
+2155 
-2162 NQGTLT
+2162 
-2168 LGTDNRFEENKSY
+2168 
-2181 GSGSAM
+2181 
-2187 LANGNLLSVRDQENV
+2187 
-2202 ELPAD
+2202 
-2207 SYDTKFLNNTAGYGN
+2207 
-2222 YSGGWAAL
+2222 
-2230 YVGGGSSKHMRN
+2230 
-2242 MLFDGNVAAY
+2242 
-2252 NSTASAIYIG
+2252 
-2262 TGSASTAQRDM
+2262 
-2273 WIDHCRF
+2273 
-2280 EKNVGNRYTVYVDSN
+2280 
-2295 ATNNNRLRI
+2295 
-2304 NDTVFDNNTVKYG
+2304 
-2317 RTDGDASLLF
+2317 
-2327 VSYGNNVEMCDSSI
+2327 
-2341 TNTQGQGRVI
+2341 
-2351 RLLGGGTLD
+2351 
-2360 AEGNAVPAT
+2360 
-2369 STFTHVTITNNKN
+2369 
-2382 CYYTP
+2382 
-2387 VVLTN
+2387 
-2392 GNSTENDTWKRW
+2392 
-2404 SIQAKSTWTDC
+2404 
-2415 TITGNAAS
+2415 
-2423 ITSPDSAGG
+2423 
-2432 FAVSK
+2432 
-2437 QNVTLEHCTISNNSG
+2437 
-2452 PNGGVYVS
+2452 
-2460 SPLTSYGFGDQQ
+2460 
-2472 EGTVTFTNCD
+2472 
-2482 ITGNHGT
+2482 
-2489 AARGAGGMG
+2489 
-2498 ISFYHNVR
+2498 
-2506 GIVKLNDCTITDNTG
+2506 
-2521 NYGGGIRVGGNDNDD
+2521 
-2536 WNASGLG
+2536 
-2543 TLNAT
+2543 
-2548 NCTISGNTATVKGG
+2548 
-2562 GIFASAY
+2562 
-2569 DTRDGES
+2569 
-2576 RLHLTDCEIKNNTAN
+2576 
-2591 YGGGI
+2591 
-2596 YAARQI
+2596 
-2602 KPESRGKDNQ
+2602 
-2612 YRDYYMAHA
+2612 
-2621 VNTQTMIVTGGTIA
+2621 
-2635 DNIAQKYGGGICTD
+2635 
-2649 YIGKNTNYNTL
+2649 
-2660 VVNVIGGTV
+2660 
-2669 ENNRAQLGQDVY
+2669 
-2681 AYKTQADTVLHL
+2681 
-2693 PQASKIHD
+2693 
-2701 NGRWLNENTSETLKD
+2701 
-2716 EAIDYDPIQRTYPLT
+2716 
-2731 LSVPKVETEVAQIV
+2731 
-2745 KDGEVVGSPYD
+2745 
-2756 SLQIAMD
+2756 
-2763 TARAMLAEDP
+2763 
-2773 NQKLTVQL
+2773 
-2781 LTNTNSSTQIS
+2781 
-2792 QDTNVT
+2792 
-2798 LDLAGHTIT
+2798 
-2807 GIGGKPA
+2807 
-2814 LTIESDVN
+2814 
-2822 IINSKPAEGGTIS
+2822 
-2835 GTATDGGA
+2835 
-2843 LLLRNN
+2843 
-2849 ANVTMIGTTIT
+2849 
-2860 NSRAAY
+2860 
-2866 RGGAVC
+2866 
-2872 VDSGS
+2872 
-2877 SFTLGQDSSITGC
+2877 
-2890 QAGRGGAVYV
+2890 
-2900 IDGSFTQ
+2900 
-2907 TGNATISDC
+2907 
-2916 SAFENAAFTNCGY
+2916 NAAFRACGY
-2929 GGAVYVAKGT
+2929 GGAVYVAKGS

-2953 QNGIIYIANNNGAE
+2953 QNGIIYIANNSGAE
-2967 FTMTKGEISGNT
+2967 FTMTKGKISGNT

-2996 GSITG
+2996 GSITD
-3001 NTCTESGG
+3001 NTCTESG

-3021 GNTNASQDVVISGN
+3021 GNTHASQDVVISGN
-3035 KAVNGAGWYINNGN
+3035 KAVNGAGWYINGGN

-3149 DYYPYTFTKK
+3149 DYYPYTFTKN

-3237 GEVMNG
+3237 GEVLNG
-3243 KTADNVK
+3243 GKADNVK
-3250 SVEPTG
+3250 SVKPTG

-3268 DTPGNVTTDKTLKVT
+3268 DTPGNVETDKTLKVT
-3283 YKDNRPEEIVR
+3283 YTDNSTEIVR

-3327 TKSAEMGNKLLDAT
+3327 TKSAGMGDELVGAT

-3368 SYTYYDPESHCQIL
+3368 SYTYYDPESHCRIL

-3388 VIEEKDLGTMNM
+3388 VIEKKDLGAMNM

-3412 NGVTVQPTIEAWFDN
+3412 NGATVQPTIEAWFDN
-3427 SSYQSYRTGTNP
+3427 SSYQSYWTDTNQ
-3439 YDDRVVL
+3439 YNDRVVL
-3446 DANPMRVS
+3446 DANTMRVS
-3454 AKAAYNLSVANNPS
+3454 AKAAYNLSVGNNPS

-3487 YKKLLADG
+3487 YKKLLDEG

-3539 GGLKFNGKTVYYAD
+3539 GGLKFNGKTVYYAE

-3616 GGTWTALDPDENSAF
+3616 GGTWTALDPSEDSTF

-3636 TKVKQTQLTFKVSGY
+3636 TVVKQTKLTFKVSGY

-3685 KNDGYEGF
+3685 KNSGYEGF

-3708 TTEDLNGVEAKLTDK
+3708 NVADADLNGVEAELTDK
-3723 VNGYFNYTDEGK
+3723 VNGYFNYTDEGI
-3735 LRDYAKNESTYN
+3735 LRSYAKNESTYN

-3809 NLDFG
+3809 NLAFG
-3814 SEVVT
+3814 SEEVT
-3819 PANNTDT
+3819 PANNTDK

-3852 PSAMRPATYMVDGVE
+3852 PSAMRPATYVVDGVE

-3901 RQLTQNYELTILY
+3901 KQLTKSYELTILY
-3914 AAKAKDTPVLKDES
+3914 AAKATDTPVLEDGS

-3934 YDRWA
+3934 YARWA

-3947 DSQPL
+3947 NSQPL
-3952 WDKEKNTRDNGG
+3952 WEGKENTRDNGG
-3964 TADMDKYSFNGM
+3964 TADMDKYSFNDM
-3976 KMTVGSDGATKDIE
+3976 EMTVGSDAATKEIK

-4065 ANGSNPGWTRL
+4065 ATGSNPGWTRL

-4094 IEGKGERAKAPV
+4094 IEGKGEQANAPV
-4106 SHPLTSAKNST
+4106 SHTLTSAKNSK
-4117 IHWDIGTPTINRI
+4117 INWDIGTPTISRI

-4172 DVAEGNIRQ
+4172 DVAEGNRRQ

-4256 AKYQYWDGTTWQN
+4256 AKYQYWDGTTWQD
-4269 FDFETNYEKD
+4269 FDFVTDYEQNY
-4279 YVKRL
+4279 VQRP
-4284 TRLHLTTMITDVK
+4284 TSLHLTTTITDVK

-4311 PADPGRDITGE
+4311 PADPDRDIKDE
-4322 SDQDTGESDQDGA
+4322 RDQDGA

-4395 LTYINEGGVPSDL
+4395 LTYINEGGANSDL

-4439 ADGTAINLGTDDIT
+4439 ADGSAINLGTDDIT

-4458 TDSVAYNNKG
+4458 TDSVAYTNKD
-4468 VLNREATMQM
+4468 VLDRAATMKN
-4478 ASSNG
+4478 AESG
-4483 TQLTNRTTQDNSVT
+4483 TSLTTKTTQGNSVT
-4497 FTPDTMPIHK
+4497 FTPDTMPIHR
-4507 ATDDSELGSLYI
+4507 ATGTSELGSLYI
-4519 QLKDLPNATVKVRVE
+4519 QLKELPNAIVKVHVK
-4534 LAVKQTKDGVNALL
+4534 LAVTQTKDDVNALL
-4548 TDSDNTTVQQSND
+4548 TDIDNTVQQSND

-4568 ARAGGKNNALLTS
+4568 ARAGGESNALLTS

-4617 NVGSDKT
+4617 NIGSDKT

-4633 QKKTTA
+4633 QTEPNTKDEK
-4639 DPADVVYTD
+4639 PVYI
-4648 ADGNAYCT
+4648 DGDNSYYA
-4656 VTDTLGNK
+4656 VTDTLGNE
-4664 VQSIT
+4664 VQPVT
-4669 TISDGRYS
+4669 TTSDGRYT
-4677 FENLKQGKYRV
+4677 FENLKQGNYRV
-4688 LFKDSEKGY
+4688 LFKDSENGY
-4697 MMEDSSKPVL
+4697 MMEDDSKPVL

-4737 TLQAAMSRE
+4737 TLQAAMSGK

-4788 EAEVDFTLAAT
+4788 EAKVDFTLAAT
-4799 QGKNELEEA
+4799 QGENELEEA

-4846 SAERTV
+4846 SDERTV

-4867 NGPITYTLEQ
+4867 NGPITYTLKQ

-4897 HTEKVSSGAESDNS
+4897 VTEKVSSGAESDNS

-4976 ENEENEEI
+4976 ENKETMEI

-5018 TDRDKNGNTLPTI
+5018 IDRDKTGNTLPIIT
-5031 ALEDDKGILLYTAV
+5031 LEDDKGNLLYTAE
-5045 MTQDQEKGDYSVDV
+5045 MTPDQETGDYSVDV
-5059 TAGANRDTS
+5059 TAGDGRDTS

-5077 SCLETEQEQSNLP
+5077 SCLETMPKTEQEQSNLP
-5090 IRTQISMKI
+5090 IRTQISMEI

-5133 AVTAIHRKKKN
+5133 AATAIHRKKKN

>member
-37 IAASDST
+37 VAVSDST

-66 GTDTAATPVPTAD
+66 GTDTAATPVPAAD
-79 SQTPQDPESTAA
+79 SQTPQDPASTAA
-91 PETTPA
+91 PESTPA

-108 PTPAAED
+108 PSPAAED

-174 TEPSTLQAVVNA
+174 TEPSTLQAMVNA
-186 AVYAAPADQTDI
+186 AVFAAPADQTNI
-198 TVDVPVNNYTG
+198 TVDVPAKNYTG

-217 IVGKDDSGNEINISY
+217 IVGKGADGSKININY
-232 TNKNII
+232 TGKTIT
-238 LNMTDSTL
+238 LNMNSSTL

-260 SLTIRGGTI
+260 NLTINGGTI

-317 TNGQFDVALGKNQE
+317 TNGQFDVALGENQE

-360 GGATITGCQSDG
+360 GGATITNCKSDG

-378 VHNAALLTLDEA
+378 VHNAALLTLESA
-390 NFTNNNAGGFGGAV
+390 NFTTNNAGGFGGAV
-404 YLGTGVQTTIG
+404 YLGTGVQTAIG
-415 DGVTFTGNHAAKD
+415 NGVTFTGNHAAKD

-446 ILVQVPVTFNGGTFT
+446 VLVQVPVTFNGGTFT

-477 FDGLAGDTIE
+477 FDGIADNTIKN
-487 GVTFG
+487 VTFG
-492 TSEPTTSDEENAEAE
+492 QAETTTSEEEDAEEETT
-507 TILHGNYA
+507 LHGNYA
-515 ALRGGAIAFNSY
+515 ALRGGAIAFNSN
-527 IKENTLKNC
+527 IKKNTLLNC
-536 TFTGNTALRYA
+536 NFTGNTALRYA
-547 GAVYYPNN
+547 GAVYYPNT

-566 TVDGCTFKQNSA
+566 TVDGCTFDRNSA

-588 AGGAIT
+588 AGGAIA

-607 VARLY
+607 VASLY

-648 SSTFDINRVTSAA
+648 SSTFDSNRATSAA

-677 WADFTNNMF
+677 WADFTHNMF

-721 PDPDKGNTFTNNS
+721 PDLDKGNTFTNNS

-839 AIWVNRTNRF
+839 AIWVNRTKRF

-939 GRYTLKDA
+939 GRYTLTDA

-973 INGNS
+973 IKGNS

-1006 NLEYYHGELNII
+1006 NLEYYRGELNII
-1018 GTAVTPIVFSNNTA
+1018 GTADNPIVFSNNTA

-1053 DVYNNTAQRYGGGI
+1053 DVHDNTAQRYGGGI

-1073 TEGTLTN
+1073 TEGKLTN

-1174 EGNTTTLAGGGI
+1174 EGNTTTLSGGGI

-1261 RVLAASLTTKD
+1261 RVLPASLTTKD
-1272 CTISNNTAKKGGIA
+1272 CEIKNNTAKKGGIA

-1315 NAGEVT
+1315 SAGEVT

-1707 NGGAVY
+1707 NGGALY
-1713 IATKAKVTLSAAEG
+1713 IATKAKVTLSAADG

-1754 LTVGEKTLLHGGT
+1754 LNVGEKTLLHGGT

-1787 LHTDGIKNADQLVWL
+1787 LHTDGIENAEDLVWL
-1802 KNDKETG
+1802 KNDKENG
-1809 DKAVRETADAQT
+1809 DKVVKETADAQT

-1845 SVNQAIK
+1845 SINQAIK

-1890 NLNGYTLTGHITVAN
+1890 NLNGYTLTGHITVNN
-1905 LNNNNLT
+1905 LNNVDRT
-1912 FTLADDKTQSDYKQ
+1912 FTLTDDKTQADYNKA
-1926 GSTGGVLT
+1926 GSRGTLT
-1934 STSGNLVYINNQT
+1934 AASGTLVNIKEQSNR
-1947 NKPENTTV
+1947 PENTTV
-1955 KLQGVTLTGSTTGST
+1955 KLQGVTLIGSTR
-1970 CGVYADSNVNLV
+1970 GVYAGSNVNLV

-1994 AVNTNGAAIS
+1994 TVNTHGAAIS
-2004 YRDVGTLE
+2004 YGSVGTL
-2012 VDNCTFTNNRIT
+2012 VVNKCKFADNRVTA
-2024 SNGHAGAIFMNSA
+2024 NGHAGAIFMNNA

-2096 KAAAETEDYGSYD
+2096 KAAAETEAYGSYD
-2109 AVLENNTFENNKAYS
+2109 AVLENNTFKNNTAYS
-2124 SGGALYIN
+2124 AGGALYIN
-2132 PSTITVT
+2132 PSAITVT

-2168 LGTDNRFEENKSY
+2168 LGTDNLFEENKSY
-2181 GSGSAM
+2181 GGGSAM
-2187 LANGNLLSVRDQENV
+2187 LANGNLLSVRDREDV
-2202 ELPAD
+2202 TPPE
-2207 SYDTKFLNNTAGYGN
+2207 SGYDTRFINNTSGYGN
-2222 YSGGWAAL
+2222 YSGGSAAL
-2230 YVGGGSSKHMRN
+2230 YLGGGATKNMRY

-2252 NSTASAIYIG
+2252 SGTASAIYIG
-2262 TGSASTAQRDM
+2262 TGSASTARRDM
-2273 WIDHCRF
+2273 WIDHCHF
-2280 EKNVGNRYTVYVDSN
+2280 EKNVGNRYTVYVDTN
-2295 ATNNNRLRI
+2295 YTNNNLLKI

-2317 RTDGDASLLF
+2317 RTDGEAALLYIA
-2327 VSYGNNVEMCDSSI
+2327 YGNSVKMSDCTI
-2341 TNTQGQGRVI
+2341 TKTQGEGRI
-2351 RLLGGGTLD
+2351 LRYYGGGTLD
-2360 AEGNAVPAT
+2360 KDGNAFPAT
-2369 STFTHVTITNNKN
+2369 GTFTNVTITDNKN

-2387 VVLTN
+2387 VSLTN
-2392 GNSTENDTWKRW
+2392 ANRADSDEWKKL
-2404 SIQAKSTWTDC
+2404 SIQAQSIWTGC

-2472 EGTVTFTNCD
+2472 EGVVTFTNCD

-2498 ISFYHNVR
+2498 ISFYQSVR
-2506 GIVKLNDCTITDNTG
+2506 GIVNLKDCTITDNTG
-2521 NYGGGIRVGGNDNDD
+2521 SYGGGIRVGGNDNDD

-2569 DTRDGES
+2569 DTVDGES
-2576 RLHLTDCEIKNNTAN
+2576 RLRLTGCTITNNTAN

-2602 KPESRGKDNQ
+2602 KPEKRNKDSQ
-2612 YRDYYMAHA
+2612 YRDYYVDHA
-2621 VNTQTMIVTGGTIA
+2621 ADTQTMIVTGGTIA
-2635 DNIAQKYGGGICTD
+2635 DNIAQKYGGGISTD
-2649 YIGKNTNYNTL
+2649 VVGKNTNYNTL
-2660 VVNVIGGTV
+2660 IVKVADGTV

-2681 AYKTQADTVLHL
+2681 AYKAQADTVLHL

-2716 EAIDYDPIQRTYPLT
+2716 EPIDYDPIQRTYPLT
-2731 LSVPKVETEVAQIV
+2731 LSVPKVETKVAQIV
-2745 KDGEVVGSPYD
+2745 ETGVIYN
-2756 SLQIAMD
+2756 SLQEAMD
-2763 TARAMLAEDP
+2763 AARAMLAENP
-2773 NQKLTVQL
+2773 NQKLTVRL

-2814 LTIESDVN
+2814 LTIESDVA
-2822 IINSKPAEGGTIS
+2822 IIGGGTIS

-2849 ANVTMIGTTIT
+2849 ANVTMTNTTIT

-2877 SFTLGQDSSITGC
+2877 SFTLGRGSTITGC

-2907 TGNATISDC
+2907 TDDAVITNC
-2916 SAFENAAFTNCGY
+2916 SVFENAAFSACGY

-2939 YTLQSGSVTNNSAT
+2939 YTLQSGSVTNCSAP
-2953 QNGIIYIANNNGAE
+2953 QNGVIYIANNNGAE

-3035 KAVNGAGWYINNGN
+3035 KAVNGAGWYINGGN

-3091 GGLCHSGGTFNFQ
+3091 GGLCHSNGNFNFQ
-3104 GGGLYGNIATGDDGG
+3104 GGALYGNISTTDGTG
-3119 NDVYSTSK
+3119 NDIYSLGK
-3127 NGVMDLIAAAAMD
+3127 NGKIDLIAAAAMEN
-3140 SDKYNVWRD
+3140 DKYNVWRD
-3149 DYYPYTFTKK
+3149 DYYPYTFTKN
-3159 YHNTSD
+3159 YHNTAK
-3165 KIAAEGTEDG
+3165 KIAAEGSEEG

-3202 IESNDMYIYRMS
+3202 IDSNDMYIAQMD
-3214 ITKQDTGDGEKDY
+3214 IQTQDSGNGKNDV
-3227 YDAEDGVITA
+3227 YDDEDGLVTA
-3237 GEVMNG
+3237 TDVLENPSL
-3243 KTADNVK
+3243 KPDNVA
-3250 SVEPTG
+3250 SVTLSTES
-3256 ETYPLNYDKGDK
+3256 YPLNYIKSA
-3268 DTPGNVTTDKTLKVT
+3268 TETAANENYLTVT
-3283 YKDNRPEEIVR
+3283 YTDGTSEENVR
-3294 PETPVQWT
+3294 ANAPLAWT
-3302 AGSDATKDNALIR
+3302 AGNDSNKDNALIR
-3315 SFSTANYIVSLD
+3315 SFSTANYIVKMETQSEALG
-3327 TKSAEMGNKLLDAT
+3327 KKLAGAT

-3346 RIKVPCESGEISLS
+3346 RIKVPCASGEISMS
-3360 GNGTVFKS
+3360 GSGEVFNS
-3368 SYTYYDPESHCQIL
+3368 SYNYYDPNEKCQIL

-3388 VIEEKDLGTMNM
+3388 VITQEEAGGTITM
-3400 TMQFSIKVGGMH
+3400 TMQFSITVGGMQ
-3412 NGVTVQPTIEAWFDN
+3412 NGERVEPILEAWFDN
-3427 SSYQSYRTGTNP
+3427 SSYKGYETDTNK
-3439 YDDRVVL
+3439 YADHIELLAD
-3446 DANPMRVS
+3446 PMTVS
-3454 AKAAYNLSVANNPS
+3454 AQAAYNLAVDNHKT
-3468 LRHIGYFDMDT
+3468 LRHVGYFDMEN
-3479 KTEITEAE
+3479 KVELTESRYNELKE
-3487 YKKLLADG
+3487 QGHD
-3495 DHNVVYGMMVGYG
+3495 VVYGMVAGYG
-3508 MSLQLRN
+3508 LSLQLRN
-3515 QDTSKGLRGIEVPS
+3515 QNASKGLRGIAVPS
-3529 GDITFDVNMQ
+3529 GDISFNVALR
-3539 GGLKFNGKTVYYAD
+3539 GGLYFNGKRVYYAD
-3553 GGQPVAINPLL
+3553 TEEEVSINPRL

-3570 ESGSYTGYDTR
+3570 SNETTTGYDTR
-3581 NNTAGINM
+3581 DNTAGVNM
-3589 NWSDEDDDDRST
+3589 DWGDEDDDDRKSY
-3601 HYDSKIAMNVDETHS
+3601 YDSGIDFNVTDTHS
-3616 GGTWTALDPDENSAF
+3616 GGTWTVTSSTENGHY
-3631 TRGDG
+3631 TRDDG
-3636 TKVKQTQLTFKVSGY
+3636 TEVPQSELNFLVHGY
-3651 TMRPISKSNDQA
+3651 TMKPVGKTGKEYQ
-3663 YSFSTGYLQVLIPLE
+3663 FSCGFLQVIIPLNME
-3678 LDKYDFA
+3678 EYDFA
-3685 KNDGYEGF
+3685 QGGNYEGF
-3693 LQTDM
+3693 LQSDM
-3698 HMAGGNMTMD
+3698 HVVAGNMEMAGLNSDEMHGKDATL
-3708 TTEDLNGVEAKLTDK
+3708 EDKI
-3723 VNGYFNYTDEGK
+3723 NGYFAYTNEDT
-3735 LRDYAKNESTYN
+3735 LRGYAKNETYYD
-3747 DNYDNSSTLGM
+3747 DNYNNGATVGM
-3758 NISRGWGGNAS
+3758 NIAKGDDGEVNDL
-3769 YITKTNYW
+3769 YKTNYW
-3777 LGSDGK
+3777 LGSDGT
-3783 TVLNDDQNKQLG
+3783 TVLNDQRNPELG
-3795 TNVTGIASKVYMTG
+3795 TNVTGVGSQLYMTT
-3809 NLDFG
+3809 NLPY
-3814 SEVVT
+3814 SSVTVT
-3819 PANNTDT
+3819 PANNAEK
-3826 FIYDA
+3826 FLYDP
-3831 QVDQQAEYYYLTA
+3831 QVDKQAEYYYLTA

-3852 PSAMRPATYMVDGVE
+3852 PDAMRPVTYTVDGEE
-3867 KPVYKMSQ
+3867 KPIQ
-3875 QEVAA
+3875 NFTQDQVATE
-3880 NLKDVTHISLSD
+3880 LKGITLLNLSD
-3892 NGYSEWDTT
+3892 SGYSEWDTT
-3901 RQLTQNYELTILY
+3901 HKLTKNYNLTVLY
-3914 AAKAKDTPVLKDES
+3914 AAKADETDIGNEN
-3928 EGNGWQ
+3928 EGKGWT
-3934 YDRWA
+3934 YAGWSK
-3939 RADGAGLD
+3939 DGATLD
-3947 DSQPL
+3947 ESQPL
-3952 WDKEKNTRDNGG
+3952 WQGEANTRDDGG
-3964 TADMDKYSFNGM
+3964 TADMDNYGFY
-3976 KMTVGSDGATKDIE
+3976 TTTRGSGDAAKEIA
-3990 GLVYYDTLTELE
+3990 GLVYYDTLTALE
-4002 KAGHTCV
+4002 TDGKTCV

-4021 TGRSVEIGHMMEV
+4021 NGRSVTLGHMMKV
-4034 TKDVS
+4034 STDTS
-4039 KIGRSYAL
+4039 KIGRSYAF
-4047 TMDVRGWT
+4047 TTDVRGWT
-4055 TYRPFYRSAT
+4055 TYRPFFRDKL
-4065 ANGSNPGWTRL
+4065 ANGSDAGWTRFVD
-4076 MDNGTV
+4076 DNGNT
-4082 LTKRSEL
+4082 LTTRSAL
-4089 LYQGL
+4089 LYQDL
-4094 IEGKGERAKAPV
+4094 IQGNGEKASAPQDHWLTGK
-4106 SHPLTSAKNST
+4106 KNGRKDWNISQVNVQRP
-4117 IHWDIGTPTINRI
+4117 GMGNY
-4130 TNNYQKTQYSN
+4130 YQKTQYSN

-4150 GYLSGNTVLL
+4150 GYTAGNTVLI
-4160 ATQNATVEIETT
+4160 ATQNATVNITTT
-4172 DVAEGNIRQ
+4172 DYSSGNIRQ
-4181 TDYQLDEGQRT
+4181 TDYQLDNGQRT
-4192 VTVQVTPRVTMQS
+4192 VTVQVTPKITMQS
-4205 NAKANL
+4205 NVKKDL

-4216 TTQTD
+4216 LTQTD
-4221 LTLDVKLPQDLTLQ
+4221 ITLDVTLPENLTLQ

-4248 NRGDLTWE
+4248 NRSDLTWM
-4256 AKYQYWDGTTWQN
+4256 AQYQYWNEENQEWVD
-4269 FDFETNYEKD
+4269 FDFERDYAQNYQ
-4279 YVKRL
+4279 KRT
-4284 TRLHLTTMITDVK
+4284 TRLHLTTTITDVQK
-4297 KVLPVLSFKAGIGY
+4297 TLPVLSFKAGIGY
-4311 PADPGRDITGE
+4311 PADPSLDIEGSSKDD
-4322 SDQDTGESDQDGA
+4322 SDA
-4335 WYKNLRI
+4335 WYKNLVI
-4342 DAEIH
+4342 NAEIH
-4347 TTYEEEDVNASLG
+4347 STYEEEGVNASLS
-4360 RTDYTEIKV
+4360 RTDSTEIKV
-4369 LRNSKTVV
+4369 IKNTRTVI
-4377 NKTAAS
+4377 NKTAAT
-4383 NLVEIGDVLAYD
+4383 NLVEIGNDLAYD
-4395 LTYINEGGVPSDL
+4395 LTYVHQVGATSSL
-4408 ELCDLLP
+4408 ELCDVLP
-4415 YNTEKAKTFHGAYGL
+4415 YNGKEFHGAYAL
-4430 KSVTVTVQN
+4430 KSITVTVQQN
-4439 ADGTAINLGTDDIT
+4439 ADVTTTWDQTNLT
-4453 VKYAG
+4453 VTYAD
-4458 TDSVAYNNKG
+4458 TKSVVRDKDG
-4468 VLNREATMQM
+4468 VVKRAETM
-4478 ASSNG
+4478 ASAANG
-4483 TQLTNRTTQDNSVT
+4483 TKLTAANSEVNTGTNSTTYTLKQ
-4497 FTPDTMPIHK
+4497 MPIHT
-4507 ATDDSELGSLYI
+4507 ASRNSDLGSLY
-4519 QLKDLPNATVKVRVE
+4519 LKFAELTDCTVKVHVV
-4534 LAVKQTKDGVNALL
+4534 LAVAQEQDGTNVLL
-4548 TDSDNTTVQQSND
+4548 TDTDKETTQQSGDIYSNS
-4561 TYNNIYF
+4561 YF
-4568 ARAGGKNNALLTS
+4568 ARSGGPEGATVTS

-4602 YDGIYTTKLDDTGKK
+4602 HDGIYTTKLDDTGKK

-4633 QKKTTA
+4633 QTEPNTKDEK
-4639 DPADVVYTD
+4639 PVYTD
-4648 ADGNAYCT
+4648 NAGNSYYA
-4656 VTDTLGNK
+4656 VTDTLGNTVK
-4664 VQSIT
+4664 SIT
-4669 TISDGRYS
+4669 TTSDGRYT
-4677 FENLKQGKYRV
+4677 FENLKQGSYRV
-4688 LFKDSEKGY
+4688 LFKDSTTGY
-4697 MMEDSSKPVL
+4697 TMEGGSKPVL
-4707 PFGKL
+4707 TFGKL
-4712 SVTKRDAMGDT
+4712 SVTKRDAKGDT
-4723 SNKTAPQYGTEDAN
+4723 SNKTAPQYGTEGAN
-4737 TLQAAMSRE
+4737 TLQAAMSGK

-4775 KVWQNIPDAKKAA
+4775 KVWQNIPDKEKAA
-4788 EAEVDFTLAAT
+4788 EAKVNFTLAAT
-4799 QGKNELEEA
+4799 QGENELEEA

-4818 DPAKAA
+4818 DPAKAV

-4831 LFGKFVGTGVDFTDD
+4831 LFGKFVGTGVDVTDY
-4846 SAERTV
+4846 SAAERTV

-4867 NGPITYTLEQ
+4867 KGPITYTLKQ

-4897 HTEKVSSGAESDNS
+4897 NTEKVSSGAESDNS

-4918 AVNTARIYEIL
+4918 AVNTARTYEIL

-4957 KLLGGKVEIKSQQT
+4957 KLLGSKVEITSKQ
-4971 IQRTG
+4971 ILQRTG
-4976 ENEENEEI
+4976 ENSETEEI
-4984 RYRLTDLTAGT
+4984 RYRLADLTAGT

-5018 TDRDKNGNTLPTI
+5018 TDRDKNGNILPTI

-5045 MTQDQEKGDYSVDV
+5045 MTLDQEKGDYSVDV
-5059 TAGANRDTS
+5059 TAGDNRNTS

-5077 SCLETEQEQSNLP
+5077 SCLETMPTTEQEQSNLP

>member
-1 MKKKSTQRIAAWL
+1 MKKKSIQRIAAWL

-79 SQTPQDPESTAA
+79 PQTPQDPASTAA

-97 PDAAEDAPTPA
+97 PDAAEDAPTPT

-186 AVYAAPADQTDI
+186 AVYKAPADQTDI
-198 TVDVPVNNYTG
+198 VVDVPANNYTG

-217 IVGKDDSGNEINISY
+217 IVVKDASGKETNINY
-232 TNKNII
+232 TNKNIT

-251 AAVGVSVFG
+251 ASVGVSVFG
-260 SLTIRGGTI
+260 SLTIQSGTI
-269 QAADGCTA
+269 KAADGCTA

-295 ISGFTYAGPG
+295 ISDFTYAGPG

-346 RENGNSMDTSFTMR
+346 RENGNSMDTSFTMK
-360 GGATITGCQSDG
+360 GSATITNCKSDG

-378 VHNAALLTLDEA
+378 VHNAALLTLESA

-415 DGVTFTGNHAAKD
+415 KDVTFTGNHAAKD

-461 DNSTDTYGGAL
+461 NNSTDTYGGAL

-477 FDGLAGDTIE
+477 FDGIADNTIE
-487 GVTFG
+487 NVTFG
-492 TSEPTTSDEENAEAE
+492 QAETTTSEEEDAEKETT
-507 TILHGNYA
+507 LHGNYA
-515 ALRGGAIAFNSY
+515 ALRGGAIAFNSN

-536 TFTGNTALRYA
+536 TFRGNTALRYA
-547 GAVYYPNN
+547 GAVYYPNT
-555 YGKTTEFNPVY
+555 YGKTTKFNPVY
-566 TVDGCTFKQNSA
+566 TVEGCTFDRNSA
-578 TYDVKNGDDA
+578 TYDDNTSNDA
-588 AGGAIT
+588 TGGAIV
-594 IQVDPTDTPNTVQ
+594 IQIDPVSTAPDTMQT
-607 VARLY
+607 ASLY

-621 TATGY
+621 TAIGWGGAIATRQETNRANTRICLNIDGSTFTGNSTSAAVSNAFMGGGAVHAGGYADTVFTANTFTKNYSAGY
-626 GGAIS
+626 GGAV
-631 TRREANRSN
+631 EFSN
-640 ARIYLNID
+640 
-648 SSTFDINRVTSAA
+648 
-661 TGGWRGGGAV
+661 
-671 WVAGYA
+671 
-677 WADFTNNMF
+677 
-686 TGNYSA
+686 GNFYKD
-692 QYGGA
+692 
-697 IASNNTANYRGRTLT
+697 RTVT
-712 LGALREDGT
+712 LGALQADGT
-721 PDPDKGNTFTNNS
+721 VDQSKANTFTDNTAS
-734 SNSVGGA
+734 SHGGA
-741 VCVGTDGLGD
+741 VFFGAQWSGD
-751 NTNGIYTTVHIY
+751 NTNGIYTTGKMY
-763 GNTFTKNTT
+763 GGTFTNNTT
-772 NWGSGGA
+772 KWAGGGA
-779 LYVDSSTQRDD
+779 LYLSSGTQRDD
-790 LGLEVVGATF
+790 LGFEAVGVKF
-800 TGNQAINSSSSGAVR
+800 TDNKAVQSAYGGAVYL
-815 IYGVP
+815 YGI
-820 TSFKDCEFIN
+820 TASFKDCEFSG
-830 NTTEQSHGG
+830 NTTDQNHGG
-839 AIWVNRTNRF
+839 AIYVQRTKQF
-849 DMDNVTFTG
+849 DLDGVTFT
-858 NTAGAVRN
+858 NNAAGIVRN

-875 NEIPSSFGATFTWN
+875 NDCPSTLKPTFNWN
-889 DVTFEG
+889 NVTFEG
-895 NTSRSHGG
+895 NTARSNGG
-903 AVGINTNVYL
+903 AVGANTNTYLYL
-913 TLNATNITASN
+913 TATGINAHD
-924 NKSISQNGGA
+924 NKGSTGGA
-934 FYLSQ
+934 FYLGM
-939 GRYTLKDA
+939 GRITLTDA
-947 VFENNTAGSSGGAI
+947 VFENNTSTGSGGAV
-961 YVWNQYSGNSLT
+961 YMYNRYTCSLT

-978 RFVGNTAN
+978 RFVGNTASS
-986 NSGGAVQFES
+986 SGGAICYDG
-996 NDQYRTGADG
+996 NTIYYTDDDG
-1006 NLEYYHGELNII
+1006 NLQYRR
-1018 GTAVTPIVFSNNTA
+1018 GTLTITGTEDAPIEFSGNTA
-1032 KNYSGGALCIG
+1032 KNYSGGAICVG
-1043 AHNTDTLDYL
+1043 YNNTNSFDYL
-1053 DVYNNTAQRYGGGI
+1053 DVHDNKATQFGGGI
-1067 YINNST
+1067 YINGGG
-1073 TEGTLTN
+1073 TEGSLTN
-1080 SKIHNNTTS
+1080 SKIYDNTTGYT
-1089 WAGGGVDIHNYL
+1089 GGGVYINSFL
-1101 YYQETKVDNTTVI
+1101 CYQYINVNGTNVPTRIGKACDFTIRDCEI
-1114 TRTDKP
+1114 TGNATIRTD
-1120 GNFTIQDCKITENST
+1120 GYSR
-1135 TGTDNNCSGGGG
+1135 GGGG
-1147 IGITSDLRRGELY
+1147 IGVDSTDISWLFY
-1160 KEDSGTVNIIDTVV
+1160 KENTATVNIIDTKI
-1174 EGNTTTLAGGGI
+1174 ENNSTAASGGGI
-1186 YCGYNGT
+1186 YGDYSST
-1193 NNISGGSISNN
+1193 VNISGGSISHN
-1204 TSGTAAT
+1204 TAAG
-1211 TAIDATN
+1211 A
-1218 KYKYSGGAVA
+1218 GGAVV
-1228 VRNNTT
+1228 VRCNTT
-1234 TIKGGTLITGN
+1234 TIQDDAVIDGN
-1245 TSGVDG
+1245 TAGTNG
-1251 GALYVKNADS
+1251 GALYAMDARNGSDKTNGVHAP
-1261 RVLAASLTTKD
+1261 VLITKD
-1272 CTISNNTAKKGGIA
+1272 CTIANNTAKKGGIA

-1326 DLPGQYNAWLM
+1326 KLKGVYDACVYDAWLM
-1337 DNTPPALET
+1337 DDET
-1346 DIANDPTA
+1346 SIKKAVTNDSSA
-1354 EHYYTLQGAACVV
+1354 EHYYTLQGAARVV
-1367 ARLNGSAIFNWGAEN
+1367 ARLNGLLGSWNGKEY
-1382 FTTLQ
+1382 TTLQ

-1447 TDKKADNYKADS
+1447 TDKKADNYKEGS

-1474 SGTKSAYNTLIL
+1474 SGTKSAHNTLIL

-1532 VAEGAV
+1532 VAEGVV

-1587 EFHDNITTSQSGG
+1587 EFNDNITTSQSGG
-1600 VIASVGWTNTIIIN
+1600 VIASVGWTNTITIN
-1614 GGKFY
+1614 GGEFY

-1674 NTAKNGGAVYMNTDV
+1674 NTANNGGAVYMNTDV

-1713 IATKAKVTLSAAEG
+1713 IATKAKVILSAAEG
-1727 ANVGGIIRDN
+1727 ASVGGIIRDN

-1774 AQGGTVDLADTQD
+1774 AQGGTVELVNTQD
-1787 LHTDGIKNADQLVWL
+1787 LHTEGIENADRLVWL
-1802 KNDKETG
+1802 KNDETTG
-1809 DKAVRETADAQT
+1809 ETVRSNETAPAQT

-1845 SVNQAIK
+1845 SINQAIK

-1890 NLNGYTLTGHITVAN
+1890 NLNGYTLTGKITVSN
-1905 LNNNNLT
+1905 LNQYGLT
-1912 FTLADDKTQSDYKQ
+1912 FTLCGDTTQPDSNIENGGNVFTGK
-1926 GSTGGVLT
+1926 GSGLAVG
-1934 STSGNLVYINNQT
+1934 NQT
-1947 NKPENTTV
+1947 NNTNTKDHVTV
-1955 KLQGVTLTGSTTGST
+1955 KLQDVILDGFGGNAVVFSSWGK
-1970 CGVYADSNVNLV
+1970 LV
-1982 AEGSSFSGHTVT
+1982 AQNVTFSNNRCASTQGR
-1994 AVNTNGAAIS
+1994 GAAIGFS
-2004 YRDVGTLE
+2004 GAGTL
-2012 VDNCTFTNNRIT
+2012 VADNCKFTNN
-2024 SNGHAGAIFMNSA
+2024 SLANG
-2037 SCKATITNSTFT
+2037 
-2049 NNQSKSNYGG
+2049 YGG
-2059 AMWLAGHAITLR
+2059 AVYMDNAAGRIAITNCEFTKNKAPNGGGAFYLRAHAITLQ
-2071 GNTFAGNTAG
+2071 GNRFAGNSTNG
-2081 SVGGAVYL
+2081 YGGAGYL
-2089 VPCTNVE
+2089 VSSTNDE
-2096 KAAAETEDYGSYD
+2096 KAESSKNYGSYD
-2109 AVLENNTFENNKAYS
+2109 AVLQNNTFENNTAYS
-2124 SGGALYIN
+2124 QGGAMYMN
-2132 PSTITVT
+2132 PSAITVT
-2139 TLLDHCTFTNN
+2139 TLLDQCTFTNN
-2150 STTTA
+2150 STTTG
-2155 GGGAVYN
+2155 GGGAVYH
-2162 NQGTLT
+2162 NQGSLT
-2168 LGTDNRFEENKSY
+2168 LGTGNLFEDNKSY
-2181 GSGSAM
+2181 GGASGM
-2187 LANGNLLSVRDQENV
+2187 YVGGNLFSVRDLEGVQLSE
-2202 ELPAD
+2202 D
-2207 SYDTKFLNNTAGYGN
+2207 GYDTQFISNTAGYGN
-2222 YSGGWAAL
+2222 YNGGSAAL
-2230 YVGGGSSKHMRN
+2230 QVGGGSTKHMRN
-2242 MLFDGNVAAY
+2242 MLFDGNIAAY
-2252 NSTASAIYIG
+2252 GGTASAIYVG
-2262 TGSASTAQRDM
+2262 NTGSGEAERQIL
-2273 WIDHCRF
+2273 IDHCRIVN
-2280 EKNVGNRYTVYVDSN
+2280 NVAPAYTVYIADTYYLGN
-2295 ATNNNRLRI
+2295 RTQITN
-2304 NDTVFDNNTVKYG
+2304 TVFDNNTI
-2317 RTDGDASLLF
+2317 RSDSGDYSVLL
-2327 VSYGNNVEMCDSSI
+2327 VHYGNNLEVSNTSF
-2341 TNTQGQGRVI
+2341 TNTQGKGRVI
-2351 RLLGGGTLD
+2351 RVLGGGDYKNDTNYVS
-2360 AEGNAVPAT
+2360 AY
-2369 STFTHVTITNNKN
+2369 STFDNVTIKDNTNCLYTPVYISNLNENYRDDYARYSVQASTTWRNCVLTNNASSTGNYNVGAFYVYKQFLTMENCQITNNKGQYGAVGLAGPLTSIGKGEQKQMEATFTGCKIADNEGGSAGGLWIGGHESYRLTVNLNN
-2382 CYYTP
+2382 CDISNNTSRSVAGGIYAGQLTTLNMTDTTVTGNTAKTNGGGLYMVTLDNQDGSSRIN
-2387 VVLTN
+2387 LTN
-2392 GNSTENDTWKRW
+2392 CK
-2404 SIQAKSTWTDC
+2404 
-2415 TITGNAAS
+2415 ITGN
-2423 ITSPDSAGG
+2423 
-2432 FAVSK
+2432 
-2437 QNVTLEHCTISNNSG
+2437 
-2452 PNGGVYVS
+2452 
-2460 SPLTSYGFGDQQ
+2460 
-2472 EGTVTFTNCD
+2472 
-2482 ITGNHGT
+2482 T
-2489 AARGAGGMG
+2489 AQR
-2498 ISFYHNVR
+2498 
-2506 GIVKLNDCTITDNTG
+2506 
-2521 NYGGGIRVGGNDNDD
+2521 
-2536 WNASGLG
+2536 
-2543 TLNAT
+2543 
-2548 NCTISGNTATVKGG
+2548 
-2562 GIFASAY
+2562 
-2569 DTRDGES
+2569 
-2576 RLHLTDCEIKNNTAN
+2576 
-2591 YGGGI
+2591 GGGI
-2596 YAARQI
+2596 YMDRTL
-2602 KPESRGKDNQ
+2602 KPEKRSKDYIN
-2612 YRDYYMAHA
+2612 YYTQNASS
-2621 VNTQTMIVTGGTIA
+2621 TQTLNMVGGTVDGNTA
-2635 DNIAQKYGGGICTD
+2635 LGNGGGICTTAD
-2649 YIGKNTNYNTL
+2649 NYDTSYGTL
-2660 VVNVIGGTV
+2660 VVNVTGGGTV

-2681 AYKTQADTVLHL
+2681 AFKGKPDTVLHL

-2745 KDGEVVGSPYD
+2745 ETGVIYN
-2756 SLQIAMD
+2756 SLQEAMD

-2773 NQKLTVQL
+2773 KQKLTVQL

-2798 LDLAGHTIT
+2798 LDLAGHIIT

-2814 LTIESDVN
+2814 LTIESNVN
-2822 IINSKPAEGGTIS
+2822 IINSNPTGGGTIS

-2849 ANVTMIGTTIT
+2849 ARVTMTDTTIA

-2877 SFTLGQDSSITGC
+2877 SFTLGQGSTITGC

-2907 TGNATISDC
+2907 TGNAAITDC
-2916 SAFENAAFTNCGY
+2916 STFENAAFTNCGY

-2953 QNGIIYIANNNGAE
+2953 QNGIIYIANNSGAE

-2996 GSITG
+2996 GNITG

-3035 KAVNGAGWYINNGN
+3035 KAVNGAGWYINGGN

-3104 GGGLYGNIATGDDGG
+3104 GGGLYGNIATGDGGG

-3149 DYYPYTFTKK
+3149 DYYPYTFTKN

-3214 ITKQDTGDGEKDY
+3214 ITQQDTGDGVNDH

-3237 GEVMNG
+3237 GEVLRKE

-3250 SVEPTG
+3250 RVEPTG
-3256 ETYPLNYDKGDK
+3256 ETYPLNYDK
-3268 DTPGNVTTDKTLKVT
+3268 DTPDNVKTVETLKVT
-3283 YKDNRPEEIVR
+3283 YTDNRTPEIVR

-3302 AGSDATKDNALIR
+3302 AGSDAAEDNALIR

-3327 TKSAEMGNKLLDAT
+3327 TKSAGMDNKLLGAT

-3388 VIEEKDLGTMNM
+3388 VIEEKDLGTMNL

-3412 NGVTVQPTIEAWFDN
+3412 NGATVQPTIEAWFDN

-3479 KTEITEAE
+3479 KTEITEQQYNE
-3487 YKKLLADG
+3487 KRENNPNS
-3495 DHNVVYGMMVGYG
+3495 NVVYGMMVGYG

-3515 QDTSKGLRGIEVPS
+3515 QDTSKGLRGIEVPNR
-3529 GDITFDVNMQ
+3529 DITFDVNMQ
-3539 GGLKFNGKTVYYAD
+3539 GGLKFNGKTVYYAE

-3601 HYDSKIAMNVDETHS
+3601 HYDSKIAMNVDENHS
-3616 GGTWTALDPDENSAF
+3616 GGTWTALNPSEDSTF

-3636 TKVKQTQLTFKVSGY
+3636 TVVKQTQLTFKVSGY
-3651 TMRPISKSNDQA
+3651 TMRPISKSNDKE

-3708 TTEDLNGVEAKLTDK
+3708 NVADADLNGVEAELTDK
-3723 VNGYFNYTDEGK
+3723 VNGYFNYTDEGT
-3735 LRDYAKNESTYN
+3735 LRDYAKNESTYG

-3777 LGSDGK
+3777 LGSDVK

-3809 NLDFG
+3809 NLAFG
-3814 SEVVT
+3814 SEEVT
-3819 PANNTDT
+3819 PANNTDK

-3901 RQLTQNYELTILY
+3901 KQLTQNYELTILY
-3914 AAKAKDTPVLKDES
+3914 AAKANDTPVLKDGS

-3952 WDKEKNTRDNGG
+3952 WNGEKNTRDNGG
-3964 TADMDKYSFNGM
+3964 TADMDKYSFNDM
-3976 KMTVGSDGATKDIE
+3976 QMTVGSDGATKEIK

-4065 ANGSNPGWTRL
+4065 ATGSNPGWTRL

-4094 IEGKGERAKAPV
+4094 IEGKGEQANAPV
-4106 SHPLTSAKNST
+4106 SHPLTSAKNSNT
-4117 IHWDIGTPTINRI
+4117 NWDIGTPTISRI

-4256 AKYQYWDGTTWQN
+4256 AKYQYWDGTTWQDFN
-4269 FDFETNYEKD
+4269 FKTNYEQG
-4279 YVKRL
+4279 YERHL
-4284 TRLHLTTMITDVK
+4284 TRLHLTTTITDVK

-4311 PADPGRDITGE
+4311 PADPGLDI
-4322 SDQDTGESDQDGA
+4322 TGESDQDGA
-4335 WYKNLRI
+4335 WYNNLRI

-4395 LTYINEGGVPSDL
+4395 LTYIKESGVTSDL

-4439 ADGTAINLGTDDIT
+4439 ADGSAIDLGTDDIT

-4458 TDSVAYNNKG
+4458 TDSVAYNKD
-4468 VLNREATMQM
+4468 VLDRAATMKN
-4478 ASSNG
+4478 AESG
-4483 TQLTNRTTQDNSVT
+4483 TSLTTKNTQGNSVT
-4497 FTPDTMPIHK
+4497 FTPDTMPIHR
-4507 ATDDSELGSLYI
+4507 ATGTSELGSLYL
-4519 QLKDLPNATVKVRVE
+4519 QLQNLTNATIKVHVE
-4534 LAVKQTKDGVNALL
+4534 LAVTQTKDSVNALL
-4548 TDSDNTTVQQSND
+4548 TDRDKTVQQSND

-4568 ARAGGKNNALLTS
+4568 ARAGGESNALLTS

-4633 QKKTTA
+4633 QTKPNTK
-4639 DPADVVYTD
+4639 DENPVYI
-4648 ADGNAYCT
+4648 DGDNSYYA

-4664 VQSIT
+4664 VQPVT
-4669 TISDGRYS
+4669 TTSDGRYT
-4677 FENLKQGKYRV
+4677 FENLKQGEYRV
-4688 LFKDSEKGY
+4688 LFTDSKDGY
-4697 MMEDSSKPVL
+4697 MMEDDSKPVL

-4712 SVTKRDAMGDT
+4712 SVTKHDAMGDTMGDT

-4737 TLQAAMSRE
+4737 TLQAAMSE
-4746 ITLGDAVLTGRDDK
+4746 KITLGDAVLTGRDDK

-4775 KVWQNIPDAKKAA
+4775 KVWQNIPDAEKAA
-4788 EAEVDFTLAAT
+4788 EAKVNFTLAAT
-4799 QGKNELEEA
+4799 QGENKLEEA
-4808 VYTLTNKTVS
+4808 VYTLSNTKVS
-4818 DPAKAA
+4818 KPAKADENA
-4824 QDASDLT
+4824 ENPA
-4831 LFGKFVGTGVDFTDD
+4831 LFGTFVGDKVDVTDD

-4867 NGPITYTLEQ
+4867 NGHITYTLKQ
-4877 DTVRADGDTWIG
+4877 DTVRAGGDTWIG

-4897 HTEKVSSGAESDNS
+4897 VTEKVSSGAESDNS

-4957 KLLGGKVEIKSQQT
+4957 KLLGSKVEIKSQQT

-4976 ENEENEEI
+4976 ENEETKEI

-5018 TDRDKNGNTLPTI
+5018 TDRDENGNTLPTI
-5031 ALEDDKGILLYTAV
+5031 TLEDDKGNLLYTAK
-5045 MTQDQEKGDYSVDV
+5045 MTKAVEGEELYTITVKKDETRED
-5059 TAGANRDTS
+5059 S

-5077 SCLETEQEQSNLP
+5077 SCLETMPKTEQEQSNLP

>member
-1 MKKKSTQRIAAWL
+1 MKKKSIQRIAAWL

-79 SQTPQDPESTAA
+79 SQTPQDPASTAA

-97 PDAAEDAPTPA
+97 PDAAEDAPTPT

-186 AVYAAPADQTDI
+186 AVYEAPADQTVK
-198 TVDVPVNNYTG
+198 VDVPAGNYTG

-217 IVGKDDSGNEINISY
+217 IVVKDASGKETNINY

-238 LNMTDSTL
+238 LNMTGSTL

-269 QAADGCTA
+269 KAADGCTA

-284 LGSALTLDGTT
+284 LGSALTLDSTT

-317 TNGQFDVALGKNQE
+317 TNGQFDVALGENQE

-338 TYQFKKLQ
+338 TYQFKKLR
-346 RENGNSMDTSFTMR
+346 RETGVDMDTSFTMK
-360 GGATITGCQSDG
+360 GGATITNCKSDG

-378 VHNAALLTLDEA
+378 VHNAALLTLESA

-415 DGVTFTGNHAAKD
+415 KGVTFTGNHAAKD

-436 QYTLHVKADN
+436 QYTLHVKTDN

-477 FDGLAGDTIE
+477 FDGIADNTIE
-487 GVTFG
+487 NVTFG
-492 TSEPTTSDEENAEAE
+492 KAETTTSEEEDAEKETT
-507 TILHGNYA
+507 LHGNYA
-515 ALRGGAIAFNSY
+515 ALRGGAIAFNSN

-536 TFTGNTALRYA
+536 TFRGNTALRYA

-555 YGKTTEFNPVY
+555 YGKTTVFNPVY
-566 TVDGCTFKQNSA
+566 TVEGCTFDRNSA

-588 AGGAIT
+588 GGGAIT
-594 IQVDPTDTPNTVQ
+594 IQVNPTDKPNTVQ
-607 VARLY
+607 VASLH

-631 TRREANRSN
+631 TRRETGYGN

-648 SSTFDINRVTSAA
+648 GSNFDSNRVTSAGN
-661 TGGWRGGGAV
+661 GGWRGGGAV
-671 WVAGYA
+671 WVEGYA

-697 IASNNTANYRGRTLT
+697 IASNNTVNYSGRTLT
-712 LGALREDGT
+712 LGALQEDGT
-721 PDPDKGNTFTNNS
+721 PDLEKSNTFTNNS
-734 SNSVGGA
+734 SNSAGGA
-741 VCVGTDGLGD
+741 VYVGTQSPGD

-763 GNTFTKNTT
+763 GNTFAKNTT
-772 NWGSGGA
+772 NWGPGGA
-779 LYVDSSTQRDD
+779 LYVDSGTQRND

-800 TGNQAINSSSSGAVR
+800 TGNQAKNSSSSGAVR

-820 TSFKDCEFIN
+820 TSFKDCEFTN

-839 AIWVNRTNRF
+839 AIWVNRTKQF

-866 DGWGGAIFI
+866 DGWGGAVFI
-875 NEIPSSFGATFTWN
+875 NEIPSSFEAAFTWN
-889 DVTFEG
+889 NVTFEG

-924 NKSISQNGGA
+924 NKSISQSGGA

-939 GRYTLKDA
+939 GRYTLTDA
-947 VFENNTAGSSGGAI
+947 VFENNIAGNNGGAI

-978 RFVGNTAN
+978 RFAGNTAN

-996 NDQYRTGADG
+996 NNQYRTGADG
-1006 NLEYYHGELNII
+1006 NLEYYRGELNII
-1018 GTAVTPIVFSNNTA
+1018 GTADNPIVFSNNTA

-1043 AHNTDTLDYL
+1043 AHNTDKLDYL
-1053 DVYNNTAQRYGGGI
+1053 DVHDNTAQRYGGGI
-1067 YINNST
+1067 YINNSI

-1080 SKIHNNTTS
+1080 SKIYNNTTS

-1101 YYQETKVDNTTVI
+1101 DYQETKVNNATVI
-1114 TRTDKP
+1114 TRTGRP
-1120 GNFTIQDCKITENST
+1120 GDFTIRDCEITGNST
-1135 TGTDNNCSGGGG
+1135 TGTDGNCIGGGG
-1147 IGITSDLRRGELY
+1147 IGITSDLRRSELY
-1160 KEDSGTVNIIDTVV
+1160 KVDSGTVNIIDTVV
-1174 EGNTTTLAGGGI
+1174 ESNTTTLAGGGI

-1234 TIKGGTLITGN
+1234 TIKDGTLITGN

-1261 RVLAASLTTKD
+1261 RVLPASLTTED
-1272 CTISNNTAKKGGIA
+1272 CEIKNNTAQKGGIA

-1300 FPDSNEGVGDVFVEK
+1300 SPDSNEGVGDVFVEK
-1315 NAGEVT
+1315 SAGEVT
-1321 LPAAS
+1321 LPAAKKLEGEY
-1326 DLPGQYNAWLM
+1326 DAWLM
-1337 DNTPPALET
+1337 DDATPIEKAVT
-1346 DIANDPTA
+1346 NDSSA
-1354 EHYYTLQGAACVV
+1354 EHYYTLQGAAHVV
-1367 ARLNGSAIFNWGAEN
+1367 ARLNGLLGSWDGKTY
-1382 FTTLQ
+1382 TTLQ
-1387 AALDAAKDKD
+1387 AALDEAAKKT
-1397 GDASIDLL
+1397 GTASIDLL

-1432 KITLSNGQN
+1432 KITLTNGQN

-1447 TDKKADNYKADS
+1447 TDEKADKYKAGS

-1474 SGTKSAYNTLIL
+1474 NGTRSAHNTLIL

-1500 NGQDCIDI
+1500 YGDRYIDV
-1508 TAKDVTFTGNT
+1508 TAEDVTFTGST
-1519 DSGIRLNGSYHNI
+1519 SACIWLNNDNNI
-1532 VAEGAV
+1532 KVDGAV
-1538 FTKNTGYSIFT
+1538 FTKNTGYSIVQ
-1549 NGNYST
+1549 NSNDST
-1555 VALKDVE
+1555 VDLKNVE
-1562 IYDNS
+1562 IYENN
-1567 GTNSGR
+1567 GNQGGR
-1573 VYVNSNSTVTVDGG
+1573 VYLGNRNTLTVDGG
-1587 EFHDNITTSQSGG
+1587 EYHDNATTSQNGG
-1600 VIASVGWTNTIIIN
+1600 VIFANGQGNTVTIN
-1614 GGKFY
+1614 SGEFY
-1619 NNKAVNGGVVYLVY
+1619 NNKAVNGGAVCMWQLG
-1633 TGNVTINDGKFYN
+1633 TLTINGGSFHDNTATTNGGAIVACNATGGNHITTLTITGGEIYN
-1646 NTATSNGG
+1646 NTA
-1654 ALAAGNRAV
+1654 V
-1663 ILTIND
+1663 
-1669 GEFYN
+1669 
-1674 NTAKNGGAVYMNTDV
+1674 NGGAVYMSTGT
-1689 GLSTLNMTGG
+1689 GLGTFTMTGG

-1707 NGGAVY
+1707 NGGALY

-1727 ANVGGIIRDN
+1727 ADVGGIIRDN

-1774 AQGGTVDLADTQD
+1774 AQGGTVDLADTQA
-1787 LHTDGIKNADQLVWL
+1787 LYTKGIEDAENLVWL
-1802 KNDKETG
+1802 KNDNETG
-1809 DKAVRETADAQT
+1809 VKAVQEPAKSQT

-1845 SVNQAIK
+1845 SINQAIK

-1857 DAEDAETNTTTIHL
+1857 DAEDAETNTTIHL

-1890 NLNGYTLTGHITVAN
+1890 NLNGYTLTGHITVTD
-1905 LNNNNLT
+1905 LNKADLT
-1912 FTLADDKTQSDYKQ
+1912 FTLCNAKGEDDYNLAD
-1926 GSTGGVLT
+1926 GGGKLT
-1934 STSGNLVYINNQT
+1934 SESGTLLVTNGQTS
-1947 NKPENTTV
+1947 KPENTTV
-1955 KLQGVTLTGSTTGST
+1955 KLQGVTLTGSTR
-1970 CGVYADSNVNLV
+1970 GVYTGNNTNLV
-1982 AEGSSFSGHTVT
+1982 LKDTTISNMTYTSTDH
-1994 AVNTNGAAIS
+1994 GAGIRFGGAG
-2004 YRDVGTLE
+2004 VLE
-2012 VDNCTFTNNRIT
+2012 ADGCTFANNRVE
-2024 SNGHAGAIFMNSA
+2024 SNCYGGAIFMNSA
-2037 SCKATITNSTFT
+2037 SSKATITNSTFT
-2049 NNQSKSNYGG
+2049 NNYARNVGG
-2059 AMWLAGHAITLR
+2059 AMFLNSHTITLR
-2071 GNTFAGNTAG
+2071 GNTFAGNST
-2081 SVGGAVYL
+2081 SDRGGAIYMQ
-2089 VPCTNVE
+2089 PRINTE
-2096 KAAAETEDYGSYD
+2096 KAESKKYGAYD
-2109 AVLENNTFENNKAYS
+2109 VVLENNTFENNTAYS
-2124 SGGALYIN
+2124 AGGAICVDPGNIDMTYLI
-2132 PSTITVT
+2132 
-2139 TLLDHCTFTNN
+2139 DGCTFKNN
-2150 STTTA
+2150 CSSA
-2155 GGGAVYN
+2155 NAGGAVYQYN
-2162 NQGTLT
+2162 GTLT
-2168 LGTDNRFEENKSY
+2168 LGTGNLFKENKSY
-2181 GSGSAM
+2181 SGGSGM
-2187 LANGNLLSVRDQENV
+2187 YVGGNLYSVRDQKDV
-2202 ELPAD
+2202 TLPE
-2207 SYDTKFLNNTAGYGN
+2207 SGYDTQFISNTAGYGN
-2222 YSGGWAAL
+2222 YNGGSAAL
-2230 YVGGGSSKHMRN
+2230 QVGGGSTKHMRN
-2242 MLFDGNVAAY
+2242 MLFDDNIAAY
-2252 NSTASAIYIG
+2252 GGTASAIYVG
-2262 TGSASTAQRDM
+2262 NTGSGEAERQIL
-2273 WIDHCRF
+2273 IDHCRIVN
-2280 EKNVGNRYTVYVDSN
+2280 NVAPAYTVYIADTYYLGN
-2295 ATNNNRLRI
+2295 RTQITN
-2304 NDTVFDNNTVKYG
+2304 TVFDNNTI
-2317 RTDGDASLLF
+2317 RSDSGDYSVLL
-2327 VSYGNNVEMCDSSI
+2327 VHYGNNLEVSNTSF
-2341 TNTQGQGRVI
+2341 TNTQGKGRVI
-2351 RLLGGGTLD
+2351 RVLGGGDYKNDT
-2360 AEGNAVPAT
+2360 NYVPAY
-2369 STFTHVTITNNKN
+2369 STFDNVTIKDNTNCLYTPVYISNLNENYRDDYVRYSVQASTTWSNCVLTNNASSTGNYNVGAFYVYKQFLTMENCQITNNKGQYGAVGLAGPLTSIGKGEQKQMEATFTGCKIANNEGGSAGGLWIGGHESYRLTVNLNN
-2382 CYYTP
+2382 CDISNNTSRSSAGGIYAGQLTTLNMNETTVAENTAKTYGGGLYTYGQDDE
-2387 VVLTN
+2387 N
-2392 GNSTENDTWKRW
+2392 GNSRVNLTNCK
-2404 SIQAKSTWTDC
+2404 
-2415 TITGNAAS
+2415 ITG
-2423 ITSPDSAGG
+2423 
-2432 FAVSK
+2432 
-2437 QNVTLEHCTISNNSG
+2437 
-2452 PNGGVYVS
+2452 
-2460 SPLTSYGFGDQQ
+2460 
-2472 EGTVTFTNCD
+2472 
-2482 ITGNHGT
+2482 
-2489 AARGAGGMG
+2489 
-2498 ISFYHNVR
+2498 
-2506 GIVKLNDCTITDNTG
+2506 
-2521 NYGGGIRVGGNDNDD
+2521 
-2536 WNASGLG
+2536 
-2543 TLNAT
+2543 
-2548 NCTISGNTATVKGG
+2548 
-2562 GIFASAY
+2562 
-2569 DTRDGES
+2569 
-2576 RLHLTDCEIKNNTAN
+2576 NTAN

-2596 YAARQI
+2596 YMARNQ
-2602 KPESRGKDNQ
+2602 KPEKRDQ
-2612 YRDYYMAHA
+2612 YHYHDFYVA
-2621 VNTQTMIVTGGTIA
+2621 NTTPTQTLNITGGMVANNTA
-2635 DNIAQKYGGGICTD
+2635 LANGGGICTD
-2649 YIGKNTNYNTL
+2649 KDDRDTSYSTL
-2660 VVNVIGGTV
+2660 IVKVADSTV

-2693 PQASKIHD
+2693 PKASAIHD
-2701 NGRWLNENTSETLKD
+2701 NGRWLNENTGETLKD

-2745 KDGEVVGSPYD
+2745 KDGKVVGGPYD

-2763 TARAMLAEDP
+2763 AARAMLAEDAD
-2773 NQKLTVQL
+2773 QKLTVQL
-2781 LTNTNSSTQIS
+2781 LANTNSSTQIS

-2814 LTIESDVN
+2814 LTVESDVN

-2849 ANVTMIGTTIT
+2849 ANVTMTDTTIT

-2877 SFTLGQDSSITGC
+2877 SFTLGRGSTITGC

-2907 TGNATISDC
+2907 TNDAVITNC
-2916 SAFENAAFTNCGY
+2916 SVFENAAFSACGY
-2929 GGAVYVAKGT
+2929 GGAVYVAKGI

-2953 QNGIIYIANNNGAE
+2953 QNGIIYIANNSGAE

-3035 KAVNGAGWYINNGN
+3035 KAVNGAGWYINGGN

-3149 DYYPYTFTKK
+3149 DYYPYTFTKN

-3175 GKYLTSTVPNVNNVK
+3175 GKYLTSTVSNVNNVK

-3214 ITKQDTGDGEKDY
+3214 ITQQDTGDGEKDY

-3237 GEVMNG
+3237 AEVMSG
-3243 KTADNVK
+3243 KKTADNVQ
-3250 SVEPTG
+3250 SVVPTG
-3256 ETYPLNYDKGDK
+3256 KTYPLNYDKDA
-3268 DTPGNVTTDKTLKVT
+3268 PVETDKTLEVT
-3283 YKDNRPEEIVR
+3283 YTDGHTEIVR

-3327 TKSAEMGNKLLDAT
+3327 TKSAGMGDKLLNAT

-3388 VIEEKDLGTMNM
+3388 VIEEKDLGTMNL

-3412 NGVTVQPTIEAWFDN
+3412 NGATVQPTIEAWFDN
-3427 SSYQSYRTGTNP
+3427 SSYQSYWTDTNP

-3446 DANPMRVS
+3446 DANIMRVS

-3479 KTEITEAE
+3479 KTEITEQQYNE
-3487 YKKLLADG
+3487 KRENNPKS
-3495 DHNVVYGMMVGYG
+3495 NVVYGMMVGYG

-3529 GDITFDVNMQ
+3529 GDIAFDVNMQ
-3539 GGLKFNGKTVYYAD
+3539 GGLKFNGKTVYYAE

-3570 ESGSYTGYDTR
+3570 ESGSYTGYDTS

-3601 HYDSKIAMNVDETHS
+3601 HYDSKIAMNVDENHS
-3616 GGTWTALDPDENSAF
+3616 GGTWTALNPSEDSTF

-3636 TKVKQTQLTFKVSGY
+3636 TEVKQTKLTFKVSGY

-3685 KNDGYEGF
+3685 KNDSYEGF

-3708 TTEDLNGVEAKLTDK
+3708 NVADADLNGVEAELTDK
-3723 VNGYFNYTDEGK
+3723 VNGYFNYTDEGI
-3735 LRDYAKNESTYN
+3735 LRSYAKNESTYN

-3809 NLDFG
+3809 NLAFG
-3814 SEVVT
+3814 SEEVT
-3819 PANNTDT
+3819 PANNTDK

-3875 QEVAA
+3875 KEVAA

-3901 RQLTQNYELTILY
+3901 KQLTQNYELTILY
-3914 AAKAKDTPVLKDES
+3914 AAKANDTPVLKDGS

-3934 YDRWA
+3934 YDRWE

-3947 DSQPL
+3947 NSQPL
-3952 WDKEKNTRDNGG
+3952 WEEQPNTRDNGG

-3976 KMTVGSDGATKDIE
+3976 KMTVGSDGATKEIE

-4065 ANGSNPGWTRL
+4065 ATGSNPGWTRL

-4094 IEGKGERAKAPV
+4094 IEGKGEQANAPV
-4106 SHPLTSAKNST
+4106 SHPLTSAKNSK
-4117 IHWDIGTPTINRI
+4117 INWDIGTPTINRI

-4160 ATQNATVEIETT
+4160 ATQNATVEIKTT

-4256 AKYQYWDGTTWQN
+4256 AKYQYWDGTTWQD
-4269 FDFETNYEKD
+4269 FDFKTNYEQS
-4279 YVKRL
+4279 YVQQP
-4284 TRLHLTTMITDVK
+4284 THLHLTTTITDVK

-4311 PADPGRDITGE
+4311 PADPGLDITGE
-4322 SDQDTGESDQDGA
+4322 KDQDGA

-4395 LTYINEGGVPSDL
+4395 LTYINEGGANSDL

-4439 ADGTAINLGTDDIT
+4439 ADGSAINLGTDDIT

-4458 TDSVAYNNKG
+4458 TDSVAYTNKG
-4468 VLNREATMQM
+4468 VLDRVATMKN
-4478 ASSNG
+4478 AESG
-4483 TQLTNRTTQDNSVT
+4483 TSLTTKTTQGNSVT

-4507 ATDDSELGSLYI
+4507 ASGKSELGSLYL
-4519 QLKDLPNATVKVRVE
+4519 QLKELPNATVKVHVK
-4534 LAVKQTKDGVNALL
+4534 LAVTQTKDDVNALL
-4548 TDSDNTTVQQSND
+4548 TDIDDKTVQQSND

-4568 ARAGGKNNALLTS
+4568 ARAGGEKNALLTS

-4633 QKKTTA
+4633 QTEPNAKDEK
-4639 DPADVVYTD
+4639 PVYTD
-4648 ADGNAYCT
+4648 GDDNSYYYA

-4664 VQSIT
+4664 VQPVT
-4669 TISDGRYS
+4669 TKKDGRYT
-4677 FENLKQGKYRV
+4677 FENLKQGNYRV

-4697 MMEDSSKPVL
+4697 MMEDDSKPVL

-4737 TLQAAMSRE
+4737 TLQAAMSGK

-4775 KVWQNIPDAKKAA
+4775 KVWQNIPDAEKAA
-4788 EAEVDFTLAAT
+4788 KAKVDFTLVAT
-4799 QGKNELEEA
+4799 QDEQELEKA

-4824 QDASDLT
+4824 QGASDLT
-4831 LFGKFVGTGVDFTDD
+4831 LFGKFVGTGVDVTGNP
-4846 SAERTV
+4846 AERTV
-4852 RWQTTQGL
+4852 RWQTMQGL

-4867 NGPITYTLEQ
+4867 KGPITYTLKQ

-4889 NVSFVQQQ
+4889 NVSFVQKQD
-4897 HTEKVSSGAESDNS
+4897 TEKVSSGAESDNS

-4929 IHKLSDVENK
+4929 IHKRSDVENK

-4957 KLLGGKVEIKSQQT
+4957 KLLGSKVEIKSQQT
-4971 IQRTG
+4971 IQCTG
-4976 ENEENEEI
+4976 ENEETKEI

-5018 TDRDKNGNTLPTI
+5018 TDRDEKGNTLPIIT
-5031 ALEDDKGILLYTAV
+5031 LEDDKGNLLYTAK
-5045 MTQDQEKGDYSVDV
+5045 MTPDQEKGDYSVDV
-5059 TAGANRDTS
+5059 TPGDGRDTS

-5077 SCLETEQEQSNLP
+5077 SCLETTEQEQSNLP
-5090 IRTQISMKI
+5090 IRTQISMEI

>member
-1 MKKKSTQRIAAWL
+1 MKKKSIQRIAAWL

-79 SQTPQDPESTAA
+79 SQTPQDPASTAA

-97 PDAAEDAPTPA
+97 PDAAEDAPTPT

-174 TEPSTLQAVVNA
+174 TEPATLQARVNA
-186 AVYAAPADQTDI
+186 AVYAAPEGQTDI
-198 TVDVPVNNYTG
+198 VVDVPDGNYTG

-217 IVGKDDSGNEINISY
+217 IVVKDASGNETKISY

-238 LNMTDSTL
+238 LNMTGSTL
-246 TVPTD
+246 TVPAD

-269 QAADGCTA
+269 KAADGCTA

-346 RENGNSMDTSFTMR
+346 RENGNSMDTSFTMK
-360 GGATITGCQSDG
+360 GGATITNCKSDG

-378 VHNAALLTLDEA
+378 VHNAALLTLESA

-415 DGVTFTGNHAAKD
+415 NGVTFTGNHAAKD

-446 ILVQVPVTFNGGTFT
+446 ILVQVPVTLNGGTFT
-461 DNSTDTYGGAL
+461 DNRTDTYGGAL

-477 FDGLAGDTIE
+477 FDGIADNTIE
-487 GVTFG
+487 NVTFG
-492 TSEPTTSDEENAEAE
+492 QAETTTSEEEDAEEETT
-507 TILHGNYA
+507 LHGNYA
-515 ALRGGAIAFNSY
+515 ALRGGAIAFNSN

-555 YGKTTEFNPVY
+555 YSKTSDFNPVY
-566 TVDGCTFKQNSA
+566 TVEGCTFDRNSA

-588 AGGAIT
+588 GGGAIT

-607 VARLY
+607 VASLH
-612 VKNSTFTGN
+612 VKNSAFTGN

-631 TRREANRSN
+631 TRRETGYGN

-648 SSTFDINRVTSAA
+648 GSKFDSNRVTSAA

-671 WVAGYA
+671 WVEGYA

-697 IASNNTANYRGRTLT
+697 IASNNTVNYSGRTLT

-721 PDPDKGNTFTNNS
+721 PDPGKSNTFTNNS

-741 VCVGTDGLGD
+741 VYVGTVSPGD

-763 GNTFTKNTT
+763 GNTFTENAT

-779 LYVDSSTQRDD
+779 LYVDSGTQRDD

-800 TGNQAINSSSSGAVR
+800 TDNQAKNSSSSGAVR

-820 TSFKDCEFIN
+820 TSFKDCEFAN
-830 NTTEQSHGG
+830 NITEQSHGG
-839 AIWVNRTNRF
+839 AVWVNRTNRF

-858 NTAGAVRN
+858 NTASAVR
-866 DGWGGAIFI
+866 DGGWGGAVFI
-875 NEIPSSFGATFTWN
+875 NEIPSSFEAAFTWN
-889 DVTFEG
+889 NVTFKD

-924 NKSISQNGGA
+924 NKSISLNGGA

-939 GRYTLKDA
+939 GCYTLTNA

-978 RFVGNTAN
+978 SFTGNTAGS
-986 NSGGAVQFES
+986 SGGAVQFES
-996 NDQYRTGADG
+996 NNQYRTGADG
-1006 NLEYYHGELNII
+1006 NLEYYRGELNII
-1018 GTAVTPIVFSNNTA
+1018 GTADNPIVFRNNTA

-1043 AHNTDTLDYL
+1043 AHNTDKLDYL
-1053 DVYNNTAQRYGGGI
+1053 DVHDNTALRYGGGI

-1073 TEGTLTN
+1073 TEGTLIN
-1080 SKIHNNTTS
+1080 SKIYNNTTS
-1089 WAGGGVDIHNYL
+1089 WAGGGVGIHNYL
-1101 YYQETKVDNTTVI
+1101 DFQETKVDNTTAI
-1114 TRTDKP
+1114 TRTGKP
-1120 GNFTIQDCKITENST
+1120 GDFTIQNCKITNNST
-1135 TGTDNNCSGGGG
+1135 TGTDGNCSGGGG
-1147 IGITSDLRRGELY
+1147 ISITSDLRRSELY

-1193 NNISGGSISNN
+1193 NNISGGRISNN

-1234 TIKGGTLITGN
+1234 TIKGGTVIAGN
-1245 TSGVDG
+1245 TSGIDG

-1261 RVLAASLTTKD
+1261 RVLPASLTTED
-1272 CTISNNTAKKGGIA
+1272 CEIKNNTAKKGGIA

-1300 FPDSNEGVGDVFVEK
+1300 APDSNEGVGDVFVET
-1315 NAGEVT
+1315 NAGKVT
-1321 LPAAS
+1321 LPAAKKLEGVEGVEGVY
-1326 DLPGQYNAWLM
+1326 DAWLM
-1337 DNTPPALET
+1337 DDATLIEKAVT
-1346 DIANDPTA
+1346 NDNNA
-1354 EHYYTLQGAACVV
+1354 EHYYTLQGAAHFV
-1367 ARLNGSAIFNWGAEN
+1367 ARLNGLLGSWTGKEY
-1382 FTTLQ
+1382 TTLQ
-1387 AALDAAKDKD
+1387 AALDEAAKKT
-1397 GDASIDLL
+1397 GTASIDLL

-1432 KITLSNGQN
+1432 KITLTNGQN

-1447 TDKKADNYKADS
+1447 TDEKADDYKAGS

-1474 SGTKSAYNTLIL
+1474 SGTKSAHNKLIL

-1500 NGQDCIDI
+1500 NGQDFIDI

-1538 FTKNTGYSIFT
+1538 FTKNTGYSILT

-1600 VIASVGWTNTIIIN
+1600 VIASVGWTNTITIN
-1614 GGKFY
+1614 GGEFY

-1674 NTAKNGGAVYMNTDV
+1674 NTANNGGAVYMNTDV

-1699 EIYNNTAD
+1699 EIYNNTAN
-1707 NGGAVY
+1707 NGGALY

-1727 ANVGGIIRDN
+1727 ADVGGIIRDN
-1737 TASQLAS
+1737 VASQLAS

-1754 LTVGEKTLLHGGT
+1754 LTVGKKTLLHGGT

-1774 AQGGTVDLADTQD
+1774 AQGGTVDLANTQD
-1787 LHTDGIKNADQLVWL
+1787 LHTDGIENAKDLVWL
-1802 KNDKETG
+1802 KNDATTG
-1809 DKAVRETADAQT
+1809 KTVRSETAPAQT

-1845 SVNQAIK
+1845 SINQAIK

-1857 DAEDAETNTTTIHL
+1857 DAEDTETNTTTIHL

-1890 NLNGYTLTGHITVAN
+1890 NLNGYTLTGHITVN
-1905 LNNNNLT
+1905 DLNKVPLT
-1912 FTLADDKTQSDYKQ
+1912 FTLTDDNTQADYNKAGKGGTLTAASGTLVNTKNQS
-1926 GSTGGVLT
+1926 
-1934 STSGNLVYINNQT
+1934 NR
-1947 NKPENTTV
+1947 PENTTV
-1955 KLQGVTLTGSTTGST
+1955 KLQGVTLTGSTR
-1970 CGVYADSNVNLV
+1970 GVYTGNNTNLV
-1982 AEGSSFSGHTVT
+1982 LKDTTISNMTYTSTDH
-1994 AVNTNGAAIS
+1994 GAGIRFGGAG
-2004 YRDVGTLE
+2004 VLE
-2012 VDNCTFTNNRIT
+2012 ADGCTFANNRVE
-2024 SNGHAGAIFMNSA
+2024 SNCYGGAIFMNSA
-2037 SCKATITNSTFT
+2037 SGKATITNSTFT
-2049 NNQSKSNYGG
+2049 NNYARNVGG
-2059 AMWLAGHAITLR
+2059 AMFLNSHTITLR
-2071 GNTFAGNTAG
+2071 GNTFAGNST
-2081 SVGGAVYL
+2081 SDRGGAIYMQ
-2089 VPCTNVE
+2089 PRINTE
-2096 KAAAETEDYGSYD
+2096 KAESKKYGAYD
-2109 AVLENNTFENNKAYS
+2109 VVLENNTFENNTAYS
-2124 SGGALYIN
+2124 AGGAICVDPGNIDMTYLI
-2132 PSTITVT
+2132 
-2139 TLLDHCTFTNN
+2139 DGCTFKNN
-2150 STTTA
+2150 CSSA
-2155 GGGAVYN
+2155 NAGGAVYQYN
-2162 NQGTLT
+2162 GTLT

-2181 GSGSAM
+2181 GGGSAM
-2187 LANGNLLSVRDQENV
+2187 FANGNLLSVRDQAGV
-2202 ELPAD
+2202 TLPE
-2207 SYDTKFLNNTAGYGN
+2207 SGYDTQFISNTAGYGN
-2222 YSGGWAAL
+2222 YNGGSAAL
-2230 YVGGGSSKHMRN
+2230 QVGGGSTKHMRN
-2242 MLFDGNVAAY
+2242 MLFDDNIAAY
-2252 NSTASAIYIG
+2252 GGTASAIYVG
-2262 TGSASTAQRDM
+2262 NTGSGEAERQIL
-2273 WIDHCRF
+2273 IDHCRIVN
-2280 EKNVGNRYTVYVDSN
+2280 NVAPAYTVYIADTYYLGN
-2295 ATNNNRLRI
+2295 RTQITN
-2304 NDTVFDNNTVKYG
+2304 TVFDNNTI
-2317 RTDGDASLLF
+2317 RSDSGDYSVLL
-2327 VSYGNNVEMCDSSI
+2327 VHYGNNLEVSNTSF
-2341 TNTQGQGRVI
+2341 TNTQGKGRVI
-2351 RLLGGGTLD
+2351 RVLGGGDYKNDT
-2360 AEGNAVPAT
+2360 NYVPAY
-2369 STFTHVTITNNKN
+2369 STFDNVTIKDNTNCLYTPVYISNLNENYRDDYVRYSVQASTTWSNCVLTNNASSTGNYNVGAFYVYKQFLTMENCQITNNKGQYGAVGLAGPLTSIGKGEQKQMEATFTGCKIANNEGGSAGGLWIGGHESYRLTVNLNN
-2382 CYYTP
+2382 CDISNNTSRSVAGGIYAGQLTTLNMTETTVTDNTAKTYGGGLYTYGQDDE
-2387 VVLTN
+2387 N
-2392 GNSTENDTWKRW
+2392 GNSRVNLTNCK
-2404 SIQAKSTWTDC
+2404 
-2415 TITGNAAS
+2415 ITG
-2423 ITSPDSAGG
+2423 
-2432 FAVSK
+2432 
-2437 QNVTLEHCTISNNSG
+2437 
-2452 PNGGVYVS
+2452 
-2460 SPLTSYGFGDQQ
+2460 
-2472 EGTVTFTNCD
+2472 
-2482 ITGNHGT
+2482 
-2489 AARGAGGMG
+2489 
-2498 ISFYHNVR
+2498 
-2506 GIVKLNDCTITDNTG
+2506 
-2521 NYGGGIRVGGNDNDD
+2521 
-2536 WNASGLG
+2536 
-2543 TLNAT
+2543 
-2548 NCTISGNTATVKGG
+2548 
-2562 GIFASAY
+2562 
-2569 DTRDGES
+2569 
-2576 RLHLTDCEIKNNTAN
+2576 NTAN

-2596 YAARQI
+2596 YMARNQ
-2602 KPESRGKDNQ
+2602 KPEKRDQ
-2612 YRDYYMAHA
+2612 YHYHDFYVA
-2621 VNTQTMIVTGGTIA
+2621 NTTPTQTLNITGGMVANNTA
-2635 DNIAQKYGGGICTD
+2635 LANGGGICTD
-2649 YIGKNTNYNTL
+2649 KDDRDTSYSTL
-2660 VVNVIGGTV
+2660 IVKVADGTV

-2745 KDGEVVGSPYD
+2745 KDGEVVGGPYD
-2756 SLQIAMD
+2756 SLQEAVD
-2763 TARAMLAEDP
+2763 AARAMLAEDP
-2773 NQKLTVQL
+2773 TQKLTVQL

-2792 QDTNVT
+2792 QDTDVT

-2814 LTIESDVN
+2814 LTVESDVN
-2822 IINSKPAEGGTIS
+2822 IINSNPAKGGTIS

-2849 ANVTMIGTTIT
+2849 ANVTMTDTTIT

-2877 SFTLGQDSSITGC
+2877 SFTLGQGSTITGC

-2907 TGNATISDC
+2907 TDDAVITNC
-2916 SAFENAAFTNCGY
+2916 SVFENAAFSACGY
-2929 GGAVYVAKGT
+2929 GGAVYVAKGI

-2953 QNGIIYIANNNGAE
+2953 QSGIIYIANNSGAE
-2967 FTMTKGEISGNT
+2967 FTMTQGKISGNT

-3021 GNTNASQDVVISGN
+3021 GTTNASQDVVISGN
-3035 KAVNGAGWYINNGN
+3035 KAVNGAGWYINGGN

-3149 DYYPYTFTKK
+3149 DYYPYTFTKN

-3237 GEVMNG
+3237 GEVMEG
-3243 KTADNVK
+3243 VKADNVT
-3250 SVEPTG
+3250 SVEPTDK
-3256 ETYPLNYDKGDK
+3256 TYPLNYDK
-3268 DTPGNVTTDKTLKVT
+3268 DTPGNVETDKTLKVT
-3283 YKDNRPEEIVR
+3283 YTDNSTEIVR

-3327 TKSAEMGNKLLDAT
+3327 TKSAGMGDKLLNAT

-3388 VIEEKDLGTMNM
+3388 VIEEKDLGTMNL

-3412 NGVTVQPTIEAWFDN
+3412 NGATVQPTIEAWFDN
-3427 SSYQSYRTGTNP
+3427 SSYQSYWTGTNP

-3487 YKKLLADG
+3487 YKKLLAEG
-3495 DHNVVYGMMVGYG
+3495 GHNVVYGMMVGYG

-3529 GDITFDVNMQ
+3529 RDITFDVNMQ
-3539 GGLKFNGKTVYYAD
+3539 GGLKFNGKTVYYAE

-3636 TKVKQTQLTFKVSGY
+3636 TEVKQTKLTFKVSGY

-3685 KNDGYEGF
+3685 KNSGYEGF

-3698 HMAGGNMTMD
+3698 HMAGGKMTMD

-3867 KPVYKMSQ
+3867 KPVCKMSQ
-3875 QEVAA
+3875 KEVAA

-3901 RQLTQNYELTILY
+3901 KQLTQNYELTILY
-3914 AAKAKDTPVLKDES
+3914 AAKAKDTPVLEDGS

-3934 YDRWA
+3934 YDRWE

-3947 DSQPL
+3947 NSQPL
-3952 WDKEKNTRDNGG
+3952 WNGEKNTRDNGG
-3964 TADMDKYSFNGM
+3964 TADMDKYSFN
-3976 KMTVGSDGATKDIE
+3976 KMTVGSDEATKEIKS
-3990 GLVYYDTLTELE
+3990 LVYYDTLTELE

-4065 ANGSNPGWTRL
+4065 ATGSNPGWTRL

-4094 IEGKGERAKAPV
+4094 IEGKGEQANAPV
-4106 SHPLTSAKNST
+4106 SHPLTSAKNNT

-4256 AKYQYWDGTTWQN
+4256 AKYQYWDGTTWQD
-4269 FDFETNYEKD
+4269 FDFATDYEKN
-4279 YVKRL
+4279 YVQRPTRLRL
-4284 TRLHLTTMITDVK
+4284 TTTITDVK

-4322 SDQDTGESDQDGA
+4322 KDQDGA

-4347 TTYEEEDVNASLG
+4347 TTYEEENVNASLG

-4395 LTYINEGGVPSDL
+4395 LTYINEGGANSDL

-4458 TDSVAYNNKG
+4458 TDSVAYNKG
-4468 VLNREATMQM
+4468 VLDHAATMQK
-4478 ASSNG
+4478 AGFG
-4483 TQLTNRTTQDNSVT
+4483 TQLTNKTTQGNSVT

-4507 ATDDSELGSLYI
+4507 ATGKSELGSLYL
-4519 QLKDLPNATVKVRVE
+4519 QLKNLPNATVKVHVK
-4534 LAVKQTKDGVNALL
+4534 LAVTQTKDDVNALL
-4548 TDSDNTTVQQSND
+4548 TDSDNTVQQSND

-4568 ARAGGKNNALLTS
+4568 ARAGGESNALLTS

-4633 QKKTTA
+4633 QTEPNTKDEK
-4639 DPADVVYTD
+4639 PVYTD
-4648 ADGNAYCT
+4648 DAGNNYYA
-4656 VTDTLGNK
+4656 VTDTLGNE
-4664 VQSIT
+4664 VQSVT
-4669 TISDGRYS
+4669 TKKDGRYT
-4677 FENLKQGKYRV
+4677 FENLKQGNYRV

-4697 MMEDSSKPVL
+4697 MMEDDSKPVL
-4707 PFGKL
+4707 SFDKL
-4712 SVTKRDAMGDT
+4712 SVTKRDAMGDTMGDT
-4723 SNKTAPQYGTEDAN
+4723 SNKTAPQYGTEDTN

-4867 NGPITYTLEQ
+4867 NGPITYTLKQ

-4957 KLLGGKVEIKSQQT
+4957 KLLGSKVEIKSQQT
-4971 IQRTG
+4971 IQHTG
-4976 ENEENEEI
+4976 ENEETNEI

-5018 TDRDKNGNTLPTI
+5018 TDRDKNGNILPTI

-5045 MTQDQEKGDYSVDV
+5045 MTPDQEMGGYSVDV
-5059 TAGANRDTS
+5059 TAGANRNTS

-5077 SCLETEQEQSNLP
+5077 SCLETMPTTEQEQSNLP

>member
-14 LAAGMMAGTFAQPMA
+14 LTAGMMAGTFAQPMA

-37 IAASDST
+37 VAASDST

-66 GTDTAATPVPTAD
+66 GTDTAATPVPAAD
-79 SQTPQDPESTAA
+79 SQTPQDPASTAA

-108 PTPAAED
+108 PTPVAED

-163 ETLALSDEITE
+163 ETLALEDEITE
-174 TEPSTLQAVVNA
+174 TSATTLQAVVNA
-186 AVYAAPADQTDI
+186 AVMAADQNNETEV
-198 TVDVPVNNYTG
+198 TVDVPANNYTG
-209 TLVIPDAT
+209 TLVIPDA
-217 IVGKDDSGNEINISY
+217 
-232 TNKNII
+232 NII
-238 LNMTDSTL
+238 GTNDDGQSFNINYTGKTITLNMTDSTL

-260 SLTIRGGTI
+260 NLTINGGTI

-317 TNGQFDVALGKNQE
+317 TNGQFDVALGENQE

-346 RENGNSMDTSFTMR
+346 RESGNSMDTSFTMQ
-360 GGATITGCQSDG
+360 GGATITNCKSDG

-378 VHNAALLTLDEA
+378 VHNAALLKLESA
-390 NFTNNNAGGFGGAV
+390 NFTTNNAGGFGGAV

-415 DGVTFTGNHAAKD
+415 NGVTFTGNHAAKD

-492 TSEPTTSDEENAEAE
+492 TSETTTSDEENAEAE
-507 TILHGNYA
+507 TTLHGNYA
-515 ALRGGAIAFNSY
+515 ALRGGAIAFNSN
-527 IKENTLKNC
+527 IKKNTLLNC

-547 GAVYYPNN
+547 GAVYYPNT

-566 TVDGCTFKQNSA
+566 TVDGCTFEQNSA

-588 AGGAIT
+588 GGGAIL
-594 IQVDPTDTPNTVQ
+594 IQVNPTDTPNTVQ
-607 VARLY
+607 VASLH

-631 TRREANRSN
+631 TRREADRGN
-640 ARIYLNID
+640 ARIYLNVD
-648 SSTFDINRVTSAA
+648 NSTFDGNRATSAG

-677 WADFTNNMF
+677 WADFTHNMF
-686 TGNYSA
+686 TRNYSA

-839 AIWVNRTNRF
+839 AVWVNRTKRF

-866 DGWGGAIFI
+866 DGWGGAVFI
-875 NEIPSSFGATFTWN
+875 NEIPSSFEAAFTWN
-889 DVTFEG
+889 NVTFDG

-939 GRYTLKDA
+939 GRYTLTNA
-947 VFENNTAGSSGGAI
+947 VFENNTAGSGGAI
-961 YVWNQYSGNSLT
+961 YVWNRYSGNSLT

-978 RFVGNTAN
+978 SFTGNTAGS
-986 NSGGAVQFES
+986 SGGAVCFS
-996 NDQYRTGADG
+996 DNQYELYTDEAGVKH
-1006 NLEYYHGELNII
+1006 YYHGSLTVT
-1018 GTAVTPIVFSNNTA
+1018 GTEDAPIEFSSNTA
-1032 KNYSGGALCIG
+1032 RNNGGGAIAIG
-1043 AHNTDTLDYL
+1043 YNTYTTLDYVKIH
-1053 DVYNNTAQRYGGGI
+1053 DNTAGTSGGGI
-1067 YINNST
+1067 WWGGMGSK
-1073 TEGTLTN
+1073 GTMTN
-1080 SKIHNNTTS
+1080 SKVYGNAANND
-1089 WAGGGVDIHNYL
+1089 GGAIFVNDRFGVDSYKDENDVTHYVRL
-1101 YYQETKVDNTTVI
+1101 SDPAEY
-1114 TRTDKP
+1114 
-1120 GNFTIQDCKITENST
+1120 TIQDCEI
-1135 TGTDNNCSGGGG
+1135 TDNKVVNAAATGNYGGGG
-1147 IGITSDLRRGELY
+1147 FALHTDVWSETWFG
-1160 KEDSGTVNIIDTVV
+1160 KEDVGTFNLVNTKLANNSSVRNGGAFVANANWKINIINSTIAD
-1174 EGNTTTLAGGGI
+1174 NTAEK
-1186 YCGYNGT
+1186 NG
-1193 NNISGGSISNN
+1193 
-1204 TSGTAAT
+1204 GTAY
-1211 TAIDATN
+1211 TN
-1218 KYKYSGGAVA
+1218 SDVN
-1228 VRNNTT
+1228 V
-1234 TIKGGTLITGN
+1234 KGGTIIAGN
-1245 TSGVDG
+1245 TAGTNG
-1251 GALYVKNADS
+1251 GAFYVFKRNNNYQ
-1261 RVLAASLTTKD
+1261 LPTLTTED
-1272 CTISNNTAKKGGIA
+1272 CEIKNNTAKKGGIA
-1286 YVSAGASFAMGEKT
+1286 YVSAGAGFAMGKDT

-1321 LPAAS
+1321 LPAAKQLKGEY
-1326 DLPGQYNAWLM
+1326 DAWLM

-1346 DIANDPTA
+1346 DIANDSSA
-1354 EHYYTLQGAACVV
+1354 EHYYTLQGAAHVV
-1367 ARLNGSAIFNWGAEN
+1367 ARLNGLLGSWTGKEY
-1382 FTTLQ
+1382 TTLQ
-1387 AALDAAKDKD
+1387 AALDEAATKT
-1397 GDASIDLL
+1397 GTAHIDLL

-1412 TATTVNNPI
+1412 TATTENNPI

-1432 KITLSNGQN
+1432 KITLTNGKN

-1447 TDKKADNYKADS
+1447 TDEKADKYKAGS

-1474 SGTKSAYNTLIL
+1474 NGTTSAHNTLIL

-1500 NGQDCIDI
+1500 YGDRYIDI
-1508 TAKDVTFTGNT
+1508 TAKDVTFTGST
-1519 DSGIRLNGSYHNI
+1519 GACIWLNNNNNI
-1532 VAEGAV
+1532 NVDGAV
-1538 FTKNTGYSIFT
+1538 FTKNTGYSIVQNSNDSAVDLKNVKIYEN
-1549 NGNYST
+1549 NGNQ
-1555 VALKDVE
+1555 
-1562 IYDNS
+1562 
-1567 GTNSGR
+1567 GGR
-1573 VYVNSNSTVTVDGG
+1573 VYLGNRNTITVDGG
-1587 EFHDNITTSQSGG
+1587 EYHDNATTSQNGG
-1600 VIASVGWTNTIIIN
+1600 VIFANGQGNIVIIN
-1614 GGKFY
+1614 SGEFY
-1619 NNKAVNGGVVYLVY
+1619 NNKAVNGGAVCMGQLG
-1633 TGNVTINDGKFYN
+1633 TLTINGGSFHDNTATTNGGAIVACNATGGNHITTLTITGGEIYN
-1646 NTATSNGG
+1646 NTAVNGG
-1654 ALAAGNRAV
+1654 AA
-1663 ILTIND
+1663 
-1669 GEFYN
+1669 
-1674 NTAKNGGAVYMNTDV
+1674 YMSTGT
-1689 GLSTLNMTGG
+1689 GLGTFTMTGG
-1699 EIYNNTAD
+1699 EIYENTAD

-1713 IATKAKVTLSAAEG
+1713 IATKAKVTLSAADG

-1774 AQGGTVDLADTQD
+1774 AQGGTVKLVNTQD
-1787 LHTDGIKNADQLVWL
+1787 LHIDGIENADRLVWL

-1809 DKAVRETADAQT
+1809 DKVVQENAEAQT

-1839 GSDKYF
+1839 GRDKYF
-1845 SVNQAIK
+1845 SINQAIK

-1857 DAEDAETNTTTIHL
+1857 DAADAETNTTTIHL

-1890 NLNGYTLTGHITVAN
+1890 NLNGYTLTGHITVN
-1905 LNNNNLT
+1905 DLNHVGRT
-1912 FTLADDKTQSDYKQ
+1912 FTLTDDNTQADYNKAGNVGTLTAASGTLVNIKNQS
-1926 GSTGGVLT
+1926 
-1934 STSGNLVYINNQT
+1934 

-1955 KLQGVTLTGSTTGST
+1955 KLQGVTLTGSTR
-1970 CGVYADSNVNLV
+1970 GVYAGSNVNLV
-1982 AEGSSFSGHTVT
+1982 AEGSSFSGLTVT
-1994 AVNTNGAAIS
+1994 TVNTNGAAIS
-2004 YRDVGTLE
+2004 YGGVGTL
-2012 VDNCTFTNNRIT
+2012 VVNKCKFADNRVTA
-2024 SNGHAGAIFMNSA
+2024 NGHAGAIYMNSA

-2049 NNQSKSNYGG
+2049 NNQSQSNYGG

-2071 GNTFAGNTAG
+2071 GNKFAGNTAG
-2081 SVGGAVYL
+2081 AYGGAIYL
-2089 VPCTNVE
+2089 GPCANTE
-2096 KAAAETEDYGSYD
+2096 KAKSSNNYGGYD
-2109 AVLENNTFENNKAYS
+2109 AVLENNTFENNTAYIA
-2124 SGGALYIN
+2124 GGALYIN
-2132 PSTITVT
+2132 PSAITVT

-2155 GGGAVYN
+2155 QGGAVYQYN
-2162 NQGTLT
+2162 GTLT
-2168 LGTDNRFEENKSY
+2168 LGTGNRFEENKSY
-2181 GSGSAM
+2181 SSGSAM
-2187 LANGNLLSVRDQENV
+2187 LANGNLLSVRDQADV
-2202 ELPAD
+2202 TLPE
-2207 SYDTKFLNNTAGYGN
+2207 SGYDTQFIHNTSGYGN

-2230 YVGGGSSKHMRN
+2230 YLGGGATKNMRY
-2242 MLFDGNVAAY
+2242 MLFDRNVAAY
-2252 NSTASAIYIG
+2252 GNTPSAIYIG

-2280 EKNVGNRYTVYVDSN
+2280 ENNVGNRYTVYVDTN
-2295 ATNNNRLRI
+2295 YTNNNLLKI

-2317 RTDGDASLLF
+2317 RTDGDAALLYIA
-2327 VSYGNNVEMCDSSI
+2327 YGNSVMMSDCTI
-2341 TNTQGQGRVI
+2341 TKTQGEGRI
-2351 RLLGGGTLD
+2351 LRYYGGGTLKD
-2360 AEGNAVPAT
+2360 GNAVPAT
-2369 STFTHVTITNNKN
+2369 GIFTNVTITDNKN

-2387 VVLTN
+2387 VSLPN
-2392 GNSTENDTWKRW
+2392 ANSSDGDEWKTR
-2404 SIQAKSTWTDC
+2404 SIQAQSTWKDC

-2472 EGTVTFTNCD
+2472 EGVVTFTNCD

-2498 ISFYHNVR
+2498 ISFYHSVR
-2506 GIVKLNDCTITDNTG
+2506 GIVNLTDCTIKDNTG

-2548 NCTISGNTATVKGG
+2548 NCIISGNTATVKGG

-2576 RLHLTDCEIKNNTAN
+2576 RLSLTDCTITNNTAN

-2602 KPESRGKDNQ
+2602 KPEKRNKDSQ
-2612 YRDYYMAHA
+2612 YRDYYMGHA
-2621 VNTQTMIVTGGTIA
+2621 ADTQTMIVTGGTIA
-2635 DNIAQKYGGGICTD
+2635 DNIAQKYGGGISTD
-2649 YIGKNTNYNTL
+2649 VVGKSTSYSTL
-2660 VVNVIGGTV
+2660 IVKVADGTV

-2681 AYKTQADTVLHL
+2681 AYKTQADTALHL
-2693 PQASKIHD
+2693 PKASDLHD

-2745 KDGEVVGSPYD
+2745 KDGKVVGSPYD

-2773 NQKLTVQL
+2773 TQKLTVQL

-2814 LTIESDVN
+2814 LTIESNVN
-2822 IINSKPAEGGTIS
+2822 IINSNSAEGGTIS

-2849 ANVTMIGTTIT
+2849 ANVTMTETTIT

-2877 SFTLGQDSSITGC
+2877 SFTLGRGSTITGC

-2900 IDGSFTQ
+2900 IDGSFAQ
-2907 TGNATISDC
+2907 TDDAVITNC
-2916 SAFENAAFTNCGY
+2916 SVFENAAFSACGY
-2929 GGAVYVAKGT
+2929 GGAVYVAKGS

-2953 QNGIIYIANNNGAE
+2953 QNGIIYIANNSGAE
-2967 FTMTKGEISGNT
+2967 FTMTQGEISGNT

-3021 GNTNASQDVVISGN
+3021 GNTHASQDVVISGN
-3035 KAVNGAGWYINNGN
+3035 KAVNGAGWYINGGN

-3149 DYYPYTFTKK
+3149 DYYPYTFTKN

-3214 ITKQDTGDGEKDY
+3214 ITQQDTGDGVNDH

-3237 GEVMNG
+3237 GEVLRKE

-3327 TKSAEMGNKLLDAT
+3327 TRSQALNEQLVGAT

-3388 VIEEKDLGTMNM
+3388 VIEERDLGAMNM

-3412 NGVTVQPTIEAWFDN
+3412 NGATVQPTIEAWFDN
-3427 SSYQSYRTGTNP
+3427 SSYQSYQTKTNP

-3446 DANPMRVS
+3446 DANIMRVS

-3468 LRHIGYFDMDT
+3468 LRHIGYFDMNT

-3487 YKKLLADG
+3487 YKKLPAEG
-3495 DHNVVYGMMVGYG
+3495 GHNVVYGMMVGYG

-3601 HYDSKIAMNVDETHS
+3601 HYDSKIAMNVDENHS
-3616 GGTWTALDPDENSAF
+3616 GGTWTALNPSEDSTF

-3636 TKVKQTQLTFKVSGY
+3636 TEVKQTQLTFKVSGY

-3678 LDKYDFA
+3678 LAKYDFA
-3685 KNDGYEGF
+3685 QNGGYEGF

-3723 VNGYFNYTDEGK
+3723 VNGYFNYTDEGT
-3735 LRDYAKNESTYN
+3735 LRGYAKNESTYN

-3809 NLDFG
+3809 SLAFG
-3814 SEVVT
+3814 SEEVT
-3819 PANNTDT
+3819 PANNTDK

-3852 PSAMRPATYMVDGVE
+3852 PSAMRPATYVVDGVE
-3867 KPVYKMSQ
+3867 QPVYKMNQ
-3875 QEVAA
+3875 KEVAA

-3901 RQLTQNYELTILY
+3901 KQLTKSYELTILY
-3914 AAKAKDTPVLKDES
+3914 AAKAKDTPVLEDGS

-3952 WDKEKNTRDNGG
+3952 WNREENTRDNGG
-3964 TADMDKYSFNGM
+3964 TADMDKYSFNEM
-3976 KMTVGSDGATKDIE
+3976 KMTVGSDEATKDIE

-4021 TGRSVEIGHMMEV
+4021 TGRSVEIGHMMDV

-4065 ANGSNPGWTRL
+4065 ATGSNPGWTRL

-4089 LYQGL
+4089 LYRGL
-4094 IEGKGERAKAPV
+4094 IEGKGEQANAPV
-4106 SHPLTSAKNST
+4106 SHSLTSAKKSNIS
-4117 IHWDIGTPTINRI
+4117 WDIGTPTISRI

-4172 DVAEGNIRQ
+4172 DVAEGNRRQ

-4240 FDYSNSSY
+4240 FDYSKSSY

-4256 AKYQYWDGTTWQN
+4256 ARYQYWDGTTWQD
-4269 FDFETNYEKD
+4269 FDFKTDYEQT
-4279 YVKRL
+4279 YVQRP
-4284 TRLHLTTMITDVK
+4284 TRLHLTTTITDVK

-4311 PADPGRDITGE
+4311 PADPGRDI
-4322 SDQDTGESDQDGA
+4322 TGESDQDGA

-4395 LTYINEGGVPSDL
+4395 LTYIKESGAPSDL

-4439 ADGTAINLGTDDIT
+4439 ADGSAIDLGTDDIT

-4458 TDSVAYNNKG
+4458 TDSVAYNKD
-4468 VLNREATMQM
+4468 VLDRAATMKK
-4478 ASSNG
+4478 AGSG
-4483 TQLTNRTTQDNSVT
+4483 TQLTNKTTQGNSVT
-4497 FTPDTMPIHK
+4497 FTPDTMPIHR
-4507 ATDDSELGSLYI
+4507 ATGTSELGSLYL
-4519 QLKDLPNATVKVRVE
+4519 QLRGLPNATVKVRVE
-4534 LAVKQTKDGVNALL
+4534 LAVTQTKDGVNALL
-4548 TDSDNTTVQQSND
+4548 TDSDKETVQQSND

-4568 ARAGGKNNALLTS
+4568 ACAGGKNNALLTS

-4677 FENLKQGKYRV
+4677 FENLKQGEYYVR
-4688 LFKDSEKGY
+4688 FTDSDKGY
-4697 MMEDSSKPVL
+4697 KMEDDSKPVL
-4707 PFGKL
+4707 SFDKL
-4712 SVTKRDAMGDT
+4712 SVTKRDAKGDT
-4723 SNKTAPQYGTEDAN
+4723 SNKTAPQYGTEGAN
-4737 TLQAAMSRE
+4737 TLQAAMSGK
-4746 ITLGDAVLTGRDDK
+4746 ITLSNAVLTGRDDK

-4775 KVWQNIPDAKKAA
+4775 KVWQNIPDKEKAA
-4788 EAEVDFTLAAT
+4788 EAKVNFTLAAT
-4799 QGKNELEEA
+4799 QGENVLEEA
-4808 VYTLTNKTVS
+4808 VYTLSNTTVS
-4818 DPAKAA
+4818 KPAKADENA
-4824 QDASDLT
+4824 EALT
-4831 LFGKFVGTGVDFTDD
+4831 LFGEFVGDKVEATDY
-4846 SAERTV
+4846 SAAERTV

-4867 NGPITYTLEQ
+4867 KGPITYTLKQ

-4889 NVSFVQQQ
+4889 NVSFVQQKN
-4897 HTEKVSSGAESDNS
+4897 TEKVSSGAESDNS

-4918 AVNTARIYEIL
+4918 AVNTARTYEIL

-4951 PASPLE
+4951 PASLLE

-4976 ENEENEEI
+4976 ENEETKEI

-5018 TDRDKNGNTLPTI
+5018 TDHGENGNTLPTI
-5031 ALEDDKGILLYTAV
+5031 TLEDDKENLLYTAV
-5045 MTQDQEKGDYSVDV
+5045 MTQNEETGDYSVDV
-5059 TAGANRDTS
+5059 TTGENRDDS
-5068 TASAVMTAG
+5068 TASAVMTGG
-5077 SCLETEQEQSNLP
+5077 SCLEKIETTQPEQEQSNLP
-5090 IRTQISMKI
+5090 IRTQISIKI

-5115 NRSLL
+5115 NRSLR

-5133 AVTAIHRKKKN
+5133 AVTAIRRKKKN

>member
-1 MKKKSTQRIAAWL
+1 MKKKSIQRIAAWL

-79 SQTPQDPESTAA
+79 SQTPQDPASTAA

-97 PDAAEDAPTPA
+97 PDAAEDAPTPT

-186 AVYAAPADQTDI
+186 AVFAAPAGQTDI
-198 TVDVPVNNYTG
+198 VVDVPANNYTG

-217 IVGKDDSGNEINISY
+217 IVGKDANGNEININY

-238 LNMTDSTL
+238 LNMTGSTL

-260 SLTIRGGTI
+260 SLTIQGGTI
-269 QAADGCTA
+269 KAADGCTA

-295 ISGFTYAGPG
+295 ISDFTYAGPG

-317 TNGQFDVALGKNQE
+317 TNGQFDVVLSDKDEPVKNS
-331 PLQNADN
+331 DG

-346 RENGNSMDTSFTMR
+346 RENGNSMDTSFTMK
-360 GGATITGCQSDG
+360 GGATITNCKSDG

-378 VHNAALLTLDEA
+378 VHNAALLTLESA

-415 DGVTFTGNHAAKD
+415 NDVTFTGNHAAKD

-477 FDGLAGDTIE
+477 FDGIADNTIE
-487 GVTFG
+487 NVTFG
-492 TSEPTTSDEENAEAE
+492 QAETTTSDDENAEEE
-507 TILHGNYA
+507 TTLHGNYA
-515 ALRGGAIAFNSY
+515 ALRGGAIAFNSN
-527 IKENTLKNC
+527 IKKNTLKNC

-555 YGKTTEFNPVY
+555 YSKTSNFNPVY
-566 TVDGCTFKQNSA
+566 TVDGCTFDRNSA

-594 IQVDPTDTPNTVQ
+594 IQVNPTDTPNTVQ
-607 VARLY
+607 VASLH

-631 TRREANRSN
+631 TRRETGYGN

-648 SSTFDINRVTSAA
+648 GSNFDSNRVTSAGN
-661 TGGWRGGGAV
+661 GGWRGGGAV
-671 WVAGYA
+671 WVSGYA
-677 WADFTNNMF
+677 WADFTANTF

-692 QYGGA
+692 HFGGA
-697 IASNNTANYRGRTLT
+697 IASNNDNVYQGRVIT
-712 LGALREDGT
+712 LGVLREDGT
-721 PDPDKGNTFTNNS
+721 PDPDKANTFTNNS
-734 SNSVGGA
+734 ANSWGGA
-741 VCVGTDGLGD
+741 ISTGASGSGD
-751 NTNGIYTTVHIY
+751 NTNGIYTTVRIY
-763 GNTFTKNTT
+763 GGSFAGNTT
-772 NWGSGGA
+772 LWGSGGA
-779 LYVDSSTQRDD
+779 LYVDSGTQRTD

-800 TGNQAINSSSSGAVR
+800 TGNQAINSSNSGAVR

-820 TSFKDCEFIN
+820 TSFKDCVFTN

-839 AIWVNRTNRF
+839 AVWVNRTKRF

-866 DGWGGAIFI
+866 DGWGGAVFI
-875 NEIPSSFGATFTWN
+875 NEIPSSFEAAFTWN
-889 DVTFEG
+889 NVTFEG
-895 NTSRSHGG
+895 NTSHSHGG

-924 NKSISQNGGA
+924 NKSISLNGGA

-939 GRYTLKDA
+939 GRYTLTNA
-947 VFENNTAGSSGGAI
+947 VFENNIAGYNGGAI
-961 YVWNQYSGNSLT
+961 YVWNQYGGNSLT
-973 INGNS
+973 IKGNS
-978 RFVGNTAN
+978 SFTGNTAN
-986 NSGGAVQFES
+986 NFGGAVQFES
-996 NDQYRTGADG
+996 NNQYRTGADG
-1006 NLEYYHGELNII
+1006 NLEYYRGELNII
-1018 GTAVTPIVFSNNTA
+1018 GTADNPIVFSNNTA

-1053 DVYNNTAQRYGGGI
+1053 DVHDNTALRYGGGI

-1073 TEGTLTN
+1073 TKGTLTN

-1089 WAGGGVDIHNYL
+1089 WAGGGVGIHNYL
-1101 YYQETKVDNTTVI
+1101 DFQETKVDNATKI
-1114 TRTDKP
+1114 TRTGRP
-1120 GNFTIQDCKITENST
+1120 GDFTIQDCEITDNST
-1135 TGTDNNCSGGGG
+1135 TGTDGNCSGGGG
-1147 IGITSDLRRGELY
+1147 ISITSDLRRSELY
-1160 KEDSGTVNIIDTVV
+1160 KEKSGTVNIIDTGV
-1174 EGNTTTLAGGGI
+1174 ESNTTTLAGGGI

-1204 TSGTAAT
+1204 TSGISAT
-1211 TAIDATN
+1211 TAIDAVN
-1218 KYKYSGGAVA
+1218 KYKYGGGAVA

-1234 TIKGGTLITGN
+1234 TIKDGTLITGN

-1261 RVLAASLTTKD
+1261 RVLPASLTTED
-1272 CTISNNTAKKGGIA
+1272 CTIANNTAKKGGIA
-1286 YVSAGASFAMGEKT
+1286 YVSAGASFAMGKKT
-1300 FPDSNEGVGDVFVEK
+1300 SPDSNEGVGDVFVEK
-1315 NAGEVT
+1315 NAGKVT
-1321 LPAAS
+1321 LPAAKQLKGKY
-1326 DLPGQYNAWLM
+1326 DAWLM
-1337 DNTPPALET
+1337 DDATLIEKAVT
-1346 DIANDPTA
+1346 NDSSA
-1354 EHYYTLQGAACVV
+1354 EHYYTLQGAAHVV
-1367 ARLNGSAIFNWGAEN
+1367 ARLNGLLGSLTGKEY
-1382 FTTLQ
+1382 TTLQ
-1387 AALDAAKDKD
+1387 AALDEAATKT
-1397 GDASIDLL
+1397 GTASIDLL
-1405 ADVGEQV
+1405 TDVGEQV
-1412 TATTVNNPI
+1412 TATTENNPI
-1421 TLNLNGYTLTG
+1421 ILNLNGYTLTG
-1432 KITLSNGQN
+1432 KITLTNGQN
-1441 TNAFTL
+1441 NNAFTL
-1447 TDKKADNYKADS
+1447 TDEKAANYKAGS

-1474 SGTKSAYNTLIL
+1474 SGTKSAHNTLIL

-1500 NGQDCIDI
+1500 YGERYIDV

-1519 DSGIRLNGSYHNI
+1519 SACIWLNNDNNI
-1532 VAEGAV
+1532 KVDGAV
-1538 FTKNTGYSIFT
+1538 FTKNTGYSIVQ
-1549 NGNYST
+1549 NSNDST
-1555 VALKDVE
+1555 VDLKNVE
-1562 IYDNS
+1562 IYENN
-1567 GTNSGR
+1567 GNQGGR
-1573 VYVNSNSTVTVDGG
+1573 VYLGNRNTLTVDGG
-1587 EFHDNITTSQSGG
+1587 EYHDNATTSQNGG
-1600 VIASVGWTNTIIIN
+1600 VIASVGWTNTITIN
-1614 GGKFY
+1614 GGEFY
-1619 NNKAVNGGVVYLVY
+1619 NNKAVNGGVVYMGQLG
-1633 TGNVTINDGKFYN
+1633 TLTINGGSFHD
-1646 NTATSNGG
+1646 NTATTNGG
-1654 ALAAGNRAV
+1654 AIVACNQTGGNH
-1663 ILTIND
+1663 ITTLTI
-1669 GEFYN
+1669 
-1674 NTAKNGGAVYMNTDV
+1674 
-1689 GLSTLNMTGG
+1689 TGG
-1699 EIYNNTAD
+1699 EIYNNTAVNGGAVYMSTGTGLGTFTMTGGEIYENTAD
-1707 NGGAVY
+1707 NGGALY

-1727 ANVGGIIRDN
+1727 ADMGGIIRDN

-1754 LTVGEKTLLHGGT
+1754 LTVGKKTLLHGGT

-1787 LHTDGIKNADQLVWL
+1787 LHTDGIENAKDLVWL
-1802 KNDKETG
+1802 KNDATTG
-1809 DKAVRETADAQT
+1809 KTVRSETAPAQT

-1845 SVNQAIK
+1845 SINQAIK
-1852 AMEAA
+1852 AMETA
-1857 DAEDAETNTTTIHL
+1857 DAEDAETNTTIHL

-1890 NLNGYTLTGHITVAN
+1890 NLNGYTLTGHITVN
-1905 LNNNNLT
+1905 DLNYVGRT
-1912 FTLADDKTQSDYKQ
+1912 FTLTDDNTQADYNKAGKGGTLTAASGTLVNIKNQS
-1926 GSTGGVLT
+1926 
-1934 STSGNLVYINNQT
+1934 

-1955 KLQGVTLTGSTTGST
+1955 KLQGVTLTGATR
-1970 CGVYADSNVNLV
+1970 GVYAGSNVNLV
-1982 AEGSSFSGHTVT
+1982 AEGSSFSGLTVT
-1994 AVNTNGAAIS
+1994 TVNTNGAAIS
-2004 YRDVGTLE
+2004 YGGVGTL
-2012 VDNCTFTNNRIT
+2012 VVNKCKFADNRVKA
-2024 SNGHAGAIFMNSA
+2024 NGHAGAIYMNSA
-2037 SCKATITNSTFT
+2037 SGKATITNSTFT

-2096 KAAAETEDYGSYD
+2096 KAETEAYDSYD
-2109 AVLENNTFENNKAYS
+2109 AVLENNTFKNNTAYS
-2124 SGGALYIN
+2124 AGGALYIN
-2132 PSTITVT
+2132 PSAITVT

-2155 GGGAVYN
+2155 QGGAVYQYN
-2162 NQGTLT
+2162 GTLT

-2181 GSGSAM
+2181 SSGSGM
-2187 LANGNLLSVRDQENV
+2187 YVGGTLYSVRDLLGV
-2202 ELPAD
+2202 ELPGD
-2207 SYDTKFLNNTAGYGN
+2207 SYDTQFIHNTSGYGN
-2222 YSGGWAAL
+2222 YNGGSAAL
-2230 YVGGGSSKHMRN
+2230 YLSGGATKNMRY
-2242 MLFDGNVAAY
+2242 MLFDRNVAAY
-2252 NSTASAIYIG
+2252 GNTASAIYID

-2280 EKNVGNRYTVYVDSN
+2280 ENNVGNRYTVYVN
-2295 ATNNNRLRI
+2295 TNYTNNNLLKI
-2304 NDTVFDNNTVKYG
+2304 NDTFFDNNTVKYG
-2317 RTDGDASLLF
+2317 RTDGDAALLYIA
-2327 VSYGNNVEMCDSSI
+2327 YGNSVQMSDCTI
-2341 TNTQGQGRVI
+2341 TKTQGEGRI
-2351 RLLGGGTLD
+2351 LRYYGGGTLD
-2360 AEGNAVPAT
+2360 KDGNAFPAT
-2369 STFTHVTITNNKN
+2369 GIFTNVTITDNKN

-2387 VVLTN
+2387 VSLPN
-2392 GNSTENDTWKRW
+2392 ANRADSDEWKKL
-2404 SIQAKSTWTDC
+2404 SIQAQSTWKDC

-2423 ITSPDSAGG
+2423 ITSQDGAGG
-2432 FAVSK
+2432 FEVYK
-2437 QNVTLEHCTISNNSG
+2437 QNVTLDNCTISNNSG

-2460 SPLTSYGFGDQQ
+2460 SPLTNYGFGDQQ
-2472 EGTVTFTNCD
+2472 EGVVTFTNCT

-2498 ISFYHNVR
+2498 ISYYQSVR
-2506 GIVKLNDCTITDNTG
+2506 GIVNLEGCTIKDNTG

-2548 NCTISGNTATVKGG
+2548 NCTISRNTATVKGG

-2569 DTRDGES
+2569 DTKDGES
-2576 RLHLTDCEIKNNTAN
+2576 RLRLTDCTITNNTAN

-2602 KPESRGKDNQ
+2602 KPEKRNKDSQ
-2612 YRDYYMAHA
+2612 YRDYYVVHA
-2621 VNTQTMIVTGGTIA
+2621 ADTQTMIVTGGTIA
-2635 DNIAQKYGGGICTD
+2635 DNIAQKYGGGISTD
-2649 YIGKNTNYNTL
+2649 VVEKNTNYNTL
-2660 VVNVIGGTV
+2660 IVKVANGTV

-2693 PQASKIHD
+2693 PQASAIHD

-2745 KDGEVVGSPYD
+2745 ETGVIYN
-2756 SLQIAMD
+2756 SLQEAMD
-2763 TARAMLAEDP
+2763 AARAMLAEDP

-2814 LTIESDVN
+2814 LTVESDVA
-2822 IINSKPAEGGTIS
+2822 IIGGGTIS

-2849 ANVTMIGTTIT
+2849 ANVTMTDTTIT

-2877 SFTLGQDSSITGC
+2877 SFTLGQDSTITGC

-2907 TGNATISDC
+2907 TDDAVITNC
-2916 SAFENAAFTNCGY
+2916 SVFENAAFRACGY
-2929 GGAVYVAKGT
+2929 GGAVYVAKGS

-2953 QNGIIYIANNNGAE
+2953 QNGIIYIANNSGAE
-2967 FTMTKGEISGNT
+2967 FTMTKGEIGGNT

-2984 IYQAGGTMTLAG
+2984 IYQEGGTMTLAG

-3021 GNTNASQDVVISGN
+3021 GNTNASQDVAISGN
-3035 KAVNGAGWYINNGN
+3035 KAVNGAGWYINGGN

-3149 DYYPYTFTKK
+3149 DYYPYTFTKN

-3214 ITKQDTGDGEKDY
+3214 ITQQDTGDGKKDY

-3237 GEVMNG
+3237 GEVLRNE
-3243 KTADNVK
+3243 KTAVNVK
-3250 SVEPTG
+3250 SVKLTG
-3256 ETYPLNYDKGDK
+3256 KTYPLNYDKEV
-3268 DTPGNVTTDKTLKVT
+3268 PGNVETDKTLEVT
-3283 YKDNRPEEIVR
+3283 YKDNRTEIVR

-3327 TKSAEMGNKLLDAT
+3327 TKSAGMGDKLLNAT

-3388 VIEEKDLGTMNM
+3388 VIEEKDLGTMNL

-3412 NGVTVQPTIEAWFDN
+3412 NGATVQPTIEAWFDN
-3427 SSYQSYRTGTNP
+3427 SSYQSYWTDTNQ
-3439 YDDRVVL
+3439 YNDRVVL
-3446 DANPMRVS
+3446 DANTMRVS
-3454 AKAAYNLSVANNPS
+3454 AKAAYNLSVGNNPS

-3479 KTEITEAE
+3479 KTEITEQQYNE
-3487 YKKLLADG
+3487 RVKDP
-3495 DHNVVYGMMVGYG
+3495 DSNVVYGMMVGYG

-3553 GGQPVAINPLL
+3553 GGKPVAINPLL

-3601 HYDSKIAMNVDETHS
+3601 HYDSKIAMNVDENHS
-3616 GGTWTALDPDENSAF
+3616 GGTWTALNPDENSAF

-3636 TKVKQTQLTFKVSGY
+3636 TVVKQTKLTFKVSGY

-3685 KNDGYEGF
+3685 QNDSYEGF

-3708 TTEDLNGVEAKLTDK
+3708 TTKDLNGVEAELTDK

-3735 LRDYAKNESTYN
+3735 LRDYAKNESTYG

-3819 PANNTDT
+3819 PANNTDK

-3914 AAKAKDTPVLKDES
+3914 AAKANDTPVLEDRS

-3934 YDRWA
+3934 YACWA

-3947 DSQPL
+3947 NSQPL
-3952 WDKEKNTRDNGG
+3952 WEKQPNTRDNGG
-3964 TADMDKYSFNGM
+3964 TADMDKYSFNDM
-3976 KMTVGSDGATKDIE
+3976 EMTVGSDGATKEIK

-4065 ANGSNPGWTRL
+4065 ATGSNPGWTRL

-4094 IEGKGERAKAPV
+4094 IEGKGEQANAPV

-4117 IHWDIGTPTINRI
+4117 IHWDIGTPTISRI

-4160 ATQNATVEIETT
+4160 ATQNATVEIKTT

-4235 EGTLT
+4235 EGSLT

-4256 AKYQYWDGTTWQN
+4256 AKYQYWDGTIWKD
-4269 FDFETNYEKD
+4269 FDFKTNYEQG
-4279 YVKRL
+4279 YVQQP
-4284 TRLHLTTMITDVK
+4284 TRLHLTTTITDVK

-4311 PADPGRDITGE
+4311 PADPGLDITGE
-4322 SDQDTGESDQDGA
+4322 SDKDGA

-4395 LTYINEGGVPSDL
+4395 LTYINEGGANSDL

-4430 KSVTVTVQN
+4430 KSVTVTVQQAN
-4439 ADGTAINLGTDDIT
+4439 GSDIVWNTDDIT

-4458 TDSVAYNNKG
+4458 TDSVAYTNKG
-4468 VLNREATMQM
+4468 VLDRAATMEK

-4483 TQLTNRTTQDNSVT
+4483 TPLTTTTKNTQDNSVT
-4497 FTPDTMPIHK
+4497 FTPNTMPIHK
-4507 ATDDSELGSLYI
+4507 ATGTSELGSLYL
-4519 QLKDLPNATVKVRVE
+4519 QLRGLPNATVKVHVE
-4534 LAVKQTKDGVNALL
+4534 LAVTQPKDGVNALL
-4548 TDSDNTTVQQSND
+4548 TDRDKTVQQSND

-4633 QKKTTA
+4633 QTKPNTQA
-4639 DPADVVYTD
+4639 EDPVYTD
-4648 ADGNAYCT
+4648 GDGNSYYA

-4664 VQSIT
+4664 VQPVT
-4669 TISDGRYS
+4669 TTSDGRYT
-4677 FENLKQGKYRV
+4677 FENLKQGEYRV
-4688 LFKDSEKGY
+4688 LFTDSKAGY
-4697 MMEDSSKPVL
+4697 EMEDDSKPVL

-4712 SVTKRDAMGDT
+4712 SVTKHDAMGDT
-4723 SNKTAPQYGTEDAN
+4723 SNKTDPQYGTEDAN

-4788 EAEVDFTLAAT
+4788 EAKVDFTLAAT
-4799 QGKNELEEA
+4799 QGKEKLEEA
-4808 VYTLTNKTVS
+4808 VYTLSNTAVS
-4818 DPAKAA
+4818 KPAKADENA
-4824 QDASDLT
+4824 ENLA
-4831 LFGKFVGTGVDFTDD
+4831 LFGTFVGDKVDVTGD

-4852 RWQTTQGL
+4852 RWQTMQGL

-4867 NGPITYTLEQ
+4867 KGPITYTLKQ

-4889 NVSFVQQQ
+4889 NVSFVQRQD
-4897 HTEKVSSGAESDNS
+4897 TEKVSSGAESDNS

-4957 KLLGGKVEIKSQQT
+4957 KLLGGKVEIKSKQT

-4976 ENEENEEI
+4976 ENEETEEI

-5018 TDRDKNGNTLPTI
+5018 TDRNENCNTLPTI
-5031 ALEDDKGILLYTAV
+5031 TLEDDKGNLLYTAK
-5045 MTQDQEKGDYSVDV
+5045 MTPDQEKGDYSVDV
-5059 TAGANRDTS
+5059 TVGDGRDTS

-5077 SCLETEQEQSNLP
+5077 SCLETTEQEQSNLP

>member
-1 MKKKSTQRIAAWL
+1 MKKKSIQRIAAWL
-14 LAAGMMAGTFAQPMA
+14 LAVGMMAGTFAQPMA

-59 PTPEPDT
+59 PHEPDT

-79 SQTPQDPESTAA
+79 SQTPQDPASTAA

-97 PDAAEDAPTPA
+97 PDAAEDAPTPT

-174 TEPSTLQAVVNA
+174 TEPSTLQARVNA
-186 AVYAAPADQTDI
+186 AVYAATDGQTDI
-198 TVDVPVNNYTG
+198 VVDVPAANYTG
-209 TLVIPDAT
+209 TLVIPDAA
-217 IVGKDDSGNEINISY
+217 IVGKDASGNEININY

-238 LNMTDSTL
+238 LNMTGSTL

-269 QAADGCTA
+269 KAADGCTA

-295 ISGFTYAGPG
+295 ISDFTYAGPG

-317 TNGQFDVALGKNQE
+317 TNGQFDVVLGDKDEPVKNS
-331 PLQNADN
+331 DG
-338 TYQFKKLQ
+338 TYQFKKLR
-346 RENGNSMDTSFTMR
+346 RETGAAMDTSFTMK
-360 GGATITGCQSDG
+360 GGTTITNCKSDG

-378 VHNAALLTLDEA
+378 VHNAALLTLENA
-390 NFTNNNAGGFGGAV
+390 NFTTNNAGGFGGAV

-415 DGVTFTGNHAAKD
+415 NGVTFTGNHAAKD

-477 FDGLAGDTIE
+477 FDGIADNTIE
-487 GVTFG
+487 NVAFG
-492 TSEPTTSDEENAEAE
+492 KAETTTSEEEDAEEETT
-507 TILHGNYA
+507 LQGNYA
-515 ALRGGAIAFNSY
+515 ALRGGAIAFNSN

-536 TFTGNTALRYA
+536 TFRGNTALRYA

-555 YGKTTEFNPVY
+555 YSKTSDFEPVY
-566 TVDGCTFKQNSA
+566 TVDSCTFDRNSA
-578 TYDVKNGDDA
+578 TYDVKNDDDA
-588 AGGAIT
+588 GGGAIL
-594 IQVDPTDTPNTVQ
+594 IQVNPTDTPNTVQ
-607 VARLY
+607 VASLY

-621 TATGY
+621 TATGC
-626 GGAIS
+626 GGAIA
-631 TRREANRSN
+631 TRREANRGN
-640 ARIYLNID
+640 ARIYLNVD
-648 SSTFDINRVTSAA
+648 NSTFDGNRAASA
-661 TGGWRGGGAV
+661 GNSGWRGGGAV
-671 WVAGYA
+671 WVSGYA
-677 WADFTNNMF
+677 WADFTANKF

-692 QYGGA
+692 RFGGA
-697 IASNNTANYRGRTLT
+697 IASNNDNVYQGRVIT
-712 LGALREDGT
+712 LGALQEDGT
-721 PDPDKGNTFTNNS
+721 PDSDKANTFTNNS
-734 SNSVGGA
+734 ASSLGGA
-741 VCVGTDGLGD
+741 ISTGANSSGD
-751 NTNGIYTTVHIY
+751 NTNGIYTTVRIY
-763 GNTFTKNTT
+763 GGSFAGNTT
-772 NWGSGGA
+772 LWGSGGA
-779 LYVDSSTQRDD
+779 LYVDSGTQRND

-800 TGNQAINSSSSGAVR
+800 TDNQAINSSNSGAVR

-820 TSFKDCEFIN
+820 TSFKDCKFTN

-839 AIWVNRTNRF
+839 AVWVNRTKRF

-866 DGWGGAIFI
+866 DGWGGAVFI
-875 NEIPSSFGATFTWN
+875 NEIPSSFEAAFTWN
-889 DVTFEG
+889 NVTFEG

-924 NKSISQNGGA
+924 NKSISQSGGA

-939 GRYTLKDA
+939 GRYTLTDA
-947 VFENNTAGSSGGAI
+947 VFENNTAGNNGGAI

-978 RFVGNTAN
+978 RFAGNTAN

-996 NDQYRTGADG
+996 NNQYRTGADG
-1006 NLEYYHGELNII
+1006 NLEYYRGELNII
-1018 GTAVTPIVFSNNTA
+1018 GTEDNPIVFSNNTA

-1053 DVYNNTAQRYGGGI
+1053 DVHDNTAQRYGGGI

-1080 SKIHNNTTS
+1080 SKICNNTTS
-1089 WAGGGVDIHNYL
+1089 WAGGGVGIHNYL
-1101 YYQETKVDNTTVI
+1101 DFQETKVDNATKI
-1114 TRTDKP
+1114 TRTGKP
-1120 GNFTIQDCKITENST
+1120 GDFTIQDCEITGNST
-1135 TGTDNNCSGGGG
+1135 TGTDGNCIGGGG
-1147 IGITSDLRRGELY
+1147 ISITSDLRRSELY

-1174 EGNTTTLAGGGI
+1174 ERNTTTLAGGGI

-1204 TSGTAAT
+1204 TSGITAT
-1211 TAIDATN
+1211 TAIDAVN
-1218 KYKYSGGAVA
+1218 KYRYGGGAVA

-1234 TIKGGTLITGN
+1234 TIKGGTVIAGN

-1251 GALYVKNADS
+1251 GALYVKNADN
-1261 RVLAASLTTKD
+1261 RVLPASLTTED
-1272 CTISNNTAKKGGIA
+1272 CEIKNNTAKKGGIA
-1286 YVSAGASFAMGEKT
+1286 YVSAGASFAMGKKT
-1300 FPDSNEGVGDVFVEK
+1300 APDSNEGVGDVFVEK
-1315 NAGEVT
+1315 NAVKVT
-1321 LPAAS
+1321 LPAAEQLEGEY
-1326 DLPGQYNAWLM
+1326 DAWLM
-1337 DNTPPALET
+1337 DDATLIET
-1346 DIANDPTA
+1346 AVTNDNSA
-1354 EHYYTLQGAACVV
+1354 EHYYTLQGAAHFV
-1367 ARLNGSAIFNWGAEN
+1367 ARLNGPLGSLTGTKY
-1382 FTTLQ
+1382 TTLQ
-1387 AALDAAKDKD
+1387 AALDEAAKKT
-1397 GDASIDLL
+1397 GTTSIDLL

-1412 TATTVNNPI
+1412 TATTVHNPI

-1432 KITLSNGQN
+1432 KITLTNGQN
-1441 TNAFTL
+1441 NNALTL
-1447 TDKKADNYKADS
+1447 TDKKADNYKAGS
-1459 AGGVLTGPANGIEMN
+1459 TGGVLTGPANGIEMN
-1474 SGTKSAYNTLIL
+1474 NGTKSAHNTLIL

-1500 NGQDCIDI
+1500 YGDRYIDV
-1508 TAKDVTFTGNT
+1508 TAKDVTFTGST
-1519 DSGIRLNGSYHNI
+1519 SACIWLNNDNNI
-1532 VAEGAV
+1532 KVDGAV
-1538 FTKNTGYSIFT
+1538 FTKNTGYSIVQNSNDST
-1549 NGNYST
+1549 VDLKNVKIYENNGNQ
-1555 VALKDVE
+1555 
-1562 IYDNS
+1562 
-1567 GTNSGR
+1567 GGR
-1573 VYVNSNSTVTVDGG
+1573 VYLGNRNTLTVDGG
-1587 EFHDNITTSQSGG
+1587 EYHDNATTSQNGG
-1600 VIASVGWTNTIIIN
+1600 VIFANGQGNTVTIN
-1614 GGKFY
+1614 SGEFY

-1674 NTAKNGGAVYMNTDV
+1674 NTANNGGAVYMNTDV

-1707 NGGAVY
+1707 NGGALY
-1713 IATKAKVTLSAAEG
+1713 IATKAKVTLSADEG
-1727 ANVGGIIRDN
+1727 ADVGGIIRDN

-1787 LHTDGIKNADQLVWL
+1787 LHTDGIEKAEDLVWL

-1809 DKAVRETADAQT
+1809 DKAVRENAESQT

-1845 SVNQAIK
+1845 SINQAIK
-1852 AMEAA
+1852 AMETA
-1857 DAEDAETNTTTIHL
+1857 DAEDAETNTIHL

-1890 NLNGYTLTGHITVAN
+1890 NLNGYTLTGHITVN
-1905 LNNNNLT
+1905 DLNKVELT
-1912 FTLADDKTQSDYKQ
+1912 FTLTDDNTQADYNKAGNVGTLTAASGTLVNIKNQS
-1926 GSTGGVLT
+1926 
-1934 STSGNLVYINNQT
+1934 

-1955 KLQGVTLTGSTTGST
+1955 KLQGVTLTGSTR
-1970 CGVYADSNVNLV
+1970 GVYAGSNVNLV
-1982 AEGSSFSGHTVT
+1982 AEGSSFSGLTVT
-1994 AVNTNGAAIS
+1994 TVNTNGAAIS
-2004 YRDVGTLE
+2004 YGGAGTL
-2012 VDNCTFTNNRIT
+2012 VVNKCKFADNRVTA
-2024 SNGHAGAIFMNSA
+2024 NGHAGAIYMNSA
-2037 SCKATITNSTFT
+2037 SGKATITNSTFT

-2096 KAAAETEDYGSYD
+2096 KAETEAYDSYD
-2109 AVLENNTFENNKAYS
+2109 AVLENNTFKNNTAYS
-2124 SGGALYIN
+2124 AGGALYIN
-2132 PSTITVT
+2132 PSAITVT

-2155 GGGAVYN
+2155 QGGAVYQYN
-2162 NQGTLT
+2162 GTLT
-2168 LGTDNRFEENKSY
+2168 LGTDNLFEENKSY
-2181 GSGSAM
+2181 GGGSAM
-2187 LANGNLLSVRDQENV
+2187 LANGNLLSVRDQEGV
-2202 ELPAD
+2202 TLPE
-2207 SYDTKFLNNTAGYGN
+2207 SGYDTQFIKNTAGYGN
-2222 YSGGWAAL
+2222 YSGGNAAL
-2230 YVGGGSSKHMRN
+2230 SVSGGATKNMRY
-2242 MLFDGNVAAY
+2242 MLFDRNVAAY
-2252 NSTASAIYIG
+2252 NSTASAIYID

-2280 EKNVGNRYTVYVDSN
+2280 VNNVGNRYTVYVN
-2295 ATNNNRLRI
+2295 TNYTNKNLLKI
-2304 NDTVFDNNTVKYG
+2304 NDTVFDSNTVKYG
-2317 RTDGDASLLF
+2317 RTDGDAALLYIA
-2327 VSYGNNVEMCDSSI
+2327 YGNSVMMSDCTI
-2341 TNTQGQGRVI
+2341 TKTQGEGRVL
-2351 RLLGGGTLD
+2351 RYYGGGTLD
-2360 AEGNAVPAT
+2360 KDGNAFPAT
-2369 STFTHVTITNNKN
+2369 GTFTNVTITDNKN

-2387 VVLTN
+2387 VSLTN
-2392 GNSTENDTWKRW
+2392 ANRADSDEWKKL
-2404 SIQAKSTWTDC
+2404 SIQAQSTWKDC

-2460 SPLTSYGFGDQQ
+2460 SPLTNYGFGDQQ
-2472 EGTVTFTNCD
+2472 EGVVTFTNCD

-2498 ISFYHNVR
+2498 ISFYQSVR
-2506 GIVKLNDCTITDNTG
+2506 GIVNLKDCTIKDNTG

-2569 DTRDGES
+2569 DTVDGES
-2576 RLHLTDCEIKNNTAN
+2576 RLHLTNCTITNNTAN

-2602 KPESRGKDNQ
+2602 KPEKRSKDYQ
-2612 YRDYYMAHA
+2612 YRDYYMGHA
-2621 VNTQTMIVTGGTIA
+2621 ADTQTMIVTGGTIA
-2635 DNIAQKYGGGICTD
+2635 DNIAQKYGGGISTD
-2649 YIGKNTNYNTL
+2649 VVEKNTNYNTL
-2660 VVNVIGGTV
+2660 IVKVADGTV

-2681 AYKTQADTVLHL
+2681 AYKTKADTVLHL
-2693 PQASKIHD
+2693 PKASAIHD

-2716 EAIDYDPIQRTYPLT
+2716 EPIDYDPIQRTYPLT
-2731 LSVPKVETEVAQIV
+2731 LSVPKVETGVAQIV
-2745 KDGEVVGSPYD
+2745 KDGKVVGGPYD

-2763 TARAMLAEDP
+2763 AARAMLAEDP

-2822 IINSKPAEGGTIS
+2822 IINSNPAEGGTIS

-2849 ANVTMIGTTIT
+2849 ANVTMTDTTIT

-2877 SFTLGQDSSITGC
+2877 SFTLDRGSIITGC

-2907 TGNATISDC
+2907 TDDAVITNC
-2916 SAFENAAFTNCGY
+2916 SVFENAAFSACGY
-2929 GGAVYVAKGT
+2929 GGAVYVAKGI
-2939 YTLQSGSVTNNSAT
+2939 YTLKSGSVTNNSAT
-2953 QNGIIYIANNNGAE
+2953 QNGIIYIANNSGAE

-3021 GNTNASQDVVISGN
+3021 GTTNASQDVAISGN
-3035 KAVNGAGWYINNGN
+3035 KAVNGAGWYINGGN

-3149 DYYPYTFTKK
+3149 DYYPYTFTQN

-3237 GEVMNG
+3237 AEVMSG
-3243 KTADNVK
+3243 KKTADNVQ
-3250 SVEPTG
+3250 SVVPTG
-3256 ETYPLNYDKGDK
+3256 KTYPLNYDKDA
-3268 DTPGNVTTDKTLKVT
+3268 PVETDKTLEVT
-3283 YKDNRPEEIVR
+3283 YTDGHTEIVR

-3302 AGSDATKDNALIR
+3302 AGSDATKENALIR

-3327 TKSAEMGNKLLDAT
+3327 TKSAGMGDKLLGAT

-3360 GNGTVFKS
+3360 GNGKVFKS

-3388 VIEEKDLGTMNM
+3388 VIEKKDLGAMNM
-3400 TMQFSIKVGGMH
+3400 TMQFSVKVGGMH
-3412 NGVTVQPTIEAWFDN
+3412 NGATIQPTIEAWFDN
-3427 SSYQSYRTGTNP
+3427 SSYQLYRTKTNP
-3439 YDDRVVL
+3439 YDDRVAL
-3446 DANPMRVS
+3446 DANIMRVS

-3468 LRHIGYFDMDT
+3468 LRHIGYFDMNT
-3479 KTEITEAE
+3479 KTEITEQQ
-3487 YKKLLADG
+3487 YNDRVKDPNS
-3495 DHNVVYGMMVGYG
+3495 NVVYGMMVGYG

-3539 GGLKFNGKTVYYAD
+3539 GGLKFNGKTVFYAD

-3570 ESGSYTGYDTR
+3570 ESGSYTGYDTS

-3601 HYDSKIAMNVDETHS
+3601 HYDSKIAMNVDENHS
-3616 GGTWTALDPDENSAF
+3616 GGTWTALNPDENSTF

-3651 TMRPISKSNDQA
+3651 TMRPISKSNDPA

-3685 KNDGYEGF
+3685 QNDSYEGF

-3708 TTEDLNGVEAKLTDK
+3708 NVADADLNGVEAELTDK
-3723 VNGYFNYTDEGK
+3723 VNGYFNYTDERT
-3735 LRDYAKNESTYN
+3735 LRGYAKNESTYG

-3814 SEVVT
+3814 SEEVT
-3819 PANNTDT
+3819 PANNTDK

-3875 QEVAA
+3875 KEVAA

-3914 AAKAKDTPVLKDES
+3914 AAKANDTPVLKDGS

-3934 YDRWA
+3934 YDRWE

-3947 DSQPL
+3947 NSQPL
-3952 WDKEKNTRDNGG
+3952 WEKQPNTRDNGG

-3976 KMTVGSDGATKDIE
+3976 EMTVGSDGATKEIK

-4065 ANGSNPGWTRL
+4065 ATGSNPGWTRL

-4094 IEGKGERAKAPV
+4094 IEGKGEQANAPV
-4106 SHPLTSAKNST
+4106 SHPLTSAKNSK
-4117 IHWDIGTPTINRI
+4117 INWDIGTPTINRI

-4172 DVAEGNIRQ
+4172 DVAEGNRRQ

-4256 AKYQYWDGTTWQN
+4256 AKYQYWDGTTWQEFN
-4269 FDFETNYEKD
+4269 FETNYEKD

-4284 TRLHLTTMITDVK
+4284 TRLHLTTTITDVK

-4311 PADPGRDITGE
+4311 PADPGRDITDE
-4322 SDQDTGESDQDGA
+4322 RNQDGA

-4395 LTYINEGGVPSDL
+4395 LTYIKEDGATSDL

-4439 ADGTAINLGTDDIT
+4439 ADGSAINWDTGGIM

-4458 TDSVAYNNKG
+4458 TDSVAYTNKD
-4468 VLNREATMQM
+4468 VLDRAATMKN
-4478 ASSNG
+4478 AESG
-4483 TQLTNRTTQDNSVT
+4483 TSLTTKTTQGNSVT

-4507 ATDDSELGSLYI
+4507 ATGKSELGSLYL
-4519 QLKDLPNATVKVRVE
+4519 QLKELPNATVKVHVK
-4534 LAVKQTKDGVNALL
+4534 LAVTQTKDSVNALL
-4548 TDSDNTTVQQSND
+4548 TDSDKETVQQSND

-4568 ARAGGKNNALLTS
+4568 ARAGGESNALLTS

-4633 QKKTTA
+4633 QTKPNTQA
-4639 DPADVVYTD
+4639 EDPVYTD
-4648 ADGNAYCT
+4648 GDGNSYYA

-4664 VQSIT
+4664 VQPVT
-4669 TISDGRYS
+4669 TTSDGRYT
-4677 FENLKQGKYRV
+4677 FENLKQGNYRV

-4697 MMEDSSKPVL
+4697 MMEDDSKPVL

-4723 SNKTAPQYGTEDAN
+4723 SNKTDPQYGTEDAN

-4788 EAEVDFTLAAT
+4788 EAEVNFTLAAT
-4799 QGKNELEEA
+4799 QGEEKLEEA
-4808 VYTLTNKTVS
+4808 VYTLSNTAVS
-4818 DPAKAA
+4818 KPAKADENA
-4824 QDASDLT
+4824 ENLA
-4831 LFGKFVGTGVDFTDD
+4831 LFGTFVGDKVDVTDD
-4846 SAERTV
+4846 SDERTV

-4867 NGPITYTLEQ
+4867 KGPNTYTLKQ

-4889 NVSFVQQQ
+4889 NVSFVQKQD
-4897 HTEKVSSGAESDNS
+4897 TEKVSSGAESDNS

-4929 IHKLSDVENK
+4929 IHKRSDVENK

-4976 ENEENEEI
+4976 ENEETEEI

-5018 TDRDKNGNTLPTI
+5018 TDRNENGNTLPTI

-5045 MTQDQEKGDYSVDV
+5045 MTPEQEAGDYSVDV
-5059 TAGANRDTS
+5059 TAGKDRDTS

-5077 SCLETEQEQSNLP
+5077 SCLETMPKTEQEQSNLP
-5090 IRTQISMKI
+5090 IRTQISMEI

>member
-79 SQTPQDPESTAA
+79 SQTPQDPASTAA

-97 PDAAEDAPTPA
+97 PDAAEDAPTPTPTPT

-186 AVYAAPADQTDI
+186 AVYAAPESQTDI
-198 TVDVPVNNYTG
+198 VVDVPANNYTG

-217 IVGKDDSGNEINISY
+217 IVGKDASGNDININY

-238 LNMTDSTL
+238 LNMTGSTL

-260 SLTIRGGTI
+260 SLTIQGGTI
-269 QAADGCTA
+269 KAADGCTA

-295 ISGFTYAGPG
+295 ISDFTYAGPG

-317 TNGQFDVALGKNQE
+317 TNGQYDVVLDDKDEPVKNS
-331 PLQNADN
+331 DG
-338 TYQFKKLQ
+338 TYQFKKLR
-346 RENGNSMDTSFTMR
+346 REIGADMDTSFTMK
-360 GGATITGCQSDG
+360 GGATITNCKSDG

-378 VHNAALLTLDEA
+378 VHNAALLTLESA

-415 DGVTFTGNHAAKD
+415 NGVTFTGNHAAKD

-477 FDGLAGDTIE
+477 FDGIADNTIE
-487 GVTFG
+487 NVTFG
-492 TSEPTTSDEENAEAE
+492 QVGTTTSDDENAEEE
-507 TILHGNYA
+507 TTLHGNYA
-515 ALRGGAIAFNSY
+515 ALRGGAIAFNSN

-536 TFTGNTALRYA
+536 TFRGNTALRYA

-555 YGKTTEFNPVY
+555 YGKTTVFNPVY
-566 TVDGCTFKQNSA
+566 TVDGCTFDQNSA

-594 IQVDPTDTPNTVQ
+594 IQVNPVEPPNTVQ
-607 VARLY
+607 VASLY
-612 VKNSTFTGN
+612 VKNSAFTGN

-626 GGAIS
+626 GGAIA
-631 TRREANRSN
+631 TRRETGYGN
-640 ARIYLNID
+640 AHIYLNID
-648 SSTFDINRVTSAA
+648 GSKFDSNRATSAA

-671 WVAGYA
+671 WVEGYA

-697 IASNNTANYRGRTLT
+697 IASNNTVNYSGRTLT

-721 PDPDKGNTFTNNS
+721 PDPGKSNTFTNNS

-741 VCVGTDGLGD
+741 VYVGTVSPGD

-779 LYVDSSTQRDD
+779 LYVDSGTQRDD

-800 TGNQAINSSSSGAVR
+800 TDNQAKNSSSSGAVR

-820 TSFKDCEFIN
+820 TSFKDCVFTN

-839 AIWVNRTNRF
+839 AVWVNRTKQF

-866 DGWGGAIFI
+866 DGWGGAVFI
-875 NEIPSSFGATFTWN
+875 NEIPSSFEAAFTWN
-889 DVTFEG
+889 NVTFKD

-924 NKSISQNGGA
+924 NKSISLNGGA

-939 GRYTLKDA
+939 GRYTLANA

-978 RFVGNTAN
+978 SFTGNTAGS
-986 NSGGAVQFES
+986 SGGAVQFES
-996 NDQYRTGADG
+996 NNQYRTGADG
-1006 NLEYYHGELNII
+1006 NLEYCRGELKII
-1018 GTAVTPIVFSNNTA
+1018 GTADNPIVFSNNTA

-1053 DVYNNTAQRYGGGI
+1053 DVHDNTAQRYGGGI
-1067 YINNST
+1067 YINNSI

-1080 SKIHNNTTS
+1080 SKICNNTTS
-1089 WAGGGVDIHNYL
+1089 WAGGGVGIHNYL
-1101 YYQETKVDNTTVI
+1101 DYQETKVNNATVI
-1114 TRTDKP
+1114 TRTGRP
-1120 GNFTIQDCKITENST
+1120 GDFTIRDCEITGNST
-1135 TGTDNNCSGGGG
+1135 TGTDGNCSGGGG
-1147 IGITSDLRRGELY
+1147 IGITSDLRRSELY
-1160 KEDSGTVNIIDTVV
+1160 KVDSGTVNIIDTVV
-1174 EGNTTTLAGGGI
+1174 ESNTTTLAGGGI

-1211 TAIDATN
+1211 TANDATN
-1218 KYKYSGGAVA
+1218 KYKYGGGAVA

-1234 TIKGGTLITGN
+1234 TIKDGTLITGN

-1261 RVLAASLTTKD
+1261 RVLPASLTTED
-1272 CTISNNTAKKGGIA
+1272 CEIKNNTAQKGGIA

-1315 NAGEVT
+1315 NAGKVT
-1321 LPAAS
+1321 LPAAKQLKGKY
-1326 DLPGQYNAWLM
+1326 DAWLM
-1337 DNTPPALET
+1337 DDATPIEKAVT
-1346 DIANDPTA
+1346 NDSSA
-1354 EHYYTLQGAACVV
+1354 EHYYTLQGEARVV
-1367 ARLNGSAIFNWGAEN
+1367 ARLNGLLGSWTGKEY
-1382 FTTLQ
+1382 TTLQ
-1387 AALDAAKDKD
+1387 AALDEAAKKN
-1397 GDASIDLL
+1397 GTASIDLL

-1412 TATTVNNPI
+1412 TATTVHNPI

-1432 KITLSNGQN
+1432 KITLTNGQN

-1447 TDKKADNYKADS
+1447 TDEKADDYKAGS
-1459 AGGVLTGPANGIEMN
+1459 TGGVLTGPANGIEMN
-1474 SGTKSAYNTLIL
+1474 KGKSSTICNTLKL
-1486 TGKTLTLRNLSRAV
+1486 KGKTLTLTNMYRGVSATS
-1500 NGQDCIDI
+1500 GYADI
-1508 TAKDVTFTGNT
+1508 SADDVTFTQITNGGVYT
-1519 DSGIRLNGSYHNI
+1519 SGGYCKVQ
-1532 VAEGAV
+1532 VANV
-1538 FTKNTGYSIFT
+1538 TYTNNTGNAFLVGSGRNILTVDNANIYNNKISG
-1549 NGNYST
+1549 NG
-1555 VALKDVE
+1555 LLWLG
-1562 IYDNS
+1562 DNS
-1567 GTNSGR
+1567 TLTIN
-1573 VYVNSNSTVTVDGG
+1573 GG
-1587 EFHDNITTSQSGG
+1587 NFHDNTVSNNGTIAYANSGG
-1600 VIASVGWTNTIIIN
+1600 CTITIN
-1614 GGKFY
+1614 GGEFY
-1619 NNKAVNGGVVYLVY
+1619 NNKAANGGVVYMP
-1633 TGNVTINDGKFYN
+1633 GNDTLTINGGNFYN
-1646 NTATSNGG
+1646 NTATGSGGAIVQGNGNVNVNMTINGGDFHDNNAVNGG
-1654 ALAAGNRAV
+1654 AIYMGTNTGLAT
-1663 ILTIND
+1663 LTMI
-1669 GEFYN
+1669 
-1674 NTAKNGGAVYMNTDV
+1674 GGK
-1689 GLSTLNMTGG
+1689 
-1699 EIYNNTAD
+1699 IYNNTAN

-1713 IATKAKVTLSAAEG
+1713 IPNKGKVTLSAAED
-1727 ANVGGIIRDN
+1727 ADVGGIIRDN
-1737 TASQLAS
+1737 AASQLAS
-1744 NLYLGGADSS
+1744 NLYLGGAGSS

-1774 AQGGTVDLADTQD
+1774 GQGGTVDLANTQD
-1787 LHTDGIKNADQLVWL
+1787 LHTDGIENAKDLVWL
-1802 KNDKETG
+1802 KNDATTGET
-1809 DKAVRETADAQT
+1809 VRSETAPAQT

-1828 GENTGSYAARI
+1828 GKNTGSYAARI

-1845 SVNQAIK
+1845 SINQAIK

-1890 NLNGYTLTGHITVAN
+1890 NLNGYTLTGHITVNN
-1905 LNNNNLT
+1905 LNNVDRT
-1912 FTLADDKTQSDYKQ
+1912 FTLTDDNTQADYNKAGNGGTLTAASGTLVNIKDQS
-1926 GSTGGVLT
+1926 
-1934 STSGNLVYINNQT
+1934 NR
-1947 NKPENTTV
+1947 PENTTV
-1955 KLQGVTLTGSTTGST
+1955 KLQGVTLTGSTR
-1970 CGVYADSNVNLV
+1970 GVYAGSNVNLV

-1994 AVNTNGAAIS
+1994 TVNTHGAAIS
-2004 YRDVGTLE
+2004 YGGVGTL
-2012 VDNCTFTNNRIT
+2012 VVNKCKFADNRVTA
-2024 SNGHAGAIFMNSA
+2024 NGHAGAIFMNNA

-2096 KAAAETEDYGSYD
+2096 KAAAETEAYSSYD
-2109 AVLENNTFENNKAYS
+2109 AVLEKNTFENNKAYS
-2124 SGGALYIN
+2124 GGGALYIT

-2139 TLLDHCTFTNN
+2139 TLVDRCTFTNN
-2150 STTTA
+2150 SSTT
-2155 GGGAVYN
+2155 GNGGAVYN

-2181 GSGSAM
+2181 GGGSAM
-2187 LANGNLLSVRDQENV
+2187 FANGNLLSIRDQEGV
-2202 ELPAD
+2202 TLPE
-2207 SYDTKFLNNTAGYGN
+2207 SGYDTRFIHNTSGYGN
-2222 YSGGWAAL
+2222 YNGGWAAL
-2230 YVGGGSSKHMRN
+2230 YLGGGATKNMRY

-2252 NSTASAIYIG
+2252 GNTASAIYIG

-2280 EKNVGNRYTVYVDSN
+2280 VNNVGNRYTVYVDTN
-2295 ATNNNRLRI
+2295 YTNNNLLKI
-2304 NDTVFDNNTVKYG
+2304 NNTVFDNNTVKYG
-2317 RTDGDASLLF
+2317 RTDGDAALLYIA
-2327 VSYGNNVEMCDSSI
+2327 YGNSVEMSDSTI
-2341 TNTQGQGRVI
+2341 TKTQGEGRI
-2351 RLLGGGTLD
+2351 LRYYGGGTLD
-2360 AEGNAVPAT
+2360 KDGKAVPAT
-2369 STFTHVTITNNKN
+2369 GTFTNVTITDNKN

-2387 VVLTN
+2387 VSLPN
-2392 GNSTENDTWKRW
+2392 ANRSDGDEWKTR

-2437 QNVTLEHCTISNNSG
+2437 QNVTLDNCTISNNSG

-2460 SPLTSYGFGDQQ
+2460 SPLTNYGFGDQQ
-2472 EGTVTFTNCD
+2472 EGVVTFTNCT

-2498 ISFYHNVR
+2498 ISFYQSVR
-2506 GIVKLNDCTITDNTG
+2506 GIVNLKDCTITDNTG
-2521 NYGGGIRVGGNDNDD
+2521 SYGGGIRVGGNDNDD

-2562 GIFASAY
+2562 GVFASAY
-2569 DTRDGES
+2569 DTKDGES
-2576 RLHLTDCEIKNNTAN
+2576 RLHLTDCTITNNTAN

-2602 KPESRGKDNQ
+2602 KPEKRGKDNQ
-2612 YRDYYMAHA
+2612 YRDYYVVHA
-2621 VNTQTMIVTGGTIA
+2621 ADTQTMIVTGGTIA
-2635 DNIAQKYGGGICTD
+2635 DNIAQKYGGGISTD
-2649 YIGKNTNYNTL
+2649 VVGKNTNYNTL
-2660 VVNVIGGTV
+2660 IVKVADGTV

-2693 PQASKIHD
+2693 PQASAIHD

-2731 LSVPKVETEVAQIV
+2731 LSVPKVETKVAQIV
-2745 KDGEVVGSPYD
+2745 KDGKVVGGPYD
-2756 SLQIAMD
+2756 SLQEAVD
-2763 TARAMLAEDP
+2763 AARAMLAEDP

-2814 LTIESDVN
+2814 LTVESDVA
-2822 IINSKPAEGGTIS
+2822 IIGGTIS

-2849 ANVTMIGTTIT
+2849 ANVTMTDTTIT

-2877 SFTLGQDSSITGC
+2877 SFTLGRGSTITGC

-2907 TGNATISDC
+2907 TDNAVITNC
-2916 SAFENAAFTNCGY
+2916 SVFENAAFSACGY
-2929 GGAVYVAKGT
+2929 GGAVYVAKGI

-2953 QNGIIYIANNNGAE
+2953 QNGIIYIANNSGAE
-2967 FTMTKGEISGNT
+2967 FTMTQGEISGNT

-3021 GNTNASQDVVISGN
+3021 GNTHASQDVVISGN
-3035 KAVNGAGWYINNGN
+3035 KAVNGAGWYINGGN

-3149 DYYPYTFTKK
+3149 DYYPYTFTKN

-3237 GEVMNG
+3237 GEVLRKE

-3256 ETYPLNYDKGDK
+3256 KTYPLNYDKGDK
-3268 DTPGNVTTDKTLKVT
+3268 DTPDNVKTVETLKVT
-3283 YKDNRPEEIVR
+3283 YTDNRPEEIVR

-3327 TKSAEMGNKLLDAT
+3327 TKSAGMGDKLLNAT

-3360 GNGTVFKS
+3360 GNGKVFKS

-3388 VIEEKDLGTMNM
+3388 VIEKKDLGAMNM

-3412 NGVTVQPTIEAWFDN
+3412 NGATVQPTIEAWFDN
-3427 SSYQSYRTGTNP
+3427 SSYQSYWTDTNQ
-3439 YDDRVVL
+3439 YNDRVVL
-3446 DANPMRVS
+3446 DANIMRVS

-3479 KTEITEAE
+3479 KTEITEQQYNE
-3487 YKKLLADG
+3487 RVKDP
-3495 DHNVVYGMMVGYG
+3495 DSNVVYGMMVGYG

-3515 QDTSKGLRGIEVPS
+3515 QDTNKGLRGIEVPS
-3529 GDITFDVNMQ
+3529 RDITFDVNMQ
-3539 GGLKFNGKTVYYAD
+3539 GGLKFNGKTVFYAN
-3553 GGQPVAINPLL
+3553 GGKPVAINPLL

-3601 HYDSKIAMNVDETHS
+3601 HYDSKIAMNVDENHS
-3616 GGTWTALDPDENSAF
+3616 GGTWTALNPDENSTF

-3636 TKVKQTQLTFKVSGY
+3636 TKVKQTKLTFKVSGY

-3685 KNDGYEGF
+3685 KNDSYEGF

-3708 TTEDLNGVEAKLTDK
+3708 NVADADLNGVEAELTDK
-3723 VNGYFNYTDEGK
+3723 VNGYFNYTDEGI
-3735 LRDYAKNESTYN
+3735 LRSYAKNESTYN

-3814 SEVVT
+3814 SEEVT
-3819 PANNTDT
+3819 PANNTDK

-3875 QEVAA
+3875 KEVAA

-3914 AAKAKDTPVLKDES
+3914 AAKAKDTPVLENGS

-3934 YDRWA
+3934 YARWA

-3947 DSQPL
+3947 NSQPL
-3952 WDKEKNTRDNGG
+3952 WYGEENTRDNGG
-3964 TADMDKYSFNGM
+3964 TADMDKYSFNDM
-3976 KMTVGSDGATKDIE
+3976 EMTVGSDGATKEIK

-4065 ANGSNPGWTRL
+4065 ATGSNPGWTRL

-4094 IEGKGERAKAPV
+4094 IEGKGEQANAPV
-4106 SHPLTSAKNST
+4106 SHTLTSAKNSK
-4117 IHWDIGTPTINRI
+4117 INWDIGTPTISRI

-4256 AKYQYWDGTTWQN
+4256 AKYQYWNGTTWQEFN
-4269 FDFETNYEKD
+4269 FETNYEQG
-4279 YVKRL
+4279 YVQQP
-4284 TRLHLTTMITDVK
+4284 TRLHLTTTITDVK

-4311 PADPGRDITGE
+4311 PADPDRDIK
-4322 SDQDTGESDQDGA
+4322 DDRDQDGA

-4395 LTYINEGGVPSDL
+4395 LTYIKEDGATSDL

-4439 ADGTAINLGTDDIT
+4439 ADGSAINLGTDDIT

-4458 TDSVAYNNKG
+4458 TDSVAYTNKG
-4468 VLNREATMQM
+4468 VLDRVATMQK
-4478 ASSNG
+4478 AGSKG
-4483 TQLTNRTTQDNSVT
+4483 TQLTNKTTQGNSVT
-4497 FTPDTMPIHK
+4497 FTPDTMPIHR
-4507 ATDDSELGSLYI
+4507 ATGTSELGSLYL
-4519 QLKDLPNATVKVRVE
+4519 QLKGLPNAIVKVHVK
-4534 LAVKQTKDGVNALL
+4534 LAVTQTKDGVNALL
-4548 TDSDNTTVQQSND
+4548 TDSDKETVQQSND

-4633 QKKTTA
+4633 QTEPNTQGEK
-4639 DPADVVYTD
+4639 PVYI
-4648 ADGNAYCT
+4648 DGGNSYYA
-4656 VTDTLGNK
+4656 VTDTLGNE
-4664 VQSIT
+4664 VQPVT
-4669 TISDGRYS
+4669 TTSDGRYT
-4677 FENLKQGKYRV
+4677 FENLKQGNYRV
-4688 LFKDSEKGY
+4688 LFTDSKDGY
-4697 MMEDSSKPVL
+4697 KMEDDSKPVL

-4712 SVTKRDAMGDT
+4712 SVTKHDAMGDT
-4723 SNKTAPQYGTEDAN
+4723 SNKAAPQYGTEEAN

-4788 EAEVDFTLAAT
+4788 EAKVDFTLAAT
-4799 QGKNELEEA
+4799 QGKEKLEEA
-4808 VYTLTNKTVS
+4808 VYTLSNTAVS
-4818 DPAKAA
+4818 KPAKADENA
-4824 QDASDLT
+4824 ENLA
-4831 LFGKFVGTGVDFTDD
+4831 LFGTFVGDKVDVTGD

-4852 RWQTTQGL
+4852 RWQTMQGL

-4867 NGPITYTLEQ
+4867 KGPITYTLKQ

-4889 NVSFVQQQ
+4889 NVSFVQRQD
-4897 HTEKVSSGAESDNS
+4897 TEKVSSGAESDNS

-4929 IHKLSDVENK
+4929 IHKRSDVENK

-4976 ENEENEEI
+4976 ENKETKEI

-5018 TDRDKNGNTLPTI
+5018 TDRDENCNTLPIIT
-5031 ALEDDKGILLYTAV
+5031 LEDDKGNLLYTAE
-5045 MTQDQEKGDYSVDV
+5045 MTPEQETGGYSVDV
-5059 TAGANRDTS
+5059 TAGDGRDTS

-5077 SCLETEQEQSNLP
+5077 SCLETMPKTEQEQSNLP

>member
-1 MKKKSTQRIAAWL
+1 M
-14 LAAGMMAGTFAQPMA
+14 
-29 VYAESTAS
+29 
-37 IAASDST
+37 
-44 TGDSITADADVVIAT
+44 
-59 PTPEPDT
+59 
-66 GTDTAATPVPTAD
+66 
-79 SQTPQDPESTAA
+79 
-91 PETTPA
+91 
-97 PDAAEDAPTPA
+97 
-108 PTPAAED
+108 
-115 TADDA
+115 
-120 ADTDDTTD
+120 
-128 TTTTVTPAD
+128 
-137 LQSCIALLAASQLS
+137 
-151 LDADSIEPDVRE
+151 
-163 ETLALSDEITE
+163 
-174 TEPSTLQAVVNA
+174 
-186 AVYAAPADQTDI
+186 
-198 TVDVPVNNYTG
+198 
-209 TLVIPDAT
+209 
-217 IVGKDDSGNEINISY
+217 
-232 TNKNII
+232 
-238 LNMTDSTL
+238 
-246 TVPTD
+246 
-251 AAVGVSVFG
+251 
-260 SLTIRGGTI
+260 
-269 QAADGCTA
+269 
-277 TRGVQVQ
+277 
-284 LGSALTLDGTT
+284 
-295 ISGFTYAGPG
+295 
-305 AGVYVKGTAAVD
+305 
-317 TNGQFDVALGKNQE
+317 
-331 PLQNADN
+331 
-338 TYQFKKLQ
+338 
-346 RENGNSMDTSFTMR
+346 
-360 GGATITGCQSDG
+360 
-372 NGAALY
+372 
-378 VHNAALLTLDEA
+378 
-390 NFTNNNAGGFGGAV
+390 
-404 YLGTGVQTTIG
+404 
-415 DGVTFTGNHAAKD
+415 
-428 GGALYLAN
+428 
-436 QYTLHVKADN
+436 
-446 ILVQVPVTFNGGTFT
+446 
-461 DNSTDTYGGAL
+461 
-472 AFDPA
+472 
-477 FDGLAGDTIE
+477 
-487 GVTFG
+487 
-492 TSEPTTSDEENAEAE
+492 
-507 TILHGNYA
+507 
-515 ALRGGAIAFNSY
+515 
-527 IKENTLKNC
+527 
-536 TFTGNTALRYA
+536 
-547 GAVYYPNN
+547 
-555 YGKTTEFNPVY
+555 
-566 TVDGCTFKQNSA
+566 
-578 TYDVKNGDDA
+578 
-588 AGGAIT
+588 
-594 IQVDPTDTPNTVQ
+594 
-607 VARLY
+607 
-612 VKNSTFTGN
+612 
-621 TATGY
+621 
-626 GGAIS
+626 
-631 TRREANRSN
+631 
-640 ARIYLNID
+640 
-648 SSTFDINRVTSAA
+648 
-661 TGGWRGGGAV
+661 
-671 WVAGYA
+671 
-677 WADFTNNMF
+677 
-686 TGNYSA
+686 
-692 QYGGA
+692 
-697 IASNNTANYRGRTLT
+697 
-712 LGALREDGT
+712 
-721 PDPDKGNTFTNNS
+721 
-734 SNSVGGA
+734 
-741 VCVGTDGLGD
+741 
-751 NTNGIYTTVHIY
+751 
-763 GNTFTKNTT
+763 
-772 NWGSGGA
+772 
-779 LYVDSSTQRDD
+779 
-790 LGLEVVGATF
+790 
-800 TGNQAINSSSSGAVR
+800 
-815 IYGVP
+815 
-820 TSFKDCEFIN
+820 
-830 NTTEQSHGG
+830 
-839 AIWVNRTNRF
+839 
-849 DMDNVTFTG
+849 
-858 NTAGAVRN
+858 
-866 DGWGGAIFI
+866 
-875 NEIPSSFGATFTWN
+875 
-889 DVTFEG
+889 
-895 NTSRSHGG
+895 
-903 AVGINTNVYL
+903 
-913 TLNATNITASN
+913 
-924 NKSISQNGGA
+924 
-934 FYLSQ
+934 
-939 GRYTLKDA
+939 
-947 VFENNTAGSSGGAI
+947 
-961 YVWNQYSGNSLT
+961 
-973 INGNS
+973 
-978 RFVGNTAN
+978 
-986 NSGGAVQFES
+986 
-996 NDQYRTGADG
+996 
-1006 NLEYYHGELNII
+1006 
-1018 GTAVTPIVFSNNTA
+1018 
-1032 KNYSGGALCIG
+1032 
-1043 AHNTDTLDYL
+1043 
-1053 DVYNNTAQRYGGGI
+1053 
-1067 YINNST
+1067 
-1073 TEGTLTN
+1073 
-1080 SKIHNNTTS
+1080 
-1089 WAGGGVDIHNYL
+1089 
-1101 YYQETKVDNTTVI
+1101 
-1114 TRTDKP
+1114 
-1120 GNFTIQDCKITENST
+1120 
-1135 TGTDNNCSGGGG
+1135 
-1147 IGITSDLRRGELY
+1147 
-1160 KEDSGTVNIIDTVV
+1160 
-1174 EGNTTTLAGGGI
+1174 
-1186 YCGYNGT
+1186 
-1193 NNISGGSISNN
+1193 
-1204 TSGTAAT
+1204 
-1211 TAIDATN
+1211 
-1218 KYKYSGGAVA
+1218 
-1228 VRNNTT
+1228 
-1234 TIKGGTLITGN
+1234 
-1245 TSGVDG
+1245 
-1251 GALYVKNADS
+1251 
-1261 RVLAASLTTKD
+1261 
-1272 CTISNNTAKKGGIA
+1272 
-1286 YVSAGASFAMGEKT
+1286 
-1300 FPDSNEGVGDVFVEK
+1300 
-1315 NAGEVT
+1315 
-1321 LPAAS
+1321 
-1326 DLPGQYNAWLM
+1326 
-1337 DNTPPALET
+1337 
-1346 DIANDPTA
+1346 
-1354 EHYYTLQGAACVV
+1354 
-1367 ARLNGSAIFNWGAEN
+1367 
-1382 FTTLQ
+1382 
-1387 AALDAAKDKD
+1387 
-1397 GDASIDLL
+1397 
-1405 ADVGEQV
+1405 
-1412 TATTVNNPI
+1412 
-1421 TLNLNGYTLTG
+1421 
-1432 KITLSNGQN
+1432 
-1441 TNAFTL
+1441 
-1447 TDKKADNYKADS
+1447 
-1459 AGGVLTGPANGIEMN
+1459 
-1474 SGTKSAYNTLIL
+1474 
-1486 TGKTLTLRNLSRAV
+1486 
-1500 NGQDCIDI
+1500 
-1508 TAKDVTFTGNT
+1508 
-1519 DSGIRLNGSYHNI
+1519 
-1532 VAEGAV
+1532 
-1538 FTKNTGYSIFT
+1538 
-1549 NGNYST
+1549 
-1555 VALKDVE
+1555 
-1562 IYDNS
+1562 
-1567 GTNSGR
+1567 
-1573 VYVNSNSTVTVDGG
+1573 
-1587 EFHDNITTSQSGG
+1587 
-1600 VIASVGWTNTIIIN
+1600 
-1614 GGKFY
+1614 
-1619 NNKAVNGGVVYLVY
+1619 VYLVY

-1674 NTAKNGGAVYMNTDV
+1674 NTANNGGAVYMNTDV

-1707 NGGAVY
+1707 NGGALY

-1727 ANVGGIIRDN
+1727 ADVGGIIRDN
-1737 TASQLAS
+1737 AASQLAS

-1774 AQGGTVDLADTQD
+1774 AQGGTVDLADTQA
-1787 LHTDGIKNADQLVWL
+1787 LYTKGIEDAENLVWL
-1802 KNDKETG
+1802 KNDNETG
-1809 DKAVRETADAQT
+1809 VKAVQEAAKSQT

-1845 SVNQAIK
+1845 SINQAIK

-1857 DAEDAETNTTTIHL
+1857 DAENAETNTTTIHL

-1890 NLNGYTLTGHITVAN
+1890 NLNGYTLTGHITVTD
-1905 LNNNNLT
+1905 LNKADLT
-1912 FTLADDKTQSDYKQ
+1912 FTLCNAKGEDDYNLAD
-1926 GSTGGVLT
+1926 GGGKLT
-1934 STSGNLVYINNQT
+1934 SESGTLLVTNGQTS
-1947 NKPENTTV
+1947 KPDNTTV
-1955 KLQGVTLTGSTTGST
+1955 KLQGVTLTGSTR
-1970 CGVYADSNVNLV
+1970 GVYAGNNTNLV
-1982 AEGSSFSGHTVT
+1982 LKDTTISNMTYTSTDH
-1994 AVNTNGAAIS
+1994 GAGIRFGGAG
-2004 YRDVGTLE
+2004 VLE
-2012 VDNCTFTNNRIT
+2012 ADGCTFANNRVE
-2024 SNGHAGAIFMNSA
+2024 SNYYGGAIFMNSA
-2037 SCKATITNSTFT
+2037 SSKATITNSTFT
-2049 NNQSKSNYGG
+2049 NNYACNVGG
-2059 AMWLAGHAITLR
+2059 AMFLNSHTITLR
-2071 GNTFAGNTAG
+2071 GNTFAGNST
-2081 SVGGAVYL
+2081 SDRGGAIYMQ
-2089 VPCTNVE
+2089 PRINTE
-2096 KAAAETEDYGSYD
+2096 KAESEKYGAYD
-2109 AVLENNTFENNKAYS
+2109 VVLENNTFENNTAYS
-2124 SGGALYIN
+2124 AGGAICVDPGNIDMTYLI
-2132 PSTITVT
+2132 
-2139 TLLDHCTFTNN
+2139 DGCTFKNN
-2150 STTTA
+2150 CSSA
-2155 GGGAVYN
+2155 NAGGAVYQYN
-2162 NQGTLT
+2162 GTLT
-2168 LGTDNRFEENKSY
+2168 LGTGNLFEENKSY
-2181 GSGSAM
+2181 NGGSGM
-2187 LANGNLLSVRDQENV
+2187 YVGGNLYSVRDQDGV
-2202 ELPAD
+2202 TLPE
-2207 SYDTKFLNNTAGYGN
+2207 SGYDTKFINNTAGYGN
-2222 YSGGWAAL
+2222 YSGGNAAL
-2230 YVGGGSSKHMRN
+2230 SVSGGATKNMRY

-2252 NSTASAIYIG
+2252 GNTASAIYIS

-2280 EKNVGNRYTVYVDSN
+2280 VKNVGNRYTVYVDTN
-2295 ATNNNRLRI
+2295 YTNNNLLKI
-2304 NDTVFDNNTVKYG
+2304 NNTVFDNNTVKYG
-2317 RTDGDASLLF
+2317 RTDGDAALLHIA
-2327 VSYGNNVEMCDSSI
+2327 YGNSVKMSDCTI
-2341 TNTQGQGRVI
+2341 TKTQGEGRI
-2351 RLLGGGTLD
+2351 LRYYGGGTLD
-2360 AEGNAVPAT
+2360 KDGNAVPAT
-2369 STFTHVTITNNKN
+2369 GTFTNVTITDNKN

-2387 VVLTN
+2387 VSLPN
-2392 GNSTENDTWKRW
+2392 ANSSDGDEWKTR
-2404 SIQAKSTWTDC
+2404 SIQAQSTWKDC

-2460 SPLTSYGFGDQQ
+2460 SPLTNYGFGDQQ
-2472 EGTVTFTNCD
+2472 EGVVTFTNCD

-2498 ISFYHNVR
+2498 ISFYQSVR
-2506 GIVKLNDCTITDNTG
+2506 GIVNLTDCTIKDNTG
-2521 NYGGGIRVGGNDNDD
+2521 NYGGGIRVGGNNNED

-2569 DTRDGES
+2569 DTKDGES
-2576 RLHLTDCEIKNNTAN
+2576 RLRLTDCTITNNTAN

-2602 KPESRGKDNQ
+2602 KPEKRNKDSQ
-2612 YRDYYMAHA
+2612 YRDYYVDHA
-2621 VNTQTMIVTGGTIA
+2621 ADTQTMIVTGGTIA
-2635 DNIAQKYGGGICTD
+2635 DNIAQKYGGGISTD
-2649 YIGKNTNYNTL
+2649 VVEKNTNYNTL
-2660 VVNVIGGTV
+2660 IVKVADGTV

-2681 AYKTQADTVLHL
+2681 AYKTKADTVLHL
-2693 PQASKIHD
+2693 PKASAIHD

-2716 EAIDYDPIQRTYPLT
+2716 EPIDYDPIQRTYPLT

-2745 KDGEVVGSPYD
+2745 KNGEVVGSPYD

-2763 TARAMLAEDP
+2763 AARALLAKDP
-2773 NQKLTVQL
+2773 TQKLTVQL
-2781 LTNTNSSTQIS
+2781 LANTNSSTQIS

-2814 LTIESDVN
+2814 LTVESDVA
-2822 IINSKPAEGGTIS
+2822 IIGGTIS

-2849 ANVTMIGTTIT
+2849 ANVTMTDTTIT

-2877 SFTLGQDSSITGC
+2877 SFTLGRGSTITGC

-2900 IDGSFTQ
+2900 IDGSFAQ
-2907 TGNATISDC
+2907 TGDAVITNC
-2916 SAFENAAFTNCGY
+2916 SVFENAAFSACGY
-2929 GGAVYVAKGT
+2929 GGAVYVAKGI

-2953 QNGIIYIANNNGAE
+2953 QNGIIYIANNSGAE
-2967 FTMTKGEISGNT
+2967 FTMTQGKISGNT

-3021 GNTNASQDVVISGN
+3021 GNTNASQDVAISGN
-3035 KAVNGAGWYINNGN
+3035 KAVNGAGWYINGGN

-3091 GGLCHSGGTFNFQ
+3091 GGLCHNNGNFNFQ
-3104 GGGLYGNIATGDDGG
+3104 GGALYGNISTTDGTG
-3119 NDVYSTSK
+3119 NDIYSLGK
-3127 NGVMDLIAAAAMD
+3127 NGKIDLIAAAAMEN
-3140 SDKYNVWRD
+3140 DKYNVWRD
-3149 DYYPYTFTKK
+3149 DYYPYTFTKN
-3159 YHNTSD
+3159 YHNTAK
-3165 KIAAEGTEDG
+3165 KIAAEGSEEG

-3237 GEVMNG
+3237 ADVMNG
-3243 KTADNVK
+3243 KKADNVK
-3250 SVEPTG
+3250 SVEPTDK
-3256 ETYPLNYDKGDK
+3256 TYPLNYDK
-3268 DTPGNVTTDKTLKVT
+3268 DTPDNVKTVETLKVT
-3283 YKDNRPEEIVR
+3283 YTDNRPEEIVR

-3327 TKSAEMGNKLLDAT
+3327 TKSAGMGDKLLNAT

-3360 GNGTVFKS
+3360 GNGKVFKS

-3388 VIEEKDLGTMNM
+3388 VIEEKDLGTMNL

-3412 NGVTVQPTIEAWFDN
+3412 NGATVQPTIEAWFDN
-3427 SSYQSYRTGTNP
+3427 SSYQSYWTDTNQ
-3439 YDDRVVL
+3439 YNDRVVL
-3446 DANPMRVS
+3446 DANIMRVS

-3479 KTEITEAE
+3479 KTEITEQQYNE
-3487 YKKLLADG
+3487 RVKDP
-3495 DHNVVYGMMVGYG
+3495 DSNVVYGMMVGYG

-3515 QDTSKGLRGIEVPS
+3515 QDTNKGLRGIEVPS
-3529 GDITFDVNMQ
+3529 RDITFDVNMQ
-3539 GGLKFNGKTVYYAD
+3539 GGLKFNGKTVYYAE
-3553 GGQPVAINPLL
+3553 GGKPVAINPLL

-3601 HYDSKIAMNVDETHS
+3601 HYDSKIAMNVDENHS
-3616 GGTWTALDPDENSAF
+3616 GGTWTALNPDENSTF

-3636 TKVKQTQLTFKVSGY
+3636 TEVKQTQLTFKVSGY
-3651 TMRPISKSNDQA
+3651 TMRPISKSNDKE

-3685 KNDGYEGF
+3685 QNGGYEGF

-3708 TTEDLNGVEAKLTDK
+3708 NVADADLNGVEAELTDK
-3723 VNGYFNYTDEGK
+3723 VNGYFNYTDEGI
-3735 LRDYAKNESTYN
+3735 LRSYAKNESTYG

-3758 NISRGWGGNAS
+3758 NISRSRGGNGS

-3819 PANNTDT
+3819 PANNNNTDK

-3875 QEVAA
+3875 KEVAA

-3901 RQLTQNYELTILY
+3901 KQLTKNYELTILY
-3914 AAKAKDTPVLKDES
+3914 AAKAKDTPVLEDGS

-3947 DSQPL
+3947 NSQPL
-3952 WDKEKNTRDNGG
+3952 WEEEENTRDNGG

-3976 KMTVGSDGATKDIE
+3976 KMTVGSDGATKEIE

-4065 ANGSNPGWTRL
+4065 ATGSNPGWTRL

-4094 IEGKGERAKAPV
+4094 IEGKDEQAKAPV
-4106 SHPLTSAKNST
+4106 SHTLTSAKNST

-4160 ATQNATVEIETT
+4160 ATQNATVEIKTT
-4172 DVAEGNIRQ
+4172 DVAEGNRRQ

-4256 AKYQYWDGTTWQN
+4256 AKYQYWDGTTWQEFN
-4269 FDFETNYEKD
+4269 FETNYEKD
-4279 YVKRL
+4279 YVQRP
-4284 TRLHLTTMITDVK
+4284 TRLHLTTTITDVK

-4311 PADPGRDITGE
+4311 PADPGRDITDE
-4322 SDQDTGESDQDGA
+4322 RNQDGA

-4395 LTYINEGGVPSDL
+4395 LTYINEGGANSDL

-4439 ADGTAINLGTDDIT
+4439 ADGSAINWDTGGIM

-4458 TDSVAYNNKG
+4458 TDSVAYTNKD
-4468 VLNREATMQM
+4468 VLDRAATMEK

-4483 TQLTNRTTQDNSVT
+4483 TPLTTTTKNTQDNSVT
-4497 FTPDTMPIHK
+4497 FTPDTMPIHR
-4507 ATDDSELGSLYI
+4507 ATGTSELGSLYL
-4519 QLKDLPNATVKVRVE
+4519 QLKGLPNAIVKVHVK
-4534 LAVKQTKDGVNALL
+4534 LAVTQTKDDVNALL
-4548 TDSDNTTVQQSND
+4548 TDSDNTVQQSND

-4568 ARAGGKNNALLTS
+4568 ARAGGESNALLTS

-4633 QKKTTA
+4633 QTEPNTQ
-4639 DPADVVYTD
+4639 DENPVYTD
-4648 ADGNAYCT
+4648 GKDNSYYA

-4664 VQSIT
+4664 VQPVT
-4669 TISDGRYS
+4669 TKNDGRYT
-4677 FENLKQGKYRV
+4677 FENLKQGNYRV
-4688 LFKDSEKGY
+4688 LFTDSKDGY
-4697 MMEDSSKPVL
+4697 MMEDGSKPVL

-4712 SVTKRDAMGDT
+4712 SVTKHDATMGDT
-4723 SNKTAPQYGTEDAN
+4723 SNKAAPQYGTEDAN
-4737 TLQAAMSRE
+4737 TLQAAMSGK

-4788 EAEVDFTLAAT
+4788 EAEVNFTLAAT
-4799 QGKNELEEA
+4799 QGENELEEA

-4818 DPAKAA
+4818 GPAKAA

-4846 SAERTV
+4846 SDERTV
-4852 RWQTTQGL
+4852 RWQTTRGL

-4867 NGPITYTLEQ
+4867 NGPITYTLRQ

-4897 HTEKVSSGAESDNS
+4897 VTEKVSSGAESDNS

-4976 ENEENEEI
+4976 ENKETNEI

-5018 TDRDKNGNTLPTI
+5018 TDRDENCNTLPIVT
-5031 ALEDDKGILLYTAV
+5031 LEDDKGNLLYTAE
-5045 MTQDQEKGDYSVDV
+5045 MTPAAEGEELYTITVKEGETRKG
-5059 TAGANRDTS
+5059 S

-5090 IRTQISMKI
+5090 IRTQISMEI

>member
-1 MKKKSTQRIAAWL
+1 
-14 LAAGMMAGTFAQPMA
+14 MA

-59 PTPEPDT
+59 PTPVPDT
-66 GTDTAATPVPTAD
+66 GTDTTATPVPTAD
-79 SQTPQDPESTAA
+79 SQTPQDPASTAA

-97 PDAAEDAPTPA
+97 PD
-108 PTPAAED
+108 AAED

-186 AVYAAPADQTDI
+186 AVYKAPADQTDI
-198 TVDVPVNNYTG
+198 KVDVPAGNYTG

-217 IVGKDDSGNEINISY
+217 IVVKDASGNETNINY

-238 LNMTDSTL
+238 LNMTGSTL

-269 QAADGCTA
+269 KAADGCTA

-295 ISGFTYAGPG
+295 ISDFTYAGTG

-317 TNGQFDVALGKNQE
+317 TNGQFDVALGENQE

-346 RENGNSMDTSFTMR
+346 RENGNSMDTSFTMK
-360 GGATITGCQSDG
+360 GGTTITSCKSDG

-378 VHNAALLTLDEA
+378 VHNAALLTLESA

-477 FDGLAGDTIE
+477 FDGIADNTIE
-487 GVTFG
+487 NVTFG
-492 TSEPTTSDEENAEAE
+492 QAETTTSDDENAEEE
-507 TILHGNYA
+507 TTLHGNYA
-515 ALRGGAIAFNSY
+515 ALRGGAIAFNSN
-527 IKENTLKNC
+527 IKENTLLKC

-547 GAVYYPNN
+547 GAVYYPNT

-566 TVDGCTFKQNSA
+566 TVDGCTFDRNSA

-588 AGGAIT
+588 GGGAILM
-594 IQVDPTDTPNTVQ
+594 QVNPTDTPNTVQ
-607 VARLY
+607 VASLY

-621 TATGY
+621 TATGC

-631 TRREANRSN
+631 TRREANRGN

-648 SSTFDINRVTSAA
+648 NSTFDGNRATSAGN
-661 TGGWRGGGAV
+661 GGWRGGGAV
-671 WVAGYA
+671 WVSGYA
-677 WADFTNNMF
+677 WADFTANTF

-692 QYGGA
+692 HFGGA
-697 IASNNTANYRGRTLT
+697 IATNNDNGYRGRVIT
-712 LGALREDGT
+712 LGALQEDGT
-721 PDPDKGNTFTNNS
+721 PDPDKANTFTNNS
-734 SNSVGGA
+734 ANSWGGA
-741 VCVGTDGLGD
+741 ISTGATSSGD
-751 NTNGIYTTVHIY
+751 NTNGIYTTVRIY
-763 GNTFTKNTT
+763 GGSFAGNTT
-772 NWGSGGA
+772 LWGYGGA
-779 LYVDSSTQRDD
+779 LYVDSGTQRDDD
-790 LGLEVVGATF
+790 LGLEVIGTTF
-800 TGNQAINSSSSGAVR
+800 TENKATHSANAGAVYL
-815 IYGVP
+815 YGI
-820 TSFKDCEFIN
+820 TSSFKDCEFTAN
-830 NTTEQSHGG
+830 STEQTHGG
-839 AIWVNRTNRF
+839 AMYIQRTKRF

-866 DGWGGAIFI
+866 DGRGGAIFI
-875 NEIPSSFGATFTWN
+875 NGIPSSFEATFTWN
-889 DVTFEG
+889 GVTFES
-895 NTSRSHGG
+895 NTSRSYGG
-903 AVGINTNVYL
+903 AVGIDTNVYL

-924 NKSISQNGGA
+924 NKSISQSGGA

-939 GRYTLKDA
+939 GHYTLTNA
-947 VFENNTAGSSGGAI
+947 VFENNIAGSSGGAI

-978 RFVGNTAN
+978 SFTGNTAGS
-986 NSGGAVQFES
+986 SGGAVQFES
-996 NDQYRTGADG
+996 NNQYRTGADG
-1006 NLEYYHGELNII
+1006 NLEYYRGELNII
-1018 GTAVTPIVFSNNTA
+1018 GTADNPIVFSNNTA
-1032 KNYSGGALCIG
+1032 ENYSGGALCIG

-1053 DVYNNTAQRYGGGI
+1053 DVHDNTAQRYGGGI
-1067 YINNST
+1067 YINNSI

-1101 YYQETKVDNTTVI
+1101 DYQETKVNNATVI
-1114 TRTDKP
+1114 TRTGRP
-1120 GNFTIQDCKITENST
+1120 GDFTIRDCEISGNST
-1135 TGTDNNCSGGGG
+1135 TGTDGNCIGGGG
-1147 IGITSDLRRGELY
+1147 IGITSDLRRSELY
-1160 KEDSGTVNIIDTVV
+1160 KVDSGTVNIIDTVV

-1193 NNISGGSISNN
+1193 NNISGGRISNN

-1211 TAIDATN
+1211 TANDATN
-1218 KYKYSGGAVA
+1218 KYKYGGGAVA

-1234 TIKGGTLITGN
+1234 TIKDGTLITGN

-1261 RVLAASLTTKD
+1261 RVLPASLTTED
-1272 CTISNNTAKKGGIA
+1272 CEIKNNTAKKGGIA

-1321 LPAAS
+1321 LPAAKKLEGVY
-1326 DLPGQYNAWLM
+1326 DAWLM
-1337 DNTPPALET
+1337 DDATPIEKAVT
-1346 DIANDPTA
+1346 NDNSA
-1354 EHYYTLQGAACVV
+1354 EHYYTLQGAARFV
-1367 ARLNGSAIFNWGAEN
+1367 ARLNGLLGSWTGKEY
-1382 FTTLQ
+1382 TTLQ
-1387 AALDAAKDKD
+1387 AALDEAAKKT
-1397 GDASIDLL
+1397 GTASIDLL

-1412 TATTVNNPI
+1412 TATTENNPI

-1432 KITLSNGQN
+1432 KITLTNGQN

-1447 TDKKADNYKADS
+1447 TDETADDYKAGS
-1459 AGGVLTGPANGIEMN
+1459 IGGVLTGPANGIEM
-1474 SGTKSAYNTLIL
+1474 GKGKSSTIRNTLKL
-1486 TGKTLTLRNLSRAV
+1486 KGETLTLTNLYRGVSATS
-1500 NGQDCIDI
+1500 GYADI
-1508 TAKDVTFTGNT
+1508 SADDVTFTQITNGGVYT
-1519 DSGIRLNGSYHNI
+1519 SGGYCNVQ
-1532 VAEGAV
+1532 VANV
-1538 FTKNTGYSIFT
+1538 TYTNNTGNAFLVGSGRNILTVDNANIYNNKISG
-1549 NGNYST
+1549 NG
-1555 VALKDVE
+1555 LLWLG
-1562 IYDNS
+1562 DNS
-1567 GTNSGR
+1567 TL
-1573 VYVNSNSTVTVDGG
+1573 
-1587 EFHDNITTSQSGG
+1587 
-1600 VIASVGWTNTIIIN
+1600 IIN
-1614 GGKFY
+1614 GGSFHDNTVS
-1619 NNKAVNGGVVYLVY
+1619 NNGTIAYANSGGC
-1633 TGNVTINDGKFYN
+1633 TI
-1646 NTATSNGG
+1646 
-1654 ALAAGNRAV
+1654 
-1663 ILTIND
+1663 TIND

-1674 NTAKNGGAVYMNTDV
+1674 NKAANGGVVYMPGNDTLTINGGDFHDNNAVNGGAIYMGTNT
-1689 GLSTLNMTGG
+1689 GLATLTMIGG
-1699 EIYNNTAD
+1699 EIYNNTAN

-1713 IATKAKVTLSAAEG
+1713 IPNKGKVTLSAAEG
-1727 ANVGGIIRDN
+1727 ADVGGIIRDN

-1754 LTVGEKTLLHGGT
+1754 LTVGEKTLLYGGT

-1774 AQGGTVDLADTQD
+1774 AQGGTVDLADTKALYTKD
-1787 LHTDGIKNADQLVWL
+1787 IEDAGALVWL
-1802 KNDKETG
+1802 KNDATTGET
-1809 DKAVRETADAQT
+1809 VRSETAPAQT

-1828 GENTGSYAARI
+1828 GKNTGSYAARI

-1845 SVNQAIK
+1845 SINQAIK

-1857 DAEDAETNTTTIHL
+1857 DAEDAETNTTIHL

-1890 NLNGYTLTGHITVAN
+1890 NLNGYTLTGHITVNN
-1905 LNNNNLT
+1905 LNNVGLT
-1912 FTLADDKTQSDYKQ
+1912 FTLTDDNTQADYNKAGNGGTLTAASGTLVNIKDQS
-1926 GSTGGVLT
+1926 
-1934 STSGNLVYINNQT
+1934 

-1955 KLQGVTLTGSTTGST
+1955 KLQGVTLTGSTR
-1970 CGVYADSNVNLV
+1970 GVYAGRNVNLV
-1982 AEGSSFSGHTVT
+1982 AEGSSFSHNTLT
-1994 AVNTNGAAIS
+1994 ASGAAGAAI
-2004 YRDVGTLE
+2004 YYNDNGTL
-2012 VDNCTFTNNRIT
+2012 VAANCTFAYNRAEN
-2024 SNGHAGAIFMNSA
+2024 SYGGAIFMNRA
-2037 SCKATITNSTFT
+2037 ADTATIENCTFR
-2049 NNQSKSNYGG
+2049 NNYAQNQGG
-2059 AMWLAGHAITLR
+2059 AVYLNAHAITLR
-2071 GNTFAGNTAG
+2071 GNTFAGNT
-2081 SVGGAVYL
+2081 SKNQGGAVYL

-2096 KAAAETEDYGSYD
+2096 KAAAETEAYGSYD
-2109 AVLENNTFENNKAYS
+2109 AVLENNTFENNKAYGD
-2124 SGGALYIN
+2124 GGALYIN
-2132 PSTITVT
+2132 PSAITVT

-2155 GGGAVYN
+2155 VGGAVYN

-2168 LGTDNRFEENKSY
+2168 LGTGNLFKENKSY
-2181 GSGSAM
+2181 NGGSGM
-2187 LANGNLLSVRDQENV
+2187 YVGGNLYSVRDQKDV
-2202 ELPAD
+2202 TLPE
-2207 SYDTKFLNNTAGYGN
+2207 SGYDTQFISNTAGYGN
-2222 YSGGWAAL
+2222 YNGGSAAL
-2230 YVGGGSSKHMRN
+2230 QVGGGSTKHMRN
-2242 MLFDGNVAAY
+2242 MLFNGNVAAY
-2252 NSTASAIYIG
+2252 GSTASAIYVGAIGSG
-2262 TGSASTAQRDM
+2262 TGERQI
-2273 WIDHCRF
+2273 WIDHCSIVN
-2280 EKNVGNRYTVYVDSN
+2280 NVSPAYTVYLNYAYSLGN
-2295 ATNNNRLRI
+2295 LTRITN
-2304 NDTVFDNNTVKYG
+2304 TEFDKNTI
-2317 RTDGDASLLF
+2317 TSASRDYAVL
-2327 VSYGNNVEMCDSSI
+2327 YANTGNNLDVRDTSF
-2341 TNTQGQGRVI
+2341 TNTQGKGCVI
-2351 RLLGGGTLD
+2351 RVLGGGDYKNDT
-2360 AEGNAVPAT
+2360 NYVPAY
-2369 STFTHVTITNNKN
+2369 STFDNVTIKDNTN
-2382 CYYTP
+2382 CLYTP
-2387 VVLTN
+2387 VYISNLNENYRDDYARYSVQASTTWSNCVLTN
-2392 GNSTENDTWKRW
+2392 NASK
-2404 SIQAKSTWTDC
+2404 ATDNYQSGAFC
-2415 TITGNAAS
+2415 VEKQLFTMNNCEITGNRGQHGAIVLYGPLKPVGKGEQKPTEVNLNNCKIAYNEGG
-2423 ITSPDSAGG
+2423 SAGG
-2432 FAVSK
+2432 
-2437 QNVTLEHCTISNNSG
+2437 LWI
-2452 PNGGVYVS
+2452 GGHESYR
-2460 SPLTSYGFGDQQ
+2460 LT
-2472 EGTVTFTNCD
+2472 VNLNNCD
-2482 ITGNHGT
+2482 ISKNTS
-2489 AARGAGGMG
+2489 RSSAGGIYAG
-2498 ISFYHNVR
+2498 QLTT
-2506 GIVKLNDCTITDNTG
+2506 LNMNETTVAENTAKT
-2521 NYGGGIRVGGNDNDD
+2521 YGGGLYTYGQDDENGNSRVN
-2536 WNASGLG
+2536 L
-2543 TLNAT
+2543 T
-2548 NCTISGNTATVKGG
+2548 NCKITG
-2562 GIFASAY
+2562 
-2569 DTRDGES
+2569 
-2576 RLHLTDCEIKNNTAN
+2576 NTAN

-2596 YAARQI
+2596 YMARNQ
-2602 KPESRGKDNQ
+2602 KPEKRDQ
-2612 YRDYYMAHA
+2612 YHYHDFYVA
-2621 VNTQTMIVTGGTIA
+2621 NTTPTQTLNITGSTVA
-2635 DNIAQKYGGGICTD
+2635 NNTALANGGGICTD
-2649 YIGKNTNYNTL
+2649 KDDRDTSYSTL
-2660 VVNVIGGTV
+2660 IVKVAGGTV

-2681 AYKTQADTVLHL
+2681 AHKAKADTVLHL
-2693 PQASKIHD
+2693 PQASAIHD

-2731 LSVPKVETEVAQIV
+2731 LSVPKVETKVAQIV
-2745 KDGEVVGSPYD
+2745 ETGVIYN
-2756 SLQIAMD
+2756 SLQEAVD
-2763 TARAMLAEDP
+2763 AARAMLAEDAD
-2773 NQKLTVQL
+2773 QKLTVQL
-2781 LTNTNSSTQIS
+2781 LANTNSSTQIS
-2792 QDTNVT
+2792 QNTNVT

-2814 LTIESDVN
+2814 LTIESNVN
-2822 IINSKPAEGGTIS
+2822 IINSNPAKGGTIS

-2849 ANVTMIGTTIT
+2849 ANVTMTDTTIT

-2877 SFTLGQDSSITGC
+2877 SFTLGQGSTITGC

-2900 IDGSFTQ
+2900 IDGSFAQ
-2907 TGNATISDC
+2907 TDDAVITNC
-2916 SAFENAAFTNCGY
+2916 SVFENAAFSACGY
-2929 GGAVYVAKGT
+2929 GGAVYVAKGS

-2953 QNGIIYIANNNGAE
+2953 QNGIIYIANNSGAE
-2967 FTMTKGEISGNT
+2967 FTMTQGEISGNT

-3021 GNTNASQDVVISGN
+3021 GTTNASQDVVISGN
-3035 KAVNGAGWYINNGN
+3035 KAVNGAGWYINGGN
-3049 CLMRGG
+3049 CLMRSG

-3149 DYYPYTFTKK
+3149 DYYPYTFTKN

-3237 GEVMNG
+3237 GEVMEG
-3243 KTADNVK
+3243 VKADNVT
-3250 SVEPTG
+3250 SVEPTDK
-3256 ETYPLNYDKGDK
+3256 TYPLNYDK
-3268 DTPGNVTTDKTLKVT
+3268 DTPGNVETDKTLKVT
-3283 YKDNRPEEIVR
+3283 YTDNSTEIVR

-3327 TKSAEMGNKLLDAT
+3327 TKSAGMGDKLLNAT

-3388 VIEEKDLGTMNM
+3388 VIEEKDLGTMNL

-3412 NGVTVQPTIEAWFDN
+3412 NGATVQPTIEAWFDN
-3427 SSYQSYRTGTNP
+3427 SSYQSYWTGTNP
-3439 YDDRVVL
+3439 YDNRVVL

-3487 YKKLLADG
+3487 YKKLLAEG
-3495 DHNVVYGMMVGYG
+3495 GHNVVYGMMVGYG

-3529 GDITFDVNMQ
+3529 RDITFDVNMQ
-3539 GGLKFNGKTVYYAD
+3539 GGLKFNGKTVYYAE

-3636 TKVKQTQLTFKVSGY
+3636 TEVKQTKLTFKVSGY

-3685 KNDGYEGF
+3685 KNSGYEGF

-3698 HMAGGNMTMD
+3698 HMAGGKMTMD

-3867 KPVYKMSQ
+3867 KPVCKMSQ
-3875 QEVAA
+3875 KEVAA

-3901 RQLTQNYELTILY
+3901 KQLTQNYELTILY
-3914 AAKAKDTPVLKDES
+3914 AAKAKDTPVLEDGS

-3934 YDRWA
+3934 YDRWE

-3947 DSQPL
+3947 NSQPL
-3952 WDKEKNTRDNGG
+3952 WNGEKNTRDNGG
-3964 TADMDKYSFNGM
+3964 TADMDKYSFN
-3976 KMTVGSDGATKDIE
+3976 KMTVGSDEATKEIKS
-3990 GLVYYDTLTELE
+3990 LVYYDTLTELE

-4065 ANGSNPGWTRL
+4065 ATGSNPGWTRL

-4094 IEGKGERAKAPV
+4094 IEGKGEQANAPV
-4106 SHPLTSAKNST
+4106 SHPLTSAKNNT

-4256 AKYQYWDGTTWQN
+4256 AKYQYWDGTTWQD
-4269 FDFETNYEKD
+4269 FDFATDYEKN
-4279 YVKRL
+4279 YVQRPTRLRL
-4284 TRLHLTTMITDVK
+4284 TTTITDVK

-4322 SDQDTGESDQDGA
+4322 KDQDGA

-4347 TTYEEEDVNASLG
+4347 TTYEEENVNASLG

-4395 LTYINEGGVPSDL
+4395 LTYINEGGANSDL

-4458 TDSVAYNNKG
+4458 TDSVAYNKG
-4468 VLNREATMQM
+4468 VLDHAATMQK
-4478 ASSNG
+4478 AGFG
-4483 TQLTNRTTQDNSVT
+4483 TQLTNKTTQGNSVT

-4507 ATDDSELGSLYI
+4507 ATGKSELGSLYL
-4519 QLKDLPNATVKVRVE
+4519 QLKNLPNATVKVHVK
-4534 LAVKQTKDGVNALL
+4534 LAVTQTKDDVNALL
-4548 TDSDNTTVQQSND
+4548 TDSDNTVQQSND

-4568 ARAGGKNNALLTS
+4568 ARAGGESNALLTS

-4633 QKKTTA
+4633 QTEPNTKDEK
-4639 DPADVVYTD
+4639 PVYTD
-4648 ADGNAYCT
+4648 DAGNNYYA
-4656 VTDTLGNK
+4656 VTDTLGNE
-4664 VQSIT
+4664 VQSVT
-4669 TISDGRYS
+4669 TKKDGRYT
-4677 FENLKQGKYRV
+4677 FENLKQGNYRV

-4697 MMEDSSKPVL
+4697 MMEDDSKPVL
-4707 PFGKL
+4707 SFDKL
-4712 SVTKRDAMGDT
+4712 SVTKRDAMGDTMGDT
-4723 SNKTAPQYGTEDAN
+4723 SNKTAPQYGTEDTN

-4775 KVWQNIPDAKKAA
+4775 KAWQNIPDAKKAA

-4867 NGPITYTLEQ
+4867 NGPITYTLKQ

-4957 KLLGGKVEIKSQQT
+4957 KLLGSKVEIKSQQT
-4971 IQRTG
+4971 IQHTG
-4976 ENEENEEI
+4976 ENEETNEI

-5018 TDRDKNGNTLPTI
+5018 TDRDKNGNILPTI

-5045 MTQDQEKGDYSVDV
+5045 MTPDQEMGGYSVDV
-5059 TAGANRDTS
+5059 TAGANRNTS

-5077 SCLETEQEQSNLP
+5077 SCLETMPTTEQEQSNLP